1 MAGRTTEDYLQA
13 FYDRAAAND
22 QYLDSV
28 IAPDDGGTY
37 DSYGDGGF
45 LDSGI
50 NAILDGLGGGLGSI
64 GAYTNQEFGFGQGL
78 EDFGNA
84 MAQGRQA
91 KQQMGLQDFRNDPV
105 GFITNPNGLWYN
117 ALNMVGYE
125 IPDIAATVGVGAATA
140 GVGGA
145 AVGLGLKA
153 AKAAR
158 FAKTASTL
166 EKAISVGEDAGTGL
180 GIARKAFSAMPEIA
194 GNVAGGY
201 LDAAAEAGD
210 TYNQAIQMGY
220 SQDEARNAMDTDFMD
235 NLGLS
240 VASNAV
246 YMGMLKGA
254 ANAPKRFLSRATEST
269 EQEAGKG
276 LLGSLSD
283 FGGKVADFADKRYA
297 TRVLAHGVPGT
308 MVESYTEGLQN
319 EFQNNALT
327 GEDINY
333 NPFDMND
340 ESKEQMGMA
349 GLAMTPMAI
358 LGGIGHRRA
367 RRTSPADEVSN
378 PVEGAN
384 SPVRETVR
392 NTPDTIQWEAPARED
407 VEATENIPI
416 DETELTQQDLDAIPM
431 NSQEAPATQP
441 VSEPSVPTGPKEFT
455 QQLLD
460 KMNNPTEYDLAEQEA
475 YGKSDNQYQANQAI
489 ANLID
494 NGEASVLGYNP
505 VHGTSMMTGPER
517 DDLVKAM
524 IESPNLPI
532 ISDSKSAQPVAAILQ
547 QRNNDRYRQATAQ
560 ALIQKKTELGLP
572 ISQQELDNANS
583 ISPNTGF
590 FPAQRKEIH
599 VQEVKNRKANKEQ
612 HSKNVAT
619 AVNAIQ
625 EDIKQNGTHSDF
637 YKPKNGDISDA
648 GKARL
653 NKLGLNPDDSGISK
667 TLRVSSAAATR
678 SYELQKKEKQKAT
691 EQVIKDDFLK
701 NGVHSKYYTSD
712 GKFDSLPN
720 EVKQEITKGAGGEV
734 THKIRNQIQT
744 LSGKARAENRVK
756 TQTILS
762 EKNHMDTVQHINSSS
777 KNRGVT
783 LDAKKME
790 GLSVKEQRRQI
801 EMANAKI
808 AKRDKIAEVDAV
820 RGFEK
825 QRVDKSHEV
834 TIESPFAQKLSQ
846 YANKGRD
853 KEAITELHNFT
864 ENFFNYKKDL
874 SMNRLLSKFP
884 KKYRESVKEA
894 VTSYVNARTQDKY
907 NPQDHIQNIEQKVA
921 EVDRQAKQVSDEK
934 NRERARRSYE
944 NKKETQKAEPKP
956 VQGSAHDLLDIMS
969 KVQDDESKSKTEA
982 NPVKELSGATKAK
995 KARTVLNEAKSKG
1008 KEEEVKAVH
1017 SAGKALAKEIRGK
1030 HLAKHDPIHY
1040 FLHHEELEKKYGE
1053 RAATLSGKNASFV
1066 TVEDGKNVRKPYRS
1080 TYIQR
1085 GNVKEPLVPSIVNW
1099 VNDGPVKVAR
1109 AVKFPGEK
1117 ALQNL
1122 VESGKYTKE
1131 EVSKA
1136 KAEYEKYKKQAVEE
1150 DTKAREEAGENRENS
1165 RARNAERYKIK
1176 SSDKRITY
1184 NGDVTFKYNGKE
1196 VRSSIVDMDVKIPN
1210 GKIDSWGDK
1219 VNLKDAD
1226 KEDIADYLSDNYN
1239 IDTEPDNIKVTKD
1252 DEVHVENGSRSF
1264 YPLTN
1269 SNYDPAFKNREESVE
1284 INSIEINKN
1293 VFDLLSEEDKK
1304 QFLADGNKVEG
1315 ELSAWSQ
1322 SKIAKAMDEKS
1333 QQAFLGSGKD
1343 IIDDGKG
1350 AETDGKEGET
1360 DDVRNTGTEPQESG
1374 RKSEEAKSREKKE
1387 VKDRHEEAVGSNISS
1402 FGYGFKNQQ
1411 KKTLARAVLSG
1422 LPRKTNT
1429 AFRNTLKKLGI
1440 KYVIT
1445 NDEHTNDNLPVNGM
1459 YEQSTGI
1466 CRLFGRWVEA
1476 IISKDIGEID
1486 AAFSYPTGI
1495 HEGVHGIL
1503 SALKVSDNELGTNN
1517 ISDIIDK
1524 FAVLIN
1530 KENGDSSYSD
1540 TLKSLEK
1547 SMKGEEFSSAIDYGE
1562 NENQESHTYK
1572 DMLALTKR
1580 IEKIIETKAS
1590 IEDFPKE
1597 INDALYT
1604 PGDNSQIVE
1613 HILVKAA
1620 SDENFK
1626 EKLLGHP
1633 RVWHELIVAHVMNE
1647 LGERRVDV
1655 YNAYADGYEKIH
1667 GEQEESKFD
1676 PILTLDNNEIL
1687 AKFKKEIATNLSKED
1702 IKEIDENNNSILS
1715 DGIKAERL
1723 EIINSMVTKQ
1733 VEETYAKWREQGKEQ
1748 ADSKPLNQI
1757 AWHGSN
1763 TRFDKFDLDHIGN
1776 GEGAQVHGWGLYFAK
1791 NRETSQGSYLDR
1803 ISNEKDKKT
1812 LYAVD
1817 IPENEKMLDED
1828 SLLKNQPKVVQTAIH
1843 KIDEIFKN
1851 AFKPVFEYTQKREF
1865 KEVTY
1870 DDIARNRELKE
1881 RLKDLKGEIKYWKNL
1896 DKHLYENSST
1906 VEYHFL
1912 DLFGKYDIADKLS
1925 IKPWDVEAIREGKN
1939 KGLVNDIVQ
1948 KFKEELK
1955 NEIRMVKNERQQQLD
1970 NIGTWENYKRDYL
1983 NVNGYE
1989 YYNNMTGYLNE
2000 ANRMDIDG
2008 KEKVLETL
2016 NKMGYSDIAKQIS
2029 WRERPDRI
2037 MSEMLRKFG
2046 VQGIRYDGEEDGECY
2061 VVFNDK
2067 AIKILKKYDATDK
2080 KNLAQQKVEDI
2091 VSQIKQLFP
2100 NAKKI
2105 ESFGPLVFVETQN
2118 GNKINFDIEDII
2130 EGKGSE
2136 AERIKAEKG
2145 IPADM
2150 PITIN
2155 GQERVINGEAFIVLS
2170 RDGEIGTAAHEVV
2183 HLAMDAYL
2191 TDKENQTLI
2200 DAYKGQ
2206 AQKEGRAVEEVIAD
2220 AGRDLFLN
2228 KKSNPECKGILRK
2241 LWHYITHNLRQI
2253 FDKSYRAK
2261 TILESVTRG
2270 EPFDR
2275 QRRADDTPTRYSVKG
2290 IIKKHL
2296 DRMHEVSHEETA
2308 QRAALYAAGVLPEK
2322 ERMSI
2327 LQRQFEDPLHIFK
2340 KYFPDGMPIY
2350 RLADGARRKMEK
2362 FVGDYSQKFLDVFKG
2377 LDKDERKVFDSL
2389 VLKANEMHRDPM
2401 QVINLDDGIHLAARH
2416 DAFIEHYDSAPEAI
2430 KKIQELRNSGKY
2442 RLSKMIQESEENE
2455 NAGFGKGFTVFALPK
2470 GSAAF
2475 KSEDAAKKYAKTHE
2489 KEAYVSMI
2497 RSLSDK
2503 PMKSSQV
2510 DNVMNS
2516 FVKYRD
2522 MMDKVYETS
2531 AKAAKESGANYKLPK
2546 KLNGYFPQIH
2556 LPYVVWVKDKDTNTF
2571 VRTSSFYNASEA
2583 SKKAK
2588 ELTQAGQEAYWAE
2601 INPIN
2606 AMAHGDRLAK
2616 VDRMTEDQLKQ
2627 LNDEG
2632 LISVSESNNDTGN
2645 YNEALKRVFNPL
2657 FKEHHTVAIK
2667 DVMSHIE
2674 KVSRYKSNTGSAVHD
2689 NYVKRLQSQI
2699 RVTGLYKK
2707 LQKMKKDAVI
2717 SQDELNNIINSANM
2731 KQQFN
2736 PFFQKR
2742 SGASGYS
2749 QNVADSVYRYLI
2761 TSGNFISKAKFYAE
2775 ATAYYTSKYHKD
2787 IREEATTNEQKFL
2800 KTYIEAN
2807 HRPTSV
2813 TALDRMIND
2822 YMNLL
2827 AEKDPT
2833 GIGSLLRRRYG
2844 HNLYTGLAKD
2854 TLSLQN
2860 LLKLG
2865 LFRPASLAVQAFQV
2879 LNANAKLGGN
2889 KYIGM
2894 SKYFRT
2900 GLKEATGSKN
2910 DAKWKELYDY
2920 IGINERSVAID
2931 SEILGRPTG
2940 VFDKKIL
2947 FGKSPKDLAVKSM
2960 WFFEAGDKWARKAT
2974 AIGGYL
2980 KAMDDF
2986 KTLTHDEKKMMLNEA
3001 ITSWQTK
3008 KERARQ
3014 NHYPF
3019 KDPKPTMASVRKE
3032 YVFNK
3037 TKDLV
3042 TETNFNY
3049 SVTDSPLAMT
3059 EAGVTGKLL
3068 LQFKKYPLFTLNFM
3082 LHNTKEENIRFL
3094 VPMFIM
3100 AGALGMPCA
3109 NLVDDIFDKT
3119 TGHSPVMALKTG
3131 MINWAGGSSA
3141 KRALVNVALYG
3152 APSMAGINLSNNI
3165 GLGDAIQFDLGPT
3178 VSTVSNIAKGNG
3190 IIRSLS
3196 PRFGALEE
3204 AVTGKKENKYGQI
3217 TAKYTPYDQLLKVFG
3232 FRTMAETNSS
3242 DATRVMK
3249 LATQKYNECKS
3260 QAKKEYIKNPNT
3272 DNYEALKI
3280 YGMSDGDIAKLL
3292 KTKDT
3297 TAMETAIK
3305 TVPKKAKSPEAQE
3318 VRNLSKAAQEFV
3330 K

>member
-50 NAILDGLGGGLGSI
+50 NAILDGLGRGLGSI

-254 ANAPKRFLSRATEST
+254 ANAPKRLLSRTTEST

-349 GLAMTPMAI
+349 GLAMTPMAL

-367 RRTSPADEVSN
+367 RRVSPADEASN
-378 PVEGAN
+378 PVEVVN
-384 SPVRETVR
+384 SPVEEPVINDQID
-392 NTPDTIQWEAPARED
+392 NTASVQEDAPNVDSTIQNEIP
-407 VEATENIPI
+407 VTENIPV

-431 NSQEAPATQP
+431 SSQETTAPQQVDT
-441 VSEPSVPTGPKEFT
+441 SLVPTGPKEFT
-455 QQLLD
+455 QQLID

-475 YGKSDNQYQANQAI
+475 YGKSDNHYQANQAI

-524 IESPNLPI
+524 IESPNIPI
-532 ISDSKSAQPVAAILQ
+532 ISDNKSAQPVAAILQ

-560 ALIQKKTELGLP
+560 ALIQKKNELGLP

-599 VQEVKNRKANKEQ
+599 VQEVENRKADKEQ
-612 HSKNVAT
+612 NAKNVAT

-625 EDIKQNGTHSDF
+625 EDIKKNGVYSDF

-653 NKLGLNPDDSGISK
+653 NKLGLTPDDSGISK
-667 TLRVSSAAATR
+667 ALRASSAAATR
-678 SYELQKKEKQKAT
+678 SYETQKKGKQKAT
-691 EQVIKDDFLK
+691 EQAIKDDFAK

-734 THKIRNQIQT
+734 THKIRSQIQT
-744 LSGKARAENRVK
+744 LSGKARAENRAK
-756 TQTILS
+756 TQTIFNK
-762 EKNHMDTVQHINSSS
+762 KNHMDTVQRINSSPE
-777 KNRGVT
+777 NRGVT

-790 GLSVKEQRRQI
+790 GLSTKEQRHQI

-808 AKRDKIAEVDAV
+808 AKRNRIAEVDAV

-934 NRERARRSYE
+934 NRERVKRSYE

-956 VQGSAHDLLDIMS
+956 VQGSAHDLLNIMS
-969 KVQDDESKSKTEA
+969 KVQDDESKSKPEA
-982 NPVKELSGATKAK
+982 KPVKELSGATKAK
-995 KARTVLNEAKSKG
+995 KTRAKINEAKSKG
-1008 KEEEVKAVH
+1008 KEEKIKIVH
-1017 SAGKALAKEIRGK
+1017 SEGKALAKEIRGK
-1030 HLAKHDPIHY
+1030 HLAKNDPIHY

-1122 VESGKYTKE
+1122 VESGRYTKE

-1150 DTKAREEAGENRENS
+1150 DANAQAETKERKARESENNAGTYLANTKE
-1165 RARNAERYKIK
+1165 
-1176 SSDKRITY
+1176 KRITSSEPLSY
-1184 NGDVTFKYNGKE
+1184 KYEDGMIT
-1196 VRSSIVDMDVKIPN
+1196 SSTSDMDVKIPN
-1210 GKIDSWGDK
+1210 GEIEAFGGDK
-1219 VNLKDAD
+1219 VKLKDAD
-1226 KEDIADYLSDNYN
+1226 KQDIADYLSDYYN
-1239 IDTEPDNIKVTKD
+1239 IDTEPDNIKVTKEN
-1252 DEVHVENGSRSF
+1252 EVHVTDASRSF
-1264 YPLTN
+1264 FPDDV
-1269 SNYDPAFKNREESVE
+1269 SQDIFNRLD
-1284 INSIEINKN
+1284 K
-1293 VFDLLSEEDKK
+1293 EDQK
-1304 QFLADGNKVEG
+1304 QFLADGHEVEGEDGDVNENTVTADAKRSYRRKNMEDHVVQRASGTSRRNDTGRSLGKTVQRRRGISEQVLQARGWTGHKSGLTKTEKRLKSNISFSSPNGISIKDEEANKLIKDSFG
-1315 ELSAWSQ
+1315 ELSAWLQ
-1322 SKIAKAMDEKS
+1322 SKIAKAVDEMS
-1333 QQAFLGSGKD
+1333 TMFVYYGDKD
-1343 IIDDGKG
+1343 GDTIGRNYSEYNIIRLFKD
-1350 AETDGKEGET
+1350 ALNPREGERT
-1360 DDVRNTGTEPQESG
+1360 LLHELLHNFQAAIENDSNKKDYGMNYITTNHLVNWGERDVPDKRKIYIDYLLDQLKEKKGLTNSWKIFVYEHSG
-1374 RKSEEAKSREKKE
+1374 DKPELVDYMCYCISKDPKAKAILAKSRRVYDELFVAKTMAQLNLAKKPEYSSKLPEIEKVIGDLIDTAMNKAGNVNLNRSKLLDDLG
-1387 VKDRHEEAVGSNISS
+1387 VKTPFRNGRLTEEALKA
-1402 FGYGFKNQQ
+1402 FKNYKDN
-1411 KKTLARAVLSG
+1411 KKNHATPNSISL
-1422 LPRKTNT
+1422 KT
-1429 AFRNTLKKLGI
+1429 RIDKQLHKLGI
-1440 KYVIT
+1440 
-1445 NDEHTNDNLPVNGM
+1445 
-1459 YEQSTGI
+1459 
-1466 CRLFGRWVEA
+1466 
-1476 IISKDIGEID
+1476 
-1486 AAFSYPTGI
+1486 PT
-1495 HEGVHGIL
+1495 
-1503 SALKVSDNELGTNN
+1503 
-1517 ISDIIDK
+1517 
-1524 FAVLIN
+1524 
-1530 KENGDSSYSD
+1530 
-1540 TLKSLEK
+1540 
-1547 SMKGEEFSSAIDYGE
+1547 
-1562 NENQESHTYK
+1562 
-1572 DMLALTKR
+1572 
-1580 IEKIIETKAS
+1580 
-1590 IEDFPKE
+1590 
-1597 INDALYT
+1597 
-1604 PGDNSQIVE
+1604 
-1613 HILVKAA
+1613 
-1620 SDENFK
+1620 
-1626 EKLLGHP
+1626 
-1633 RVWHELIVAHVMNE
+1633 
-1647 LGERRVDV
+1647 
-1655 YNAYADGYEKIH
+1655 
-1667 GEQEESKFD
+1667 
-1676 PILTLDNNEIL
+1676 
-1687 AKFKKEIATNLSKED
+1687 
-1702 IKEIDENNNSILS
+1702 
-1715 DGIKAERL
+1715 
-1723 EIINSMVTKQ
+1723 
-1733 VEETYAKWREQGKEQ
+1733 
-1748 ADSKPLNQI
+1748 
-1757 AWHGSN
+1757 
-1763 TRFDKFDLDHIGN
+1763 
-1776 GEGAQVHGWGLYFAK
+1776 
-1791 NRETSQGSYLDR
+1791 
-1803 ISNEKDKKT
+1803 
-1812 LYAVD
+1812 
-1817 IPENEKMLDED
+1817 
-1828 SLLKNQPKVVQTAIH
+1828 
-1843 KIDEIFKN
+1843 
-1851 AFKPVFEYTQKREF
+1851 
-1865 KEVTY
+1865 
-1870 DDIARNRELKE
+1870 
-1881 RLKDLKGEIKYWKNL
+1881 
-1896 DKHLYENSST
+1896 
-1906 VEYHFL
+1906 
-1912 DLFGKYDIADKLS
+1912 
-1925 IKPWDVEAIREGKN
+1925 
-1939 KGLVNDIVQ
+1939 
-1948 KFKEELK
+1948 
-1955 NEIRMVKNERQQQLD
+1955 
-1970 NIGTWENYKRDYL
+1970 
-1983 NVNGYE
+1983 
-1989 YYNNMTGYLNE
+1989 
-2000 ANRMDIDG
+2000 
-2008 KEKVLETL
+2008 
-2016 NKMGYSDIAKQIS
+2016 
-2029 WRERPDRI
+2029 
-2037 MSEMLRKFG
+2037 
-2046 VQGIRYDGEEDGECY
+2046 
-2061 VVFNDK
+2061 
-2067 AIKILKKYDATDK
+2067 
-2080 KNLAQQKVEDI
+2080 
-2091 VSQIKQLFP
+2091 
-2100 NAKKI
+2100 
-2105 ESFGPLVFVETQN
+2105 
-2118 GNKINFDIEDII
+2118 
-2130 EGKGSE
+2130 
-2136 AERIKAEKG
+2136 
-2145 IPADM
+2145 
-2150 PITIN
+2150 
-2155 GQERVINGEAFIVLS
+2155 
-2170 RDGEIGTAAHEVV
+2170 
-2183 HLAMDAYL
+2183 
-2191 TDKENQTLI
+2191 
-2200 DAYKGQ
+2200 
-2206 AQKEGRAVEEVIAD
+2206 
-2220 AGRDLFLN
+2220 
-2228 KKSNPECKGILRK
+2228 
-2241 LWHYITHNLRQI
+2241 
-2253 FDKSYRAK
+2253 
-2261 TILESVTRG
+2261 
-2270 EPFDR
+2270 
-2275 QRRADDTPTRYSVKG
+2275 
-2290 IIKKHL
+2290 
-2296 DRMHEVSHEETA
+2296 HEETA
-2308 QRAALYAAGVLPEK
+2308 QRAALYAAGVLPGK

-3119 TGHSPVMALKTG
+3119 TGHSPVMALKKG
-3131 MINWAGGSSA
+3131 MINWAVGSSA
-3141 KRALVNVALYG
+3141 KKALVNVALYG
-3152 APSMAGINLSNNI
+3152 APSLAGINLSGNI

-3178 VSTVSNIAKGNG
+3178 VSTISNIAQGNG
-3190 IIRSLS
+3190 IIRSLA
-3196 PRFGALEE
+3196 PRLGALEE

-3232 FRTMAETNSS
+3232 FRTMVETNSS

-3280 YGMSDGDIAKLL
+3280 YGMSDGDIEKLL

-3318 VRNLSKAAQEFV
+3318 VRNLSKTAQEFV

>member
-1 MAGRTTEDYLQA
+1 MPNYGRLVNTLFD
-13 FYDRAAAND
+13 
-22 QYLDSV
+22 DSPNYSPPV
-28 IAPDDGGTY
+28 Y
-37 DSYGDGGF
+37 YGDGGYVDSAENALIGGFGGF
-45 LDSGI
+45 LES
-50 NAILDGLGGGLGSI
+50 L
-64 GAYTNQEFGFGQGL
+64 GAYTGQEFGFGQGMEEYGREL
-78 EDFGNA
+78 
-84 MAQGRQA
+84 QIGRQA
-91 KQQMGLQDFRNDPV
+91 RRKWDPSDAYEHPLD
-105 GFITNPNGLWYN
+105 FITDPNGLTYTVFN
-117 ALNMVGYE
+117 QIGSSAPN
-125 IPDIAATVGVGAATA
+125 IAATLAAGAATSYLGGA
-140 GVGGA
+140 GGA
-145 AVGLGLKA
+145 AVATGLRA
-153 AKAAR
+153 ARMAKA
-158 FAKTASTL
+158 ASTL
-166 EKAISVGEDAGTGL
+166 EKAIAVGADIGELGTGAK
-180 GIARKAFSAMPEIA
+180 IARAAFNAAPEIV
-194 GNVAGGY
+194 GSVAGGY
-201 LDAAAEAGD
+201 LDAASEAGD
-210 TYNQAIQMGY
+210 TYNQAIQNGAT
-220 SQDEARNAMDTDFMD
+220 QEEARNAMDTDFMD
-235 NLGLS
+235 NIGMS
-240 VASNAV
+240 IGTNAIE
-246 YMGMLKGA
+246 MGMFKGA
-254 ANAPKRFLSRATEST
+254 LKAPARLLGSAGEST

-283 FGGKVADFADKRYA
+283 FGGKVADFADKNYA
-297 TRVLAHGVPGT
+297 TRFLTHSIPGT
-308 MVESYTEGLQN
+308 AVESYTEGLQN
-319 EFQNNALT
+319 EFQNSAIT
-327 GEDINY
+327 GESVNY
-333 NPFDMND
+333 NPLDMD
-340 ESKEQMGMA
+340 AESKSQMFQAGVGMLP
-349 GLAMTPMAI
+349 LAL

-367 RRTSPADEVSN
+367 RRVDTTGEEKVVTSPIDDAVHAQEGSPN
-378 PVEGAN
+378 VEE
-384 SPVRETVR
+384 S
-392 NTPDTIQWEAPARED
+392 IQDEAP
-407 VEATENIPI
+407 VTENIPI
-416 DETELTQQDLDAIPM
+416 DETELTQHDLDTIPM
-431 NSQEAPATQP
+431 NSQSVATPQP
-441 VSEPSVPTGPKEFT
+441 FSEPSVPTGPKDFT
-455 QQLLD
+455 QQLVD

-475 YGKSDNQYQANQAI
+475 YGKNDDQYSTNQAI

-494 NGEASVLGYNP
+494 TKDGSVLGYNP

-524 IESPNLPI
+524 MESPNLPI

-560 ALIQKKTELGLP
+560 SLIQKKNELGLP

-599 VQEVKNRKANKEQ
+599 VQEVENRKADREQ
-612 HSKNVAT
+612 HTKNIAT
-619 AVNAIQ
+619 AVSAIQ
-625 EDIKQNGTHSDF
+625 EDIKKNGVYSDF

-653 NKLGLNPDDSGISK
+653 NKLGVTPDDAGISK
-667 TLRVSSAAATR
+667 ALRASSAASTR
-678 SYELQKKEKQKAT
+678 SYETQKKGKQKAT
-691 EQVIKDDFLK
+691 EQAIKDDFAK

-720 EVKQEITKGAGGEV
+720 EVKQEITKGAGGEI
-734 THKIRNQIQT
+734 TPKIRNQIKA

-756 TQTILS
+756 TQAIVS
-762 EKNHMDTVQHINSSS
+762 KKNHMDTVQRINSSRE
-777 KNRGVT
+777 NRGVT
-783 LDAKKME
+783 LDTKKME
-790 GLSVKEQRRQI
+790 GLSIKEQRHQI
-801 EMANAKI
+801 EMANAQI
-808 AKRDKIAEVDAV
+808 AKRNRIAEVDAV

-834 TIESPFAQKLSQ
+834 TIKSPFAQKLSQ

-864 ENFFNYKKDL
+864 ENFFNYKKGL
-874 SMNRLLSKFP
+874 SMSRLLSKFP

-956 VQGSAHDLLDIMS
+956 VQGSAQDLLNIMS
-969 KVQDDESKSKTEA
+969 KVQDDESKSKPEA
-982 NPVKELSGATKAK
+982 KPVKELSGATKAK
-995 KARTVLNEAKSKG
+995 KTRAKINEAKSKG
-1008 KEEEVKAVH
+1008 KEEKIKIVH
-1017 SAGKALAKEIRGK
+1017 SEGKALAKEIRGK
-1030 HLAKHDPIHY
+1030 HLAKNDPIHY

-1053 RAATLSGKNASFV
+1053 RAATFSGKNASFV
-1066 TVEDGKNVRKPYRS
+1066 TVEDGKNVKKPYRS

-1122 VESGKYTKE
+1122 VKSGKYTKE

-1136 KAEYEKYKKQAVEE
+1136 KAEYEKYKKQAGEE
-1150 DTKAREEAGENRENS
+1150 DTKAREESEENRENT
-1165 RARNAERYKIK
+1165 RARNAERYKMK
-1176 SSDKRITY
+1176 SGEKRITY
-1184 NGDVTFKYNGKE
+1184 NGDVTFEYNGE
-1196 VRSSIVDMDVKIPN
+1196 NVHSSIVDMKVKIPS
-1210 GKIDSWGDK
+1210 GKIDSMGTEVK
-1219 VNLKDAD
+1219 LREAD
-1226 KEDIADYLSDNYN
+1226 KDDIADYLSDYYN
-1239 IDTEPDNIKVTKD
+1239 IDVDPDNIKIVKD
-1252 DEVHVENGSRSF
+1252 DEVYIKDGSRYFWKTYENEVDADALSF
-1264 YPLTN
+1264 KIPK
-1269 SNYDPAFKNREESVE
+1269 DVFNRLG
-1284 INSIEINKN
+1284 K
-1293 VFDLLSEEDKK
+1293 EDQK
-1304 QFLADGNKVEG
+1304 QFLADGHKVEG
-1315 ELSAWSQ
+1315 EDKNVQTDEATSDARGSNGPEHLEGDVVQRNSYPPRRNDTRRSGQKTLGKRQRVFGQVQQASRGLGPEYRLTKLGNKLKKAIHLATPKGVSIDAPTLNKLINDSFGDLSPRLQ
-1322 SKIAKAMDEKS
+1322 SKIAEALDDM
-1333 QQAFLGSGKD
+1333 ATVF
-1343 IIDDGKG
+1343 IYDGKKEKTG
-1350 AETDGKEGET
+1350 ALGRTYSEYNVIRIFKDALSGDKSTPTVLHETIHSLHAAIERGLGDKEYGINYIT
-1360 DDVRNTGTEPQESG
+1360 SNNFVNKESATL
-1374 RKSEEAKSREKKE
+1374 KDFE
-1387 VKDRHEEAVGSNISS
+1387 VK
-1402 FGYGFKNQQ
+1402 Y
-1411 KKTLARAVLSG
+1411 
-1422 LPRKTNT
+1422 
-1429 AFRNTLKKLGI
+1429 
-1440 KYVIT
+1440 
-1445 NDEHTNDNLPVNGM
+1445 
-1459 YEQSTGI
+1459 
-1466 CRLFGRWVEA
+1466 
-1476 IISKDIGEID
+1476 
-1486 AAFSYPTGI
+1486 
-1495 HEGVHGIL
+1495 
-1503 SALKVSDNELGTNN
+1503 
-1517 ISDIIDK
+1517 
-1524 FAVLIN
+1524 IN
-1530 KENGDSSYSD
+1530 K
-1540 TLKSLEK
+1540 L
-1547 SMKGEEFSSAIDYGE
+1547 
-1562 NENQESHTYK
+1562 
-1572 DMLALTKR
+1572 
-1580 IEKIIETKAS
+1580 
-1590 IEDFPKE
+1590 
-1597 INDALYT
+1597 
-1604 PGDNSQIVE
+1604 
-1613 HILVKAA
+1613 
-1620 SDENFK
+1620 
-1626 EKLLGHP
+1626 
-1633 RVWHELIVAHVMNE
+1633 
-1647 LGERRVDV
+1647 
-1655 YNAYADGYEKIH
+1655 
-1667 GEQEESKFD
+1667 
-1676 PILTLDNNEIL
+1676 
-1687 AKFKKEIATNLSKED
+1687 
-1702 IKEIDENNNSILS
+1702 
-1715 DGIKAERL
+1715 
-1723 EIINSMVTKQ
+1723 
-1733 VEETYAKWREQGKEQ
+1733 
-1748 ADSKPLNQI
+1748 
-1757 AWHGSN
+1757 
-1763 TRFDKFDLDHIGN
+1763 
-1776 GEGAQVHGWGLYFAK
+1776 
-1791 NRETSQGSYLDR
+1791 
-1803 ISNEKDKKT
+1803 
-1812 LYAVD
+1812 
-1817 IPENEKMLDED
+1817 
-1828 SLLKNQPKVVQTAIH
+1828 
-1843 KIDEIFKN
+1843 
-1851 AFKPVFEYTQKREF
+1851 
-1865 KEVTY
+1865 
-1870 DDIARNRELKE
+1870 
-1881 RLKDLKGEIKYWKNL
+1881 
-1896 DKHLYENSST
+1896 
-1906 VEYHFL
+1906 
-1912 DLFGKYDIADKLS
+1912 
-1925 IKPWDVEAIREGKN
+1925 
-1939 KGLVNDIVQ
+1939 
-1948 KFKEELK
+1948 
-1955 NEIRMVKNERQQQLD
+1955 
-1970 NIGTWENYKRDYL
+1970 
-1983 NVNGYE
+1983 
-1989 YYNNMTGYLNE
+1989 
-2000 ANRMDIDG
+2000 
-2008 KEKVLETL
+2008 
-2016 NKMGYSDIAKQIS
+2016 
-2029 WRERPDRI
+2029 
-2037 MSEMLRKFG
+2037 
-2046 VQGIRYDGEEDGECY
+2046 
-2061 VVFNDK
+2061 
-2067 AIKILKKYDATDK
+2067 
-2080 KNLAQQKVEDI
+2080 
-2091 VSQIKQLFP
+2091 IKQLQDGDGFTNSWKMLVYDHSIRNP
-2100 NAKKI
+2100 EFIDYVCDKISRSKTLQNSLRKDRELYDELFVAKTLSQLKLALECPQYKSQLKGVEDRI
-2105 ESFGPLVFVETQN
+2105 VDMANKAVDGAGALSSSRASILEKAKVIKPFSNGTFTDKAVKAFLNFVENRNTHSADAISI
-2118 GNKINFDIEDII
+2118 K
-2130 EGKGSE
+2130 
-2136 AERIKAEKG
+2136 ERIDKQLHKIG
-2145 IPADM
+2145 IP
-2150 PITIN
+2150 T
-2155 GQERVINGEAFIVLS
+2155 
-2170 RDGEIGTAAHEVV
+2170 
-2183 HLAMDAYL
+2183 
-2191 TDKENQTLI
+2191 
-2200 DAYKGQ
+2200 
-2206 AQKEGRAVEEVIAD
+2206 
-2220 AGRDLFLN
+2220 
-2228 KKSNPECKGILRK
+2228 
-2241 LWHYITHNLRQI
+2241 
-2253 FDKSYRAK
+2253 
-2261 TILESVTRG
+2261 
-2270 EPFDR
+2270 
-2275 QRRADDTPTRYSVKG
+2275 
-2290 IIKKHL
+2290 
-2296 DRMHEVSHEETA
+2296 HEETS
-2308 QRAALYAAGVLPEK
+2308 QRAALYAAGVLPGK

-2430 KKIQELRNSGKY
+2430 KKIQEIRNSGKY

-2475 KSEDAAKKYAKTHE
+2475 KSEAAAQEYAKAHE

-2516 FVKYRD
+2516 FMKYRD

-2531 AKAAKESGANYKLPK
+2531 AQAAKESGANYKLPK

-2556 LPYVVWVKDKDTNTF
+2556 LPYVVWVKDKATNTF

-2588 ELTQAGQEAYWAE
+2588 ELTKAGQEAYWAE

-2674 KVSRYKSNTGSAVHD
+2674 KVNRYKSNTGSAVHD

-2699 RVTGLYKK
+2699 RVTGLYKN

-2742 SGASGYS
+2742 TGASGYS

-2822 YMNLL
+2822 YMNLI

-2844 HNLYTGLAKD
+2844 HDLYTGLAKD

-2986 KTLTHDEKKMMLNEA
+2986 KALTHDEKKMMLNEA

-3019 KDPKPTMASVRKE
+3019 KDPKPTMESVRKE

-3100 AGALGMPCA
+3100 AGALGMPCV

-3119 TGHSPVMALKTG
+3119 TGHSPVMALKRG

-3152 APSMAGINLSNNI
+3152 APSMAGINLSSNI

-3178 VSTVSNIAKGNG
+3178 VSTVSNIAQGNG
-3190 IIRSLS
+3190 IIRSLA

-3280 YGMSDGDIAKLL
+3280 YGMSDSDIAKLL

>member
-13 FYDRAAAND
+13 LYDRAAAND
-22 QYLDSV
+22 QYIDSV

-37 DSYGDGGF
+37 DYLGDGGY

-50 NAILDGLGGGLGSI
+50 NAVLHGLGGALGSI
-64 GAYTNQEFGFGQGL
+64 GTYTNQEFGFGQGL
-78 EDFGNA
+78 EDFGDA
-84 MAQGRQA
+84 LAQGRQA
-91 KQQMGLQDFRNDPV
+91 KQQMGLQDFYNDKL
-105 GFITNPNGLWYN
+105 GFITNPNGLLYN
-117 ALNMVGYE
+117 ALDMAGGE
-125 IPDIAATVGVGAATA
+125 IPDLLVTGAVGAAT
-140 GVGGA
+140 GGIGGA

-158 FAKTASTL
+158 LAKTASRL
-166 EKAISVGEDAGTGL
+166 EKAIAAGEDASTGL
-180 GIARKAFSAMPEIA
+180 GIARKAFGAIPEVA

-201 LDAAAEAGD
+201 LDAASEAGD

-220 SQDEARNAMDTDFMD
+220 SQDEARNAMDSDFMD

-246 YMGMLKGA
+246 SMGMLKGA
-254 ANAPKRFLSRATEST
+254 ANAPKRLLSRTTEST

-333 NPFDMND
+333 SPFDMND

-349 GLAMTPMAI
+349 GLAMTPMAL

-367 RRTSPADEVSN
+367 RRVSPADEVSN

-392 NTPDTIQWEAPARED
+392 NTPDTIQGEAPARED

-524 IESPNLPI
+524 IESPNIPI
-532 ISDSKSAQPVAAILQ
+532 ISDNKSAQPVAAILQ

-560 ALIQKKTELGLP
+560 ALIQKKNELGLP

-612 HSKNVAT
+612 HAKNVAT

-653 NKLGLNPDDSGISK
+653 NKLGLNPDDAGISK

-678 SYELQKKEKQKAT
+678 SYETQKKGKQKET
-691 EQVIKDDFLK
+691 EQAIKDDFAK
-701 NGVHSKYYTSD
+701 NGVHSKYYTPD

-720 EVKQEITKGAGGEV
+720 EVKQEITKGAGGEI
-734 THKIRNQIQT
+734 TPKIRNQIKA
-744 LSGKARAENRVK
+744 LSGKASAEDKVK
-756 TQTILS
+756 TQTIVS
-762 EKNHMDTVQHINSSS
+762 KKNHMDTVQHINSSS

-783 LDAKKME
+783 LDAKKIE
-790 GLSVKEQRRQI
+790 GLSVKEQRHQI

-834 TIESPFAQKLSQ
+834 TIKSPFAQKLSQ

-864 ENFFNYKKDL
+864 ENFFNYKKGL
-874 SMNRLLSKFP
+874 SMSRLLSKFP

-894 VTSYVNARTQDKY
+894 VTSYVNARTRDKY
-907 NPQDHIQNIEQKVA
+907 DPQDHIQNIQQKIA
-921 EVDRQAKQVSDEK
+921 EVDRQTKQVSDEK
-934 NRERARRSYE
+934 NRERVRRSYE
-944 NKKETQKAEPKP
+944 NKKEIQKAEPKP
-956 VQGSAHDLLDIMS
+956 VQGSAQDLLNIMS
-969 KVQDDESKSKTEA
+969 KVQDDESKSKPEA
-982 NPVKELSGATKAK
+982 KPVKKLSVATKAK
-995 KARTVLNEAKSKG
+995 KVRTSLNEAKLKG
-1008 KEEEVKAVH
+1008 KEEEIKVVR
-1017 SAGKALAKEIRGK
+1017 SAGKTLAKEIRGK
-1030 HLAKHDPIHY
+1030 HLAKNDPIHY
-1040 FLHHEELEKKYGE
+1040 FLHHEELEKKYKE
-1053 RAATLSGKNASFV
+1053 RA
-1066 TVEDGKNVRKPYRS
+1066 S
-1080 TYIQR
+1080 TISKDEYKSIYVQK
-1085 GNVKEPLVPSIVNW
+1085 GNIKEPLVPSIVKW
-1099 VNDGPVKVAR
+1099 VSDGPVKVAR

-1136 KAEYEKYKKQAVEE
+1136 KAEYEKYKKQADDEKAE
-1150 DTKAREEAGENRENS
+1150 AQAETKKKKAREKKNNEGTYLANTKEE
-1165 RARNAERYKIK
+1165 
-1176 SSDKRITY
+1176 RITTSKPLSY
-1184 NGDVTFKYNGKE
+1184 KYEDEMVT
-1196 VRSSIVDMDVKIPN
+1196 SSVSDMDVRISKGEIEVF
-1210 GKIDSWGDK
+1210 GGDK
-1219 VNLKDAD
+1219 VKLKDAD
-1226 KEDIADYLSDNYN
+1226 KEDIADYLSAYYN
-1239 IDTEPDNIKVTKD
+1239 IDTEPDNIKVTKEN
-1252 DEVHVENGSRSF
+1252 EVHVTDASRSF
-1264 YPLTN
+1264 FPDDV
-1269 SNYDPAFKNREESVE
+1269 SKDIFNR
-1284 INSIEINKN
+1284 
-1293 VFDLLSEEDKK
+1293 LGEEDQK
-1304 QFLADGNKVEG
+1304 QFLADGYEVKG
-1315 ELSAWSQ
+1315 EDKNDRKDTVTADAERSHEQRNLGSHVVQRNNGTSKRNDAGRSLGKTGNIRPGIHSQVRRPKRGNGNTSGLTGPEKKIQSSISILTSNGIPVSSDYSEKLIKDSFGKFPARLQ
-1322 SKIAKAMDEKS
+1322 SKIARAIDEMATVFVYYGDKNGDTLARTYSNYNIIRLFKTAFDPTVKDPTLLHELLHNFQASIENRTGEKDYGIDYITTNHLIDWSENNFEDWQIDYLKKLMGQLKNGEGLTKDWKILVYDHVRHNPKYIDYICYQISKDEKARVALKNS
-1333 QQAFLGSGKD
+1333 
-1343 IIDDGKG
+1343 
-1350 AETDGKEGET
+1350 
-1360 DDVRNTGTEPQESG
+1360 
-1374 RKSEEAKSREKKE
+1374 RKVYDELFVA
-1387 VKDRHEEAVGSNISS
+1387 
-1402 FGYGFKNQQ
+1402 
-1411 KKTLARAVLSG
+1411 KTLAQLNITRKIPEYRAK
-1422 LPRKTNT
+1422 LPEVEKRLE
-1429 AFRNTLKKLGI
+1429 TL
-1440 KYVIT
+1440 
-1445 NDEHTNDNLPVNGM
+1445 
-1459 YEQSTGI
+1459 
-1466 CRLFGRWVEA
+1466 
-1476 IISKDIGEID
+1476 
-1486 AAFSYPTGI
+1486 
-1495 HEGVHGIL
+1495 
-1503 SALKVSDNELGTNN
+1503 
-1517 ISDIIDK
+1517 
-1524 FAVLIN
+1524 
-1530 KENGDSSYSD
+1530 
-1540 TLKSLEK
+1540 
-1547 SMKGEEFSSAIDYGE
+1547 
-1562 NENQESHTYK
+1562 
-1572 DMLALTKR
+1572 
-1580 IEKIIETKAS
+1580 
-1590 IEDFPKE
+1590 
-1597 INDALYT
+1597 INDAVLKS
-1604 PGDNSQIVE
+1604 GV
-1613 HILVKAA
+1613 A
-1620 SDENFK
+1620 SLNRS
-1626 EKLLGHP
+1626 KLLS
-1633 RVWHELIVAHVMNE
+1633 N
-1647 LGERRVDV
+1647 LGVK
-1655 YNAYADGYEKIH
+1655 KIFAN
-1667 GEQEESKFD
+1667 GKLTKES
-1676 PILTLDNNEIL
+1676 I
-1687 AKFKKEIATNLSKED
+1687 
-1702 IKEIDENNNSILS
+1702 
-1715 DGIKAERL
+1715 
-1723 EIINSMVTKQ
+1723 
-1733 VEETYAKWREQGKEQ
+1733 Q
-1748 ADSKPLNQI
+1748 A
-1757 AWHGSN
+1757 
-1763 TRFDKFDLDHIGN
+1763 FGN
-1776 GEGAQVHGWGLYFAK
+1776 Y
-1791 NRETSQGSYLDR
+1791 
-1803 ISNEKDKKT
+1803 KDKDKT
-1812 LYAVD
+1812 DTSSDAL
-1817 IPENEKMLDED
+1817 
-1828 SLLKNQPKVVQTAIH
+1828 SLKTR
-1843 KIDEIFKN
+1843 ID
-1851 AFKPVFEYTQKREF
+1851 
-1865 KEVTY
+1865 
-1870 DDIARNRELKE
+1870 
-1881 RLKDLKGEIKYWKNL
+1881 
-1896 DKHLYENSST
+1896 
-1906 VEYHFL
+1906 
-1912 DLFGKYDIADKLS
+1912 
-1925 IKPWDVEAIREGKN
+1925 
-1939 KGLVNDIVQ
+1939 
-1948 KFKEELK
+1948 
-1955 NEIRMVKNERQQQLD
+1955 
-1970 NIGTWENYKRDYL
+1970 
-1983 NVNGYE
+1983 
-1989 YYNNMTGYLNE
+1989 
-2000 ANRMDIDG
+2000 
-2008 KEKVLETL
+2008 
-2016 NKMGYSDIAKQIS
+2016 
-2029 WRERPDRI
+2029 
-2037 MSEMLRKFG
+2037 
-2046 VQGIRYDGEEDGECY
+2046 
-2061 VVFNDK
+2061 
-2067 AIKILKKYDATDK
+2067 
-2080 KNLAQQKVEDI
+2080 
-2091 VSQIKQLFP
+2091 KQLH
-2100 NAKKI
+2100 K
-2105 ESFGPLVFVETQN
+2105 V
-2118 GNKINFDIEDII
+2118 
-2130 EGKGSE
+2130 
-2136 AERIKAEKG
+2136 G
-2145 IPADM
+2145 IP
-2150 PITIN
+2150 T
-2155 GQERVINGEAFIVLS
+2155 
-2170 RDGEIGTAAHEVV
+2170 
-2183 HLAMDAYL
+2183 
-2191 TDKENQTLI
+2191 
-2200 DAYKGQ
+2200 
-2206 AQKEGRAVEEVIAD
+2206 
-2220 AGRDLFLN
+2220 
-2228 KKSNPECKGILRK
+2228 
-2241 LWHYITHNLRQI
+2241 
-2253 FDKSYRAK
+2253 
-2261 TILESVTRG
+2261 
-2270 EPFDR
+2270 
-2275 QRRADDTPTRYSVKG
+2275 
-2290 IIKKHL
+2290 
-2296 DRMHEVSHEETA
+2296 HEETA
-2308 QRAALYAAGVLPEK
+2308 QRAALYAAGVLPGK

-2416 DAFIEHYDSAPEAI
+2416 DAFIEHYDSAPEAL
-2430 KKIQELRNSGKY
+2430 KKMQEIRNSGKY
-2442 RLSKMIQESEENE
+2442 RLSKMIQESDENE

-2475 KSEDAAKKYAKTHE
+2475 KSEAAAQEYAKAHE

-2516 FVKYRD
+2516 FMKYRD

-2531 AKAAKESGANYKLPK
+2531 AQAAKESGANYKLPK

-2556 LPYVVWVKDKDTNTF
+2556 LPYVVWVKDKDTKTF

-2583 SKKAK
+2583 SKRAK

-2606 AMAHGDRLAK
+2606 AIAHGDRLTK

-2674 KVSRYKSNTGSAVHD
+2674 KVNRYKSNTGSAVHD
-2689 NYVKRLQSQI
+2689 NYVKKLQSQI

-2707 LQKMKKDAVI
+2707 LQKMKKDAII

-2742 SGASGYS
+2742 TGASGYS
-2749 QNVADSVYRYLI
+2749 HNVPDSVYRYLI

-2833 GIGSLLRRRYG
+2833 GIGYLLRRRYG

-2900 GLKEATGSKN
+2900 GLREATGSKY
-2910 DAKWKELYDY
+2910 DEKWKELYDY
-2920 IGINERSVAID
+2920 IGINEKSVAID

-2947 FGKSPKDLAVKSM
+2947 FGKSAKDLADKSM
-2960 WFFEAGDKWARKAT
+2960 WFFNVGDKWARKAT

-2986 KTLTHDEKKMMLNEA
+2986 KELSHDEKKMMLEEA
-3001 ITSWQTK
+3001 INSWQTK

-3019 KDPKPTMASVRKE
+3019 KDPKPTMESVRKE

-3119 TGHSPVMALKTG
+3119 TGHSPVMALKRG

-3152 APSMAGINLSNNI
+3152 APSMAGINLSGNI

-3178 VSTVSNIAKGNG
+3178 VSTVYNIAQGNG
-3190 IIRSLS
+3190 IIRSLA
-3196 PRFGALEE
+3196 PRLGALEE

-3305 TVPKKAKSPEAQE
+3305 TAPKKAKSPEAQE

>member
-13 FYDRAAAND
+13 LYDRAAAND
-22 QYLDSV
+22 QYIDSV

-37 DSYGDGGF
+37 DYLGDGGY

-50 NAILDGLGGGLGSI
+50 NAVLHGLGGALGSI
-64 GAYTNQEFGFGQGL
+64 GTYTNQEFGFGQGL
-78 EDFGNA
+78 EDFGDA
-84 MAQGRQA
+84 LAQGRQA
-91 KQQMGLQDFRNDPV
+91 RQQMTLQDFRNDPV
-105 GFITNPNGLWYN
+105 GYMTNPNGFLYN
-117 ALNMVGYE
+117 VLDVAGAS
-125 IPDIAATVGVGAATA
+125 IPDIAATVGVGAAT
-140 GVGGA
+140 GGIGGA

-158 FAKTASTL
+158 LAKTASRL
-166 EKAISVGEDAGTGL
+166 EKAIAAGEDASTGL
-180 GIARKAFSAMPEIA
+180 GIARKAFGTIPEVA

-201 LDAAAEAGD
+201 LDAASEAGD

-220 SQDEARNAMDTDFMD
+220 SQDEARNAMDSDFMD

-246 YMGMLKGA
+246 SMGMLKGA

-349 GLAMTPMAI
+349 GFAMTPMAL

-367 RRTSPADEVSN
+367 RRVSPADEVSN

-392 NTPDTIQWEAPARED
+392 NTPDTIQREAPARED

-524 IESPNLPI
+524 IESPNIPI
-532 ISDSKSAQPVAAILQ
+532 ISDNKSAQPVAAILQ

-560 ALIQKKTELGLP
+560 TLIQKKKELGLP
-572 ISQQELDNANS
+572 VSQQELDNANS

-612 HSKNVAT
+612 HAKNIAT

-637 YKPKNGDISDA
+637 YKPKGGYISDA

-653 NKLGLNPDDSGISK
+653 NKLGLTPDDAGISK
-667 TLRVSSAAATR
+667 TLRVSSAAATH
-678 SYELQKKEKQKAT
+678 SYETQKKGKQKAT

-734 THKIRNQIQT
+734 TPKIRNQIKA
-744 LSGKARAENRVK
+744 LSGKARSENRAK
-756 TQTILS
+756 TQDIVS
-762 EKNHMDTVQHINSSS
+762 KKNHMDTVQHINSSS

-790 GLSVKEQRRQI
+790 GLSVKEQRHQI

-834 TIESPFAQKLSQ
+834 TIKSPFAQKLSQ

-864 ENFFNYKKDL
+864 ENFFNYKKGL
-874 SMNRLLSKFP
+874 SMSRLLSKFP

-894 VTSYVNARTQDKY
+894 VTSYVNARTRDKY
-907 NPQDHIQNIEQKVA
+907 DPQDHIQNIQQKIA
-921 EVDRQAKQVSDEK
+921 EVDRQTKQVSDEK

-944 NKKETQKAEPKP
+944 NKKEIQKAEPKP
-956 VQGSAHDLLDIMS
+956 VQGSAQDLLNIMS
-969 KVQDDESKSKTEA
+969 KVQDDESKLKPEA
-982 NPVKELSGATKAK
+982 NPVKELSVATKAK
-995 KARTVLNEAKSKG
+995 KTRAKISEAKSKG
-1008 KEEEVKAVH
+1008 KKEELKAVH
-1017 SAGKALAKEIRGK
+1017 LAGKALAKEIRGK

-1040 FLHHEELEKKYGE
+1040 FLHHEELEKKYKE
-1053 RAATLSGKNASFV
+1053 RAATLSKDKYKGV
-1066 TVEDGKNVRKPYRS
+1066 
-1080 TYIQR
+1080 YIQR
-1085 GNVKEPLVPSIVNW
+1085 GNVEEHLVPDIVRW
-1099 VNDGPVKVAR
+1099 VNNGPVKVAR
-1109 AVKFPGEK
+1109 TVKFPGDK
-1117 ALQNL
+1117 ALDNL
-1122 VESGKYTKE
+1122 VKTGKYTKE

-1136 KAEYEKYKKQAVEE
+1136 KAEYEKYKKQAKEE
-1150 DTKAREEAGENRENS
+1150 SDAKITEDMENKENS
-1165 RARNAERYKIK
+1165 KANNADIYKIK
-1176 SSDKRITY
+1176 TSNNRIAY
-1184 NGDVTFKYNGKE
+1184 NGDVAFKYNGDE
-1196 VRSSIVDMDVKIPN
+1196 VHSSKVDIDVKIPN
-1210 GKIDSWGDK
+1210 GKIESMGTE
-1219 VNLKDAD
+1219 VRLREANKD
-1226 KEDIADYLSDNYN
+1226 DIADYLSDYYN
-1239 IDTEPDNIKVTKD
+1239 IDVDPDNIKITKD
-1252 DEVHVENGSRSF
+1252 DEVHIKDGSRHFWKVYYENGDMQ
-1264 YPLTN
+1264 PCKIPE
-1269 SNYDPAFKNREESVE
+1269 D
-1284 INSIEINKN
+1284 
-1293 VFDLLSEEDKK
+1293 VFARLSKEDQK
-1304 QFLADGNKVEG
+1304 QFLADGNLVEG
-1315 ELSAWSQ
+1315 EDKNDRKDTVTADAERSHEQRNLGSHVVQRNNGTSRRNDTGRSLGKTENIRRGIHRQIRGPKRGHGNASGLTGPEKKIQSSISILTSNGIPVSSDYSEKLIKDSFGKLPARLQ
-1322 SKIAKAMDEKS
+1322 SKIARAIDEMATAFVYYGDKS
-1333 QQAFLGSGKD
+1333 GDTLARNYSNYNIIRLFKTAFDPTVKDPTLLHELLHNFQAAIENDSGKKD
-1343 IIDDGKG
+1343 YGMNYITTNHLVDWSKNTFKDWKLNYLDNLLEQLKNGEGLTKDWKILVYDHVRHNPKYIDYICYQISKDEALKT
-1350 AETDGKEGET
+1350 ALK
-1360 DDVRNTGTEPQESG
+1360 NS
-1374 RKSEEAKSREKKE
+1374 RKVYDELFVA
-1387 VKDRHEEAVGSNISS
+1387 
-1402 FGYGFKNQQ
+1402 
-1411 KKTLARAVLSG
+1411 KTLAQLNIAREIPEYRTKLSG
-1422 LPRKTNT
+1422 VEKRLEKLIDDASPKAGVTSLNRSKLLT
-1429 AFRNTLKKLGI
+1429 KLGVKQI
-1440 KYVIT
+1440 FA
-1445 NDEHTNDNLPVNGM
+1445 NG
-1459 YEQSTGI
+1459 
-1466 CRLFGRWVEA
+1466 
-1476 IISKDIGEID
+1476 K
-1486 AAFSYPTGI
+1486 
-1495 HEGVHGIL
+1495 
-1503 SALKVSDNELGTNN
+1503 
-1517 ISDIIDK
+1517 
-1524 FAVLIN
+1524 
-1530 KENGDSSYSD
+1530 
-1540 TLKSLEK
+1540 
-1547 SMKGEEFSSAIDYGE
+1547 
-1562 NENQESHTYK
+1562 
-1572 DMLALTKR
+1572 LTK
-1580 IEKIIETKAS
+1580 EAVQA
-1590 IEDFPKE
+1590 F
-1597 INDALYT
+1597 
-1604 PGDNSQIVE
+1604 GDYKS
-1613 HILVKAA
+1613 
-1620 SDENFK
+1620 
-1626 EKLLGHP
+1626 
-1633 RVWHELIVAHVMNE
+1633 
-1647 LGERRVDV
+1647 
-1655 YNAYADGYEKIH
+1655 
-1667 GEQEESKFD
+1667 
-1676 PILTLDNNEIL
+1676 
-1687 AKFKKEIATNLSKED
+1687 
-1702 IKEIDENNNSILS
+1702 
-1715 DGIKAERL
+1715 
-1723 EIINSMVTKQ
+1723 
-1733 VEETYAKWREQGKEQ
+1733 
-1748 ADSKPLNQI
+1748 
-1757 AWHGSN
+1757 
-1763 TRFDKFDLDHIGN
+1763 
-1776 GEGAQVHGWGLYFAK
+1776 
-1791 NRETSQGSYLDR
+1791 
-1803 ISNEKDKKT
+1803 KDKKGVST
-1812 LYAVD
+1812 
-1817 IPENEKMLDED
+1817 D
-1828 SLLKNQPKVVQTAIH
+1828 SI
-1843 KIDEIFKN
+1843 
-1851 AFKPVFEYTQKREF
+1851 R
-1865 KEVTY
+1865 
-1870 DDIARNRELKE
+1870 LKE
-1881 RLKDLKGEIKYWKNL
+1881 R
-1896 DKHLYENSST
+1896 
-1906 VEYHFL
+1906 
-1912 DLFGKYDIADKLS
+1912 
-1925 IKPWDVEAIREGKN
+1925 
-1939 KGLVNDIVQ
+1939 
-1948 KFKEELK
+1948 
-1955 NEIRMVKNERQQQLD
+1955 
-1970 NIGTWENYKRDYL
+1970 
-1983 NVNGYE
+1983 
-1989 YYNNMTGYLNE
+1989 
-2000 ANRMDIDG
+2000 ID
-2008 KEKVLETL
+2008 
-2016 NKMGYSDIAKQIS
+2016 
-2029 WRERPDRI
+2029 
-2037 MSEMLRKFG
+2037 
-2046 VQGIRYDGEEDGECY
+2046 
-2061 VVFNDK
+2061 
-2067 AIKILKKYDATDK
+2067 
-2080 KNLAQQKVEDI
+2080 
-2091 VSQIKQLFP
+2091 KQLH
-2100 NAKKI
+2100 K
-2105 ESFGPLVFVETQN
+2105 V
-2118 GNKINFDIEDII
+2118 
-2130 EGKGSE
+2130 
-2136 AERIKAEKG
+2136 G
-2145 IPADM
+2145 IP
-2150 PITIN
+2150 T
-2155 GQERVINGEAFIVLS
+2155 
-2170 RDGEIGTAAHEVV
+2170 
-2183 HLAMDAYL
+2183 
-2191 TDKENQTLI
+2191 
-2200 DAYKGQ
+2200 
-2206 AQKEGRAVEEVIAD
+2206 
-2220 AGRDLFLN
+2220 
-2228 KKSNPECKGILRK
+2228 
-2241 LWHYITHNLRQI
+2241 
-2253 FDKSYRAK
+2253 
-2261 TILESVTRG
+2261 
-2270 EPFDR
+2270 
-2275 QRRADDTPTRYSVKG
+2275 
-2290 IIKKHL
+2290 
-2296 DRMHEVSHEETA
+2296 HEETA
-2308 QRAALYAAGVLPEK
+2308 QRAALYAAGVLPGK
-2322 ERMSI
+2322 ERMNI

-2416 DAFIEHYDSAPEAI
+2416 DAFIEHYDSAPEAL
-2430 KKIQELRNSGKY
+2430 KKMQEIRNSGKY
-2442 RLSKMIQESEENE
+2442 RLSKMIQESDENE

-2475 KSEDAAKKYAKTHE
+2475 KSEAAAQEYAKAHE

-2516 FVKYRD
+2516 FMKYRD

-2531 AKAAKESGANYKLPK
+2531 AQAAKESGANYKLPK

-2556 LPYVVWVKDKDTNTF
+2556 LPYVVWVKDKDTKTF

-2583 SKKAK
+2583 SKRAK

-2674 KVSRYKSNTGSAVHD
+2674 KVNRYKSNTGSAAHD
-2689 NYVKRLQSQI
+2689 NYVKKLQSQI

-2707 LQKMKKDAVI
+2707 LQKMKKDAII

-2742 SGASGYS
+2742 TGASGYS
-2749 QNVADSVYRYLI
+2749 QNVPDSVYRYLI

-2900 GLKEATGSKN
+2900 GLREATGSKY
-2910 DAKWKELYDY
+2910 DEKWKELYDY
-2920 IGINERSVAID
+2920 IGINEKSVAID

-2947 FGKSPKDLAVKSM
+2947 FGKSAKDLADKSM
-2960 WFFEAGDKWARKAT
+2960 WFFNVGDKWARKAT

-2986 KTLTHDEKKMMLNEA
+2986 KELSHDEKKMMLDEA

-3019 KDPKPTMASVRKE
+3019 KDPKPTMESVRKE

-3100 AGALGMPCA
+3100 AGALGMPCV

-3119 TGHSPVMALKTG
+3119 TGHSPVMALKRG

-3152 APSMAGINLSNNI
+3152 APSMAGINLSGNI

-3178 VSTVSNIAKGNG
+3178 VSTVSNIAQGNG
-3190 IIRSLS
+3190 ILRSLA
-3196 PRFGALEE
+3196 PRLGALEE

>member
-13 FYDRAAAND
+13 LYDRAAAND

-37 DSYGDGGF
+37 DSFGDGGF
-45 LDSGI
+45 LDSAI
-50 NAILDGLGGGLGSI
+50 NGALNGLGYSLGSI
-64 GAYTNQEFGFGQGL
+64 GTYMNQEFGFGQGL
-78 EDFGNA
+78 EDFGDA
-84 MAQGRQA
+84 LSQGRQA
-91 KQQMGLQDFRNDPV
+91 RRQFTRNNNLFD
-105 GFITNPNGLWYN
+105 FITDPNGLTYTAFN
-117 ALNMVGYE
+117 LVGSSAPNM
-125 IPDIAATVGVGAATA
+125 AATALVGAATG

-145 AVGLGLKA
+145 VVGAGLKA

-158 FAKTASTL
+158 LAKTASAL
-166 EKAISVGEDAGTGL
+166 EKAIAVGTDASELSTGAR
-180 GIARKAFSAMPEIA
+180 IARAAFSAAPEIA

-201 LDAAAEAGD
+201 LDAASEAGD
-210 TYNQAIQMGY
+210 TYNRAIQNGAT
-220 SQDEARNAMDTDFMD
+220 QEEARNAMDTDFMD
-235 NLGLS
+235 NIGMS
-240 VASNAV
+240 IASNAV
-246 YMGMLKGA
+246 VMGMFKGA
-254 ANAPKRFLSRATEST
+254 ANAPKRLLGRATEST

-283 FGGKVADFADKRYA
+283 FGGKVADFADKNYA
-297 TRVLAHGVPGT
+297 TRVLAHSVPG
-308 MVESYTEGLQN
+308 MAVESYIEGLQN
-319 EFQNNALT
+319 EFQNSAIT
-327 GEDINY
+327 GENVNY
-333 NPFDMND
+333 NPLEMGD
-340 ESKEQMGMA
+340 ESKDQMFMAGMGMIPM
-349 GLAMTPMAI
+349 GL

-367 RRTSPADEVSN
+367 RRVDTTGEEKVVPSPIDDVAHVQ
-378 PVEGAN
+378 EGAPN
-384 SPVRETVR
+384 VEES
-392 NTPDTIQWEAPARED
+392 IQDEAP
-407 VEATENIPI
+407 VTENIPV
-416 DETELTQQDLDAIPM
+416 DETELTQQDLDTIPM
-431 NSQEAPATQP
+431 NSQSVTTPQLA
-441 VSEPSVPTGPKEFT
+441 SEPSVPTGPKDFT
-455 QQLLD
+455 QQLVD

-475 YGKSDNQYQANQAI
+475 YGKSDDQYSTNQAI

-532 ISDSKSAQPVAAILQ
+532 ISDNKSAQPVAAILQ

-560 ALIQKKTELGLP
+560 ALIQKKNELGLP

-583 ISPNTGF
+583 ISPNTSF

-599 VQEVKNRKANKEQ
+599 VQEVANRKADKEQ
-612 HSKNVAT
+612 HTKNVAT

-625 EDIKQNGTHSDF
+625 EDIKQNGTRSDF
-637 YKPKNGDISDA
+637 YKPKGGDISDA

-653 NKLGLNPDDSGISK
+653 NKLDLTPDDAGISK
-667 TLRVSSAAATR
+667 TLRASSAAATR
-678 SYELQKKEKQKAT
+678 SYETQKKGKQKAT
-691 EQVIKDDFLK
+691 EQAIKDDFAK

-712 GKFDSLPN
+712 GQFDSLPN
-720 EVKQEITKGAGGEV
+720 EVKQEITKGAGGEI
-734 THKIRNQIQT
+734 TPKIRNQIQA
-744 LSGKARAENRVK
+744 LSGKARTENRDK
-756 TQTILS
+756 TQTIVS
-762 EKNHMDTVQHINSSS
+762 KKNHMDTVQHINSSS

-790 GLSVKEQRRQI
+790 GLSVKEQRHQI
-801 EMANAKI
+801 EMAKAKI

-834 TIESPFAQKLSQ
+834 TIKSQFAQKLSQ

-853 KEAITELHNFT
+853 KEAIAELHNFT
-864 ENFFNYKKDL
+864 ENFFNYKKGL

-907 NPQDHIQNIEQKVA
+907 DPQDHVQNIQRKIA
-921 EVDRQAKQVSDEK
+921 EVDRQTKQVSAEK
-934 NRERARRSYE
+934 NRERVRRSYE
-944 NKKETQKAEPKP
+944 NKKEIQKAEPKP
-956 VQGSAHDLLDIMS
+956 IQGSAQDLLNIMS
-969 KVQDDESKSKTEA
+969 KVQDDESKSKPEA
-982 NPVKELSGATKAK
+982 KPVKELSVATKAK

-1030 HLAKHDPIHY
+1030 HLAKNDPIHY
-1040 FLHHEELEKKYGE
+1040 FLHHEELEKKYKE
-1053 RAATLSGKNASFV
+1053 RA
-1066 TVEDGKNVRKPYRS
+1066 S
-1080 TYIQR
+1080 TISKDKYKSIYVQK
-1085 GNVKEPLVPSIVNW
+1085 GNIKEPLVPSIVKW
-1099 VNDGPVKVAR
+1099 VSDGPVKVAR

-1122 VESGKYTKE
+1122 VESGQYTQE
-1131 EVSKA
+1131 EVNRA
-1136 KAEYEKYKKQAVEE
+1136 KEEYEKYKKQADDENAKSQTQVEE
-1150 DTKAREEAGENRENS
+1150 KKAREKKNNEGTYLANTKEE
-1165 RARNAERYKIK
+1165 
-1176 SSDKRITY
+1176 RITTSKPLSY
-1184 NGDVTFKYNGKE
+1184 KYEDEMVT
-1196 VRSSIVDMDVKIPN
+1196 SSVSDMDVKISKGEIEIFGG
-1210 GKIDSWGDK
+1210 GKVK
-1219 VNLKDAD
+1219 LKDAD
-1226 KEDIADYLSDNYN
+1226 KEDIADYLSAYYN
-1239 IDTEPDNIKVTKD
+1239 IDTEPDNIKVTKE
-1252 DEVHVENGSRSF
+1252 DEVHVTDASRSF
-1264 YPLTN
+1264 FPDDT
-1269 SNYDPAFKNREESVE
+1269 SKD
-1284 INSIEINKN
+1284 I
-1293 VFDLLSEEDKK
+1293 FDQLSKEDQE
-1304 QFLADGNKVEG
+1304 QFLADGHTVKGEDGDVKENTVTADAKRSYKRKNMEDHVVQRASGTARRNDTGRSLGKTVQRRRGISEQVLQARGWARPEPGLTNSEKRLKANISFSSPNGISIKDEETNKLIKDSFG
-1315 ELSAWSQ
+1315 ELSAWLQ
-1322 SKIAKAMDEKS
+1322 SKIAKAVDEM
-1333 QQAFLGSGKD
+1333 ATMFVYYGDKD
-1343 IIDDGKG
+1343 GDTIGRNYSEYNIIRLFKD
-1350 AETDGKEGET
+1350 ALNPREGERT
-1360 DDVRNTGTEPQESG
+1360 LLHELFHNFQAAIENDSNKKDYGMNYITTNHLVNWDERDVPDKRKIYVDRLLDQLKRKKGLTNSWKILVYEHSG
-1374 RKSEEAKSREKKE
+1374 DKPELVDYMCYRISKDPKAKSILAKSRK
-1387 VKDRHEEAVGSNISS
+1387 V
-1402 FGYGFKNQQ
+1402 Y
-1411 KKTLARAVLSG
+1411 
-1422 LPRKTNT
+1422 
-1429 AFRNTLKKLGI
+1429 
-1440 KYVIT
+1440 
-1445 NDEHTNDNLPVNGM
+1445 DE
-1459 YEQSTGI
+1459 
-1466 CRLFGRWVEA
+1466 LFV
-1476 IISKDIGEID
+1476 
-1486 AAFSYPTGI
+1486 
-1495 HEGVHGIL
+1495 
-1503 SALKVSDNELGTNN
+1503 
-1517 ISDIIDK
+1517 
-1524 FAVLIN
+1524 
-1530 KENGDSSYSD
+1530 
-1540 TLKSLEK
+1540 
-1547 SMKGEEFSSAIDYGE
+1547 
-1562 NENQESHTYK
+1562 
-1572 DMLALTKR
+1572 
-1580 IEKIIETKAS
+1580 
-1590 IEDFPKE
+1590 
-1597 INDALYT
+1597 
-1604 PGDNSQIVE
+1604 
-1613 HILVKAA
+1613 
-1620 SDENFK
+1620 
-1626 EKLLGHP
+1626 
-1633 RVWHELIVAHVMNE
+1633 
-1647 LGERRVDV
+1647 
-1655 YNAYADGYEKIH
+1655 
-1667 GEQEESKFD
+1667 
-1676 PILTLDNNEIL
+1676 
-1687 AKFKKEIATNLSKED
+1687 
-1702 IKEIDENNNSILS
+1702 
-1715 DGIKAERL
+1715 
-1723 EIINSMVTKQ
+1723 
-1733 VEETYAKWREQGKEQ
+1733 
-1748 ADSKPLNQI
+1748 
-1757 AWHGSN
+1757 
-1763 TRFDKFDLDHIGN
+1763 
-1776 GEGAQVHGWGLYFAK
+1776 
-1791 NRETSQGSYLDR
+1791 
-1803 ISNEKDKKT
+1803 
-1812 LYAVD
+1812 
-1817 IPENEKMLDED
+1817 
-1828 SLLKNQPKVVQTAIH
+1828 
-1843 KIDEIFKN
+1843 
-1851 AFKPVFEYTQKREF
+1851 
-1865 KEVTY
+1865 
-1870 DDIARNRELKE
+1870 
-1881 RLKDLKGEIKYWKNL
+1881 
-1896 DKHLYENSST
+1896 
-1906 VEYHFL
+1906 
-1912 DLFGKYDIADKLS
+1912 
-1925 IKPWDVEAIREGKN
+1925 
-1939 KGLVNDIVQ
+1939 
-1948 KFKEELK
+1948 
-1955 NEIRMVKNERQQQLD
+1955 
-1970 NIGTWENYKRDYL
+1970 
-1983 NVNGYE
+1983 
-1989 YYNNMTGYLNE
+1989 
-2000 ANRMDIDG
+2000 
-2008 KEKVLETL
+2008 
-2016 NKMGYSDIAKQIS
+2016 
-2029 WRERPDRI
+2029 
-2037 MSEMLRKFG
+2037 
-2046 VQGIRYDGEEDGECY
+2046 
-2061 VVFNDK
+2061 
-2067 AIKILKKYDATDK
+2067 
-2080 KNLAQQKVEDI
+2080 
-2091 VSQIKQLFP
+2091 
-2100 NAKKI
+2100 
-2105 ESFGPLVFVETQN
+2105 
-2118 GNKINFDIEDII
+2118 
-2130 EGKGSE
+2130 
-2136 AERIKAEKG
+2136 
-2145 IPADM
+2145 
-2150 PITIN
+2150 
-2155 GQERVINGEAFIVLS
+2155 
-2170 RDGEIGTAAHEVV
+2170 
-2183 HLAMDAYL
+2183 
-2191 TDKENQTLI
+2191 
-2200 DAYKGQ
+2200 
-2206 AQKEGRAVEEVIAD
+2206 
-2220 AGRDLFLN
+2220 
-2228 KKSNPECKGILRK
+2228 
-2241 LWHYITHNLRQI
+2241 
-2253 FDKSYRAK
+2253 AK
-2261 TILESVTRG
+2261 TIAQLNLAKKPEYSSKLIEIEKVIGDLIDTAMDKAGKVNLNRSKLLDKLGVEKPFRNGRLTEEALKAFKDYKDNKKNHATPNSISLKTRIDKQLHKVG
-2270 EPFDR
+2270 I
-2275 QRRADDTPTRYSVKG
+2275 PT
-2290 IIKKHL
+2290 
-2296 DRMHEVSHEETA
+2296 HEETA
-2308 QRAALYAAGVLPEK
+2308 QRAALYAAGVLPGK

-2401 QVINLDDGIHLAARH
+2401 QVINLDDGIHLAVRH
-2416 DAFIEHYDSAPEAI
+2416 DAFIEHYDSAPEAL
-2430 KKIQELRNSGKY
+2430 KKMQEIRNSGKY

-2475 KSEDAAKKYAKTHE
+2475 KSEAAAQKYAKAHE

-2510 DNVMNS
+2510 NNVMNS
-2516 FVKYRD
+2516 FMKYRD

-2531 AKAAKESGANYKLPK
+2531 AQAAKESGANYKLPK

-2556 LPYVVWVKDKDTNTF
+2556 LPYVVWVKDKDTKTF
-2571 VRTSSFYNASEA
+2571 VRTASFYNASEA
-2583 SKKAK
+2583 SKKVK
-2588 ELTQAGQEAYWAE
+2588 ELNRAGQEAYWAE
-2601 INPIN
+2601 TNPIN

-2645 YNEALKRVFNPL
+2645 YNETLKRVFNSL
-2657 FKEHHTVAIK
+2657 FKEHHTVAVK
-2667 DVMSHIE
+2667 DVMAHIE
-2674 KVSRYKSNTGSAVHD
+2674 KVNRYKSNTGSAAHD
-2689 NYVKRLQSQI
+2689 NYVKKLQSQI

-2707 LQKMKKDAVI
+2707 LQKMKKDAII

-2742 SGASGYS
+2742 TGASGYS
-2749 QNVADSVYRYLI
+2749 QNVPDSVYRYLI

-2900 GLKEATGSKN
+2900 GLREATGSKY
-2910 DAKWKELYDY
+2910 DKKWEKLYDY
-2920 IGINERSVAID
+2920 IGINEKSVAID

-2947 FGKSPKDLAVKSM
+2947 FGKSAKDLADKSM
-2960 WFFEAGDKWARKAT
+2960 WFFNVGDKWARKAT

-2986 KTLTHDEKKMMLNEA
+2986 KALTHNEKKMMLNEA

-3119 TGHSPVMALKTG
+3119 TGHSPVMALKKG

-3141 KRALVNVALYG
+3141 KKALVNVALYG
-3152 APSMAGINLSNNI
+3152 APSLAGINLSGNI

-3178 VSTVSNIAKGNG
+3178 VSTVSNIAQGNG
-3190 IIRSLS
+3190 IIRSLA
-3196 PRFGALEE
+3196 PRLGALEE

-3297 TAMETAIK
+3297 TAMENSIK
-3305 TVPKKAKSPEAQE
+3305 YVPKKAKSTAAQE
-3318 VRNLSKAAQEFV
+3318 VRDLSKTAQEFV

>member
-50 NAILDGLGGGLGSI
+50 NAILDGLGRGLGSI

-653 NKLGLNPDDSGISK
+653 NKLGLTPDDAGISK

-678 SYELQKKEKQKAT
+678 SYETQKKGKQKAT

-720 EVKQEITKGAGGEV
+720 EVKQEITKGAGGEI
-734 THKIRNQIQT
+734 TPKIRNQIKA
-744 LSGKARAENRVK
+744 LSGKASAEDKVK
-756 TQTILS
+756 TQTIVS
-762 EKNHMDTVQHINSSS
+762 KKNHMDTVQHINSSS

-790 GLSVKEQRRQI
+790 GLSVKEQRHQI
-801 EMANAKI
+801 EMANAQI
-808 AKRDKIAEVDAV
+808 AKRNRIAEVDAV

-956 VQGSAHDLLDIMS
+956 VQGSAQDLLNIMS
-969 KVQDDESKSKTEA
+969 KVQDDESKSKPEA
-982 NPVKELSGATKAK
+982 KPVKELSVATKAK
-995 KARTVLNEAKSKG
+995 KTRAKINEAKSKG
-1008 KEEEVKAVH
+1008 KEEKIKIVH
-1017 SAGKALAKEIRGK
+1017 SEGKALAKEIRGK
-1030 HLAKHDPIHY
+1030 HLAKNDPIHY

-1085 GNVKEPLVPSIVNW
+1085 GNVKESLVPSIVNW

-1150 DTKAREEAGENRENS
+1150 DANAQAETKERKARESENNAGTYLANTKE
-1165 RARNAERYKIK
+1165 
-1176 SSDKRITY
+1176 KRITSSEPLSY
-1184 NGDVTFKYNGKE
+1184 KYEDGMIT
-1196 VRSSIVDMDVKIPN
+1196 SSTSDMDVKIPN
-1210 GKIDSWGDK
+1210 GEIEAFGGDK
-1219 VNLKDAD
+1219 VKLKDAD
-1226 KEDIADYLSDNYN
+1226 KQDIADYLSDYYN
-1239 IDTEPDNIKVTKD
+1239 IDTEPDNIKVTKEN
-1252 DEVHVENGSRSF
+1252 EVHVTDASRSF
-1264 YPLTN
+1264 FPDDV
-1269 SNYDPAFKNREESVE
+1269 SQDIFNR
-1284 INSIEINKN
+1284 
-1293 VFDLLSEEDKK
+1293 LDKEAQK
-1304 QFLADGNKVEG
+1304 QFLEDGYEVKGEDKNDRKDTVTADAERSHEQRNLGSHVVQRNNGTSKRNDTGRSLGKTGNIRRGIHRQIRGPKRGNGNTSGLTGPEKKIQSSISILTSNGIPVSSDYSEKLIKDSFG
-1315 ELSAWSQ
+1315 KLPARLQ
-1322 SKIAKAMDEKS
+1322 SKIARAIDEMAT
-1333 QQAFLGSGKD
+1333 AFVYYGDKNGDTLARNYSD
-1343 IIDDGKG
+1343 YNIIRLFKTAFDP
-1350 AETDGKEGET
+1350 T
-1360 DDVRNTGTEPQESG
+1360 
-1374 RKSEEAKSREKKE
+1374 
-1387 VKDRHEEAVGSNISS
+1387 VKDPTLLHELLHNFQAAIENDSGEKDYGMNYITTNHLVDWSKNTFKDWKLNYLDNLLEQLKNGEGVTKDWKILVYDHVRHNPKYIDYICYQISKDEALKMAL
-1402 FGYGFKNQQ
+1402 KNSR
-1411 KKTLARAVLSG
+1411 KVYDELFVAKTLAQLNIAREIPEYQTKLSG
-1422 LPRKTNT
+1422 VEKRLEKLIDDASPKAGVTSLNRSKLLT
-1429 AFRNTLKKLGI
+1429 KLGVKQI
-1440 KYVIT
+1440 FA
-1445 NDEHTNDNLPVNGM
+1445 NG
-1459 YEQSTGI
+1459 
-1466 CRLFGRWVEA
+1466 
-1476 IISKDIGEID
+1476 K
-1486 AAFSYPTGI
+1486 
-1495 HEGVHGIL
+1495 
-1503 SALKVSDNELGTNN
+1503 
-1517 ISDIIDK
+1517 
-1524 FAVLIN
+1524 
-1530 KENGDSSYSD
+1530 
-1540 TLKSLEK
+1540 
-1547 SMKGEEFSSAIDYGE
+1547 
-1562 NENQESHTYK
+1562 
-1572 DMLALTKR
+1572 LTK
-1580 IEKIIETKAS
+1580 EA
-1590 IEDFPKE
+1590 
-1597 INDALYT
+1597 
-1604 PGDNSQIVE
+1604 V
-1613 HILVKAA
+1613 
-1620 SDENFK
+1620 
-1626 EKLLGHP
+1626 
-1633 RVWHELIVAHVMNE
+1633 
-1647 LGERRVDV
+1647 
-1655 YNAYADGYEKIH
+1655 
-1667 GEQEESKFD
+1667 
-1676 PILTLDNNEIL
+1676 
-1687 AKFKKEIATNLSKED
+1687 
-1702 IKEIDENNNSILS
+1702 
-1715 DGIKAERL
+1715 
-1723 EIINSMVTKQ
+1723 
-1733 VEETYAKWREQGKEQ
+1733 Q
-1748 ADSKPLNQI
+1748 A
-1757 AWHGSN
+1757 
-1763 TRFDKFDLDHIGN
+1763 FGN
-1776 GEGAQVHGWGLYFAK
+1776 YK
-1791 NRETSQGSYLDR
+1791 S
-1803 ISNEKDKKT
+1803 KDKKGVST
-1812 LYAVD
+1812 
-1817 IPENEKMLDED
+1817 D
-1828 SLLKNQPKVVQTAIH
+1828 SI
-1843 KIDEIFKN
+1843 
-1851 AFKPVFEYTQKREF
+1851 
-1865 KEVTY
+1865 
-1870 DDIARNRELKE
+1870 
-1881 RLKDLKGEIKYWKNL
+1881 RLKD
-1896 DKHLYENSST
+1896 
-1906 VEYHFL
+1906 
-1912 DLFGKYDIADKLS
+1912 
-1925 IKPWDVEAIREGKN
+1925 R
-1939 KGLVNDIVQ
+1939 
-1948 KFKEELK
+1948 
-1955 NEIRMVKNERQQQLD
+1955 
-1970 NIGTWENYKRDYL
+1970 
-1983 NVNGYE
+1983 
-1989 YYNNMTGYLNE
+1989 
-2000 ANRMDIDG
+2000 ID
-2008 KEKVLETL
+2008 
-2016 NKMGYSDIAKQIS
+2016 
-2029 WRERPDRI
+2029 
-2037 MSEMLRKFG
+2037 
-2046 VQGIRYDGEEDGECY
+2046 
-2061 VVFNDK
+2061 
-2067 AIKILKKYDATDK
+2067 
-2080 KNLAQQKVEDI
+2080 
-2091 VSQIKQLFP
+2091 KQLH
-2100 NAKKI
+2100 K
-2105 ESFGPLVFVETQN
+2105 V
-2118 GNKINFDIEDII
+2118 
-2130 EGKGSE
+2130 
-2136 AERIKAEKG
+2136 G
-2145 IPADM
+2145 IP
-2150 PITIN
+2150 T
-2155 GQERVINGEAFIVLS
+2155 
-2170 RDGEIGTAAHEVV
+2170 
-2183 HLAMDAYL
+2183 
-2191 TDKENQTLI
+2191 
-2200 DAYKGQ
+2200 
-2206 AQKEGRAVEEVIAD
+2206 
-2220 AGRDLFLN
+2220 
-2228 KKSNPECKGILRK
+2228 
-2241 LWHYITHNLRQI
+2241 
-2253 FDKSYRAK
+2253 
-2261 TILESVTRG
+2261 
-2270 EPFDR
+2270 
-2275 QRRADDTPTRYSVKG
+2275 
-2290 IIKKHL
+2290 
-2296 DRMHEVSHEETA
+2296 HEETA
-2308 QRAALYAAGVLPEK
+2308 QRAALYAAGVLPGK

-2416 DAFIEHYDSAPEAI
+2416 DAFIEHYDSAPEAL
-2430 KKIQELRNSGKY
+2430 KKMQEIRNSGKY

-2475 KSEDAAKKYAKTHE
+2475 KSEASAQKYAKAHE

-2497 RSLSDK
+2497 RSLSPK

-2510 DNVMNS
+2510 DNVMRS
-2516 FVKYRD
+2516 FMKYRD

-2531 AKAAKESGANYKLPK
+2531 AQAAKESGANYKLPK

-2583 SKKAK
+2583 SKKTK
-2588 ELTQAGQEAYWAE
+2588 ELTKAGQEAYWAE

-2699 RVTGLYKK
+2699 RVTGLYKN

-3190 IIRSLS
+3190 IIRSLA

>member
-50 NAILDGLGGGLGSI
+50 NAILDGLGRGLGSI

-460 KMNNPTEYDLAEQEA
+460 KMNNHTEYDLAEQEA

-653 NKLGLNPDDSGISK
+653 NKLGLTPDDAGISK

-678 SYELQKKEKQKAT
+678 SYETQKKGKQKAT

-720 EVKQEITKGAGGEV
+720 EVKQEITKGAGGEI
-734 THKIRNQIQT
+734 TPKIRNQIKA
-744 LSGKARAENRVK
+744 LSGKASAEDKVK
-756 TQTILS
+756 TQTIVS
-762 EKNHMDTVQHINSSS
+762 KKNHMDTVQHINSSS

-790 GLSVKEQRRQI
+790 GLSVKEQRHQI
-801 EMANAKI
+801 EMANAQI
-808 AKRDKIAEVDAV
+808 AKRNRIAEVDAV

-956 VQGSAHDLLDIMS
+956 VQGSAQDLLNIMS
-969 KVQDDESKSKTEA
+969 KVQDDESKSKPEA
-982 NPVKELSGATKAK
+982 KPVKELSVATKAK
-995 KARTVLNEAKSKG
+995 KTRAKINEAKSKG
-1008 KEEEVKAVH
+1008 KEEKIKIVH
-1017 SAGKALAKEIRGK
+1017 SEGKALAKEIRGK
-1030 HLAKHDPIHY
+1030 HLAKNDPIHY

-1085 GNVKEPLVPSIVNW
+1085 GNVKESLVPSIVNW

-1150 DTKAREEAGENRENS
+1150 DANAQAETKERKARESENNAGTYLANTKE
-1165 RARNAERYKIK
+1165 
-1176 SSDKRITY
+1176 KRITSSEPLSY
-1184 NGDVTFKYNGKE
+1184 KYEDGMIT
-1196 VRSSIVDMDVKIPN
+1196 SSTSDMDVKIPN
-1210 GKIDSWGDK
+1210 GEIEAFGGDK
-1219 VNLKDAD
+1219 VKLKDAD
-1226 KEDIADYLSDNYN
+1226 KQDIADYLSDYYN
-1239 IDTEPDNIKVTKD
+1239 IDTEPDNIKVTKEN
-1252 DEVHVENGSRSF
+1252 EVHVTDASRSF
-1264 YPLTN
+1264 FPDDV
-1269 SNYDPAFKNREESVE
+1269 SQDIFNR
-1284 INSIEINKN
+1284 
-1293 VFDLLSEEDKK
+1293 LDKEAQK
-1304 QFLADGNKVEG
+1304 QFLEDGYEVKGEDKNDRKDTVTADAERSHEQRNLGSHVVQRNNGTSKRNDTGRSLGKTGNIRRGIHRQIRGPKRGNGNTSGLTGPEKKIQSSISILTSNGIPVSSDYSEKLIKDSFG
-1315 ELSAWSQ
+1315 KLPARLQ
-1322 SKIAKAMDEKS
+1322 SKIARAIDEMAT
-1333 QQAFLGSGKD
+1333 AFVYYGDKNGDTLARNYSD
-1343 IIDDGKG
+1343 YNIIRLFKTAFDP
-1350 AETDGKEGET
+1350 T
-1360 DDVRNTGTEPQESG
+1360 
-1374 RKSEEAKSREKKE
+1374 
-1387 VKDRHEEAVGSNISS
+1387 VKDPTLLHELLHNFQAAIENDSGEKDYGMNYITTNHLVDWSKNTFKDWKLNYLDNLLEQLKNGEGVTKDWKILVYDHVRHNPKYIDYICYQISKDEALKMAL
-1402 FGYGFKNQQ
+1402 KNSR
-1411 KKTLARAVLSG
+1411 KVYDELFVAKTLAQLNIAREIPEYQTKLSG
-1422 LPRKTNT
+1422 VEKRLEKLIDDASPKAGVTSLNRSKLLT
-1429 AFRNTLKKLGI
+1429 KLGVKQI
-1440 KYVIT
+1440 FA
-1445 NDEHTNDNLPVNGM
+1445 NG
-1459 YEQSTGI
+1459 
-1466 CRLFGRWVEA
+1466 
-1476 IISKDIGEID
+1476 K
-1486 AAFSYPTGI
+1486 
-1495 HEGVHGIL
+1495 
-1503 SALKVSDNELGTNN
+1503 
-1517 ISDIIDK
+1517 
-1524 FAVLIN
+1524 
-1530 KENGDSSYSD
+1530 
-1540 TLKSLEK
+1540 
-1547 SMKGEEFSSAIDYGE
+1547 
-1562 NENQESHTYK
+1562 
-1572 DMLALTKR
+1572 LTK
-1580 IEKIIETKAS
+1580 EA
-1590 IEDFPKE
+1590 
-1597 INDALYT
+1597 
-1604 PGDNSQIVE
+1604 V
-1613 HILVKAA
+1613 
-1620 SDENFK
+1620 
-1626 EKLLGHP
+1626 
-1633 RVWHELIVAHVMNE
+1633 
-1647 LGERRVDV
+1647 
-1655 YNAYADGYEKIH
+1655 
-1667 GEQEESKFD
+1667 
-1676 PILTLDNNEIL
+1676 
-1687 AKFKKEIATNLSKED
+1687 
-1702 IKEIDENNNSILS
+1702 
-1715 DGIKAERL
+1715 
-1723 EIINSMVTKQ
+1723 
-1733 VEETYAKWREQGKEQ
+1733 Q
-1748 ADSKPLNQI
+1748 A
-1757 AWHGSN
+1757 
-1763 TRFDKFDLDHIGN
+1763 FGN
-1776 GEGAQVHGWGLYFAK
+1776 YK
-1791 NRETSQGSYLDR
+1791 S
-1803 ISNEKDKKT
+1803 KDKKGVST
-1812 LYAVD
+1812 
-1817 IPENEKMLDED
+1817 D
-1828 SLLKNQPKVVQTAIH
+1828 SI
-1843 KIDEIFKN
+1843 
-1851 AFKPVFEYTQKREF
+1851 
-1865 KEVTY
+1865 
-1870 DDIARNRELKE
+1870 
-1881 RLKDLKGEIKYWKNL
+1881 RLKD
-1896 DKHLYENSST
+1896 
-1906 VEYHFL
+1906 
-1912 DLFGKYDIADKLS
+1912 
-1925 IKPWDVEAIREGKN
+1925 R
-1939 KGLVNDIVQ
+1939 
-1948 KFKEELK
+1948 
-1955 NEIRMVKNERQQQLD
+1955 
-1970 NIGTWENYKRDYL
+1970 
-1983 NVNGYE
+1983 
-1989 YYNNMTGYLNE
+1989 
-2000 ANRMDIDG
+2000 ID
-2008 KEKVLETL
+2008 
-2016 NKMGYSDIAKQIS
+2016 
-2029 WRERPDRI
+2029 
-2037 MSEMLRKFG
+2037 
-2046 VQGIRYDGEEDGECY
+2046 
-2061 VVFNDK
+2061 
-2067 AIKILKKYDATDK
+2067 
-2080 KNLAQQKVEDI
+2080 
-2091 VSQIKQLFP
+2091 KQLH
-2100 NAKKI
+2100 K
-2105 ESFGPLVFVETQN
+2105 V
-2118 GNKINFDIEDII
+2118 
-2130 EGKGSE
+2130 
-2136 AERIKAEKG
+2136 G
-2145 IPADM
+2145 IP
-2150 PITIN
+2150 T
-2155 GQERVINGEAFIVLS
+2155 
-2170 RDGEIGTAAHEVV
+2170 
-2183 HLAMDAYL
+2183 
-2191 TDKENQTLI
+2191 
-2200 DAYKGQ
+2200 
-2206 AQKEGRAVEEVIAD
+2206 
-2220 AGRDLFLN
+2220 
-2228 KKSNPECKGILRK
+2228 
-2241 LWHYITHNLRQI
+2241 
-2253 FDKSYRAK
+2253 
-2261 TILESVTRG
+2261 
-2270 EPFDR
+2270 
-2275 QRRADDTPTRYSVKG
+2275 
-2290 IIKKHL
+2290 
-2296 DRMHEVSHEETA
+2296 HEETA
-2308 QRAALYAAGVLPEK
+2308 QRAALYAAGVLPGK

-2416 DAFIEHYDSAPEAI
+2416 DAFIEHYDSAPEAL
-2430 KKIQELRNSGKY
+2430 KKMQEIRNSGKY

-2475 KSEDAAKKYAKTHE
+2475 KSEASAQKYAKAHE

-2497 RSLSDK
+2497 RSLSPK

-2510 DNVMNS
+2510 DNVMRS
-2516 FVKYRD
+2516 FMKYRD

-2531 AKAAKESGANYKLPK
+2531 AQAAKESGANYKLPK

-2583 SKKAK
+2583 SKKTK
-2588 ELTQAGQEAYWAE
+2588 ELTKAGQEAYWAE

-2699 RVTGLYKK
+2699 RVTGLYKN

-3190 IIRSLS
+3190 IIRSLA

>member
-13 FYDRAAAND
+13 LYDRAAASD

-37 DSYGDGGF
+37 DSFGDGGF
-45 LDSGI
+45 LDTAI
-50 NAILDGLGGGLGSI
+50 NGTLNGLGTSLGSI
-64 GAYTNQEFGFGQGL
+64 GAYMNQELGFGQGL
-78 EDFGNA
+78 EDFGDA
-84 MAQGRQA
+84 LAQGRQA
-91 KQQMGLQDFRNDPV
+91 RRQFTRNDSLFD
-105 GFITNPNGLWYN
+105 FITDPNGLTYTAFN
-117 ALNMVGYE
+117 LIGSSA
-125 IPDIAATVGVGAATA
+125 PDIAVTAAASAATEGIGGLAVGA
-140 GVGGA
+140 
-145 AVGLGLKA
+145 GLKA
-153 AKAAR
+153 ARAAKL
-158 FAKTASTL
+158 AKTASTL
-166 EKAISVGEDAGTGL
+166 EKAIAVGTDASELSTGAR
-180 GIARKAFSAMPEIA
+180 IARAAFKATPEVV

-201 LDAAAEAGD
+201 LDAASEAGD
-210 TYNQAIQMGY
+210 TYNQAIQNGAT
-220 SQDEARNAMDTDFMD
+220 QEEARNAMDTDFMD
-235 NLGLS
+235 NIGMS
-240 VASNAV
+240 IASNAV
-246 YMGMLKGA
+246 EMGMFKGA
-254 ANAPKRFLSRATEST
+254 ANAPKRLLGRATEST

-283 FGGKVADFADKRYA
+283 FGGKVADFADKNYA
-297 TRVLAHGVPGT
+297 TRVLTHSVPG
-308 MVESYTEGLQN
+308 MAVESYTEGLQN
-319 EFQNNALT
+319 EFQNSAIT
-327 GEDINY
+327 GENVNY
-333 NPFDMND
+333 NPLEMGD
-340 ESKEQMGMA
+340 ESKDQMFMAGMGMIPM
-349 GLAMTPMAI
+349 GL

-367 RRTSPADEVSN
+367 RRVDTTGEEKVGPSPIDDAVHAQ
-378 PVEGAN
+378 EGAPN
-384 SPVRETVR
+384 VEES
-392 NTPDTIQWEAPARED
+392 IQDEAP
-407 VEATENIPI
+407 VTENIPI

-431 NSQEAPATQP
+431 SSQEAPAPQP
-441 VSEPSVPTGPKEFT
+441 VSEPSVPTGPKDFT
-455 QQLLD
+455 QQLMD

-475 YGKSDNQYQANQAI
+475 YGKSDDQYSANQAI

-560 ALIQKKTELGLP
+560 ALIQKKNELGLP
-572 ISQQELDNANS
+572 ISQQELENANS

-599 VQEVKNRKANKEQ
+599 VQEVANRKAGKEQ
-612 HSKNVAT
+612 HMKNVAT

-637 YKPKNGDISDA
+637 YKPKGGDISDA

-653 NKLGLNPDDSGISK
+653 NKLGLTPDDPGISK
-667 TLRVSSAAATR
+667 ALRASSAAATR
-678 SYELQKKEKQKAT
+678 SYETQKKGKQKAT
-691 EQVIKDDFLK
+691 EQAIKDDFAK

-734 THKIRNQIQT
+734 THAIRSQIQT
-744 LSGKARAENRVK
+744 LSGKARAENRAK
-756 TQTILS
+756 TQTIVS
-762 EKNHMDTVQHINSSS
+762 KKNHMDTVQRINSSS
-777 KNRGVT
+777 ENRGVT

-790 GLSVKEQRRQI
+790 GLSIKEQRHQI
-801 EMANAKI
+801 EMANAQI
-808 AKRDKIAEVDAV
+808 AKRNRISEVDAV

-864 ENFFNYKKDL
+864 ENFFNYKKGL
-874 SMNRLLSKFP
+874 SMSRLLSKFP

-894 VTSYVNARTQDKY
+894 VTAYVNARTQDKY
-907 NPQDHIQNIEQKVA
+907 NSLDHVQNIQQKIA

-944 NKKETQKAEPKP
+944 NKKEIQKAEPKP
-956 VQGSAHDLLDIMS
+956 VEGSSQDLLNIMS
-969 KVQDDESKSKTEA
+969 EAQNTESKPEPKA
-982 NPVKELSGATKAK
+982 KPVKKVSEATKAK

-1008 KEEEVKAVH
+1008 KEEEIKAIR
-1017 SAGKALAKEIRGK
+1017 SAGKSLAKEIRGK
-1030 HLAKHDPIHY
+1030 HLAKNDPIHY
-1040 FLHHEELEKKYGE
+1040 FLHHEELEKKYKE
-1053 RAATLSGKNASFV
+1053 RAATISKDKYKSIYV
-1066 TVEDGKNVRKPYRS
+1066 QK
-1080 TYIQR
+1080 
-1085 GNVKEPLVPSIVNW
+1085 GNIKEPLVPSIVKW
-1099 VNDGPVKVAR
+1099 VSDGPVKVAR
-1109 AVKFPGEK
+1109 AVKFPGDK
-1117 ALQNL
+1117 ALKNL

-1136 KAEYEKYKKQAVEE
+1136 KAEYEKYKKQAAEEDAESQAQVEE
-1150 DTKAREEAGENRENS
+1150 KKAREKKNNEGTYLANTKEE
-1165 RARNAERYKIK
+1165 
-1176 SSDKRITY
+1176 RITSSEPLSY
-1184 NGDVTFKYNGKE
+1184 KYEDGMIT
-1196 VRSSIVDMDVKIPN
+1196 SSTSDMDVKIPN
-1210 GKIDSWGDK
+1210 GEIEVFGGDK
-1219 VNLKDAD
+1219 VKLKDAD
-1226 KEDIADYLSDNYN
+1226 KQDIADYLSDYYN
-1239 IDTEPDNIKVTKD
+1239 IDTEPDNIKVTKEN
-1252 DEVHVENGSRSF
+1252 EVHVTDASRSF
-1264 YPLTN
+1264 FPDDV
-1269 SNYDPAFKNREESVE
+1269 SKDIFNRLG
-1284 INSIEINKN
+1284 K
-1293 VFDLLSEEDKK
+1293 EDQK
-1304 QFLADGNKVEG
+1304 QFLADGNKVKGEDSNVQTDETTSDARGSNGPEHLEG
-1315 ELSAWSQ
+1315 DVVQRNSYPPRRNDAGRSGQETLGRRQRVSGQVQQASRGLGPEYRLTKLGNKLKKAIHLATPEGVSIDAPTLNKLINDSFGDLSPRLQ
-1322 SKIAKAMDEKS
+1322 SKIAEA
-1333 QQAFLGSGKD
+1333 L
-1343 IIDDGKG
+1343 DDM
-1350 AETDGKEGET
+1350 ATVFIYDG
-1360 DDVRNTGTEPQESG
+1360 
-1374 RKSEEAKSREKKE
+1374 
-1387 VKDRHEEAVGSNISS
+1387 
-1402 FGYGFKNQQ
+1402 
-1411 KKTLARAVLSG
+1411 
-1422 LPRKTNT
+1422 
-1429 AFRNTLKKLGI
+1429 
-1440 KYVIT
+1440 
-1445 NDEHTNDNLPVNGM
+1445 
-1459 YEQSTGI
+1459 
-1466 CRLFGRWVEA
+1466 
-1476 IISKDIGEID
+1476 
-1486 AAFSYPTGI
+1486 
-1495 HEGVHGIL
+1495 
-1503 SALKVSDNELGTNN
+1503 
-1517 ISDIIDK
+1517 
-1524 FAVLIN
+1524 
-1530 KENGDSSYSD
+1530 
-1540 TLKSLEK
+1540 
-1547 SMKGEEFSSAIDYGE
+1547 
-1562 NENQESHTYK
+1562 
-1572 DMLALTKR
+1572 
-1580 IEKIIETKAS
+1580 
-1590 IEDFPKE
+1590 
-1597 INDALYT
+1597 
-1604 PGDNSQIVE
+1604 
-1613 HILVKAA
+1613 
-1620 SDENFK
+1620 
-1626 EKLLGHP
+1626 
-1633 RVWHELIVAHVMNE
+1633 
-1647 LGERRVDV
+1647 
-1655 YNAYADGYEKIH
+1655 
-1667 GEQEESKFD
+1667 
-1676 PILTLDNNEIL
+1676 
-1687 AKFKKEIATNLSKED
+1687 
-1702 IKEIDENNNSILS
+1702 
-1715 DGIKAERL
+1715 
-1723 EIINSMVTKQ
+1723 
-1733 VEETYAKWREQGKEQ
+1733 
-1748 ADSKPLNQI
+1748 
-1757 AWHGSN
+1757 
-1763 TRFDKFDLDHIGN
+1763 
-1776 GEGAQVHGWGLYFAK
+1776 
-1791 NRETSQGSYLDR
+1791 
-1803 ISNEKDKKT
+1803 
-1812 LYAVD
+1812 
-1817 IPENEKMLDED
+1817 
-1828 SLLKNQPKVVQTAIH
+1828 
-1843 KIDEIFKN
+1843 
-1851 AFKPVFEYTQKREF
+1851 
-1865 KEVTY
+1865 
-1870 DDIARNRELKE
+1870 
-1881 RLKDLKGEIKYWKNL
+1881 
-1896 DKHLYENSST
+1896 
-1906 VEYHFL
+1906 
-1912 DLFGKYDIADKLS
+1912 
-1925 IKPWDVEAIREGKN
+1925 
-1939 KGLVNDIVQ
+1939 
-1948 KFKEELK
+1948 
-1955 NEIRMVKNERQQQLD
+1955 
-1970 NIGTWENYKRDYL
+1970 
-1983 NVNGYE
+1983 
-1989 YYNNMTGYLNE
+1989 
-2000 ANRMDIDG
+2000 G
-2008 KEKVLETL
+2008 KEKTGALGRTYSEYNVIRIFKDALSGDKSTPTVLHETIHSL
-2016 NKMGYSDIAKQIS
+2016 HAAIERGLGDKEYGINYITSNNFVDKEKDQLEDYRIGYTNRLIEQLREGEGFTNS
-2029 WRERPDRI
+2029 WRILVYDHAIRNPKIVDYVCDKISKSKTLQESLKKNKELYDELFVAKTLSQLQLASKYPQYKSQLKDVEDRI
-2037 MSEMLRKFG
+2037 IDMANKA
-2046 VQGIRYDGEEDGECY
+2046 VDGAGTLSSARASILEKAKVIKPFSNGT
-2061 VVFNDK
+2061 FTDK
-2067 AIKILKKYDATDK
+2067 AVKAFLNFVENRNTPSADAMSIKERID
-2080 KNLAQQKVEDI
+2080 
-2091 VSQIKQLFP
+2091 KQLH
-2100 NAKKI
+2100 K
-2105 ESFGPLVFVETQN
+2105 V
-2118 GNKINFDIEDII
+2118 
-2130 EGKGSE
+2130 
-2136 AERIKAEKG
+2136 G
-2145 IPADM
+2145 IP
-2150 PITIN
+2150 T
-2155 GQERVINGEAFIVLS
+2155 
-2170 RDGEIGTAAHEVV
+2170 
-2183 HLAMDAYL
+2183 
-2191 TDKENQTLI
+2191 
-2200 DAYKGQ
+2200 
-2206 AQKEGRAVEEVIAD
+2206 
-2220 AGRDLFLN
+2220 
-2228 KKSNPECKGILRK
+2228 
-2241 LWHYITHNLRQI
+2241 
-2253 FDKSYRAK
+2253 
-2261 TILESVTRG
+2261 
-2270 EPFDR
+2270 
-2275 QRRADDTPTRYSVKG
+2275 
-2290 IIKKHL
+2290 
-2296 DRMHEVSHEETA
+2296 HEETA
-2308 QRAALYAAGVLPEK
+2308 QRAALYAAGVLPGK

-2362 FVGDYSQKFLDVFKG
+2362 FVGNYSQKFLDVFKG

-2401 QVINLDDGIHLAARH
+2401 QVINLDDGIHLAVRH

-2430 KKIQELRNSGKY
+2430 KKIQEIRNSGKY

-2475 KSEDAAKKYAKTHE
+2475 KSEDAAQKYAKAHE
-2489 KEAYVSMI
+2489 KEAYISMI

-2510 DNVMNS
+2510 DNVMSS
-2516 FVKYRD
+2516 FMKYRD

-2531 AKAAKESGANYKLPK
+2531 AQAAKESGANYKLPK

-2556 LPYVVWVKDKDTNTF
+2556 LPYVVWVKDKDTKTF
-2571 VRTSSFYNASEA
+2571 VRTASFYNASEA
-2583 SKKAK
+2583 SKRAK
-2588 ELTQAGQEAYWAE
+2588 ELNQAGQEAYWAE

-2674 KVSRYKSNTGSAVHD
+2674 KVNRYRSNTGSAVHD
-2689 NYVKRLQSQI
+2689 NYVKKLQSQI

-2707 LQKMKKDAVI
+2707 LQKMKKDAII

-2947 FGKSPKDLAVKSM
+2947 FGKSAKDLADKSM
-2960 WFFEAGDKWARKAT
+2960 WFFNVGDKWARKAT

-2986 KTLTHDEKKMMLNEA
+2986 KELSHDEKKMMLDEA

-3008 KERARQ
+3008 KDRARQ

-3032 YVFNK
+3032 YVLNK

-3119 TGHSPVMALKTG
+3119 TGHSPVMALKKG

-3141 KRALVNVALYG
+3141 KKALVNVALYG
-3152 APSMAGINLSNNI
+3152 APSLAGINLSGNI

-3178 VSTVSNIAKGNG
+3178 VSTVSNIAQGNG
-3190 IIRSLS
+3190 IIRSLA
-3196 PRFGALEE
+3196 PRLGALEE

>member
-13 FYDRAAAND
+13 LYDRAAAND

-37 DSYGDGGF
+37 DSFGDGGF
-45 LDSGI
+45 LDSAI
-50 NAILDGLGGGLGSI
+50 NGALNGLGSSLGSI
-64 GAYTNQEFGFGQGL
+64 GTYMNQEFGFGQGL
-78 EDFGNA
+78 EDFGDA
-84 MAQGRQA
+84 ISQGRQA
-91 KQQMGLQDFRNDPV
+91 RRQFTRNDNLFD
-105 GFITNPNGLWYN
+105 FITDPNGLTYTSFN
-117 ALNMVGYE
+117 IVGSSA
-125 IPDIAATVGVGAATA
+125 PDLAVTGAVGAAT
-140 GVGGA
+140 GGIGGA
-145 AVGLGLKA
+145 AVELGLKA

-158 FAKTASTL
+158 LAKTASSL
-166 EKAISVGEDAGTGL
+166 EKAIAVGTDASELSTGAR
-180 GIARKAFSAMPEIA
+180 IARAAFHAAPEIA

-201 LDAAAEAGD
+201 LDAASEAGD
-210 TYNQAIQMGY
+210 TYNQAIQNGAT
-220 SQDEARNAMDTDFMD
+220 QEEARNAMDTDFMD
-235 NLGLS
+235 NIGMS
-240 VASNAV
+240 IASNAV
-246 YMGMLKGA
+246 VMGMFKGA
-254 ANAPKRFLSRATEST
+254 ANAPKRLFSRATEST
-269 EQEAGKG
+269 EQKAGEG

-283 FGGKVADFADKRYA
+283 FGGKVADFADKRYS
-297 TRVLAHGVPGT
+297 TRVLAHSVPG
-308 MVESYTEGLQN
+308 MAVESYTEGLQN
-319 EFQNNALT
+319 EFQNSAIT
-327 GEDINY
+327 GEGVNY
-333 NPFDMND
+333 NPLEMGD
-340 ESKEQMGMA
+340 ESKDQMFMAGMGMIPM
-349 GLAMTPMAI
+349 GL

-367 RRTSPADEVSN
+367 RRVSPADEVSN
-378 PVEGAN
+378 PVEVVN
-384 SPVRETVR
+384 NPVEETVR
-392 NTPDTIQWEAPARED
+392 NTPNTIQEESPVRED
-407 VEATENIPI
+407 VPVEENIPV
-416 DETELTQQDLDAIPM
+416 DETELTQQDLDTIPT

-455 QQLLD
+455 QQLVD
-460 KMNNPTEYDLAEQEA
+460 RMNNPTEYDLAEQEA
-475 YGKSDNQYQANQAI
+475 YGKSDSHYQANQAI

-494 NGEASVLGYNP
+494 TEDGNVLGYNP

-560 ALIQKKTELGLP
+560 SLIQKKNELGLP

-599 VQEVKNRKANKEQ
+599 VQEVENRKADREQ
-612 HSKNVAT
+612 HVKNVAT
-619 AVNAIQ
+619 AVSAIQ
-625 EDIKQNGTHSDF
+625 DDIKENGVYSDF

-653 NKLGLNPDDSGISK
+653 NKLGLTPDAPGISK
-667 TLRVSSAAATR
+667 ALRASSAAATR
-678 SYELQKKEKQKAT
+678 SYETQKKGKQKAT
-691 EQVIKDDFLK
+691 EQAIKDDFAK

-734 THKIRNQIQT
+734 THKIRSQIQT
-744 LSGKARAENRVK
+744 LSGKARAENRAK
-756 TQTILS
+756 TQAIVS
-762 EKNHMDTVQHINSSS
+762 KKNHMDTVQRINSSRE
-777 KNRGVT
+777 NRGVT
-783 LDAKKME
+783 LDTKKME
-790 GLSVKEQRRQI
+790 GLSIKEQRHQI
-801 EMANAKI
+801 EMANAQI
-808 AKRDKIAEVDAV
+808 AKRNRIAEVDAV

-825 QRVDKSHEV
+825 QRIDKSHEV

-864 ENFFNYKKDL
+864 ENFFNYKKGL
-874 SMNRLLSKFP
+874 SMDRLLSKFT

-956 VQGSAHDLLDIMS
+956 VQGSAHDLLNIMS
-969 KVQDDESKSKTEA
+969 KVQDDESKSKPEA

-995 KARTVLNEAKSKG
+995 KTRTALNEAKSKG

-1017 SAGKALAKEIRGK
+1017 SAGRALAKEIRGK

-1040 FLHHEELEKKYGE
+1040 FLHYEELEKKYKE
-1053 RAATLSGKNASFV
+1053 RAATISKDKYKSIYVQKGK
-1066 TVEDGKNVRKPYRS
+1066 
-1080 TYIQR
+1080 I
-1085 GNVKEPLVPSIVNW
+1085 KEPLVPSIVKW
-1099 VNDGPVKVAR
+1099 VSDGPVKVAR
-1109 AVKFPGEK
+1109 AVKFPGDK
-1117 ALQNL
+1117 ALKNL

-1150 DTKAREEAGENRENS
+1150 DTKAREEAEENRKNEQEQNAILYQKKKNDKLITYSKDLTYKYEN
-1165 RARNAERYKIK
+1165 NEVK
-1176 SSDKRITY
+1176 SSKADI
-1184 NGDVTFKYNGKE
+1184 
-1196 VRSSIVDMDVKIPN
+1196 DVKIPG
-1210 GKIDSWGDK
+1210 GKIDSFGGEK
-1219 VNLKDAD
+1219 VSLKEAD
-1226 KEDIADYLSDNYN
+1226 KEDIADYLFTYYN
-1239 IDTEPDNIKVTKD
+1239 INTEPDNIKVTKE
-1252 DEVHVENGSRSF
+1252 DEVHVTDGYKVFSALSGGENDKYVIRLPKDIFDRLSKKDQEQFIAYGHTVKGEKKNDRKDTVTADAERSHEQRNLGSHVVQRNNGTSKRNDAGRSLGKTKSTRREIHGQIRE
-1264 YPLTN
+1264 PKRGNGNTSGLT
-1269 SNYDPAFKNREESVE
+1269 SSEKKIQSSISILTSDGTPVSDEYSEKLIKDSFGKLPAR
-1284 INSIEINKN
+1284 
-1293 VFDLLSEEDKK
+1293 L
-1304 QFLADGNKVEG
+1304 
-1315 ELSAWSQ
+1315 Q
-1322 SKIAKAMDEKS
+1322 SKIARAIDEMATAFVYYGDKSGDTLARNYSDYNIIRLFKTAFDPTVKDPTLLHELLHNFQAAIENESGKKDYGMNYITTNHLVDWSKNSFEGNKLNYLDTLLKQLKNEEGLTKEWKILVYDQVRHNPKYIDYICYQISKDEKLKTALKNS
-1333 QQAFLGSGKD
+1333 
-1343 IIDDGKG
+1343 
-1350 AETDGKEGET
+1350 
-1360 DDVRNTGTEPQESG
+1360 
-1374 RKSEEAKSREKKE
+1374 RKVYDELFVA
-1387 VKDRHEEAVGSNISS
+1387 
-1402 FGYGFKNQQ
+1402 
-1411 KKTLARAVLSG
+1411 KTLAQLNIARETPEYRSK
-1422 LPRKTNT
+1422 LP
-1429 AFRNTLKKLGI
+1429 
-1440 KYVIT
+1440 
-1445 NDEHTNDNLPVNGM
+1445 
-1459 YEQSTGI
+1459 S
-1466 CRLFGRWVEA
+1466 VE
-1476 IISKDIGEID
+1476 KR
-1486 AAFSYPTGI
+1486 
-1495 HEGVHGIL
+1495 
-1503 SALKVSDNELGTNN
+1503 
-1517 ISDIIDK
+1517 
-1524 FAVLIN
+1524 
-1530 KENGDSSYSD
+1530 
-1540 TLKSLEK
+1540 LEK
-1547 SMKGEEFSSAIDYGE
+1547 
-1562 NENQESHTYK
+1562 
-1572 DMLALTKR
+1572 L
-1580 IEKIIETKAS
+1580 
-1590 IEDFPKE
+1590 
-1597 INDALYT
+1597 INDAA
-1604 PGDNSQIVE
+1604 P
-1613 HILVKAA
+1613 KAGTT
-1620 SDENFK
+1620 SLNRS
-1626 EKLLGHP
+1626 KLLTK
-1633 RVWHELIVAHVMNE
+1633 
-1647 LGERRVDV
+1647 LGVKQIFA
-1655 YNAYADGYEKIH
+1655 NGK
-1667 GEQEESKFD
+1667 
-1676 PILTLDNNEIL
+1676 LT
-1687 AKFKKEIATNLSKED
+1687 KEA
-1702 IKEIDENNNSILS
+1702 
-1715 DGIKAERL
+1715 
-1723 EIINSMVTKQ
+1723 V
-1733 VEETYAKWREQGKEQ
+1733 Q
-1748 ADSKPLNQI
+1748 A
-1757 AWHGSN
+1757 
-1763 TRFDKFDLDHIGN
+1763 FGN
-1776 GEGAQVHGWGLYFAK
+1776 YK
-1791 NRETSQGSYLDR
+1791 S
-1803 ISNEKDKKT
+1803 KDKKGVST
-1812 LYAVD
+1812 
-1817 IPENEKMLDED
+1817 D
-1828 SLLKNQPKVVQTAIH
+1828 SI
-1843 KIDEIFKN
+1843 
-1851 AFKPVFEYTQKREF
+1851 
-1865 KEVTY
+1865 
-1870 DDIARNRELKE
+1870 
-1881 RLKDLKGEIKYWKNL
+1881 RLKD
-1896 DKHLYENSST
+1896 
-1906 VEYHFL
+1906 
-1912 DLFGKYDIADKLS
+1912 
-1925 IKPWDVEAIREGKN
+1925 R
-1939 KGLVNDIVQ
+1939 
-1948 KFKEELK
+1948 
-1955 NEIRMVKNERQQQLD
+1955 
-1970 NIGTWENYKRDYL
+1970 
-1983 NVNGYE
+1983 
-1989 YYNNMTGYLNE
+1989 
-2000 ANRMDIDG
+2000 ID
-2008 KEKVLETL
+2008 
-2016 NKMGYSDIAKQIS
+2016 
-2029 WRERPDRI
+2029 
-2037 MSEMLRKFG
+2037 
-2046 VQGIRYDGEEDGECY
+2046 
-2061 VVFNDK
+2061 
-2067 AIKILKKYDATDK
+2067 
-2080 KNLAQQKVEDI
+2080 
-2091 VSQIKQLFP
+2091 KQLH
-2100 NAKKI
+2100 K
-2105 ESFGPLVFVETQN
+2105 V
-2118 GNKINFDIEDII
+2118 
-2130 EGKGSE
+2130 
-2136 AERIKAEKG
+2136 G
-2145 IPADM
+2145 IP
-2150 PITIN
+2150 T
-2155 GQERVINGEAFIVLS
+2155 
-2170 RDGEIGTAAHEVV
+2170 
-2183 HLAMDAYL
+2183 
-2191 TDKENQTLI
+2191 
-2200 DAYKGQ
+2200 
-2206 AQKEGRAVEEVIAD
+2206 
-2220 AGRDLFLN
+2220 
-2228 KKSNPECKGILRK
+2228 
-2241 LWHYITHNLRQI
+2241 
-2253 FDKSYRAK
+2253 
-2261 TILESVTRG
+2261 
-2270 EPFDR
+2270 
-2275 QRRADDTPTRYSVKG
+2275 
-2290 IIKKHL
+2290 
-2296 DRMHEVSHEETA
+2296 HEETA
-2308 QRAALYAAGVLPEK
+2308 QRAALYAAGVLPGK
-2322 ERMSI
+2322 ERMNI

-2401 QVINLDDGIHLAARH
+2401 QVINLDDGIHLAVRH

-2430 KKIQELRNSGKY
+2430 KKIQEIRNSGKY

-2475 KSEDAAKKYAKTHE
+2475 KSEAAAHKYAKAHE
-2489 KEAYVSMI
+2489 KEAYISMI

-2510 DNVMNS
+2510 DNVMSS
-2516 FVKYRD
+2516 FMKYRD

-2531 AKAAKESGANYKLPK
+2531 AQAAKESGANYKLPK

-2556 LPYVVWVKDKDTNTF
+2556 LPYVVWVKDKDTKTF
-2571 VRTSSFYNASEA
+2571 VRTASFYNASEA
-2583 SKKAK
+2583 SKRVK
-2588 ELTQAGQEAYWAE
+2588 ELNQAGQEAYWAE

-2674 KVSRYKSNTGSAVHD
+2674 KVNRYKSNTGSAVHD
-2689 NYVKRLQSQI
+2689 NYVKKLQSQI

-2707 LQKMKKDAVI
+2707 LQKMKKDAII

-2749 QNVADSVYRYLI
+2749 QNVPDSVYRYLI

-2900 GLKEATGSKN
+2900 GLREATGSKN

-2986 KTLTHDEKKMMLNEA
+2986 KELSHDEKKMMLDEA

-3019 KDPKPTMASVRKE
+3019 KDHKPTMESVRKE

-3100 AGALGMPCA
+3100 AGALGMPCV

-3119 TGHSPVMALKTG
+3119 TGHSPVMALKRG

-3152 APSMAGINLSNNI
+3152 APSMAGINLSSNI

-3190 IIRSLS
+3190 IISSLA
-3196 PRFGALEE
+3196 PRLGYIEE
-3204 AVTGKKENKYGQI
+3204 AMTGKKENKYDQI

-3232 FRTMAETNSS
+3232 FRTMTETNSS

-3249 LATQKYNECKS
+3249 LANQKYKECKS

>member
-13 FYDRAAAND
+13 LYDRAAAND
-22 QYLDSV
+22 QYIDSV

-37 DSYGDGGF
+37 DYLGDGGY

-50 NAILDGLGGGLGSI
+50 NAVLHGLGGALGSI
-64 GAYTNQEFGFGQGL
+64 GTYTNQEFGFGQGL
-78 EDFGNA
+78 EDFGDA
-84 MAQGRQA
+84 LAQGRQA
-91 KQQMGLQDFRNDPV
+91 RQQMTLQDFRNDPV
-105 GFITNPNGLWYN
+105 GYMTNPNGFLYN
-117 ALNMVGYE
+117 VLDVAGAS
-125 IPDIAATVGVGAATA
+125 IPDIAATVGVGAAT
-140 GVGGA
+140 GGIGGA

-158 FAKTASTL
+158 LAKTASRL
-166 EKAISVGEDAGTGL
+166 EKAIAAGEDASTGL
-180 GIARKAFSAMPEIA
+180 GIARKAFGAIPEVA

-201 LDAAAEAGD
+201 LDAASEAGD

-220 SQDEARNAMDTDFMD
+220 SQDEARNAMDSDFMD

-246 YMGMLKGA
+246 SMGMLKGA
-254 ANAPKRFLSRATEST
+254 ANAPKRLLSRATEST

-349 GLAMTPMAI
+349 GLAMTPMAL
-358 LGGIGHRRA
+358 LGGIGHRRS
-367 RRTSPADEVSN
+367 RRVSPTDEVSN

-384 SPVRETVR
+384 SPVRGTVR
-392 NTPDTIQWEAPARED
+392 NTPDTIQGETPARED

-431 NSQEAPATQP
+431 NSQEAPAPQP
-441 VSEPSVPTGPKEFT
+441 VSEPSVPTGPKDFT
-455 QQLLD
+455 QQLMD

-475 YGKSDNQYQANQAI
+475 YGKSDDQYSANQAI

-560 ALIQKKTELGLP
+560 SLIQKKNELGLP

-599 VQEVKNRKANKEQ
+599 VQEVENRKADREQ
-612 HSKNVAT
+612 HVKNVTT
-619 AVNAIQ
+619 AVSAIQ
-625 EDIKQNGTHSDF
+625 EDIKQNGVYSDF
-637 YKPKNGDISDA
+637 YKPKNGNISDA

-653 NKLGLNPDDSGISK
+653 NKLGVNPDDAGISK
-667 TLRVSSAAATR
+667 ALRASSAAATR
-678 SYELQKKEKQKAT
+678 SYETQKKGKQKAT
-691 EQVIKDDFLK
+691 EQAIKDDFAK

-744 LSGKARAENRVK
+744 LSGKARAENRAK
-756 TQTILS
+756 TQAIVS
-762 EKNHMDTVQHINSSS
+762 KKNHMDTVQRINSSS

-790 GLSVKEQRRQI
+790 GLSIKEQRHQI

-808 AKRDKIAEVDAV
+808 AKRNRIAEVDAV

-934 NRERARRSYE
+934 NRERVKRSYE
-944 NKKETQKAEPKP
+944 NKKEIQKAEPKP
-956 VQGSAHDLLDIMS
+956 VQGSAHDLLNIMS
-969 KVQDDESKSKTEA
+969 KVQDDESKSKPEA

-995 KARTVLNEAKSKG
+995 KTRTALNEAKSKG
-1008 KEEEVKAVH
+1008 KEEEIKAVR
-1017 SAGKALAKEIRGK
+1017 SAGKTLAKEIRGK

-1040 FLHHEELEKKYGE
+1040 FLHHEELENKYKE
-1053 RAATLSGKNASFV
+1053 RA
-1066 TVEDGKNVRKPYRS
+1066 S
-1080 TYIQR
+1080 TISKDKYKSIYVQK
-1085 GNVKEPLVPSIVNW
+1085 GNIKEPLVPSIVKW
-1099 VNDGPVKVAR
+1099 VSDGPVKVAR
-1109 AVKFPGEK
+1109 AVKFPGDK
-1117 ALQNL
+1117 ALKNL

-1136 KAEYEKYKKQAVEE
+1136 KAEYEKYKKQAGEE
-1150 DTKAREEAGENRENS
+1150 DTKAREEAEENRKNEQEQNTILYQKKKNDKMITYSKDLTYKYEN
-1165 RARNAERYKIK
+1165 NEVK
-1176 SSDKRITY
+1176 SSKADI
-1184 NGDVTFKYNGKE
+1184 D
-1196 VRSSIVDMDVKIPN
+1196 IKIPG
-1210 GKIDSWGDK
+1210 GKINSFGGEK
-1219 VNLKDAD
+1219 VSLKEAD
-1226 KEDIADYLSDNYN
+1226 KEDIADYLFTYYN
-1239 IDTEPDNIKVTKD
+1239 INTEPDNIKVTKE
-1252 DEVHVENGSRSF
+1252 DEVHVTDGYKVFS
-1264 YPLTN
+1264 
-1269 SNYDPAFKNREESVE
+1269 AFS
-1284 INSIEINKN
+1284 
-1293 VFDLLSEEDKK
+1293 
-1304 QFLADGNKVEG
+1304 EG
-1315 ELSAWSQ
+1315 EKDKYVIRLPKDIFDRLSKKDQEQFIAYGHTVKGEKKNDRKDTVTADAERSHEQRNLGSHVVQRNNGTSKRNDTGRSLGKTGNIRRGIHRQIRGPKRGNGNTSGLTGPEKKIQSSISILTSNGIPVSSDYSEKLIKDSFGKLPARLQ
-1322 SKIAKAMDEKS
+1322 SKIARAIDEMATAFVYYGDKS
-1333 QQAFLGSGKD
+1333 GDTLARNYSDYNIIRLFKTAFDPTVKDPTLLHELLHNFQAAIENDSGKKD
-1343 IIDDGKG
+1343 YGINYITTNHLVDWSKNTFKDWKLNYLDNLLEQLKNGEGLTKDWKILVYDQVRHNPKYIDYICYQISKDEALKT
-1350 AETDGKEGET
+1350 ALK
-1360 DDVRNTGTEPQESG
+1360 NS
-1374 RKSEEAKSREKKE
+1374 RKVYDELFVA
-1387 VKDRHEEAVGSNISS
+1387 
-1402 FGYGFKNQQ
+1402 
-1411 KKTLARAVLSG
+1411 KTLAQLNIAREIPEYRTKLSG
-1422 LPRKTNT
+1422 VEKRLEKLIDDASPKAGVTSLNRSKLLT
-1429 AFRNTLKKLGI
+1429 KLGVKQI
-1440 KYVIT
+1440 FA
-1445 NDEHTNDNLPVNGM
+1445 NG
-1459 YEQSTGI
+1459 
-1466 CRLFGRWVEA
+1466 
-1476 IISKDIGEID
+1476 K
-1486 AAFSYPTGI
+1486 
-1495 HEGVHGIL
+1495 
-1503 SALKVSDNELGTNN
+1503 
-1517 ISDIIDK
+1517 
-1524 FAVLIN
+1524 
-1530 KENGDSSYSD
+1530 
-1540 TLKSLEK
+1540 
-1547 SMKGEEFSSAIDYGE
+1547 
-1562 NENQESHTYK
+1562 
-1572 DMLALTKR
+1572 LTK
-1580 IEKIIETKAS
+1580 EA
-1590 IEDFPKE
+1590 
-1597 INDALYT
+1597 
-1604 PGDNSQIVE
+1604 V
-1613 HILVKAA
+1613 
-1620 SDENFK
+1620 
-1626 EKLLGHP
+1626 
-1633 RVWHELIVAHVMNE
+1633 
-1647 LGERRVDV
+1647 
-1655 YNAYADGYEKIH
+1655 
-1667 GEQEESKFD
+1667 
-1676 PILTLDNNEIL
+1676 
-1687 AKFKKEIATNLSKED
+1687 
-1702 IKEIDENNNSILS
+1702 
-1715 DGIKAERL
+1715 
-1723 EIINSMVTKQ
+1723 
-1733 VEETYAKWREQGKEQ
+1733 Q
-1748 ADSKPLNQI
+1748 A
-1757 AWHGSN
+1757 
-1763 TRFDKFDLDHIGN
+1763 FGN
-1776 GEGAQVHGWGLYFAK
+1776 YK
-1791 NRETSQGSYLDR
+1791 S
-1803 ISNEKDKKT
+1803 KDKKGVST
-1812 LYAVD
+1812 
-1817 IPENEKMLDED
+1817 D
-1828 SLLKNQPKVVQTAIH
+1828 SI
-1843 KIDEIFKN
+1843 
-1851 AFKPVFEYTQKREF
+1851 
-1865 KEVTY
+1865 
-1870 DDIARNRELKE
+1870 
-1881 RLKDLKGEIKYWKNL
+1881 RLKD
-1896 DKHLYENSST
+1896 
-1906 VEYHFL
+1906 
-1912 DLFGKYDIADKLS
+1912 
-1925 IKPWDVEAIREGKN
+1925 R
-1939 KGLVNDIVQ
+1939 
-1948 KFKEELK
+1948 
-1955 NEIRMVKNERQQQLD
+1955 
-1970 NIGTWENYKRDYL
+1970 
-1983 NVNGYE
+1983 
-1989 YYNNMTGYLNE
+1989 
-2000 ANRMDIDG
+2000 ID
-2008 KEKVLETL
+2008 
-2016 NKMGYSDIAKQIS
+2016 
-2029 WRERPDRI
+2029 
-2037 MSEMLRKFG
+2037 
-2046 VQGIRYDGEEDGECY
+2046 
-2061 VVFNDK
+2061 
-2067 AIKILKKYDATDK
+2067 
-2080 KNLAQQKVEDI
+2080 
-2091 VSQIKQLFP
+2091 KQLH
-2100 NAKKI
+2100 K
-2105 ESFGPLVFVETQN
+2105 V
-2118 GNKINFDIEDII
+2118 
-2130 EGKGSE
+2130 
-2136 AERIKAEKG
+2136 G
-2145 IPADM
+2145 IP
-2150 PITIN
+2150 T
-2155 GQERVINGEAFIVLS
+2155 
-2170 RDGEIGTAAHEVV
+2170 
-2183 HLAMDAYL
+2183 
-2191 TDKENQTLI
+2191 
-2200 DAYKGQ
+2200 
-2206 AQKEGRAVEEVIAD
+2206 
-2220 AGRDLFLN
+2220 
-2228 KKSNPECKGILRK
+2228 
-2241 LWHYITHNLRQI
+2241 
-2253 FDKSYRAK
+2253 
-2261 TILESVTRG
+2261 
-2270 EPFDR
+2270 
-2275 QRRADDTPTRYSVKG
+2275 
-2290 IIKKHL
+2290 
-2296 DRMHEVSHEETA
+2296 HEETA
-2308 QRAALYAAGVLPEK
+2308 QRAALYAAGVLPGK
-2322 ERMSI
+2322 ERMNI

-2401 QVINLDDGIHLAARH
+2401 QVINLDDGIHLAVRH
-2416 DAFIEHYDSAPEAI
+2416 DAFIEHYDSAPEAL
-2430 KKIQELRNSGKY
+2430 KKMQEIRNSGKY
-2442 RLSKMIQESEENE
+2442 RLSKMIQESDENE

-2475 KSEDAAKKYAKTHE
+2475 KSEAAAQEYAKAHE

-2510 DNVMNS
+2510 DNVMSS
-2516 FVKYRD
+2516 FMKYRG

-2531 AKAAKESGANYKLPK
+2531 AQAAKESGANYKLPK

-2571 VRTSSFYNASEA
+2571 VRTASFYNASEA
-2583 SKKAK
+2583 SKRTK
-2588 ELTQAGQEAYWAE
+2588 ELNQAGQEAYWAE

-2674 KVSRYKSNTGSAVHD
+2674 KANRYKSNTGSAVHD

-3119 TGHSPVMALKTG
+3119 TGHSPVMALKKG
-3131 MINWAGGSSA
+3131 MINWASGSSA
-3141 KRALVNVALYG
+3141 KKALVNVALYG
-3152 APSMAGINLSNNI
+3152 APSLAGINLSGNI

-3178 VSTVSNIAKGNG
+3178 VSTVSNIAQGNG
-3190 IIRSLS
+3190 IIRSLA
-3196 PRFGALEE
+3196 PRLGALEE

>member
-13 FYDRAAAND
+13 LYDRAAAND
-22 QYLDSV
+22 QYIDSV

-37 DSYGDGGF
+37 DSFGDGGF
-45 LDSGI
+45 LDSAI
-50 NAILDGLGGGLGSI
+50 NGALNGLGFSLGSI
-64 GAYTNQEFGFGQGL
+64 GTYMNQEFGFGQGL
-78 EDFGNA
+78 EDFGDA
-84 MAQGRQA
+84 LSQGRQA
-91 KQQMGLQDFRNDPV
+91 RRQFTRNDSLFD
-105 GFITNPNGLWYN
+105 FITDPNGLTYTAFN
-117 ALNMVGYE
+117 LVGSSA
-125 IPDIAATVGVGAATA
+125 PDLAATAAVGAAT
-140 GVGGA
+140 GGIGGA

-158 FAKTASTL
+158 LAKTASSL
-166 EKAISVGEDAGTGL
+166 EKAIAVGSDASELSTGAR
-180 GIARKAFSAMPEIA
+180 IARAAFNAAPEIA
-194 GNVAGGY
+194 GNIAGGY
-201 LDAAAEAGD
+201 LDASAEAGD
-210 TYNQAIQMGY
+210 TYNRAIQNGAT
-220 SQDEARNAMDTDFMD
+220 QEEARNAMDTDFMD
-235 NLGLS
+235 NIGMS

-254 ANAPKRFLSRATEST
+254 ANAPKRLLSSATEST
-269 EQEAGKG
+269 EQKAGEG

-283 FGGKVADFADKRYA
+283 FGGKVADFADKKYA
-297 TRVLAHGVPGT
+297 TRVLAHSVPG
-308 MVESYTEGLQN
+308 MAVESYIEGLQN
-319 EFQNNALT
+319 EFQNSAIT
-327 GEDINY
+327 GEGVNY
-333 NPFDMND
+333 NPLEMGD
-340 ESKEQMGMA
+340 ESKDEMFMAGMGMIPT
-349 GLAMTPMAI
+349 GL

-367 RRTSPADEVSN
+367 RRVSPTDEEQVSHDQINDTAPVQKDIPNAD
-378 PVEGAN
+378 
-384 SPVRETVR
+384 
-392 NTPDTIQWEAPARED
+392 DTIQDEIP
-407 VEATENIPI
+407 VTENIPV

-460 KMNNPTEYDLAEQEA
+460 KMNNPTEYDLAEQKA

-494 NGEASVLGYNP
+494 TEDGNVLGYNP

-560 ALIQKKTELGLP
+560 SLIQKKNELGLP

-599 VQEVKNRKANKEQ
+599 VQEVANRKADREQ
-612 HSKNVAT
+612 HAKNVAT

-653 NKLGLNPDDSGISK
+653 NKLGLTPDDAGISK
-667 TLRVSSAAATR
+667 ALRASSAAATR
-678 SYELQKKEKQKAT
+678 SYETQKKGKQKAT
-691 EQVIKDDFLK
+691 EQAIKDDFAK

-744 LSGKARAENRVK
+744 LSGKARAENRAK
-756 TQTILS
+756 TQTIVS
-762 EKNHMDTVQHINSSS
+762 KKNHMDTVQRINSSRE
-777 KNRGVT
+777 NRGVT
-783 LDAKKME
+783 LDTKKME
-790 GLSVKEQRRQI
+790 GLSIKEQRHQI
-801 EMANAKI
+801 EMANAQI
-808 AKRDKIAEVDAV
+808 AKRNRIAEVDAV

-834 TIESPFAQKLSQ
+834 TIKSPFAQKLSQ

-864 ENFFNYKKDL
+864 ENFFNYKKGL

-921 EVDRQAKQVSDEK
+921 EVDRQTKQVSDEK
-934 NRERARRSYE
+934 NRERAKRSYE

-956 VQGSAHDLLDIMS
+956 VQGSAQDLLNIMS
-969 KVQDDESKSKTEA
+969 KVQDDESKSKPEA

-995 KARTVLNEAKSKG
+995 KTRTALNEAKPKG
-1008 KEEEVKAVH
+1008 KEEEIKVVR

-1030 HLAKHDPIHY
+1030 HLAKNDPIHY
-1040 FLHHEELEKKYGE
+1040 FLHHEELEKKYKE
-1053 RAATLSGKNASFV
+1053 RASTISK
-1066 TVEDGKNVRKPYRS
+1066 DKYRS
-1080 TYIQR
+1080 IYVQK
-1085 GNVKEPLVPSIVNW
+1085 GNIKEPLVPSIVKW
-1099 VNDGPVKVAR
+1099 VSDGPVKVAR
-1109 AVKFPGEK
+1109 AVNFPGEK

-1122 VESGKYTKE
+1122 VKSGKYTQE
-1131 EVSKA
+1131 EVRKA

-1150 DTKAREEAGENRENS
+1150 DAESQAQAKGKKAREKKNNEGTYLANTKEE
-1165 RARNAERYKIK
+1165 
-1176 SSDKRITY
+1176 RITTPKPLSY
-1184 NGDVTFKYNGKE
+1184 KYEDEMVT
-1196 VRSSIVDMDVKIPN
+1196 SSVSDMDVRIYKGEIEVF
-1210 GKIDSWGDK
+1210 GGDK
-1219 VNLKDAD
+1219 VKLKDAD
-1226 KEDIADYLSDNYN
+1226 KEDIADYLSAYYN
-1239 IDTEPDNIKVTKD
+1239 IDTEPDNIKVTKEN
-1252 DEVHVENGSRSF
+1252 EVHVTDASRSF
-1264 YPLTN
+1264 FPDDI
-1269 SNYDPAFKNREESVE
+1269 SQDIFNR
-1284 INSIEINKN
+1284 
-1293 VFDLLSEEDKK
+1293 LSKEDQK
-1304 QFLADGNKVEG
+1304 QFLADGHEVKGEDSDVQTDETTSDARGSNGPEHLEGDVVQRNSYPPRRNDAGRSGQETLGRRQRVSGQVQQASRGIGPEYRLTKLGNKLKKAIHLATPEG
-1315 ELSAWSQ
+1315 VSIDAPTLNKLINDSFGDLSPRLQ
-1322 SKIAKAMDEKS
+1322 SKIAEA
-1333 QQAFLGSGKD
+1333 L
-1343 IIDDGKG
+1343 DD
-1350 AETDGKEGET
+1350 
-1360 DDVRNTGTEPQESG
+1360 
-1374 RKSEEAKSREKKE
+1374 
-1387 VKDRHEEAVGSNISS
+1387 
-1402 FGYGFKNQQ
+1402 
-1411 KKTLARAVLSG
+1411 
-1422 LPRKTNT
+1422 
-1429 AFRNTLKKLGI
+1429 
-1440 KYVIT
+1440 
-1445 NDEHTNDNLPVNGM
+1445 M
-1459 YEQSTGI
+1459 
-1466 CRLFGRWVEA
+1466 
-1476 IISKDIGEID
+1476 
-1486 AAFSYPTGI
+1486 
-1495 HEGVHGIL
+1495 
-1503 SALKVSDNELGTNN
+1503 
-1517 ISDIIDK
+1517 
-1524 FAVLIN
+1524 
-1530 KENGDSSYSD
+1530 
-1540 TLKSLEK
+1540 
-1547 SMKGEEFSSAIDYGE
+1547 
-1562 NENQESHTYK
+1562 
-1572 DMLALTKR
+1572 
-1580 IEKIIETKAS
+1580 
-1590 IEDFPKE
+1590 
-1597 INDALYT
+1597 
-1604 PGDNSQIVE
+1604 
-1613 HILVKAA
+1613 
-1620 SDENFK
+1620 
-1626 EKLLGHP
+1626 
-1633 RVWHELIVAHVMNE
+1633 
-1647 LGERRVDV
+1647 
-1655 YNAYADGYEKIH
+1655 
-1667 GEQEESKFD
+1667 
-1676 PILTLDNNEIL
+1676 
-1687 AKFKKEIATNLSKED
+1687 AT
-1702 IKEIDENNNSILS
+1702 
-1715 DGIKAERL
+1715 
-1723 EIINSMVTKQ
+1723 
-1733 VEETYAKWREQGKEQ
+1733 
-1748 ADSKPLNQI
+1748 
-1757 AWHGSN
+1757 
-1763 TRFDKFDLDHIGN
+1763 
-1776 GEGAQVHGWGLYFAK
+1776 
-1791 NRETSQGSYLDR
+1791 
-1803 ISNEKDKKT
+1803 
-1812 LYAVD
+1812 
-1817 IPENEKMLDED
+1817 
-1828 SLLKNQPKVVQTAIH
+1828 
-1843 KIDEIFKN
+1843 
-1851 AFKPVFEYTQKREF
+1851 VF
-1865 KEVTY
+1865 
-1870 DDIARNRELKE
+1870 I
-1881 RLKDLKGEIKYWKNL
+1881 
-1896 DKHLYENSST
+1896 
-1906 VEYHFL
+1906 
-1912 DLFGKYDIADKLS
+1912 
-1925 IKPWDVEAIREGKN
+1925 
-1939 KGLVNDIVQ
+1939 
-1948 KFKEELK
+1948 
-1955 NEIRMVKNERQQQLD
+1955 
-1970 NIGTWENYKRDYL
+1970 
-1983 NVNGYE
+1983 
-1989 YYNNMTGYLNE
+1989 
-2000 ANRMDIDG
+2000 
-2008 KEKVLETL
+2008 
-2016 NKMGYSDIAKQIS
+2016 
-2029 WRERPDRI
+2029 
-2037 MSEMLRKFG
+2037 
-2046 VQGIRYDGEEDGECY
+2046 YDGEKEKTGALGRTYSEYNVIRIFKDALSGDKSTPTVLHETIHSLHAAIERGLGDKEYGINYITSNNFVDKEKDQLEDYRIGYTNRLIEQLREGEGFTNSWRILVYDHTIRNPKIVDY
-2061 VVFNDK
+2061 VCDKISKSKTLQESLKKNKELYDELFVAKTLSQLQLASKYPQYKSQLKGVEYRIIDMANKAVDGAGALSSSRASILEKAKVIKPFSNGTFTDK
-2067 AIKILKKYDATDK
+2067 AVKAFLNFVENRNTPSADAMSIKDRID
-2080 KNLAQQKVEDI
+2080 
-2091 VSQIKQLFP
+2091 KQLH
-2100 NAKKI
+2100 K
-2105 ESFGPLVFVETQN
+2105 V
-2118 GNKINFDIEDII
+2118 
-2130 EGKGSE
+2130 
-2136 AERIKAEKG
+2136 G
-2145 IPADM
+2145 IP
-2150 PITIN
+2150 T
-2155 GQERVINGEAFIVLS
+2155 
-2170 RDGEIGTAAHEVV
+2170 
-2183 HLAMDAYL
+2183 
-2191 TDKENQTLI
+2191 
-2200 DAYKGQ
+2200 
-2206 AQKEGRAVEEVIAD
+2206 
-2220 AGRDLFLN
+2220 
-2228 KKSNPECKGILRK
+2228 
-2241 LWHYITHNLRQI
+2241 
-2253 FDKSYRAK
+2253 
-2261 TILESVTRG
+2261 
-2270 EPFDR
+2270 
-2275 QRRADDTPTRYSVKG
+2275 
-2290 IIKKHL
+2290 
-2296 DRMHEVSHEETA
+2296 HEETA
-2308 QRAALYAAGVLPEK
+2308 QRAALYAAGVLPGK
-2322 ERMSI
+2322 ERMNI

-2416 DAFIEHYDSAPEAI
+2416 DAFIEHYDSAPEAL
-2430 KKIQELRNSGKY
+2430 KKMQEIRNSGKY
-2442 RLSKMIQESEENE
+2442 RLSKMIQESDENE

-2475 KSEDAAKKYAKTHE
+2475 KSEAAAQEYAKAHE

-2516 FVKYRD
+2516 FMKYRD

-2531 AKAAKESGANYKLPK
+2531 AQAAKESGANYKLPK

-2583 SKKAK
+2583 SKRAK

-2674 KVSRYKSNTGSAVHD
+2674 KVNRYKSNTGSAVHD
-2689 NYVKRLQSQI
+2689 NYVKKLQSQI

-2707 LQKMKKDAVI
+2707 LQKMKKDAII

-2742 SGASGYS
+2742 TGASGYS
-2749 QNVADSVYRYLI
+2749 QNVPDSVYRYLI

-2807 HRPTSV
+2807 HRPASV

-2844 HNLYTGLAKD
+2844 QNLYTGLAKD

-2900 GLKEATGSKN
+2900 GLREATGSKY
-2910 DAKWKELYDY
+2910 DEKWKELYDY
-2920 IGINERSVAID
+2920 IGINEKSVAID

-2947 FGKSPKDLAVKSM
+2947 FGKSAKDLADKSM
-2960 WFFEAGDKWARKAT
+2960 WFFNVGDKWARKAT

-2986 KTLTHDEKKMMLNEA
+2986 KGLSHNEKKMMLDEA

-3014 NHYPF
+3014 KHYPF

-3100 AGALGMPCA
+3100 AGALGMPCV

-3119 TGHSPVMALKTG
+3119 TGHSPVMALKRG

-3152 APSMAGINLSNNI
+3152 APSMAGINLSSNI

-3190 IIRSLS
+3190 ILRSLA
-3196 PRFGALEE
+3196 PRLGYIEE
-3204 AVTGKKENKYGQI
+3204 AITGKKENKYGQI

>member
-13 FYDRAAAND
+13 LYDRAAASD

-37 DSYGDGGF
+37 DSFGDGGF
-45 LDSGI
+45 LDTAI
-50 NAILDGLGGGLGSI
+50 NGTLNGLGTSLGSI
-64 GAYTNQEFGFGQGL
+64 GAYMNQELGFGQGL
-78 EDFGNA
+78 EDFGDA
-84 MAQGRQA
+84 LAQGRQA
-91 KQQMGLQDFRNDPV
+91 RRQFTRNDSLFD
-105 GFITNPNGLWYN
+105 FITDPNGLTYTAFN
-117 ALNMVGYE
+117 LIGSSA
-125 IPDIAATVGVGAATA
+125 PDIAVTAAASAATEGIGGLAVGA
-140 GVGGA
+140 
-145 AVGLGLKA
+145 GLKA
-153 AKAAR
+153 ARAAKL
-158 FAKTASTL
+158 AKTASTL
-166 EKAISVGEDAGTGL
+166 EKAIAVGTDASELSTGAR
-180 GIARKAFSAMPEIA
+180 IARAAFKATPEVV

-201 LDAAAEAGD
+201 LDAASEAGD
-210 TYNQAIQMGY
+210 TYNQAIQNGAT
-220 SQDEARNAMDTDFMD
+220 QEEARNAMDTDFMD
-235 NLGLS
+235 NIGMS
-240 VASNAV
+240 IASNAV
-246 YMGMLKGA
+246 EMGMFKGA
-254 ANAPKRFLSRATEST
+254 ANAPKRLLGRATEST

-283 FGGKVADFADKRYA
+283 FGGKVADFADKNYA
-297 TRVLAHGVPGT
+297 TRVLTHSVPG
-308 MVESYTEGLQN
+308 MAVESYTEGLQN
-319 EFQNNALT
+319 EFQNSAIT
-327 GEDINY
+327 GENVNY
-333 NPFDMND
+333 NPLEMGD
-340 ESKEQMGMA
+340 ESKDQMFMAGMGMIPM
-349 GLAMTPMAI
+349 GL

-367 RRTSPADEVSN
+367 RRVDTTGEEKVVPSPIDDAVHAQEGTPN
-378 PVEGAN
+378 VEE
-384 SPVRETVR
+384 S
-392 NTPDTIQWEAPARED
+392 IQDEAP
-407 VEATENIPI
+407 VTENIPI

-431 NSQEAPATQP
+431 SSQEAPAPQP
-441 VSEPSVPTGPKEFT
+441 VSEPSVPTGPKDFT
-455 QQLLD
+455 QQLMD

-475 YGKSDNQYQANQAI
+475 YGKSDDQYSANQAI

-560 ALIQKKTELGLP
+560 ALIQKKNELGLP

-599 VQEVKNRKANKEQ
+599 VQEVANRKAGKEQ
-612 HSKNVAT
+612 HMKNVAT

-637 YKPKNGDISDA
+637 YKPKGGDISDA

-653 NKLGLNPDDSGISK
+653 NKLGLTPDDAGISK
-667 TLRVSSAAATR
+667 TLRASSAAATR
-678 SYELQKKEKQKAT
+678 SYETQKKGKQKAT
-691 EQVIKDDFLK
+691 EQAIKDDFAK

-734 THKIRNQIQT
+734 THKIRSQIQT
-744 LSGKARAENRVK
+744 LSGKARAENRAK
-756 TQTILS
+756 TQTIVNK
-762 EKNHMDTVQHINSSS
+762 KNHMDTVQRINSSS
-777 KNRGVT
+777 ENRGVT

-790 GLSVKEQRRQI
+790 GLSIKEQRHQI
-801 EMANAKI
+801 EMANAQI
-808 AKRDKIAEVDAV
+808 AKRNRIAEVDAV

-864 ENFFNYKKDL
+864 ENFFNYKKGL

-907 NPQDHIQNIEQKVA
+907 NPQDHVQNIQQKIA
-921 EVDRQAKQVSDEK
+921 EVDRQTKQVSDEK
-934 NRERARRSYE
+934 NRERAKRSYE

-956 VQGSAHDLLDIMS
+956 VQGSAQDLLNIMS
-969 KVQDDESKSKTEA
+969 KVQDDESKSKPEA
-982 NPVKELSGATKAK
+982 KPVKELSTATKAK
-995 KARTVLNEAKSKG
+995 KARTVLNEAKLKG

-1040 FLHHEELEKKYGE
+1040 FLHHEELEKKYKE
-1053 RAATLSGKNASFV
+1053 RA
-1066 TVEDGKNVRKPYRS
+1066 S
-1080 TYIQR
+1080 TISKDKYKSIYVQK
-1085 GNVKEPLVPSIVNW
+1085 GNIKEPLVPSIVKW
-1099 VNDGPVKVAR
+1099 VSDGPVKVAR
-1109 AVKFPGEK
+1109 AVKFPGDK
-1117 ALQNL
+1117 ALKNL
-1122 VESGKYTKE
+1122 VKSGKYTKE

-1136 KAEYEKYKKQAVEE
+1136 KAEYEKYKKQADEENAKSQTQVEE
-1150 DTKAREEAGENRENS
+1150 KKAREKKNNEGTYLANTKEE
-1165 RARNAERYKIK
+1165 
-1176 SSDKRITY
+1176 RITTSKPLSY
-1184 NGDVTFKYNGKE
+1184 KYEDEMVT
-1196 VRSSIVDMDVKIPN
+1196 SSVSDMDVKIPK
-1210 GKIDSWGDK
+1210 GEIEVFGGDK
-1219 VNLKDAD
+1219 VKLKDAD
-1226 KEDIADYLSDNYN
+1226 KQDIADYLSDYYN
-1239 IDTEPDNIKVTKD
+1239 IDTEPDNIKVTKEN
-1252 DEVHVENGSRSF
+1252 EVHVTDAFRSF
-1264 YPLTN
+1264 FPDN
-1269 SNYDPAFKNREESVE
+1269 VSKDIFNR
-1284 INSIEINKN
+1284 
-1293 VFDLLSEEDKK
+1293 LGEEDQK
-1304 QFLADGNKVEG
+1304 QFLADGYEVKGEDSNVQTDEATSDARGSNGPEHLEGNVVQRNSYPPRRNDAGRSGQETLGRRQRVSGQVQQASRGLGPEYRLTKLGNKLKKAIHLATPEG
-1315 ELSAWSQ
+1315 VSIDAPTLNKLINDSFGDLSPRLQ
-1322 SKIAKAMDEKS
+1322 SKIAEA
-1333 QQAFLGSGKD
+1333 L
-1343 IIDDGKG
+1343 DD
-1350 AETDGKEGET
+1350 
-1360 DDVRNTGTEPQESG
+1360 
-1374 RKSEEAKSREKKE
+1374 
-1387 VKDRHEEAVGSNISS
+1387 
-1402 FGYGFKNQQ
+1402 
-1411 KKTLARAVLSG
+1411 
-1422 LPRKTNT
+1422 
-1429 AFRNTLKKLGI
+1429 
-1440 KYVIT
+1440 
-1445 NDEHTNDNLPVNGM
+1445 M
-1459 YEQSTGI
+1459 
-1466 CRLFGRWVEA
+1466 
-1476 IISKDIGEID
+1476 
-1486 AAFSYPTGI
+1486 
-1495 HEGVHGIL
+1495 
-1503 SALKVSDNELGTNN
+1503 
-1517 ISDIIDK
+1517 
-1524 FAVLIN
+1524 
-1530 KENGDSSYSD
+1530 
-1540 TLKSLEK
+1540 
-1547 SMKGEEFSSAIDYGE
+1547 
-1562 NENQESHTYK
+1562 
-1572 DMLALTKR
+1572 
-1580 IEKIIETKAS
+1580 
-1590 IEDFPKE
+1590 
-1597 INDALYT
+1597 
-1604 PGDNSQIVE
+1604 
-1613 HILVKAA
+1613 
-1620 SDENFK
+1620 
-1626 EKLLGHP
+1626 
-1633 RVWHELIVAHVMNE
+1633 
-1647 LGERRVDV
+1647 
-1655 YNAYADGYEKIH
+1655 
-1667 GEQEESKFD
+1667 
-1676 PILTLDNNEIL
+1676 
-1687 AKFKKEIATNLSKED
+1687 AT
-1702 IKEIDENNNSILS
+1702 
-1715 DGIKAERL
+1715 
-1723 EIINSMVTKQ
+1723 
-1733 VEETYAKWREQGKEQ
+1733 
-1748 ADSKPLNQI
+1748 
-1757 AWHGSN
+1757 
-1763 TRFDKFDLDHIGN
+1763 
-1776 GEGAQVHGWGLYFAK
+1776 
-1791 NRETSQGSYLDR
+1791 
-1803 ISNEKDKKT
+1803 
-1812 LYAVD
+1812 
-1817 IPENEKMLDED
+1817 
-1828 SLLKNQPKVVQTAIH
+1828 
-1843 KIDEIFKN
+1843 
-1851 AFKPVFEYTQKREF
+1851 VF
-1865 KEVTY
+1865 
-1870 DDIARNRELKE
+1870 I
-1881 RLKDLKGEIKYWKNL
+1881 
-1896 DKHLYENSST
+1896 
-1906 VEYHFL
+1906 
-1912 DLFGKYDIADKLS
+1912 
-1925 IKPWDVEAIREGKN
+1925 
-1939 KGLVNDIVQ
+1939 
-1948 KFKEELK
+1948 
-1955 NEIRMVKNERQQQLD
+1955 
-1970 NIGTWENYKRDYL
+1970 
-1983 NVNGYE
+1983 
-1989 YYNNMTGYLNE
+1989 
-2000 ANRMDIDG
+2000 
-2008 KEKVLETL
+2008 
-2016 NKMGYSDIAKQIS
+2016 
-2029 WRERPDRI
+2029 
-2037 MSEMLRKFG
+2037 
-2046 VQGIRYDGEEDGECY
+2046 YDGEKEKTGALGRTYSEYNVIRIFKDALSGDKSTPTVLHETIHSLHAAIERGLGDKEYGINYITSNNFVDKEKDQLEDYRIGYTNRLIEQLREGEGFTNSWRILVYDHTIRNPKIVDY
-2061 VVFNDK
+2061 VCDKISKSKTLQESLKKNKELYDELFVAKTLSQLQLASKYPQYKSQLKDVEDRIIDMANKAVDGAGTLSSARASILEKAKVIKPFSNGTFTDK
-2067 AIKILKKYDATDK
+2067 AVKAFLNFVENRNTPSADAMSIKERID
-2080 KNLAQQKVEDI
+2080 
-2091 VSQIKQLFP
+2091 KQLH
-2100 NAKKI
+2100 K
-2105 ESFGPLVFVETQN
+2105 V
-2118 GNKINFDIEDII
+2118 
-2130 EGKGSE
+2130 
-2136 AERIKAEKG
+2136 G
-2145 IPADM
+2145 IP
-2150 PITIN
+2150 T
-2155 GQERVINGEAFIVLS
+2155 
-2170 RDGEIGTAAHEVV
+2170 
-2183 HLAMDAYL
+2183 
-2191 TDKENQTLI
+2191 
-2200 DAYKGQ
+2200 
-2206 AQKEGRAVEEVIAD
+2206 
-2220 AGRDLFLN
+2220 
-2228 KKSNPECKGILRK
+2228 
-2241 LWHYITHNLRQI
+2241 
-2253 FDKSYRAK
+2253 
-2261 TILESVTRG
+2261 
-2270 EPFDR
+2270 
-2275 QRRADDTPTRYSVKG
+2275 
-2290 IIKKHL
+2290 
-2296 DRMHEVSHEETA
+2296 HEETA
-2308 QRAALYAAGVLPEK
+2308 QRAALYAAGVLPGK

-2401 QVINLDDGIHLAARH
+2401 QVINLDDGIHLAVRH

-2430 KKIQELRNSGKY
+2430 KKIQEIRNSGKY

-2475 KSEDAAKKYAKTHE
+2475 KSEDAAQKYAKAHE
-2489 KEAYVSMI
+2489 KEAYISMI

-2516 FVKYRD
+2516 FMKYRD

-2531 AKAAKESGANYKLPK
+2531 AQAAKESGANYKLPK

-2556 LPYVVWVKDKDTNTF
+2556 LPYVVWIKDKDTKTF
-2571 VRTSSFYNASEA
+2571 VRTASFYNASEA
-2583 SKKAK
+2583 SKKVK
-2588 ELTQAGQEAYWAE
+2588 ELNRAGQEAYWAE

-2645 YNEALKRVFNPL
+2645 YNETLKRVFNSL
-2657 FKEHHTVAIK
+2657 FKEHHTVAVK
-2667 DVMSHIE
+2667 DVMAHIE
-2674 KVSRYKSNTGSAVHD
+2674 KVNRYKSNTGSAAHD
-2689 NYVKRLQSQI
+2689 NYVKKLQSQI

-2707 LQKMKKDAVI
+2707 LQKMKKDSTI

-2947 FGKSPKDLAVKSM
+2947 FGKSAKDLADKSM
-2960 WFFEAGDKWARKAT
+2960 WFFNVGDKWARKAT

-2980 KAMDDF
+2980 KAMDDS
-2986 KTLTHDEKKMMLNEA
+2986 KELSHDEKKMMLDEA

-3008 KERARQ
+3008 KDRARQ

-3119 TGHSPVMALKTG
+3119 TGHSPVMALKKG

-3141 KRALVNVALYG
+3141 KKALVNVALYG
-3152 APSMAGINLSNNI
+3152 APSLAGINLSGNI

-3178 VSTVSNIAKGNG
+3178 VSTVSNIAQGNG
-3190 IIRSLS
+3190 IIRSLA
-3196 PRFGALEE
+3196 PRLGALEE

>member
-13 FYDRAAAND
+13 LYDRAAASD

-37 DSYGDGGF
+37 DSFGDGGF
-45 LDSGI
+45 LDTAVNGTL
-50 NAILDGLGGGLGSI
+50 NGLGTSLGSI
-64 GAYTNQEFGFGQGL
+64 GAYMNQELGFGQGL
-78 EDFGNA
+78 EDFGDA
-84 MAQGRQA
+84 LAQGRQA
-91 KQQMGLQDFRNDPV
+91 RRQFTRNDSLFD
-105 GFITNPNGLWYN
+105 FITDPNGLTYTAFN
-117 ALNMVGYE
+117 LIGSSA
-125 IPDIAATVGVGAATA
+125 PDIAVTAAASAATEGIGGLAVGA
-140 GVGGA
+140 
-145 AVGLGLKA
+145 GLKA
-153 AKAAR
+153 ARAAKL
-158 FAKTASTL
+158 AKTASTL
-166 EKAISVGEDAGTGL
+166 EKAIAVGTDASELSTGAR
-180 GIARKAFSAMPEIA
+180 IARAAFKATPEVV

-201 LDAAAEAGD
+201 LDAASEAGD
-210 TYNQAIQMGY
+210 TYNQAIQNGAT
-220 SQDEARNAMDTDFMD
+220 QEEARNAMDTDFMD
-235 NLGLS
+235 NIGMS
-240 VASNAV
+240 IASNAV
-246 YMGMLKGA
+246 EMGMFKGA
-254 ANAPKRFLSRATEST
+254 ANAPKRLLGRATEST

-283 FGGKVADFADKRYA
+283 FGGKVADFADKNYA
-297 TRVLAHGVPGT
+297 TRVLTHSVPG
-308 MVESYTEGLQN
+308 MAVESYTEGLQN
-319 EFQNNALT
+319 EFQNSAIT
-327 GEDINY
+327 GENVNY
-333 NPFDMND
+333 NPLEMGD
-340 ESKEQMGMA
+340 ESKDQMFMAGMGMIPM
-349 GLAMTPMAI
+349 GL

-367 RRTSPADEVSN
+367 RRVDTTGEEKVVPSPIDDAVHAQEGTPN
-378 PVEGAN
+378 VEE
-384 SPVRETVR
+384 S
-392 NTPDTIQWEAPARED
+392 IQDEAP
-407 VEATENIPI
+407 VTENIPI

-431 NSQEAPATQP
+431 SSQEAPAPQP
-441 VSEPSVPTGPKEFT
+441 VSEPSVPTGPKDFT
-455 QQLLD
+455 QQLMD

-475 YGKSDNQYQANQAI
+475 YGKSDDQYSANQAI

-560 ALIQKKTELGLP
+560 ALIQKKNELGLP

-599 VQEVKNRKANKEQ
+599 VQEVANRKAGKEQ
-612 HSKNVAT
+612 HMKNVAT

-637 YKPKNGDISDA
+637 YKPKGGDISDA

-653 NKLGLNPDDSGISK
+653 NKLGLTPDDPGISK
-667 TLRVSSAAATR
+667 ALRASSAAATR
-678 SYELQKKEKQKAT
+678 SYETQKKGKQKAT
-691 EQVIKDDFLK
+691 EQAIKDDFAK

-734 THKIRNQIQT
+734 THKIRSQIQT
-744 LSGKARAENRVK
+744 LSGKARAENRAK
-756 TQTILS
+756 TQTIVNK
-762 EKNHMDTVQHINSSS
+762 KNHMDTVQRINSSS
-777 KNRGVT
+777 ENRGVT

-790 GLSVKEQRRQI
+790 GLSIKEQRHQI
-801 EMANAKI
+801 EMANAQI
-808 AKRDKIAEVDAV
+808 AKRNRIAEVDAV

-825 QRVDKSHEV
+825 QRIDKSHEV

-864 ENFFNYKKDL
+864 ENFFNYKKGL

-907 NPQDHIQNIEQKVA
+907 DPQDHVQNIQQKIA
-921 EVDRQAKQVSDEK
+921 EVDRQIKQVSNEK

-956 VQGSAHDLLDIMS
+956 VQGSAQDLLNIMS
-969 KVQDDESKSKTEA
+969 KVQDDESKSKPEA
-982 NPVKELSGATKAK
+982 KPVKELSTATKAK
-995 KARTVLNEAKSKG
+995 KTRKTLNEAKSKG
-1008 KEEEVKAVH
+1008 GEEEIKAVH

-1040 FLHHEELEKKYGE
+1040 FLHHEELEKEYKG
-1053 RAATLSGKNASFV
+1053 RAATLSK
-1066 TVEDGKNVRKPYRS
+1066 DKYRS
-1080 TYIQR
+1080 IYIQR
-1085 GNVKEPLVPSIVNW
+1085 GNVKEHLVPDIVTW
-1099 VNDGPVKVAR
+1099 VSDGPVKVAR

-1122 VESGKYTKE
+1122 VESGQYTQE
-1131 EVSKA
+1131 EVNRA
-1136 KAEYEKYKKQAVEE
+1136 KEEYEKYKKQADDENTKSQAQVEGK
-1150 DTKAREEAGENRENS
+1150 KAREKKNNEGTYLVSTKEEKITTS
-1165 RARNAERYKIK
+1165 QPLSYKYEDEMVT
-1176 SSDKRITY
+1176 SS
-1184 NGDVTFKYNGKE
+1184 V
-1196 VRSSIVDMDVKIPN
+1196 SDMDVKIPK
-1210 GKIDSWGDK
+1210 GEIEVFGGDK
-1219 VNLKDAD
+1219 VKLKDAD
-1226 KEDIADYLSDNYN
+1226 KQDIADYLSDYYN
-1239 IDTEPDNIKVTKD
+1239 IDTEPDNIKVTKEN
-1252 DEVHVENGSRSF
+1252 EVHVTDASRSF
-1264 YPLTN
+1264 FPGDV
-1269 SNYDPAFKNREESVE
+1269 SKDIFNRLG
-1284 INSIEINKN
+1284 K
-1293 VFDLLSEEDKK
+1293 EDQK
-1304 QFLADGNKVEG
+1304 QFLADGNKVKGEDGNVQTDETTSDARGSNGPEHLEG
-1315 ELSAWSQ
+1315 DVVQRNSYPPRRNDTGGSGQEALGKRQRVSGQVQQASGGVGPEYRLTKLGNKLKKALHLATPEGVSIDGPTLNKLINDSFGDLPPRLQ
-1322 SKIAKAMDEKS
+1322 SKIAEA
-1333 QQAFLGSGKD
+1333 
-1343 IIDDGKG
+1343 IDDMATVFIYDGQKEKTG
-1350 AETDGKEGET
+1350 AL
-1360 DDVRNTGTEPQESG
+1360 G
-1374 RKSEEAKSREKKE
+1374 RTYSEYNVIRIFQDA
-1387 VKDRHEEAVGSNISS
+1387 
-1402 FGYGFKNQQ
+1402 
-1411 KKTLARAVLSG
+1411 LSG
-1422 LPRKTNT
+1422 DKSTPTILHETIHSLHAAIERG
-1429 AFRNTLKKLGI
+1429 LGDKEYGI
-1440 KYVIT
+1440 NYIT
-1445 NDEHTNDNLPVNGM
+1445 
-1459 YEQSTGI
+1459 S
-1466 CRLFGRWVEA
+1466 
-1476 IISKDIGEID
+1476 
-1486 AAFSYPTGI
+1486 
-1495 HEGVHGIL
+1495 
-1503 SALKVSDNELGTNN
+1503 NN
-1517 ISDIIDK
+1517 
-1524 FAVLIN
+1524 FVN
-1530 KENGDSSYSD
+1530 KESD
-1540 TLKSLEK
+1540 TLK
-1547 SMKGEEFSSAIDYGE
+1547 
-1562 NENQESHTYK
+1562 
-1572 DMLALTKR
+1572 
-1580 IEKIIETKAS
+1580 
-1590 IEDFPKE
+1590 DFEVKY
-1597 INDALYT
+1597 IN
-1604 PGDNSQIVE
+1604 
-1613 HILVKAA
+1613 
-1620 SDENFK
+1620 
-1626 EKLLGHP
+1626 KL
-1633 RVWHELIVAHVMNE
+1633 
-1647 LGERRVDV
+1647 
-1655 YNAYADGYEKIH
+1655 
-1667 GEQEESKFD
+1667 
-1676 PILTLDNNEIL
+1676 
-1687 AKFKKEIATNLSKED
+1687 
-1702 IKEIDENNNSILS
+1702 
-1715 DGIKAERL
+1715 
-1723 EIINSMVTKQ
+1723 
-1733 VEETYAKWREQGKEQ
+1733 
-1748 ADSKPLNQI
+1748 
-1757 AWHGSN
+1757 
-1763 TRFDKFDLDHIGN
+1763 
-1776 GEGAQVHGWGLYFAK
+1776 
-1791 NRETSQGSYLDR
+1791 
-1803 ISNEKDKKT
+1803 
-1812 LYAVD
+1812 
-1817 IPENEKMLDED
+1817 
-1828 SLLKNQPKVVQTAIH
+1828 
-1843 KIDEIFKN
+1843 
-1851 AFKPVFEYTQKREF
+1851 
-1865 KEVTY
+1865 
-1870 DDIARNRELKE
+1870 
-1881 RLKDLKGEIKYWKNL
+1881 
-1896 DKHLYENSST
+1896 
-1906 VEYHFL
+1906 
-1912 DLFGKYDIADKLS
+1912 
-1925 IKPWDVEAIREGKN
+1925 
-1939 KGLVNDIVQ
+1939 
-1948 KFKEELK
+1948 
-1955 NEIRMVKNERQQQLD
+1955 
-1970 NIGTWENYKRDYL
+1970 
-1983 NVNGYE
+1983 
-1989 YYNNMTGYLNE
+1989 
-2000 ANRMDIDG
+2000 
-2008 KEKVLETL
+2008 
-2016 NKMGYSDIAKQIS
+2016 
-2029 WRERPDRI
+2029 
-2037 MSEMLRKFG
+2037 
-2046 VQGIRYDGEEDGECY
+2046 
-2061 VVFNDK
+2061 
-2067 AIKILKKYDATDK
+2067 
-2080 KNLAQQKVEDI
+2080 
-2091 VSQIKQLFP
+2091 IKQLQDGDGFTNSWKMLVYDHAIRNP
-2100 NAKKI
+2100 EFIGYVCDKISRSKTLQNSLRKDKELYDELFVAKTLSQLKLALECPQYKSQLKGVEDRI
-2105 ESFGPLVFVETQN
+2105 IDMANKAVNGAGTLSSARASILEKAKVLKPFSNGTFTDKAVKAFLNFVENRNTPSADAMSI
-2118 GNKINFDIEDII
+2118 K
-2130 EGKGSE
+2130 
-2136 AERIKAEKG
+2136 ERIDKQLHKVG
-2145 IPADM
+2145 IP
-2150 PITIN
+2150 T
-2155 GQERVINGEAFIVLS
+2155 
-2170 RDGEIGTAAHEVV
+2170 
-2183 HLAMDAYL
+2183 
-2191 TDKENQTLI
+2191 
-2200 DAYKGQ
+2200 
-2206 AQKEGRAVEEVIAD
+2206 
-2220 AGRDLFLN
+2220 
-2228 KKSNPECKGILRK
+2228 
-2241 LWHYITHNLRQI
+2241 
-2253 FDKSYRAK
+2253 
-2261 TILESVTRG
+2261 
-2270 EPFDR
+2270 
-2275 QRRADDTPTRYSVKG
+2275 
-2290 IIKKHL
+2290 
-2296 DRMHEVSHEETA
+2296 HEETV
-2308 QRAALYAAGVLPEK
+2308 QRAALYAAGILPGK
-2322 ERMSI
+2322 ERMNI

-2401 QVINLDDGIHLAARH
+2401 QVINLDDGIHLAVRH

-2430 KKIQELRNSGKY
+2430 KKIQEIRNSGKY

-2475 KSEDAAKKYAKTHE
+2475 KSEDAAQKYAKAHE
-2489 KEAYVSMI
+2489 KEAYISMI

-2510 DNVMNS
+2510 DNVMSS
-2516 FVKYRD
+2516 FMKYRD

-2531 AKAAKESGANYKLPK
+2531 AQAAKESGANYKLPK

-2556 LPYVVWVKDKDTNTF
+2556 LPYVVWVKDKDTKTF
-2571 VRTSSFYNASEA
+2571 VRTASFYNASEA
-2583 SKKAK
+2583 SKRAK

-2674 KVSRYKSNTGSAVHD
+2674 KVNRYKSNTGSAVHD
-2689 NYVKRLQSQI
+2689 NYVKKLQSQI

-2707 LQKMKKDAVI
+2707 LQKMKKDAII

-2749 QNVADSVYRYLI
+2749 QNVPDSVYRYLI

-2947 FGKSPKDLAVKSM
+2947 FGKSAKDLADKSM
-2960 WFFEAGDKWARKAT
+2960 WFFNVGDKWARKAT

-3019 KDPKPTMASVRKE
+3019 KDPKPTMESVRKE

-3119 TGHSPVMALKTG
+3119 TGHSPVVALKKG

-3141 KRALVNVALYG
+3141 KKALVNVALYG
-3152 APSMAGINLSNNI
+3152 APSLAGINLSGNI

-3178 VSTVSNIAKGNG
+3178 VSTVSNIAQGNG
-3190 IIRSLS
+3190 IIRSLA
-3196 PRFGALEE
+3196 PRLGALEE

-3318 VRNLSKAAQEFV
+3318 VRNLSKAAQKFV

>member
-1 MAGRTTEDYLQA
+1 MPNYGRLVNTL
-13 FYDRAAAND
+13 F
-22 QYLDSV
+22 
-28 IAPDDGGTY
+28 DDNPNY
-37 DSYGDGGF
+37 SPPVYYGDGGYVDSAENALIGGFGGF
-45 LDSGI
+45 LES
-50 NAILDGLGGGLGSI
+50 L
-64 GAYTNQEFGFGQGL
+64 GAYTGQEFGFGQGMEEYGREL
-78 EDFGNA
+78 
-84 MAQGRQA
+84 QIGRQA
-91 KQQMGLQDFRNDPV
+91 RRKWDPSDAYEHPLD
-105 GFITNPNGLWYN
+105 FITDPNGLTYTVFN
-117 ALNMVGYE
+117 QIGSSA
-125 IPDIAATVGVGAATA
+125 PDIAATLAAGAATSYLGGA
-140 GVGGA
+140 GGA
-145 AVGLGLKA
+145 AVATGLRA
-153 AKAAR
+153 ARMAKA
-158 FAKTASTL
+158 ASTL
-166 EKAISVGEDAGTGL
+166 EKAISVGADIEELGTGAK
-180 GIARKAFSAMPEIA
+180 IARAAFNAAPEIV

-201 LDAAAEAGD
+201 LDAASEAGD
-210 TYNQAIQMGY
+210 TYNQAIQNGAT
-220 SQDEARNAMDTDFMD
+220 QEEARNAMDTDFMD
-235 NLGLS
+235 NIGMS
-240 VASNAV
+240 IGTNAIE
-246 YMGMLKGA
+246 MGMFKGA
-254 ANAPKRFLSRATEST
+254 LKAPARLLGSAGEST

-283 FGGKVADFADKRYA
+283 FGGKVADFADKNYA
-297 TRVLAHGVPGT
+297 TRFLTHSIPGT
-308 MVESYTEGLQN
+308 AVESYTEGLQN
-319 EFQNNALT
+319 EFQNSAIT
-327 GEDINY
+327 GESVNY
-333 NPFDMND
+333 NPLDMD
-340 ESKEQMGMA
+340 SESKSQMFQAGVGM
-349 GLAMTPMAI
+349 LPMAL

-367 RRTSPADEVSN
+367 RRVDTTGEEKVVTSPIDDAVHAQEGSPNVEESIQDEI
-378 PVEGAN
+378 PV
-384 SPVRETVR
+384 
-392 NTPDTIQWEAPARED
+392 
-407 VEATENIPI
+407 TENIPV
-416 DETELTQQDLDAIPM
+416 DETELTQQDLDAIPT
-431 NSQEAPATQP
+431 NSQETAAPQN
-441 VSEPSVPTGPKEFT
+441 VSEPLMQSAPKDFA
-455 QQLLD
+455 QQLID

-532 ISDSKSAQPVAAILQ
+532 ISDNKSAQPVAAILQ

-560 ALIQKKTELGLP
+560 SLIQKKNELGLP

-612 HSKNVAT
+612 HAKNVAT

-637 YKPKNGDISDA
+637 YKPKGGYISDA

-653 NKLGLNPDDSGISK
+653 NKLGLTPDDAGISK

-678 SYELQKKEKQKAT
+678 SYETQKKEKQKAT

-720 EVKQEITKGAGGEV
+720 EVKQEITKGAGGEI
-734 THKIRNQIQT
+734 TPKIRSQIQT
-744 LSGKARAENRVK
+744 LSGKARSENRAK
-756 TQTILS
+756 TQDIVS
-762 EKNHMDTVQHINSSS
+762 KKNHMDTVQHINSSS

-790 GLSVKEQRRQI
+790 GLSVKEQRHQI

-834 TIESPFAQKLSQ
+834 TIKSPFAQKLSQ

-864 ENFFNYKKDL
+864 ENFFNYKKGL
-874 SMNRLLSKFP
+874 SMSRLLSKFP

-894 VTSYVNARTQDKY
+894 VTSYVNARTRDKY
-907 NPQDHIQNIEQKVA
+907 DPQDHIQNIQQKIA
-921 EVDRQAKQVSDEK
+921 EVDKQTKQVSDEK
-934 NRERARRSYE
+934 NRERVRRSYE
-944 NKKETQKAEPKP
+944 NKKEIQKAEPKP
-956 VQGSAHDLLDIMS
+956 VQGSAQDLLNIMS
-969 KVQDDESKSKTEA
+969 KVQDDESKSKPEA
-982 NPVKELSGATKAK
+982 KPVKELSVATKAK

-1008 KEEEVKAVH
+1008 KEEEIKVVR
-1017 SAGKALAKEIRGK
+1017 SEGKALAKEIRGK

-1040 FLHHEELEKKYGE
+1040 FLHHEELEKKYKE
-1053 RAATLSGKNASFV
+1053 RAATISKDKYKSIYV
-1066 TVEDGKNVRKPYRS
+1066 QK
-1080 TYIQR
+1080 
-1085 GNVKEPLVPSIVNW
+1085 GNIKEPLVPSIVKW
-1099 VNDGPVKVAR
+1099 VSDGPVKVAR

-1117 ALQNL
+1117 ALKNL
-1122 VESGKYTKE
+1122 IESGKYTKE

-1150 DTKAREEAGENRENS
+1150 DAKAQAETTERKNIERAEN
-1165 RARNAERYKIK
+1165 AVRYKKNK
-1176 SSDKRITY
+1176 SDGLITY
-1184 NGDVTFKYNGKE
+1184 DGEITFKYTGSLVE
-1196 VRSSIVDMDVKIPN
+1196 SSKVDMDVKIPD

-1239 IDTEPDNIKVTKD
+1239 IDTVPDNIKVTKD

-1269 SNYDPAFKNREESVE
+1269 SNNDPAFKNRGDSVE
-1284 INSIEINKN
+1284 INSIKINKN
-1293 VFDLLSEEDKK
+1293 VFDLLSEEDQKR
-1304 QFLADGNKVEG
+1304 FLEDGNEVKG
-1315 ELSAWSQ
+1315 EKKNDRKDTVTADAERSHEQRNLGSHVVQRNNGTSKRNDTGRSLGKTGNIRPGIHSQVRRPKRGNGNTSGLTGPEKKIQSSISILTSNGIPVSSDYSEKLIKDSFGKFPARLQ
-1322 SKIAKAMDEKS
+1322 SKIARAIDEMATVFVYYGDKNGDTLARTYSNYNIIRLFKTAFDPTVKDPTLLHELLHNFQASIENRTGEKDYGIDYITTNHLIDWSENNFEDWQIDYLKKLMGQLKNGEGLTKDWKILVYDHVRHNPKYIDYICYQISKDEKARVALKNS
-1333 QQAFLGSGKD
+1333 
-1343 IIDDGKG
+1343 
-1350 AETDGKEGET
+1350 
-1360 DDVRNTGTEPQESG
+1360 
-1374 RKSEEAKSREKKE
+1374 RKVYDELFVA
-1387 VKDRHEEAVGSNISS
+1387 
-1402 FGYGFKNQQ
+1402 
-1411 KKTLARAVLSG
+1411 KTLAQLNITRKIPEYRAK
-1422 LPRKTNT
+1422 LPEVEKRLE
-1429 AFRNTLKKLGI
+1429 TL
-1440 KYVIT
+1440 
-1445 NDEHTNDNLPVNGM
+1445 
-1459 YEQSTGI
+1459 
-1466 CRLFGRWVEA
+1466 
-1476 IISKDIGEID
+1476 
-1486 AAFSYPTGI
+1486 
-1495 HEGVHGIL
+1495 
-1503 SALKVSDNELGTNN
+1503 
-1517 ISDIIDK
+1517 
-1524 FAVLIN
+1524 
-1530 KENGDSSYSD
+1530 
-1540 TLKSLEK
+1540 
-1547 SMKGEEFSSAIDYGE
+1547 
-1562 NENQESHTYK
+1562 
-1572 DMLALTKR
+1572 
-1580 IEKIIETKAS
+1580 
-1590 IEDFPKE
+1590 
-1597 INDALYT
+1597 INDAVLKS
-1604 PGDNSQIVE
+1604 GV
-1613 HILVKAA
+1613 A
-1620 SDENFK
+1620 SLNRS
-1626 EKLLGHP
+1626 KLLSS
-1633 RVWHELIVAHVMNE
+1633 
-1647 LGERRVDV
+1647 LGVK
-1655 YNAYADGYEKIH
+1655 KIFAN
-1667 GEQEESKFD
+1667 GKLTKES
-1676 PILTLDNNEIL
+1676 I
-1687 AKFKKEIATNLSKED
+1687 
-1702 IKEIDENNNSILS
+1702 
-1715 DGIKAERL
+1715 
-1723 EIINSMVTKQ
+1723 
-1733 VEETYAKWREQGKEQ
+1733 Q
-1748 ADSKPLNQI
+1748 A
-1757 AWHGSN
+1757 
-1763 TRFDKFDLDHIGN
+1763 FGN
-1776 GEGAQVHGWGLYFAK
+1776 Y
-1791 NRETSQGSYLDR
+1791 
-1803 ISNEKDKKT
+1803 KDKDKT
-1812 LYAVD
+1812 DTSSDAL
-1817 IPENEKMLDED
+1817 
-1828 SLLKNQPKVVQTAIH
+1828 SLKTR
-1843 KIDEIFKN
+1843 ID
-1851 AFKPVFEYTQKREF
+1851 
-1865 KEVTY
+1865 
-1870 DDIARNRELKE
+1870 
-1881 RLKDLKGEIKYWKNL
+1881 
-1896 DKHLYENSST
+1896 
-1906 VEYHFL
+1906 
-1912 DLFGKYDIADKLS
+1912 
-1925 IKPWDVEAIREGKN
+1925 
-1939 KGLVNDIVQ
+1939 
-1948 KFKEELK
+1948 
-1955 NEIRMVKNERQQQLD
+1955 
-1970 NIGTWENYKRDYL
+1970 
-1983 NVNGYE
+1983 
-1989 YYNNMTGYLNE
+1989 
-2000 ANRMDIDG
+2000 
-2008 KEKVLETL
+2008 
-2016 NKMGYSDIAKQIS
+2016 
-2029 WRERPDRI
+2029 
-2037 MSEMLRKFG
+2037 
-2046 VQGIRYDGEEDGECY
+2046 
-2061 VVFNDK
+2061 
-2067 AIKILKKYDATDK
+2067 
-2080 KNLAQQKVEDI
+2080 
-2091 VSQIKQLFP
+2091 KQLH
-2100 NAKKI
+2100 K
-2105 ESFGPLVFVETQN
+2105 V
-2118 GNKINFDIEDII
+2118 
-2130 EGKGSE
+2130 
-2136 AERIKAEKG
+2136 G
-2145 IPADM
+2145 IP
-2150 PITIN
+2150 T
-2155 GQERVINGEAFIVLS
+2155 
-2170 RDGEIGTAAHEVV
+2170 
-2183 HLAMDAYL
+2183 
-2191 TDKENQTLI
+2191 
-2200 DAYKGQ
+2200 
-2206 AQKEGRAVEEVIAD
+2206 
-2220 AGRDLFLN
+2220 
-2228 KKSNPECKGILRK
+2228 
-2241 LWHYITHNLRQI
+2241 
-2253 FDKSYRAK
+2253 
-2261 TILESVTRG
+2261 
-2270 EPFDR
+2270 
-2275 QRRADDTPTRYSVKG
+2275 
-2290 IIKKHL
+2290 
-2296 DRMHEVSHEETA
+2296 HEETA
-2308 QRAALYAAGVLPEK
+2308 QRAALYAAGVLPGK
-2322 ERMSI
+2322 ERMNI

-2416 DAFIEHYDSAPEAI
+2416 DAFIEHYDSAPEAL
-2430 KKIQELRNSGKY
+2430 KKMQEIRNSGKY
-2442 RLSKMIQESEENE
+2442 RLSKMIQESDENE

-2475 KSEDAAKKYAKTHE
+2475 KSEDAAKKYAKAHE

-2516 FVKYRD
+2516 FMKYRD

-2531 AKAAKESGANYKLPK
+2531 AQAAKESGANYKLPK

-2556 LPYVVWVKDKDTNTF
+2556 LPYVVWVKDKDTKTF

-2583 SKKAK
+2583 SKRAK

-2674 KVSRYKSNTGSAVHD
+2674 KVNRYKSNTGSAVHD
-2689 NYVKRLQSQI
+2689 NYVKKLQSQI

-2707 LQKMKKDAVI
+2707 LQKMKKDAII

-2742 SGASGYS
+2742 TGASGYS
-2749 QNVADSVYRYLI
+2749 QNVPDSVYRYLI

-2822 YMNLL
+2822 YINLL

-2865 LFRPASLAVQAFQV
+2865 LFRPASLAVQAFQI

-2900 GLKEATGSKN
+2900 GLKEATGSKY
-2910 DAKWKELYDY
+2910 DEKWKELYDY
-2920 IGINERSVAID
+2920 IGINEKSVAID

-2947 FGKSPKDLAVKSM
+2947 FGKSAKDLADKSM
-2960 WFFEAGDKWARKAT
+2960 WFFNVGDKWARKAT

-2986 KTLTHDEKKMMLNEA
+2986 KELSHEEKKMMLDEA

-3019 KDPKPTMASVRKE
+3019 KDPKPTMESVRKE

-3119 TGHSPVMALKTG
+3119 TGHSPVMALKRG

-3152 APSMAGINLSNNI
+3152 APSMAGINLSGNI

-3178 VSTVSNIAKGNG
+3178 VSTVSNIAQGNG
-3190 IIRSLS
+3190 IIRSLA
-3196 PRFGALEE
+3196 PRLGTLEE

>member
-50 NAILDGLGGGLGSI
+50 NAILDGLGRGLGSI

-91 KQQMGLQDFRNDPV
+91 KQQMGSQDFRNDPV

-117 ALNMVGYE
+117 ALNMIGYE

-327 GEDINY
+327 GGDINY

-349 GLAMTPMAI
+349 GLSMTPMAL

-367 RRTSPADEVSN
+367 RRVSPADEVSN
-378 PVEGAN
+378 SVEGVN
-384 SPVRETVR
+384 SPVEEPVINSQID
-392 NTPDTIQWEAPARED
+392 NTAHVQEDAPNVDSTIQNEIP
-407 VEATENIPI
+407 VTENIPV

-455 QQLLD
+455 QQLVD

-475 YGKSDNQYQANQAI
+475 YGKSDNHYQANQAI

-494 NGEASVLGYNP
+494 TEDGNVLGYNP

-524 IESPNLPI
+524 IESPNIPI
-532 ISDSKSAQPVAAILQ
+532 ISDNKSAQPVAAILQ

-560 ALIQKKTELGLP
+560 ALIQKKNELGLP

-590 FPAQRKEIH
+590 FPAQREEIH

-612 HSKNVAT
+612 HEKNVAT

-625 EDIKQNGTHSDF
+625 EDIKQKGTHSDF

-653 NKLGLNPDDSGISK
+653 NKLGLNPDDAGISK

-678 SYELQKKEKQKAT
+678 SYETQKKGKQKAT
-691 EQVIKDDFLK
+691 EQAIKDDFAK

-744 LSGKARAENRVK
+744 LSGKARAENMVK

-762 EKNHMDTVQHINSSS
+762 KKNHMDTVQRINSSRE
-777 KNRGVT
+777 NRGVT
-783 LDAKKME
+783 LDTKKME
-790 GLSVKEQRRQI
+790 GLSIKEQRHQI
-801 EMANAKI
+801 EMANAQI
-808 AKRDKIAEVDAV
+808 AKRNRIAEVDAV

-834 TIESPFAQKLSQ
+834 TIKSPFAKKLSQ

-874 SMNRLLSKFP
+874 SMSRLLSKFP

-956 VQGSAHDLLDIMS
+956 VQGSAQDLLNIMS
-969 KVQDDESKSKTEA
+969 KVQDDESKPKPEA
-982 NPVKELSGATKAK
+982 KPVKELSGATKAK
-995 KARTVLNEAKSKG
+995 KTRAKINEAKSKG
-1008 KEEEVKAVH
+1008 KEEKIKIVH
-1017 SAGKALAKEIRGK
+1017 SEGKALAKEIRGK
-1030 HLAKHDPIHY
+1030 HLAKNDPIHY

-1080 TYIQR
+1080 IYIQR

-1109 AVKFPGEK
+1109 AVKFPGDK
-1117 ALQNL
+1117 ALDNL

-1165 RARNAERYKIK
+1165 RARNADLYKMK

-1184 NGDVTFKYNGKE
+1184 NGDVTFEYNGE
-1196 VRSSIVDMDVKIPN
+1196 NVHSSIVDMKVKIPG
-1210 GKIDSWGDK
+1210 GKIDSMGTE
-1219 VNLKDAD
+1219 VGLREAD
-1226 KEDIADYLSDNYN
+1226 KNDIADYLSDYYN
-1239 IDTEPDNIKVTKD
+1239 IDVDPDNIKIVKD
-1252 DEVHVENGSRSF
+1252 DEVYIKDGSRYFWKTYEDDVDADALSF
-1264 YPLTN
+1264 KIPK
-1269 SNYDPAFKNREESVE
+1269 DVFNR
-1284 INSIEINKN
+1284 
-1293 VFDLLSEEDKK
+1293 LSKEDQK
-1304 QFLADGNKVEG
+1304 QFLADGHKLEGEDGDVKENTVTADAKRSHKRKNMEDHVVQRASGTSKRNDTGRSLGKTVQRRRGISEQVLQARGWARPEPGLTKTEKRLKSNISFSSPNGISIKDEEANKLIKDSFG
-1315 ELSAWSQ
+1315 ELSAWLQ
-1322 SKIAKAMDEKS
+1322 SKIAKAVNEMATMFVYYGD
-1333 QQAFLGSGKD
+1333 KD
-1343 IIDDGKG
+1343 GDTIGRNYSEYNIIRLFKD
-1350 AETDGKEGET
+1350 ALNPREGERT
-1360 DDVRNTGTEPQESG
+1360 LLHELLHNFQAAIENDSNKKEYGMNYITTNHLVNWNERDVPDKRKIYVDRLLDQLKRKKGLTNSWKILVYEHSG
-1374 RKSEEAKSREKKE
+1374 DKPELVDYMCYRISKDPKAKSILAKSRK
-1387 VKDRHEEAVGSNISS
+1387 V
-1402 FGYGFKNQQ
+1402 Y
-1411 KKTLARAVLSG
+1411 
-1422 LPRKTNT
+1422 
-1429 AFRNTLKKLGI
+1429 
-1440 KYVIT
+1440 
-1445 NDEHTNDNLPVNGM
+1445 DE
-1459 YEQSTGI
+1459 
-1466 CRLFGRWVEA
+1466 LFV
-1476 IISKDIGEID
+1476 
-1486 AAFSYPTGI
+1486 
-1495 HEGVHGIL
+1495 
-1503 SALKVSDNELGTNN
+1503 
-1517 ISDIIDK
+1517 
-1524 FAVLIN
+1524 
-1530 KENGDSSYSD
+1530 
-1540 TLKSLEK
+1540 
-1547 SMKGEEFSSAIDYGE
+1547 
-1562 NENQESHTYK
+1562 
-1572 DMLALTKR
+1572 
-1580 IEKIIETKAS
+1580 
-1590 IEDFPKE
+1590 
-1597 INDALYT
+1597 
-1604 PGDNSQIVE
+1604 
-1613 HILVKAA
+1613 
-1620 SDENFK
+1620 
-1626 EKLLGHP
+1626 
-1633 RVWHELIVAHVMNE
+1633 
-1647 LGERRVDV
+1647 
-1655 YNAYADGYEKIH
+1655 
-1667 GEQEESKFD
+1667 
-1676 PILTLDNNEIL
+1676 
-1687 AKFKKEIATNLSKED
+1687 
-1702 IKEIDENNNSILS
+1702 
-1715 DGIKAERL
+1715 
-1723 EIINSMVTKQ
+1723 
-1733 VEETYAKWREQGKEQ
+1733 
-1748 ADSKPLNQI
+1748 
-1757 AWHGSN
+1757 
-1763 TRFDKFDLDHIGN
+1763 
-1776 GEGAQVHGWGLYFAK
+1776 
-1791 NRETSQGSYLDR
+1791 
-1803 ISNEKDKKT
+1803 
-1812 LYAVD
+1812 
-1817 IPENEKMLDED
+1817 
-1828 SLLKNQPKVVQTAIH
+1828 
-1843 KIDEIFKN
+1843 
-1851 AFKPVFEYTQKREF
+1851 
-1865 KEVTY
+1865 
-1870 DDIARNRELKE
+1870 
-1881 RLKDLKGEIKYWKNL
+1881 
-1896 DKHLYENSST
+1896 
-1906 VEYHFL
+1906 
-1912 DLFGKYDIADKLS
+1912 
-1925 IKPWDVEAIREGKN
+1925 
-1939 KGLVNDIVQ
+1939 
-1948 KFKEELK
+1948 
-1955 NEIRMVKNERQQQLD
+1955 
-1970 NIGTWENYKRDYL
+1970 
-1983 NVNGYE
+1983 
-1989 YYNNMTGYLNE
+1989 
-2000 ANRMDIDG
+2000 
-2008 KEKVLETL
+2008 
-2016 NKMGYSDIAKQIS
+2016 
-2029 WRERPDRI
+2029 
-2037 MSEMLRKFG
+2037 
-2046 VQGIRYDGEEDGECY
+2046 
-2061 VVFNDK
+2061 
-2067 AIKILKKYDATDK
+2067 
-2080 KNLAQQKVEDI
+2080 
-2091 VSQIKQLFP
+2091 
-2100 NAKKI
+2100 
-2105 ESFGPLVFVETQN
+2105 
-2118 GNKINFDIEDII
+2118 
-2130 EGKGSE
+2130 
-2136 AERIKAEKG
+2136 
-2145 IPADM
+2145 
-2150 PITIN
+2150 
-2155 GQERVINGEAFIVLS
+2155 
-2170 RDGEIGTAAHEVV
+2170 
-2183 HLAMDAYL
+2183 
-2191 TDKENQTLI
+2191 
-2200 DAYKGQ
+2200 
-2206 AQKEGRAVEEVIAD
+2206 
-2220 AGRDLFLN
+2220 
-2228 KKSNPECKGILRK
+2228 
-2241 LWHYITHNLRQI
+2241 
-2253 FDKSYRAK
+2253 AK
-2261 TILESVTRG
+2261 TIAQLNLAKKPEYSSKLIEIEKVIGDLIDTAMDKAGKVNLNRSKLLDKLGVETPFRNGRLTEEALKAFKDYKDNKKNHSTPNSISLKTRIDKQLHKVG
-2270 EPFDR
+2270 I
-2275 QRRADDTPTRYSVKG
+2275 PT
-2290 IIKKHL
+2290 
-2296 DRMHEVSHEETA
+2296 HEETA
-2308 QRAALYAAGVLPEK
+2308 QRAALYAAGVLPGK

-2475 KSEDAAKKYAKTHE
+2475 KSEDAAKKYAKAHE
-2489 KEAYVSMI
+2489 KESYVSMI

-2510 DNVMNS
+2510 DNVMSS
-2516 FVKYRD
+2516 FMKYRD

-2531 AKAAKESGANYKLPK
+2531 AQAAKESGANYKLPK

-2571 VRTSSFYNASEA
+2571 VRTASFYNASEA
-2583 SKKAK
+2583 SKRTK
-2588 ELTQAGQEAYWAE
+2588 ELNQAGQEAYWAE

-2699 RVTGLYKK
+2699 RVTGLYKN

-2749 QNVADSVYRYLI
+2749 QNVPDSVYRYLI

-2931 SEILGRPTG
+2931 SELLGRPTG

-2960 WFFEAGDKWARKAT
+2960 WFFEVGDKWARKAT

-2986 KTLTHDEKKMMLNEA
+2986 KALTHDEKKMMLNEA

-3119 TGHSPVMALKTG
+3119 TGHSPVMALKMG

-3152 APSMAGINLSNNI
+3152 APSLAGINLSGNI

-3178 VSTVSNIAKGNG
+3178 VSTISNIAQGNG
-3190 IIRSLS
+3190 IIRSLA
-3196 PRFGALEE
+3196 PRLGALEE

-3318 VRNLSKAAQEFV
+3318 VRNLSKSAQEFV

>member
-50 NAILDGLGGGLGSI
+50 NAILDGLGRGLGSI

-117 ALNMVGYE
+117 ALNMVGSE

-158 FAKTASTL
+158 LAKTASRL
-166 EKAISVGEDAGTGL
+166 EKAIAAGEDASTGL
-180 GIARKAFSAMPEIA
+180 GIARKAFGAIPEVA

-201 LDAAAEAGD
+201 LDAASEAGD

-220 SQDEARNAMDTDFMD
+220 SQDEARNAMDSDFID

-246 YMGMLKGA
+246 SMGMLKGA

-269 EQEAGKG
+269 EPEAGKG

-327 GEDINY
+327 GYGINY

-349 GLAMTPMAI
+349 GLAMTPMAL

-367 RRTSPADEVSN
+367 RRVSPADEVSN
-378 PVEGAN
+378 PVEEVN
-384 SPVRETVR
+384 SPVEEPVINDQID
-392 NTPDTIQWEAPARED
+392 NTASVQEDTPNVDSTIQNEIP
-407 VEATENIPI
+407 VTENIPV

-431 NSQEAPATQP
+431 NSQEAPDTQP

-460 KMNNPTEYDLAEQEA
+460 KMNNPTEYDLAEQKA

-494 NGEASVLGYNP
+494 TEDGNVLGYNP

-517 DDLVKAM
+517 DDLVKVM

-560 ALIQKKTELGLP
+560 SLIQKKNELGLP

-599 VQEVKNRKANKEQ
+599 VQEVANRKADREQ
-612 HSKNVAT
+612 HEKNVAT
-619 AVNAIQ
+619 AVSAIQ
-625 EDIKQNGTHSDF
+625 GDIKENGVYSDF

-653 NKLGLNPDDSGISK
+653 NKLGLNPDDAGISK
-667 TLRVSSAAATR
+667 SLRASSAAATR
-678 SYELQKKEKQKAT
+678 SYETQKKGKQKAT
-691 EQVIKDDFLK
+691 EQAIKDDFAK

-756 TQTILS
+756 TQTIVS
-762 EKNHMDTVQHINSSS
+762 KKNHMDTVQRINSSPE
-777 KNRGVT
+777 NRGVT
-783 LDAKKME
+783 LDTKKME
-790 GLSVKEQRRQI
+790 GLSIKEQRHQI
-801 EMANAKI
+801 EMANAQI
-808 AKRDKIAEVDAV
+808 AKRNRIAEVDAV

-864 ENFFNYKKDL
+864 ENFFNYKKGL

-956 VQGSAHDLLDIMS
+956 VQGTAQDLLNIMS
-969 KVQDDESKSKTEA
+969 KVQDDESKSKPEA

-995 KARTVLNEAKSKG
+995 KTRTALNEAKPKG
-1008 KEEEVKAVH
+1008 KEEEIKVVR
-1017 SAGKALAKEIRGK
+1017 SAGKTLAKEIRGK

-1040 FLHHEELEKKYGE
+1040 FLHHEELEKKYKG
-1053 RAATLSGKNASFV
+1053 RAATLSK
-1066 TVEDGKNVRKPYRS
+1066 DKYRS
-1080 TYIQR
+1080 IYIQR
-1085 GNVKEPLVPSIVNW
+1085 GNVKEHLVPDIVTW
-1099 VNDGPVKVAR
+1099 VSDGPVKVAR
-1109 AVKFPGEK
+1109 AVKFPGDK
-1117 ALQNL
+1117 ALKNL

-1136 KAEYEKYKKQAVEE
+1136 KAEYEKYKKQAGEE
-1150 DTKAREEAGENRENS
+1150 DTKAREEAEENRKNEQEQNAILYQKKKNDKLITYSKDLTYKYEN
-1165 RARNAERYKIK
+1165 NEVK
-1176 SSDKRITY
+1176 SSKADI
-1184 NGDVTFKYNGKE
+1184 D
-1196 VRSSIVDMDVKIPN
+1196 IKILG
-1210 GKIDSWGDK
+1210 GKINSFGGEK
-1219 VNLKDAD
+1219 VSLKEAD
-1226 KEDIADYLSDNYN
+1226 KEDIADYLFTYYN
-1239 IDTEPDNIKVTKD
+1239 INTEPDNIKVTKE
-1252 DEVHVENGSRSF
+1252 DEVHVTDGYKVFSALSGGEKDKYVIRLPKDIFDRLSKKDQAQFIAYGHTVKGEKKNDRKDTVTADAERSHEQRNLGSHVVQRNNGTSKRNDAGRSLGKTESTRRGIHRQIRG
-1264 YPLTN
+1264 PKRGNGNTSGLTGPEKKIQSSISILT
-1269 SNYDPAFKNREESVE
+1269 SNGIPVSSDYSEKLIKDSFGKLPAR
-1284 INSIEINKN
+1284 
-1293 VFDLLSEEDKK
+1293 L
-1304 QFLADGNKVEG
+1304 
-1315 ELSAWSQ
+1315 Q
-1322 SKIAKAMDEKS
+1322 SKIARAIDEMATAFVYYGDKS
-1333 QQAFLGSGKD
+1333 GDTLARNYSDYNIIRLFKTAFD
-1343 IIDDGKG
+1343 P
-1350 AETDGKEGET
+1350 T
-1360 DDVRNTGTEPQESG
+1360 
-1374 RKSEEAKSREKKE
+1374 
-1387 VKDRHEEAVGSNISS
+1387 VKDPTLLHELLHNFQAAIENDSGEKDYGMNYITTNHLVDWSKNTFKDWKLNYLDNLLEQLKNGEGLTKDWKILVYDHVRHNPKYIDYICYQISKDEALKTAL
-1402 FGYGFKNQQ
+1402 KNSR
-1411 KKTLARAVLSG
+1411 KVYDELFVAKTLAQLNIAREVPEYRTKLSG
-1422 LPRKTNT
+1422 VEKRLEKLIDDASPKAGVTSLNRSKLLT
-1429 AFRNTLKKLGI
+1429 KLGVKQI
-1440 KYVIT
+1440 FA
-1445 NDEHTNDNLPVNGM
+1445 NG
-1459 YEQSTGI
+1459 
-1466 CRLFGRWVEA
+1466 
-1476 IISKDIGEID
+1476 K
-1486 AAFSYPTGI
+1486 
-1495 HEGVHGIL
+1495 
-1503 SALKVSDNELGTNN
+1503 
-1517 ISDIIDK
+1517 
-1524 FAVLIN
+1524 
-1530 KENGDSSYSD
+1530 
-1540 TLKSLEK
+1540 
-1547 SMKGEEFSSAIDYGE
+1547 
-1562 NENQESHTYK
+1562 
-1572 DMLALTKR
+1572 LTK
-1580 IEKIIETKAS
+1580 EA
-1590 IEDFPKE
+1590 
-1597 INDALYT
+1597 
-1604 PGDNSQIVE
+1604 V
-1613 HILVKAA
+1613 
-1620 SDENFK
+1620 
-1626 EKLLGHP
+1626 
-1633 RVWHELIVAHVMNE
+1633 
-1647 LGERRVDV
+1647 
-1655 YNAYADGYEKIH
+1655 
-1667 GEQEESKFD
+1667 
-1676 PILTLDNNEIL
+1676 
-1687 AKFKKEIATNLSKED
+1687 
-1702 IKEIDENNNSILS
+1702 
-1715 DGIKAERL
+1715 
-1723 EIINSMVTKQ
+1723 
-1733 VEETYAKWREQGKEQ
+1733 Q
-1748 ADSKPLNQI
+1748 A
-1757 AWHGSN
+1757 
-1763 TRFDKFDLDHIGN
+1763 FGN
-1776 GEGAQVHGWGLYFAK
+1776 YK
-1791 NRETSQGSYLDR
+1791 S
-1803 ISNEKDKKT
+1803 KDKKGVST
-1812 LYAVD
+1812 
-1817 IPENEKMLDED
+1817 D
-1828 SLLKNQPKVVQTAIH
+1828 SI
-1843 KIDEIFKN
+1843 
-1851 AFKPVFEYTQKREF
+1851 
-1865 KEVTY
+1865 
-1870 DDIARNRELKE
+1870 
-1881 RLKDLKGEIKYWKNL
+1881 RLKDRI
-1896 DKHLYENSST
+1896 DKHL
-1906 VEYHFL
+1906 H
-1912 DLFGKYDIADKLS
+1912 
-1925 IKPWDVEAIREGKN
+1925 
-1939 KGLVNDIVQ
+1939 
-1948 KFKEELK
+1948 
-1955 NEIRMVKNERQQQLD
+1955 
-1970 NIGTWENYKRDYL
+1970 
-1983 NVNGYE
+1983 
-1989 YYNNMTGYLNE
+1989 
-2000 ANRMDIDG
+2000 
-2008 KEKVLETL
+2008 KV
-2016 NKMGYSDIAKQIS
+2016 
-2029 WRERPDRI
+2029 
-2037 MSEMLRKFG
+2037 
-2046 VQGIRYDGEEDGECY
+2046 
-2061 VVFNDK
+2061 
-2067 AIKILKKYDATDK
+2067 
-2080 KNLAQQKVEDI
+2080 
-2091 VSQIKQLFP
+2091 
-2100 NAKKI
+2100 
-2105 ESFGPLVFVETQN
+2105 
-2118 GNKINFDIEDII
+2118 
-2130 EGKGSE
+2130 
-2136 AERIKAEKG
+2136 G
-2145 IPADM
+2145 IP
-2150 PITIN
+2150 T
-2155 GQERVINGEAFIVLS
+2155 
-2170 RDGEIGTAAHEVV
+2170 
-2183 HLAMDAYL
+2183 
-2191 TDKENQTLI
+2191 
-2200 DAYKGQ
+2200 
-2206 AQKEGRAVEEVIAD
+2206 
-2220 AGRDLFLN
+2220 
-2228 KKSNPECKGILRK
+2228 
-2241 LWHYITHNLRQI
+2241 
-2253 FDKSYRAK
+2253 
-2261 TILESVTRG
+2261 
-2270 EPFDR
+2270 
-2275 QRRADDTPTRYSVKG
+2275 
-2290 IIKKHL
+2290 
-2296 DRMHEVSHEETA
+2296 HEETA
-2308 QRAALYAAGVLPEK
+2308 QRAALYAAGVLPGK
-2322 ERMSI
+2322 ERMNI

-2416 DAFIEHYDSAPEAI
+2416 DAFIEHYDSAPEAL
-2430 KKIQELRNSGKY
+2430 KKMQEIRNSGKY
-2442 RLSKMIQESEENE
+2442 RLSKMIQESDENE

-2475 KSEDAAKKYAKTHE
+2475 KSEAAAQEYAKTHE

-2497 RSLSDK
+2497 RSLSGK

-2510 DNVMNS
+2510 ENVMSS
-2516 FVKYRD
+2516 FMKYRD

-2531 AKAAKESGANYKLPK
+2531 AQAAKESGANYKLPK

-2583 SKKAK
+2583 SKRTK

-2632 LISVSESNNDTGN
+2632 LISVSEYNNDTGN
-2645 YNEALKRVFNPL
+2645 YNEALKRVFNHL

-2674 KVSRYKSNTGSAVHD
+2674 KANRYKSNTGSAVHD

-2807 HRPTSV
+2807 HRPASV

-2844 HNLYTGLAKD
+2844 QNLYTGLAKD

-2900 GLKEATGSKN
+2900 GLREATGSKY
-2910 DAKWKELYDY
+2910 DEKWKELYDY
-2920 IGINERSVAID
+2920 IGINGKSVAID

-2947 FGKSPKDLAVKSM
+2947 FGKSAKDLADKSM
-2960 WFFEAGDKWARKAT
+2960 WFFNVGDKWARKAT

-2986 KTLTHDEKKMMLNEA
+2986 KELSHDEKKMMLDEA

-3019 KDPKPTMASVRKE
+3019 KDPKPTMESVRKE

-3037 TKDLV
+3037 AKDLV

-3119 TGHSPVMALKTG
+3119 TGHSPVMALKRG

-3152 APSMAGINLSNNI
+3152 APSMAGINLSSNI

-3190 IIRSLS
+3190 ILRSLA
-3196 PRFGALEE
+3196 PRLGYIEE
-3204 AVTGKKENKYGQI
+3204 AITGKKENKYGQI

>member
-13 FYDRAAAND
+13 LYDRTAAND

-37 DSYGDGGF
+37 DSFGDGGF
-45 LDSGI
+45 LDSAI
-50 NAILDGLGGGLGSI
+50 NGALNGLGFSLGSI
-64 GAYTNQEFGFGQGL
+64 GTYMNQEFGFGQGL
-78 EDFGNA
+78 EDFGDA
-84 MAQGRQA
+84 LSQGRQA
-91 KQQMGLQDFRNDPV
+91 RRQFTRNDSLFD
-105 GFITNPNGLWYN
+105 FITDPNGLTYTAFN
-117 ALNMVGYE
+117 LVGSSA
-125 IPDIAATVGVGAATA
+125 PNIAATAAVGAAT
-140 GVGGA
+140 GGIGGA

-158 FAKTASTL
+158 LAKTASSL
-166 EKAISVGEDAGTGL
+166 EEAIAVGTDASELSTGAR
-180 GIARKAFSAMPEIA
+180 IARAAFSAAPEIA
-194 GNVAGGY
+194 GNIAGGY
-201 LDAAAEAGD
+201 LDASAEAGD
-210 TYNQAIQMGY
+210 TYNRAIQNGAT
-220 SQDEARNAMDTDFMD
+220 QEEARNAMDTDFMD
-235 NLGLS
+235 NIGMS

-254 ANAPKRFLSRATEST
+254 ANAPKRLLSRATKST
-269 EQEAGKG
+269 EQKAGEG

-283 FGGKVADFADKRYA
+283 FGGKVADFADKHYA
-297 TRVLAHGVPGT
+297 TRVLTHGVPG
-308 MVESYTEGLQN
+308 MAVESYIEGLQN
-319 EFQNNALT
+319 EFQNSAIT
-327 GEDINY
+327 GEGVNY
-333 NPFDMND
+333 NPLEMGD
-340 ESKEQMGMA
+340 ESKDQMFMAGMGMIPM
-349 GLAMTPMAI
+349 GL

-367 RRTSPADEVSN
+367 RRVDTTGEEKVVPSPIDDAVHAQEGTPN
-378 PVEGAN
+378 VEE
-384 SPVRETVR
+384 S
-392 NTPDTIQWEAPARED
+392 IQDEAP
-407 VEATENIPI
+407 VTENIPI

-431 NSQEAPATQP
+431 SSQEAPAPQP

-475 YGKSDNQYQANQAI
+475 YGKSDDQYSANQAI

-532 ISDSKSAQPVAAILQ
+532 IYDSKSAQPVAAILQ

-560 ALIQKKTELGLP
+560 SLVQKKNELGLP

-583 ISPNTGF
+583 ISPNTGS

-599 VQEVKNRKANKEQ
+599 VQEVENRKADREQ
-612 HSKNVAT
+612 HVKNVTT
-619 AVNAIQ
+619 AVSSIQ
-625 EDIKQNGTHSDF
+625 EDIKQNGVYSDF
-637 YKPKNGDISDA
+637 YKPKNGNISDA

-653 NKLGLNPDDSGISK
+653 NKLGVNPDDAGISK
-667 TLRVSSAAATR
+667 ALRASSAAATH

-720 EVKQEITKGAGGEV
+720 EVKQEITKGAGGEI
-734 THKIRNQIQT
+734 TPKIRNQIQA

-756 TQTILS
+756 TQAIVS
-762 EKNHMDTVQHINSSS
+762 KKNHMDTVQRINSSS

-790 GLSVKEQRRQI
+790 GLSIKEQLRQI

-808 AKRDKIAEVDAV
+808 SKRDKIAEVDAV

-834 TIESPFAQKLSQ
+834 TIKSPFAKKLSQ

-864 ENFFNYKKDL
+864 ENFFNYKKSL
-874 SMNRLLSKFP
+874 SMNLLLSKFP

-894 VTSYVNARTQDKY
+894 VTSYVNALTQDKY
-907 NPQDHIQNIEQKVA
+907 NHQDHIQNIEQKVA

-934 NRERARRSYE
+934 NRERVKRSYE
-944 NKKETQKAEPKP
+944 NKKETQKAEHKP
-956 VQGSAHDLLDIMS
+956 VQGSAQDLLNIMS
-969 KVQDDESKSKTEA
+969 KVQDDESKSKPEA
-982 NPVKELSGATKAK
+982 NPVKELSEATKAK

-1008 KEEEVKAVH
+1008 KEEEIKAVR
-1017 SAGKALAKEIRGK
+1017 SAGKTLAKEIRGK
-1030 HLAKHDPIHY
+1030 HLAKNDPIHY

-1066 TVEDGKNVRKPYRS
+1066 TVEDGKNVRKPYRGEYFQ
-1080 TYIQR
+1080 T
-1085 GNVKEPLVPSIVNW
+1085 GNHREPLVPSIVNW

-1109 AVKFPGEK
+1109 AVNFPGEK

-1122 VESGKYTKE
+1122 VESGRYTKE

-1150 DTKAREEAGENRENS
+1150 DAEAQAETTRRKNIERAEN
-1165 RARNAERYKIK
+1165 ADRYKKKK
-1176 SSDKRITY
+1176 SDGLITY
-1184 NGDVTFKYNGKE
+1184 DGEITFKYAKGLVE
-1196 VRSSIVDMDVKIPN
+1196 SSKVDMDVKIPN

-1239 IDTEPDNIKVTKD
+1239 IDTVPDNIKVTKD

-1269 SNYDPAFKNREESVE
+1269 ANNDPAFKDRGDSVE
-1284 INSIEINKN
+1284 INSIKINKN
-1293 VFDLLSEEDKK
+1293 VFDLLSEEDQKR
-1304 QFLADGNKVEG
+1304 FLEDGNEVEG
-1315 ELSAWSQ
+1315 EKKNDRKDPVTADAERSHEQRNLGSHVVQRNNGTSKRNDTGRSLGKTENIRRGIHRQIRGPKRGNGNTSGLTGPEKKIQSSISILTSNGIPVSSDYSEKLIKDSFGKLPTRLQ
-1322 SKIAKAMDEKS
+1322 SKIARAIDEMATAFVYYGDKS
-1333 QQAFLGSGKD
+1333 GDTLARNYSDYNIIRLFKTAFD
-1343 IIDDGKG
+1343 P
-1350 AETDGKEGET
+1350 T
-1360 DDVRNTGTEPQESG
+1360 
-1374 RKSEEAKSREKKE
+1374 
-1387 VKDRHEEAVGSNISS
+1387 VKDPTLLHELLHNFQAAIENDSGEKDYGMNYITTNHLVDWSKNTFKDWKLNYLDNLLEQLKNGEGLTKDWKILVYDHVRHNPKYIDYICYQISKDEALKMAL
-1402 FGYGFKNQQ
+1402 KNSR
-1411 KKTLARAVLSG
+1411 KVYDELFVAKTLAQLNIAREIPEYRTKLSG
-1422 LPRKTNT
+1422 VEKRLEKLIDDASPKAGVTSLNRSKLLT
-1429 AFRNTLKKLGI
+1429 KLGVKQI
-1440 KYVIT
+1440 FA
-1445 NDEHTNDNLPVNGM
+1445 NG
-1459 YEQSTGI
+1459 
-1466 CRLFGRWVEA
+1466 
-1476 IISKDIGEID
+1476 K
-1486 AAFSYPTGI
+1486 
-1495 HEGVHGIL
+1495 
-1503 SALKVSDNELGTNN
+1503 
-1517 ISDIIDK
+1517 
-1524 FAVLIN
+1524 
-1530 KENGDSSYSD
+1530 
-1540 TLKSLEK
+1540 
-1547 SMKGEEFSSAIDYGE
+1547 
-1562 NENQESHTYK
+1562 
-1572 DMLALTKR
+1572 LTK
-1580 IEKIIETKAS
+1580 EA
-1590 IEDFPKE
+1590 
-1597 INDALYT
+1597 
-1604 PGDNSQIVE
+1604 V
-1613 HILVKAA
+1613 
-1620 SDENFK
+1620 
-1626 EKLLGHP
+1626 
-1633 RVWHELIVAHVMNE
+1633 
-1647 LGERRVDV
+1647 
-1655 YNAYADGYEKIH
+1655 
-1667 GEQEESKFD
+1667 
-1676 PILTLDNNEIL
+1676 
-1687 AKFKKEIATNLSKED
+1687 
-1702 IKEIDENNNSILS
+1702 
-1715 DGIKAERL
+1715 
-1723 EIINSMVTKQ
+1723 
-1733 VEETYAKWREQGKEQ
+1733 Q
-1748 ADSKPLNQI
+1748 A
-1757 AWHGSN
+1757 
-1763 TRFDKFDLDHIGN
+1763 FGN
-1776 GEGAQVHGWGLYFAK
+1776 YK
-1791 NRETSQGSYLDR
+1791 S
-1803 ISNEKDKKT
+1803 KDKKGVST
-1812 LYAVD
+1812 
-1817 IPENEKMLDED
+1817 D
-1828 SLLKNQPKVVQTAIH
+1828 SI
-1843 KIDEIFKN
+1843 
-1851 AFKPVFEYTQKREF
+1851 
-1865 KEVTY
+1865 
-1870 DDIARNRELKE
+1870 
-1881 RLKDLKGEIKYWKNL
+1881 RLKD
-1896 DKHLYENSST
+1896 
-1906 VEYHFL
+1906 
-1912 DLFGKYDIADKLS
+1912 
-1925 IKPWDVEAIREGKN
+1925 R
-1939 KGLVNDIVQ
+1939 
-1948 KFKEELK
+1948 
-1955 NEIRMVKNERQQQLD
+1955 
-1970 NIGTWENYKRDYL
+1970 
-1983 NVNGYE
+1983 
-1989 YYNNMTGYLNE
+1989 
-2000 ANRMDIDG
+2000 ID
-2008 KEKVLETL
+2008 
-2016 NKMGYSDIAKQIS
+2016 
-2029 WRERPDRI
+2029 
-2037 MSEMLRKFG
+2037 
-2046 VQGIRYDGEEDGECY
+2046 
-2061 VVFNDK
+2061 
-2067 AIKILKKYDATDK
+2067 
-2080 KNLAQQKVEDI
+2080 
-2091 VSQIKQLFP
+2091 KQLH
-2100 NAKKI
+2100 K
-2105 ESFGPLVFVETQN
+2105 V
-2118 GNKINFDIEDII
+2118 
-2130 EGKGSE
+2130 
-2136 AERIKAEKG
+2136 G
-2145 IPADM
+2145 IP
-2150 PITIN
+2150 T
-2155 GQERVINGEAFIVLS
+2155 
-2170 RDGEIGTAAHEVV
+2170 
-2183 HLAMDAYL
+2183 
-2191 TDKENQTLI
+2191 
-2200 DAYKGQ
+2200 
-2206 AQKEGRAVEEVIAD
+2206 
-2220 AGRDLFLN
+2220 
-2228 KKSNPECKGILRK
+2228 
-2241 LWHYITHNLRQI
+2241 
-2253 FDKSYRAK
+2253 
-2261 TILESVTRG
+2261 
-2270 EPFDR
+2270 
-2275 QRRADDTPTRYSVKG
+2275 
-2290 IIKKHL
+2290 
-2296 DRMHEVSHEETA
+2296 HEETA
-2308 QRAALYAAGVLPEK
+2308 QRAALYAAGVLPGK

-2430 KKIQELRNSGKY
+2430 KKIQEIRNSGKY
-2442 RLSKMIQESEENE
+2442 RLSKMIQESDENE

-2475 KSEDAAKKYAKTHE
+2475 KSEAAAQEYAKAHG

-2510 DNVMNS
+2510 DNVMSS
-2516 FVKYRD
+2516 FMKYRD

-2531 AKAAKESGANYKLPK
+2531 AQAAKESGANYKLPK

-2571 VRTSSFYNASEA
+2571 VRTASFYNASEA
-2583 SKKAK
+2583 SKRAK
-2588 ELTQAGQEAYWAE
+2588 ELNQAGQEAYWAE

-2657 FKEHHTVAIK
+2657 FKEHHTVAVK
-2667 DVMSHIE
+2667 DVMAHIE
-2674 KVSRYKSNTGSAVHD
+2674 KVSRYKSNTGSAAHD
-2689 NYVKRLQSQI
+2689 NYVKKLQSQI

-2707 LQKMKKDAVI
+2707 LQKMKKDSII

-2986 KTLTHDEKKMMLNEA
+2986 KKLTHDEKKMMLNEA

-3008 KERARQ
+3008 KERAGQ

-3019 KDPKPTMASVRKE
+3019 KDPKPTMESVRKE

-3119 TGHSPVMALKTG
+3119 TGHSPVMALKKG

-3190 IIRSLS
+3190 IIRSLA
-3196 PRFGALEE
+3196 PRFEALEE

-3272 DNYEALKI
+3272 DNYEALKL

>member
-13 FYDRAAAND
+13 LYDRAAASD

-37 DSYGDGGF
+37 DSFGDGGF
-45 LDSGI
+45 LDTAI
-50 NAILDGLGGGLGSI
+50 NGTLNGLGTSLGSI
-64 GAYTNQEFGFGQGL
+64 GAYMNQELGFGQGL
-78 EDFGNA
+78 EDFGDA
-84 MAQGRQA
+84 LAQGRQA
-91 KQQMGLQDFRNDPV
+91 RRQFTRNDSLFD
-105 GFITNPNGLWYN
+105 FITDPNGLTYTAFN
-117 ALNMVGYE
+117 LIGSSA
-125 IPDIAATVGVGAATA
+125 PDIAVTAAASAATEGIGGLAVGA
-140 GVGGA
+140 
-145 AVGLGLKA
+145 GLKA
-153 AKAAR
+153 ARAAKL
-158 FAKTASTL
+158 AKTASTL
-166 EKAISVGEDAGTGL
+166 EKAIAVGTDASELSTGAR
-180 GIARKAFSAMPEIA
+180 IARAAFKATPEVV

-201 LDAAAEAGD
+201 LDAASEAGD
-210 TYNQAIQMGY
+210 TYNQAIQNGAT
-220 SQDEARNAMDTDFMD
+220 QEEARNAMDTDFMD
-235 NLGLS
+235 NIGMS
-240 VASNAV
+240 IASNAV
-246 YMGMLKGA
+246 EMGMFKGA
-254 ANAPKRFLSRATEST
+254 ANAPKRLLGRATEST

-283 FGGKVADFADKRYA
+283 FGGKVADFADKNYA
-297 TRVLAHGVPGT
+297 TRVLTHSVPG
-308 MVESYTEGLQN
+308 MAVESYTEGLQN
-319 EFQNNALT
+319 EFQNSAIT
-327 GEDINY
+327 GENVNY
-333 NPFDMND
+333 NPLEMGD
-340 ESKEQMGMA
+340 ESKDQMFMAGMGMIPM
-349 GLAMTPMAI
+349 GL

-367 RRTSPADEVSN
+367 RRVDTTGEEKVVPSPIDDAVHAQEGTPN
-378 PVEGAN
+378 VEE
-384 SPVRETVR
+384 S
-392 NTPDTIQWEAPARED
+392 IQDEAP
-407 VEATENIPI
+407 VTENIPI

-431 NSQEAPATQP
+431 SSQEAPAPQP
-441 VSEPSVPTGPKEFT
+441 VSEPSVPTGPKDFT
-455 QQLLD
+455 QQLMD

-475 YGKSDNQYQANQAI
+475 YGKSDDQYSANQAI

-560 ALIQKKTELGLP
+560 ALIQKKNELGFP

-599 VQEVKNRKANKEQ
+599 VQEVANRKAGKEQ
-612 HSKNVAT
+612 HMKNVAT

-637 YKPKNGDISDA
+637 YKPKGGDISDA

-653 NKLGLNPDDSGISK
+653 NKLGLTPDDPGISK
-667 TLRVSSAAATR
+667 ALRASSAAATR
-678 SYELQKKEKQKAT
+678 SYETQKKGKQKAT
-691 EQVIKDDFLK
+691 EQAIKDDFAK

-734 THKIRNQIQT
+734 THRIRNQVQT
-744 LSGKARAENRVK
+744 LSEKARAENRAK
-756 TQTILS
+756 TQTIVNK
-762 EKNHMDTVQHINSSS
+762 KNHMDTVQRINSSS
-777 KNRGVT
+777 ENRGVT

-790 GLSVKEQRRQI
+790 GLSAKEQRRQI

-808 AKRDKIAEVDAV
+808 AKRNKIAEVDAV

-834 TIESPFAQKLSQ
+834 TIKSPFAQKLSQ

-864 ENFFNYKKDL
+864 ENFFNYKKGL
-874 SMNRLLSKFP
+874 SMSRLLSKFP

-907 NPQDHIQNIEQKVA
+907 NPQDHIQNIERKIT

-944 NKKETQKAEPKP
+944 NRKEIQKAEPKP
-956 VQGSAHDLLDIMS
+956 VQGSAQDLLNIMS
-969 KVQDDESKSKTEA
+969 KVQDDESKSKPEA
-982 NPVKELSGATKAK
+982 NPVKELSVATKAK

-1040 FLHHEELEKKYGE
+1040 FLHHEELEKEYKG
-1053 RAATLSGKNASFV
+1053 RAATLSK
-1066 TVEDGKNVRKPYRS
+1066 DKYRS
-1080 TYIQR
+1080 IYIQR
-1085 GNVKEPLVPSIVNW
+1085 GNVKEHLVPDIVTW
-1099 VNDGPVKVAR
+1099 VSDGPVKVAR

-1122 VESGKYTKE
+1122 VESGQYTQEEVNRAKE
-1131 EVSKA
+1131 EYK
-1136 KAEYEKYKKQAVEE
+1136 KYKKQADDENTKSQAQVEGK
-1150 DTKAREEAGENRENS
+1150 KAREKKNNEGTYLVSTKEEKITTS
-1165 RARNAERYKIK
+1165 QPLSYKYEDEMVT
-1176 SSDKRITY
+1176 SS
-1184 NGDVTFKYNGKE
+1184 V
-1196 VRSSIVDMDVKIPN
+1196 SDMDVKIPK
-1210 GKIDSWGDK
+1210 GEIEVFGGDK
-1219 VNLKDAD
+1219 VKLKDAD
-1226 KEDIADYLSDNYN
+1226 KQDIADYLSDYYN
-1239 IDTEPDNIKVTKD
+1239 IDTEPDNIKVTKEN
-1252 DEVHVENGSRSF
+1252 EVHVTDASRSF
-1264 YPLTN
+1264 FPDDV
-1269 SNYDPAFKNREESVE
+1269 SQDIFNR
-1284 INSIEINKN
+1284 
-1293 VFDLLSEEDKK
+1293 LDKEAQK
-1304 QFLADGNKVEG
+1304 QFLEDGYEVKGEDKNVNENTVTADAERRHKRKNMEAHVVQRASGTSRRNDTGRSLGKTVQRRRGISEQVLQARGWNGPESGLTKTEKRLKANISFSSPNGISIKDEETNKLIKDSFG
-1315 ELSAWSQ
+1315 ELSAWLQ
-1322 SKIAKAMDEKS
+1322 SKIAKAVDEM
-1333 QQAFLGSGKD
+1333 ATMFVYYGDKD
-1343 IIDDGKG
+1343 GDTIGRNYSEYNIIRLFKD
-1350 AETDGKEGET
+1350 ALNPREGERT
-1360 DDVRNTGTEPQESG
+1360 LLHELLHNFQAAIENDSNKKDYGMNYITTNHIVNWDEIDVPDKRKIYVDRLLDQLKRKKGLTNSWKILVYEHSG
-1374 RKSEEAKSREKKE
+1374 DKPELVDYMCYRISKDPKAKSILAKSRKVYDELFVAKTIAQLNLAKKPE
-1387 VKDRHEEAVGSNISS
+1387 YSS
-1402 FGYGFKNQQ
+1402 
-1411 KKTLARAVLSG
+1411 
-1422 LPRKTNT
+1422 
-1429 AFRNTLKKLGI
+1429 
-1440 KYVIT
+1440 
-1445 NDEHTNDNLPVNGM
+1445 
-1459 YEQSTGI
+1459 
-1466 CRLFGRWVEA
+1466 
-1476 IISKDIGEID
+1476 
-1486 AAFSYPTGI
+1486 
-1495 HEGVHGIL
+1495 
-1503 SALKVSDNELGTNN
+1503 
-1517 ISDIIDK
+1517 
-1524 FAVLIN
+1524 
-1530 KENGDSSYSD
+1530 
-1540 TLKSLEK
+1540 
-1547 SMKGEEFSSAIDYGE
+1547 
-1562 NENQESHTYK
+1562 
-1572 DMLALTKR
+1572 
-1580 IEKIIETKAS
+1580 KIIEIEKVIGDLIDTAMDKAGKVNLNRS
-1590 IEDFPKE
+1590 
-1597 INDALYT
+1597 
-1604 PGDNSQIVE
+1604 
-1613 HILVKAA
+1613 
-1620 SDENFK
+1620 
-1626 EKLLGHP
+1626 KLLDK
-1633 RVWHELIVAHVMNE
+1633 
-1647 LGERRVDV
+1647 LGV
-1655 YNAYADGYEKIH
+1655 EKPFRN
-1667 GEQEESKFD
+1667 GRLTEEALKAFKD
-1676 PILTLDNNEIL
+1676 YKDNKNNH
-1687 AKFKKEIATNLSKED
+1687 ATP
-1702 IKEIDENNNSILS
+1702 NSISL
-1715 DGIKAERL
+1715 K
-1723 EIINSMVTKQ
+1723 
-1733 VEETYAKWREQGKEQ
+1733 
-1748 ADSKPLNQI
+1748 
-1757 AWHGSN
+1757 
-1763 TRFDKFDLDHIGN
+1763 TR
-1776 GEGAQVHGWGLYFAK
+1776 
-1791 NRETSQGSYLDR
+1791 
-1803 ISNEKDKKT
+1803 
-1812 LYAVD
+1812 
-1817 IPENEKMLDED
+1817 
-1828 SLLKNQPKVVQTAIH
+1828 
-1843 KIDEIFKN
+1843 ID
-1851 AFKPVFEYTQKREF
+1851 
-1865 KEVTY
+1865 
-1870 DDIARNRELKE
+1870 
-1881 RLKDLKGEIKYWKNL
+1881 
-1896 DKHLYENSST
+1896 
-1906 VEYHFL
+1906 
-1912 DLFGKYDIADKLS
+1912 
-1925 IKPWDVEAIREGKN
+1925 
-1939 KGLVNDIVQ
+1939 
-1948 KFKEELK
+1948 
-1955 NEIRMVKNERQQQLD
+1955 
-1970 NIGTWENYKRDYL
+1970 
-1983 NVNGYE
+1983 
-1989 YYNNMTGYLNE
+1989 
-2000 ANRMDIDG
+2000 
-2008 KEKVLETL
+2008 
-2016 NKMGYSDIAKQIS
+2016 
-2029 WRERPDRI
+2029 
-2037 MSEMLRKFG
+2037 
-2046 VQGIRYDGEEDGECY
+2046 
-2061 VVFNDK
+2061 
-2067 AIKILKKYDATDK
+2067 
-2080 KNLAQQKVEDI
+2080 
-2091 VSQIKQLFP
+2091 KQLH
-2100 NAKKI
+2100 K
-2105 ESFGPLVFVETQN
+2105 V
-2118 GNKINFDIEDII
+2118 
-2130 EGKGSE
+2130 
-2136 AERIKAEKG
+2136 G
-2145 IPADM
+2145 IP
-2150 PITIN
+2150 T
-2155 GQERVINGEAFIVLS
+2155 
-2170 RDGEIGTAAHEVV
+2170 
-2183 HLAMDAYL
+2183 
-2191 TDKENQTLI
+2191 
-2200 DAYKGQ
+2200 
-2206 AQKEGRAVEEVIAD
+2206 
-2220 AGRDLFLN
+2220 
-2228 KKSNPECKGILRK
+2228 
-2241 LWHYITHNLRQI
+2241 
-2253 FDKSYRAK
+2253 
-2261 TILESVTRG
+2261 
-2270 EPFDR
+2270 
-2275 QRRADDTPTRYSVKG
+2275 
-2290 IIKKHL
+2290 
-2296 DRMHEVSHEETA
+2296 HEETA
-2308 QRAALYAAGVLPEK
+2308 QRAALYAAGVLPGK

-2401 QVINLDDGIHLAARH
+2401 QVINLDDGIHLAVRH

-2430 KKIQELRNSGKY
+2430 KKLQEIRNSGKY
-2442 RLSKMIQESEENE
+2442 RLSKMIQESDENE

-2475 KSEDAAKKYAKTHE
+2475 KSEDAAQKYAKAHE
-2489 KEAYVSMI
+2489 KEAYISMI

-2510 DNVMNS
+2510 DNVMSS
-2516 FVKYRD
+2516 FMKYRD

-2531 AKAAKESGANYKLPK
+2531 AQAAKESGANYKLPK

-2556 LPYVVWVKDKDTNTF
+2556 LPYVVWVKDKDTKTF

-2583 SKKAK
+2583 SKRAK

-2674 KVSRYKSNTGSAVHD
+2674 KVNRYKSNTGSAVHD
-2689 NYVKRLQSQI
+2689 NYVKKLQSQI

-2707 LQKMKKDAVI
+2707 LQKMKKDAII

-2742 SGASGYS
+2742 TGASGYS
-2749 QNVADSVYRYLI
+2749 QNVPDSVYRYLI

-2900 GLKEATGSKN
+2900 GLKEATGSKY
-2910 DAKWKELYDY
+2910 DEKWKELYDY
-2920 IGINERSVAID
+2920 IGINEKSVAID

-2947 FGKSPKDLAVKSM
+2947 FGKSAKDLADKSM
-2960 WFFEAGDKWARKAT
+2960 WFFNVGDKWARKAT

-2986 KTLTHDEKKMMLNEA
+2986 KELSHDEKKMMLDEA

-3019 KDPKPTMASVRKE
+3019 KDPKPTMESVRKE

-3100 AGALGMPCA
+3100 AGALGMPCV

-3119 TGHSPVMALKTG
+3119 TGHSPVIALKKG

-3141 KRALVNVALYG
+3141 KKALVNVALYG
-3152 APSMAGINLSNNI
+3152 APSLAGINLSGNI

-3178 VSTVSNIAKGNG
+3178 VSTVSNIAQGNG
-3190 IIRSLS
+3190 IIRSLA
-3196 PRFGALEE
+3196 PRLGALEE

>member
-1 MAGRTTEDYLQA
+1 MPNYGRLVNTL
-13 FYDRAAAND
+13 F
-22 QYLDSV
+22 
-28 IAPDDGGTY
+28 DDNPNY
-37 DSYGDGGF
+37 SPPVYYGDGGYVDSAENALIGGFGGF
-45 LDSGI
+45 LES
-50 NAILDGLGGGLGSI
+50 L
-64 GAYTNQEFGFGQGL
+64 GAYTGQEFGFGQGMEEYGREL
-78 EDFGNA
+78 
-84 MAQGRQA
+84 QIGRQA
-91 KQQMGLQDFRNDPV
+91 RRKWDPSDAYEHPLD
-105 GFITNPNGLWYN
+105 FITDPNGLTYTVFN
-117 ALNMVGYE
+117 QTGSSAPN
-125 IPDIAATVGVGAATA
+125 IAATLAAGAATSYLGGA
-140 GVGGA
+140 GGA
-145 AVGLGLKA
+145 AVATGLRA
-153 AKAAR
+153 ARMAKA
-158 FAKTASTL
+158 ASTL
-166 EKAISVGEDAGTGL
+166 EKAIAVGADIGELGTGAK
-180 GIARKAFSAMPEIA
+180 IARAAFNAAPEIV
-194 GNVAGGY
+194 GSVAGGY
-201 LDAAAEAGD
+201 LDAASEAGD
-210 TYNQAIQMGY
+210 TYNQAIQNGAT
-220 SQDEARNAMDTDFMD
+220 QEEARNAMDTDFMD
-235 NLGLS
+235 NIGMS
-240 VASNAV
+240 IGTNAIA
-246 YMGMLKGA
+246 MGMFKGA
-254 ANAPKRFLSRATEST
+254 LKAPARLLGSAGEST

-283 FGGKVADFADKRYA
+283 FGGKVADFADKNYA
-297 TRVLAHGVPGT
+297 TRFLTHSIPGT
-308 MVESYTEGLQN
+308 AVESYTEGLQN
-319 EFQNNALT
+319 EFQNSSIT
-327 GEDINY
+327 GESVNY
-333 NPFDMND
+333 NPLDMD
-340 ESKEQMGMA
+340 AESKSQMFQAGVGM
-349 GLAMTPMAI
+349 LPMAL

-367 RRTSPADEVSN
+367 RRVDTTGEEKVVTSPIDDAVHSQEGSPNADDAIQNEI
-378 PVEGAN
+378 PV
-384 SPVRETVR
+384 
-392 NTPDTIQWEAPARED
+392 
-407 VEATENIPI
+407 TENIPV
-416 DETELTQQDLDAIPM
+416 DETELTQQDLDTIPM
-431 NSQEAPATQP
+431 NSQSVATPQP
-441 VSEPSVPTGPKEFT
+441 VSEPSVPTGPKDFT
-455 QQLLD
+455 QQLVD

-475 YGKSDNQYQANQAI
+475 YGKNDDQYSTNQAI

-494 NGEASVLGYNP
+494 NGEESVLGYNP

-517 DDLVKAM
+517 DDLVKTM

-560 ALIQKKTELGLP
+560 SLIQKKNELGLP

-599 VQEVKNRKANKEQ
+599 VQEVANRKANKEQ
-612 HSKNVAT
+612 HEKNVAT

-653 NKLGLNPDDSGISK
+653 NKLGLNPDDAGISK
-667 TLRVSSAAATR
+667 ALRVSSAAATR
-678 SYELQKKEKQKAT
+678 SYETQKKGKQKAT
-691 EQVIKDDFLK
+691 EQVIKDDFAK

-734 THKIRNQIQT
+734 TNKIRNQIQT
-744 LSGKARAENRVK
+744 LSGKASAEDRVK
-756 TQTILS
+756 TQDIVS
-762 EKNHMDTVQHINSSS
+762 KKNHMDTVQNINSSS
-777 KNRGVT
+777 ENRGVT
-783 LDAKKME
+783 LDTKKME
-790 GLSVKEQRRQI
+790 GLSIKEQRHQI

-808 AKRDKIAEVDAV
+808 AKRNSIAEVDSV
-820 RGFEK
+820 QGFEK
-825 QRVDKSHEV
+825 QRVDKYHEV
-834 TIESPFAQKLSQ
+834 TIKSPFAQKLSQ

-907 NPQDHIQNIEQKVA
+907 NPLDHVQNIQQKIA

-944 NKKETQKAEPKP
+944 NKKETQKTEPKP
-956 VQGSAHDLLDIMS
+956 IQGTAQDLLNIMS
-969 KVQDDESKSKTEA
+969 KVQDDESKPKPEA
-982 NPVKELSGATKAK
+982 KPVKELSGATKAK
-995 KARTVLNEAKSKG
+995 KTRAKINEAKSKG
-1008 KEEEVKAVH
+1008 KEEKIKIVH
-1017 SAGKALAKEIRGK
+1017 SEGKTLAKEIRGK
-1030 HLAKHDPIHY
+1030 HLAKNDPIHY

-1053 RAATLSGKNASFV
+1053 RAATFSGKNASFV
-1066 TVEDGKNVRKPYRS
+1066 IVEDGKNVKKPYRS

-1109 AVKFPGEK
+1109 AVNFPGDK

-1136 KAEYEKYKKQAVEE
+1136 KAEYEKYKKQAGEE
-1150 DTKAREEAGENRENS
+1150 DTKAQEEAEENKKKT

-1196 VRSSIVDMDVKIPN
+1196 VRSSIVDMDVKIPG
-1210 GKIDSWGDK
+1210 GKIDLWGDK

-1239 IDTEPDNIKVTKD
+1239 IDAEPDNIKVTKD

-1269 SNYDPAFKNREESVE
+1269 SNYDPAFKNKGESVE

-1293 VFDLLSEEDKK
+1293 VFDLLSEEGQKR
-1304 QFLADGNKVEG
+1304 FLADGNEV
-1315 ELSAWSQ
+1315 
-1322 SKIAKAMDEKS
+1322 
-1333 QQAFLGSGKD
+1333 
-1343 IIDDGKG
+1343 KG
-1350 AETDGKEGET
+1350 AETDEKEGET

-1387 VKDRHEEAVGSNISS
+1387 VKDRHEEAVGSNIYSS
-1402 FGYGFKNQQ
+1402 GYGLKNQQ

-1422 LPRKTNT
+1422 LPRKINT

-1647 LGERRVDV
+1647 LGERRVNV

-1791 NRETSQGSYLDR
+1791 NRETSQGIYLDR

-1851 AFKPVFEYTQKREF
+1851 AFKPVFEYTQKREL

-1983 NVNGYE
+1983 NVYGYE

-2000 ANRMDIDG
+2000 ASRMDIDG

-2067 AIKILKKYDATDK
+2067 AIRILKKYDATDK

-2136 AERIKAEKG
+2136 AERIKAENG

-2155 GQERVINGEAFIVLS
+2155 GQERVINGEAFIMVS
-2170 RDGEIGTAAHEVV
+2170 RDGEIGTAVHEVV

-2191 TDKENQTLI
+2191 TDKENKTLI

-2261 TILESVTRG
+2261 TILESVTSG

-2296 DRMHEVSHEETA
+2296 DRMHEASPEETA
-2308 QRAALYAAGVLPEK
+2308 QRAALYAAGVLPGK

-2475 KSEDAAKKYAKTHE
+2475 KSEAAAQKYAKAHE
-2489 KEAYVSMI
+2489 KEAYASMI

-2516 FVKYRD
+2516 FMKYRD

-2531 AKAAKESGANYKLPK
+2531 AQAAKESGANYKLPK

-2583 SKKAK
+2583 SKKTK
-2588 ELTQAGQEAYWAE
+2588 ELTKAGQEAYWAE

-2667 DVMSHIE
+2667 DVMAHIE

-2699 RVTGLYKK
+2699 RVTGLYKN

-2749 QNVADSVYRYLI
+2749 QNVPDSVYRYLI

-2813 TALDRMIND
+2813 TSLDRMIND
-2822 YMNLL
+2822 YMNLI

-2844 HNLYTGLAKD
+2844 HDLYTGLAKD

-2900 GLKEATGSKN
+2900 GLKEATGSKY

-2960 WFFEAGDKWARKAT
+2960 WFFETGDKWARKAT

-2986 KTLTHDEKKMMLNEA
+2986 KAITHDEKKMMLNEA

-3019 KDPKPTMASVRKE
+3019 KDPKPTMESVRKE

-3190 IIRSLS
+3190 IIRSLA

-3260 QAKKEYIKNPNT
+3260 QAKKDYIKNPNT

>member
-13 FYDRAAAND
+13 LYDRAAAND

-37 DSYGDGGF
+37 DSFGDGGF
-45 LDSGI
+45 LDSAI
-50 NAILDGLGGGLGSI
+50 NGALNGLGSSLGSI
-64 GAYTNQEFGFGQGL
+64 GTYMNQEFGFGQGL
-78 EDFGNA
+78 EDFGDA
-84 MAQGRQA
+84 ISQGRQA
-91 KQQMGLQDFRNDPV
+91 RRQFTRNDNLFD
-105 GFITNPNGLWYN
+105 FITDPNGLTYTSFN
-117 ALNMVGYE
+117 IVGSSA
-125 IPDIAATVGVGAATA
+125 PDLAVTGAVGAAT
-140 GVGGA
+140 GGIGGA
-145 AVGLGLKA
+145 AVELGLKA

-158 FAKTASTL
+158 LAKTASSL
-166 EKAISVGEDAGTGL
+166 EKAIAVGTDASELSTGAR
-180 GIARKAFSAMPEIA
+180 IARAAFHAAPEIA

-201 LDAAAEAGD
+201 LDAASEAGD
-210 TYNQAIQMGY
+210 TYNQAIQNGAT
-220 SQDEARNAMDTDFMD
+220 QEEARNAMDTDFMD
-235 NLGLS
+235 NIGMS
-240 VASNAV
+240 IASNAV
-246 YMGMLKGA
+246 VMGMFKGA
-254 ANAPKRFLSRATEST
+254 ANAPKRLFSRATEST
-269 EQEAGKG
+269 EQKAGEG

-283 FGGKVADFADKRYA
+283 FGGKVADFADKRYS
-297 TRVLAHGVPGT
+297 TRVLAHSVPG
-308 MVESYTEGLQN
+308 MAVESYTEGLQN
-319 EFQNNALT
+319 EFQNSAIT
-327 GEDINY
+327 GEGVNY
-333 NPFDMND
+333 NPLEMGD
-340 ESKEQMGMA
+340 ESKDQMFMAGMGMIPM
-349 GLAMTPMAI
+349 GL

-367 RRTSPADEVSN
+367 RRVSPADEVSN
-378 PVEGAN
+378 PVEVVN
-384 SPVRETVR
+384 NPVEETVR
-392 NTPDTIQWEAPARED
+392 NTPNTIQEESPVRED
-407 VEATENIPI
+407 VPVEENIPV
-416 DETELTQQDLDAIPM
+416 DETELTQQDLDTIPT

-455 QQLLD
+455 QQLVD
-460 KMNNPTEYDLAEQEA
+460 RMNNPTEYDLAEQEA
-475 YGKSDNQYQANQAI
+475 YGKSDSHYQANQAI

-494 NGEASVLGYNP
+494 TEDGNVLGYNP

-560 ALIQKKTELGLP
+560 SLIQKKNELGLP

-599 VQEVKNRKANKEQ
+599 VQEVENRKADREQ
-612 HSKNVAT
+612 HVKNVAT
-619 AVNAIQ
+619 AVSAIQ
-625 EDIKQNGTHSDF
+625 DDIKENGVYSDF

-653 NKLGLNPDDSGISK
+653 NKLGLTPDAPGISK
-667 TLRVSSAAATR
+667 ALRASSAAATR
-678 SYELQKKEKQKAT
+678 SYETQKKGKQKAT
-691 EQVIKDDFLK
+691 EQAIKDDFAK

-734 THKIRNQIQT
+734 THKIRSQIQT
-744 LSGKARAENRVK
+744 LSGKARAENRAK
-756 TQTILS
+756 TQAIVS
-762 EKNHMDTVQHINSSS
+762 KKNHMDTVQRINSSRE
-777 KNRGVT
+777 NRGVT
-783 LDAKKME
+783 LDTKKME
-790 GLSVKEQRRQI
+790 GLSIKEQRHQI
-801 EMANAKI
+801 EMANAQI
-808 AKRDKIAEVDAV
+808 AKRNRIAEVDAV

-825 QRVDKSHEV
+825 QRIDKSHEV

-864 ENFFNYKKDL
+864 ENFFNYKKGL
-874 SMNRLLSKFP
+874 SMDRLLSKFP

-956 VQGSAHDLLDIMS
+956 VQGSAHDLLNIMS
-969 KVQDDESKSKTEA
+969 KVQDDESKSKPEA

-995 KARTVLNEAKSKG
+995 KTRTALNEAKSKG

-1017 SAGKALAKEIRGK
+1017 SAGRALAKEIRGK

-1040 FLHHEELEKKYGE
+1040 FLHYEELEKKYKE
-1053 RAATLSGKNASFV
+1053 RAATISKDKYKSIYVQKGK
-1066 TVEDGKNVRKPYRS
+1066 
-1080 TYIQR
+1080 I
-1085 GNVKEPLVPSIVNW
+1085 KEPLVPSIVKW
-1099 VNDGPVKVAR
+1099 VSDGPVKVAR
-1109 AVKFPGEK
+1109 AVKFPGDK
-1117 ALQNL
+1117 ALKNL

-1150 DTKAREEAGENRENS
+1150 DTKAREEAEENRKNEQEQNAILYQKKKNDKLITYSKDLTYKYEN
-1165 RARNAERYKIK
+1165 NEVK
-1176 SSDKRITY
+1176 SSKADI
-1184 NGDVTFKYNGKE
+1184 
-1196 VRSSIVDMDVKIPN
+1196 DVKIPG
-1210 GKIDSWGDK
+1210 GKIDSFGGEK
-1219 VNLKDAD
+1219 VSLKEAD
-1226 KEDIADYLSDNYN
+1226 KEDIADYLFTYYN
-1239 IDTEPDNIKVTKD
+1239 INTEPDNIKVTKE
-1252 DEVHVENGSRSF
+1252 DEVHVTDGYKVFSALSGGENDKYVIRLPKDIFDRLSKKDQEQFIAYGHTVKGEKKNDRKDTVTADAERSHEQRNLGSHVVQRNNGTSKRNDAGRSLGKTKSTRREIHGQIRE
-1264 YPLTN
+1264 PKRGNGNTSGLT
-1269 SNYDPAFKNREESVE
+1269 SSEKKIQSSISILTSDGTPVSDEYSEKLIKDSFGKLPAR
-1284 INSIEINKN
+1284 
-1293 VFDLLSEEDKK
+1293 L
-1304 QFLADGNKVEG
+1304 
-1315 ELSAWSQ
+1315 Q
-1322 SKIAKAMDEKS
+1322 SKIARAIDEMATAFVYYGDKSGDTLARNYSDYNIIRLFKTAFDPTVKDPTLLHELLHNFQAAIENESGKKDYGMNYITTNHLVDWSKNSFEGNKLNYLDTLLKQLKNEEGLTKEWKILVYDQVRHNPKYIDYICYQISKDEKLKTALKNS
-1333 QQAFLGSGKD
+1333 
-1343 IIDDGKG
+1343 
-1350 AETDGKEGET
+1350 
-1360 DDVRNTGTEPQESG
+1360 
-1374 RKSEEAKSREKKE
+1374 RKVYDELFVA
-1387 VKDRHEEAVGSNISS
+1387 
-1402 FGYGFKNQQ
+1402 
-1411 KKTLARAVLSG
+1411 KTLAQLNIARETPEYRSK
-1422 LPRKTNT
+1422 LP
-1429 AFRNTLKKLGI
+1429 
-1440 KYVIT
+1440 
-1445 NDEHTNDNLPVNGM
+1445 
-1459 YEQSTGI
+1459 S
-1466 CRLFGRWVEA
+1466 VE
-1476 IISKDIGEID
+1476 KR
-1486 AAFSYPTGI
+1486 
-1495 HEGVHGIL
+1495 
-1503 SALKVSDNELGTNN
+1503 
-1517 ISDIIDK
+1517 
-1524 FAVLIN
+1524 
-1530 KENGDSSYSD
+1530 
-1540 TLKSLEK
+1540 LEK
-1547 SMKGEEFSSAIDYGE
+1547 
-1562 NENQESHTYK
+1562 
-1572 DMLALTKR
+1572 L
-1580 IEKIIETKAS
+1580 
-1590 IEDFPKE
+1590 
-1597 INDALYT
+1597 INDAA
-1604 PGDNSQIVE
+1604 P
-1613 HILVKAA
+1613 KAGTT
-1620 SDENFK
+1620 SLNRS
-1626 EKLLGHP
+1626 KLLTK
-1633 RVWHELIVAHVMNE
+1633 
-1647 LGERRVDV
+1647 LGVKQIFA
-1655 YNAYADGYEKIH
+1655 NGK
-1667 GEQEESKFD
+1667 
-1676 PILTLDNNEIL
+1676 LT
-1687 AKFKKEIATNLSKED
+1687 KEA
-1702 IKEIDENNNSILS
+1702 
-1715 DGIKAERL
+1715 
-1723 EIINSMVTKQ
+1723 V
-1733 VEETYAKWREQGKEQ
+1733 Q
-1748 ADSKPLNQI
+1748 AFGDYKS
-1757 AWHGSN
+1757 
-1763 TRFDKFDLDHIGN
+1763 
-1776 GEGAQVHGWGLYFAK
+1776 
-1791 NRETSQGSYLDR
+1791 
-1803 ISNEKDKKT
+1803 KDKKGVST
-1812 LYAVD
+1812 
-1817 IPENEKMLDED
+1817 D
-1828 SLLKNQPKVVQTAIH
+1828 SI
-1843 KIDEIFKN
+1843 
-1851 AFKPVFEYTQKREF
+1851 
-1865 KEVTY
+1865 
-1870 DDIARNRELKE
+1870 
-1881 RLKDLKGEIKYWKNL
+1881 RLKD
-1896 DKHLYENSST
+1896 
-1906 VEYHFL
+1906 
-1912 DLFGKYDIADKLS
+1912 
-1925 IKPWDVEAIREGKN
+1925 R
-1939 KGLVNDIVQ
+1939 
-1948 KFKEELK
+1948 
-1955 NEIRMVKNERQQQLD
+1955 
-1970 NIGTWENYKRDYL
+1970 
-1983 NVNGYE
+1983 
-1989 YYNNMTGYLNE
+1989 
-2000 ANRMDIDG
+2000 ID
-2008 KEKVLETL
+2008 
-2016 NKMGYSDIAKQIS
+2016 
-2029 WRERPDRI
+2029 
-2037 MSEMLRKFG
+2037 
-2046 VQGIRYDGEEDGECY
+2046 
-2061 VVFNDK
+2061 
-2067 AIKILKKYDATDK
+2067 
-2080 KNLAQQKVEDI
+2080 
-2091 VSQIKQLFP
+2091 KQLH
-2100 NAKKI
+2100 K
-2105 ESFGPLVFVETQN
+2105 V
-2118 GNKINFDIEDII
+2118 
-2130 EGKGSE
+2130 
-2136 AERIKAEKG
+2136 G
-2145 IPADM
+2145 IP
-2150 PITIN
+2150 T
-2155 GQERVINGEAFIVLS
+2155 
-2170 RDGEIGTAAHEVV
+2170 
-2183 HLAMDAYL
+2183 
-2191 TDKENQTLI
+2191 
-2200 DAYKGQ
+2200 
-2206 AQKEGRAVEEVIAD
+2206 
-2220 AGRDLFLN
+2220 
-2228 KKSNPECKGILRK
+2228 
-2241 LWHYITHNLRQI
+2241 
-2253 FDKSYRAK
+2253 
-2261 TILESVTRG
+2261 
-2270 EPFDR
+2270 
-2275 QRRADDTPTRYSVKG
+2275 
-2290 IIKKHL
+2290 
-2296 DRMHEVSHEETA
+2296 HEETA
-2308 QRAALYAAGVLPEK
+2308 QRAALYAAGVLPGK
-2322 ERMSI
+2322 ERMNI

-2401 QVINLDDGIHLAARH
+2401 QVINLDDGIHLAVRH

-2430 KKIQELRNSGKY
+2430 KKIQEIRNSGKY

-2475 KSEDAAKKYAKTHE
+2475 KSEAAAHKYAKAHE
-2489 KEAYVSMI
+2489 KEAYISMI

-2510 DNVMNS
+2510 DNVMSS
-2516 FVKYRD
+2516 FMKYRD

-2531 AKAAKESGANYKLPK
+2531 AQAAKESGANYKLPK

-2556 LPYVVWVKDKDTNTF
+2556 LPYVVWVKDKDTKTF
-2571 VRTSSFYNASEA
+2571 VRTASFYNASEA
-2583 SKKAK
+2583 SKRVK
-2588 ELTQAGQEAYWAE
+2588 ELNQAGQEAYWAE

-2674 KVSRYKSNTGSAVHD
+2674 KVNRYKSNTGSAVHD
-2689 NYVKRLQSQI
+2689 NYVKKLQSQI

-2707 LQKMKKDAVI
+2707 LQKMKKDAII

-2749 QNVADSVYRYLI
+2749 QNVPDSVYRYLI

-2900 GLKEATGSKN
+2900 GLREATGSKN

-2986 KTLTHDEKKMMLNEA
+2986 KELSHDEKKMMLDEA

-3019 KDPKPTMASVRKE
+3019 KDHKPTMESVRKE

-3100 AGALGMPCA
+3100 AGALGMPCV

-3119 TGHSPVMALKTG
+3119 TGHSPVMALKRG

-3152 APSMAGINLSNNI
+3152 APSMAGINLSSNI

-3190 IIRSLS
+3190 IISSLA
-3196 PRFGALEE
+3196 PRLGYIEE
-3204 AVTGKKENKYGQI
+3204 AMTGKKENKYDQI

-3232 FRTMAETNSS
+3232 FRTMTETNSS

-3249 LATQKYNECKS
+3249 LANQKYKECKS

>member
-13 FYDRAAAND
+13 LYDRAAASD

-37 DSYGDGGF
+37 DSFGDGGF
-45 LDSGI
+45 LDTAI
-50 NAILDGLGGGLGSI
+50 NGTLNGLGTSLGSI
-64 GAYTNQEFGFGQGL
+64 GAYMNQELGFGQGL
-78 EDFGNA
+78 EDFGDA
-84 MAQGRQA
+84 LAQGRQA
-91 KQQMGLQDFRNDPV
+91 RRQFTRNDSLFD
-105 GFITNPNGLWYN
+105 FITDPNGLTYTAFN
-117 ALNMVGYE
+117 LIGSSA
-125 IPDIAATVGVGAATA
+125 PDIAVTAAASAATEGIGGLAVGA
-140 GVGGA
+140 
-145 AVGLGLKA
+145 GLKA
-153 AKAAR
+153 ARAAKL
-158 FAKTASTL
+158 AKTASTL
-166 EKAISVGEDAGTGL
+166 EKAIAVGTDASELSTGAR
-180 GIARKAFSAMPEIA
+180 IARAAFKATPEVV

-201 LDAAAEAGD
+201 LDAASEAGD
-210 TYNQAIQMGY
+210 TYNQAIQNGAT
-220 SQDEARNAMDTDFMD
+220 QEEARNAMDTDFMD
-235 NLGLS
+235 NIGMS
-240 VASNAV
+240 IASNAV
-246 YMGMLKGA
+246 EMGMFKGA
-254 ANAPKRFLSRATEST
+254 ANAPKRLLGRATEST

-283 FGGKVADFADKRYA
+283 FGGKVADFADKNYA
-297 TRVLAHGVPGT
+297 TRVLTHSVPG
-308 MVESYTEGLQN
+308 MAVESYTEGLQN
-319 EFQNNALT
+319 EFQNSAIT
-327 GEDINY
+327 GENVNY
-333 NPFDMND
+333 NPLEMGD
-340 ESKEQMGMA
+340 ESKDQMFMAGMGMIPM
-349 GLAMTPMAI
+349 GL

-367 RRTSPADEVSN
+367 RRVDTTGEEKVGPSPIDDAVHAQ
-378 PVEGAN
+378 EGAPN
-384 SPVRETVR
+384 VEES
-392 NTPDTIQWEAPARED
+392 IQDEAP
-407 VEATENIPI
+407 VTENIPI

-431 NSQEAPATQP
+431 SSQEAPAPQP

-475 YGKSDNQYQANQAI
+475 YGKSDDQYSANQAI

-560 ALIQKKTELGLP
+560 ALIQKKNELGLP

-599 VQEVKNRKANKEQ
+599 VQEVANRKAGKEQ
-612 HSKNVAT
+612 HMKNVAT

-637 YKPKNGDISDA
+637 YKPKGGDISDA

-653 NKLGLNPDDSGISK
+653 NKLGLTPDDPGISK
-667 TLRVSSAAATR
+667 ALRASSAAATR
-678 SYELQKKEKQKAT
+678 SYETQKKGKQKAT
-691 EQVIKDDFLK
+691 EQAIKDDFAK

-734 THKIRNQIQT
+734 THKIRSQIQT
-744 LSGKARAENRVK
+744 LSGKARAENRAK
-756 TQTILS
+756 TQTIVS
-762 EKNHMDTVQHINSSS
+762 KKNHMDTVQRINSSS
-777 KNRGVT
+777 ENRGVT

-790 GLSVKEQRRQI
+790 GLSIKEQRHQI
-801 EMANAKI
+801 EMANAQI
-808 AKRDKIAEVDAV
+808 AKRNKIAEVDAI

-834 TIESPFAQKLSQ
+834 TIKSPFAQKLSQ

-864 ENFFNYKKDL
+864 ENFFNYKKGL

-884 KKYRESVKEA
+884 KKYREPVKEA

-944 NKKETQKAEPKP
+944 NKKEIQKAEPKP
-956 VQGSAHDLLDIMS
+956 VEGSSQDLLNIMS
-969 KVQDDESKSKTEA
+969 EAQNTESKPEPKA
-982 NPVKELSGATKAK
+982 KPVKKVSEATKAK

-1008 KEEEVKAVH
+1008 KEEEIKAIR
-1017 SAGKALAKEIRGK
+1017 SAGKSLAKEIRGK
-1030 HLAKHDPIHY
+1030 HLAKNDPIHY
-1040 FLHHEELEKKYGE
+1040 FLHHEELEKKYKE
-1053 RAATLSGKNASFV
+1053 RAATISKDKYKSIYV
-1066 TVEDGKNVRKPYRS
+1066 QK
-1080 TYIQR
+1080 
-1085 GNVKEPLVPSIVNW
+1085 GNIKEPLVPSIVKW
-1099 VNDGPVKVAR
+1099 VSDGPVKVAR
-1109 AVKFPGEK
+1109 AVKFPGDK
-1117 ALQNL
+1117 ALKNL
-1122 VESGKYTKE
+1122 VESGKYTKK

-1136 KAEYEKYKKQAVEE
+1136 KAEYEKYKKQAAEEDAESQAQVEE
-1150 DTKAREEAGENRENS
+1150 KKAREKKNNEGTYLANTKEE
-1165 RARNAERYKIK
+1165 
-1176 SSDKRITY
+1176 RITSSEPLSY
-1184 NGDVTFKYNGKE
+1184 KYEDGMIT
-1196 VRSSIVDMDVKIPN
+1196 SSTSDMDVKIPN
-1210 GKIDSWGDK
+1210 GEIEVFGGDK
-1219 VNLKDAD
+1219 VKLKDAD
-1226 KEDIADYLSDNYN
+1226 KQDIADYLSDYYN
-1239 IDTEPDNIKVTKD
+1239 IDTEPDNIKVTKEN
-1252 DEVHVENGSRSF
+1252 EVHVTDASRSF
-1264 YPLTN
+1264 FPDDV
-1269 SNYDPAFKNREESVE
+1269 SQDIFNR
-1284 INSIEINKN
+1284 
-1293 VFDLLSEEDKK
+1293 LGEEDQK
-1304 QFLADGNKVEG
+1304 QFLADGYEVKGEDKNVQTDETTSDARGSNGPEHLEGDVVQRNSYPPRRNDAGRSGQETLGRRQRVSGQVQQASRGLGPEYRLTKLGNKLKKAIHLATPEG
-1315 ELSAWSQ
+1315 VSIDAPTLNKLINDSFGDLSPRLQ
-1322 SKIAKAMDEKS
+1322 SKIAEA
-1333 QQAFLGSGKD
+1333 L
-1343 IIDDGKG
+1343 DD
-1350 AETDGKEGET
+1350 
-1360 DDVRNTGTEPQESG
+1360 
-1374 RKSEEAKSREKKE
+1374 
-1387 VKDRHEEAVGSNISS
+1387 
-1402 FGYGFKNQQ
+1402 
-1411 KKTLARAVLSG
+1411 
-1422 LPRKTNT
+1422 
-1429 AFRNTLKKLGI
+1429 
-1440 KYVIT
+1440 
-1445 NDEHTNDNLPVNGM
+1445 M
-1459 YEQSTGI
+1459 
-1466 CRLFGRWVEA
+1466 
-1476 IISKDIGEID
+1476 
-1486 AAFSYPTGI
+1486 
-1495 HEGVHGIL
+1495 
-1503 SALKVSDNELGTNN
+1503 
-1517 ISDIIDK
+1517 
-1524 FAVLIN
+1524 
-1530 KENGDSSYSD
+1530 
-1540 TLKSLEK
+1540 
-1547 SMKGEEFSSAIDYGE
+1547 
-1562 NENQESHTYK
+1562 
-1572 DMLALTKR
+1572 
-1580 IEKIIETKAS
+1580 
-1590 IEDFPKE
+1590 
-1597 INDALYT
+1597 
-1604 PGDNSQIVE
+1604 
-1613 HILVKAA
+1613 
-1620 SDENFK
+1620 
-1626 EKLLGHP
+1626 
-1633 RVWHELIVAHVMNE
+1633 
-1647 LGERRVDV
+1647 
-1655 YNAYADGYEKIH
+1655 
-1667 GEQEESKFD
+1667 
-1676 PILTLDNNEIL
+1676 
-1687 AKFKKEIATNLSKED
+1687 AT
-1702 IKEIDENNNSILS
+1702 
-1715 DGIKAERL
+1715 
-1723 EIINSMVTKQ
+1723 
-1733 VEETYAKWREQGKEQ
+1733 
-1748 ADSKPLNQI
+1748 
-1757 AWHGSN
+1757 
-1763 TRFDKFDLDHIGN
+1763 
-1776 GEGAQVHGWGLYFAK
+1776 
-1791 NRETSQGSYLDR
+1791 
-1803 ISNEKDKKT
+1803 
-1812 LYAVD
+1812 
-1817 IPENEKMLDED
+1817 
-1828 SLLKNQPKVVQTAIH
+1828 
-1843 KIDEIFKN
+1843 
-1851 AFKPVFEYTQKREF
+1851 VF
-1865 KEVTY
+1865 
-1870 DDIARNRELKE
+1870 I
-1881 RLKDLKGEIKYWKNL
+1881 
-1896 DKHLYENSST
+1896 
-1906 VEYHFL
+1906 
-1912 DLFGKYDIADKLS
+1912 
-1925 IKPWDVEAIREGKN
+1925 
-1939 KGLVNDIVQ
+1939 
-1948 KFKEELK
+1948 
-1955 NEIRMVKNERQQQLD
+1955 
-1970 NIGTWENYKRDYL
+1970 
-1983 NVNGYE
+1983 
-1989 YYNNMTGYLNE
+1989 
-2000 ANRMDIDG
+2000 
-2008 KEKVLETL
+2008 
-2016 NKMGYSDIAKQIS
+2016 
-2029 WRERPDRI
+2029 
-2037 MSEMLRKFG
+2037 
-2046 VQGIRYDGEEDGECY
+2046 YDGEKEKTGALGRTYSEYNVIRIFKDALSGDKSTPTVLHETIHSLHAAIERGLGDKEYGINYITSNNFVDKEKDQLEDYRIEYTNRLIEQLREGEGFTNSWRILVYDHTIRNPKIVDY
-2061 VVFNDK
+2061 VCDKISKSKTLQESLKKNKELYDELFVAKTLSQLQLASKYPQYKSQLKGVEDRIIDMANKAVDGAGTLSSARASILEKAKVIKPFSNGTFTDK
-2067 AIKILKKYDATDK
+2067 AVKAFLNFVENRNTPSADAMSIKERID
-2080 KNLAQQKVEDI
+2080 
-2091 VSQIKQLFP
+2091 KQLH
-2100 NAKKI
+2100 K
-2105 ESFGPLVFVETQN
+2105 V
-2118 GNKINFDIEDII
+2118 
-2130 EGKGSE
+2130 
-2136 AERIKAEKG
+2136 G
-2145 IPADM
+2145 IP
-2150 PITIN
+2150 T
-2155 GQERVINGEAFIVLS
+2155 
-2170 RDGEIGTAAHEVV
+2170 
-2183 HLAMDAYL
+2183 
-2191 TDKENQTLI
+2191 
-2200 DAYKGQ
+2200 
-2206 AQKEGRAVEEVIAD
+2206 
-2220 AGRDLFLN
+2220 
-2228 KKSNPECKGILRK
+2228 
-2241 LWHYITHNLRQI
+2241 
-2253 FDKSYRAK
+2253 
-2261 TILESVTRG
+2261 
-2270 EPFDR
+2270 
-2275 QRRADDTPTRYSVKG
+2275 
-2290 IIKKHL
+2290 
-2296 DRMHEVSHEETA
+2296 HEETA
-2308 QRAALYAAGVLPEK
+2308 QRAALYAAGVLPGK

-2362 FVGDYSQKFLDVFKG
+2362 FVGNYSQKFLDVFKG

-2401 QVINLDDGIHLAARH
+2401 QVINLDDGIHLAVRH

-2430 KKIQELRNSGKY
+2430 KKIQEIRNSGKY

-2475 KSEDAAKKYAKTHE
+2475 KSEDAAQKYAKAHE
-2489 KEAYVSMI
+2489 KEAYISMI

-2510 DNVMNS
+2510 DNVMSS
-2516 FVKYRD
+2516 FMKYRD

-2531 AKAAKESGANYKLPK
+2531 AQAAKESGANYKLPK

-2556 LPYVVWVKDKDTNTF
+2556 LPYVVWVKDKDTKTF
-2571 VRTSSFYNASEA
+2571 VRTASFYNASEA
-2583 SKKAK
+2583 SKRAK
-2588 ELTQAGQEAYWAE
+2588 ELNQAGQEAYWAE

-2674 KVSRYKSNTGSAVHD
+2674 KVNRYRSNTGSAVHD
-2689 NYVKRLQSQI
+2689 NYVKKLQSQI

-2707 LQKMKKDAVI
+2707 LQKMKKDAII

-2894 SKYFRT
+2894 SKYLRT

-2947 FGKSPKDLAVKSM
+2947 FGKSAKDLADKSM
-2960 WFFEAGDKWARKAT
+2960 WFFNVGDKWARKAT

-2986 KTLTHDEKKMMLNEA
+2986 KELSHDEKKMMLDEA

-3008 KERARQ
+3008 KDRARQ

-3042 TETNFNY
+3042 TKTNFNY

-3119 TGHSPVMALKTG
+3119 TGHSPVMALKKG

-3141 KRALVNVALYG
+3141 KKALVNVALYG
-3152 APSMAGINLSNNI
+3152 APSLAGINLSGNI

-3178 VSTVSNIAKGNG
+3178 VSTVSNIAQGNG
-3190 IIRSLS
+3190 IIRSLA
-3196 PRFGALEE
+3196 PRLGALEE

-3297 TAMETAIK
+3297 TSMETAIK

>member
-13 FYDRAAAND
+13 LYDRTAAND

-37 DSYGDGGF
+37 DSFGDGGF
-45 LDSGI
+45 LDSAI
-50 NAILDGLGGGLGSI
+50 NGSLNGLGYSLGSI
-64 GAYTNQEFGFGQGL
+64 GTYMNQEFGFGQGL
-78 EDFGNA
+78 EDFGDA
-84 MAQGRQA
+84 LAQGRQA
-91 KQQMGLQDFRNDPV
+91 RRQFTRNDSLFD
-105 GFITNPNGLWYN
+105 FITDPNGLTYTAFN
-117 ALNMVGYE
+117 LVGSSA
-125 IPDIAATVGVGAATA
+125 PDMAATALVGAATG

-145 AVGLGLKA
+145 VVGAGLKA

-158 FAKTASTL
+158 LAKTASAL
-166 EKAISVGEDAGTGL
+166 EKAIAVGTDASELSTGTR
-180 GIARKAFSAMPEIA
+180 IARAAFSAAPEIA
-194 GNVAGGY
+194 GNIAGGY
-201 LDAAAEAGD
+201 LDASAEAGD
-210 TYNQAIQMGY
+210 TYNRAIQNGAT
-220 SQDEARNAMDTDFMD
+220 QEEARNAMDTDFMD
-235 NLGLS
+235 NIGMS

-254 ANAPKRFLSRATEST
+254 ANAPKRLLSRATKST
-269 EQEAGKG
+269 EQKTGEG

-283 FGGKVADFADKRYA
+283 FGGKVADFADKHYA
-297 TRVLAHGVPGT
+297 TRVLTHSVPG
-308 MVESYTEGLQN
+308 MAVESYIEGLQN
-319 EFQNNALT
+319 EFQNSAIT
-327 GEDINY
+327 GEGVNY
-333 NPFDMND
+333 NPLEMGD
-340 ESKEQMGMA
+340 ESKDQMFMAGMGMIPT
-349 GLAMTPMAI
+349 GL

-367 RRTSPADEVSN
+367 RRVDTTGEEKVVTSPIDDAVHAQEGTPN
-378 PVEGAN
+378 VEE
-384 SPVRETVR
+384 S
-392 NTPDTIQWEAPARED
+392 IQDEAP
-407 VEATENIPI
+407 VTENIPI

-431 NSQEAPATQP
+431 NSQEAPAPQP

-475 YGKSDNQYQANQAI
+475 YGKSDDQYSANQAI

-560 ALIQKKTELGLP
+560 ALIQKKNELGLP

-599 VQEVKNRKANKEQ
+599 VQEVANRKADKEQ
-612 HSKNVAT
+612 HTKNVAT

-653 NKLGLNPDDSGISK
+653 NKLGLTPDDAGISK
-667 TLRVSSAAATR
+667 ALRASSAAATR
-678 SYELQKKEKQKAT
+678 SYETQKKGKQKAT
-691 EQVIKDDFLK
+691 EQAIKDDFAK

-734 THKIRNQIQT
+734 THKIRSQIQT

-756 TQTILS
+756 TQAIVS
-762 EKNHMDTVQHINSSS
+762 KKNHMDTVQRINYSS

-790 GLSVKEQRRQI
+790 GLSIKEQRHQI

-808 AKRDKIAEVDAV
+808 AKRNRIAEVDAV

-956 VQGSAHDLLDIMS
+956 VQGSAHDLLNIMS
-969 KVQDDESKSKTEA
+969 KVQDDESKSKPEA

-995 KARTVLNEAKSKG
+995 KTRTALNEAKPKG
-1008 KEEEVKAVH
+1008 KEEEIKVVR
-1017 SAGKALAKEIRGK
+1017 SAGKTLAKEIRGK
-1030 HLAKHDPIHY
+1030 HLAKNDPIHY

-1066 TVEDGKNVRKPYRS
+1066 TVEDGKNVRKPYRGEYFQ
-1080 TYIQR
+1080 T
-1085 GNVKEPLVPSIVNW
+1085 GNHREPLVPSIVNW

-1122 VESGKYTKE
+1122 VESGQYTRE

-1136 KAEYEKYKKQAVEE
+1136 KTEYEKYKKQADDEKAE
-1150 DTKAREEAGENRENS
+1150 AQAETKERKARESENNAGTYLANTKEE
-1165 RARNAERYKIK
+1165 
-1176 SSDKRITY
+1176 RITSSEPLSY
-1184 NGDVTFKYNGKE
+1184 KYEDGMIT
-1196 VRSSIVDMDVKIPN
+1196 SSTSDMDVKIPK
-1210 GKIDSWGDK
+1210 GEIESFGGDK
-1219 VNLKDAD
+1219 VKLKDAD
-1226 KEDIADYLSDNYN
+1226 KQDIADYLSDYYN
-1239 IDTEPDNIKVTKD
+1239 IDTEPDNIKVTKEN
-1252 DEVHVENGSRSF
+1252 EVHVTDASRSF
-1264 YPLTN
+1264 FPDDV
-1269 SNYDPAFKNREESVE
+1269 SKDIFNR
-1284 INSIEINKN
+1284 
-1293 VFDLLSEEDKK
+1293 LGEEDQK
-1304 QFLADGNKVEG
+1304 QFLADGYEVKG
-1315 ELSAWSQ
+1315 EDKNDRKDTVTADAERSHEQRNLGSHVVQRNNRTSKRNDTGRSLGKTGNIRRGIHRQIRGPKRGNGNTSGLTGPEKKIQSSISILTSNGIPVSSDYSEKLIKDSFGKLPARLQ
-1322 SKIAKAMDEKS
+1322 SKIARAIDEMAT
-1333 QQAFLGSGKD
+1333 AFVYYGDKNGDTLARNYSD
-1343 IIDDGKG
+1343 YNIIRLFKTAFDP
-1350 AETDGKEGET
+1350 T
-1360 DDVRNTGTEPQESG
+1360 
-1374 RKSEEAKSREKKE
+1374 
-1387 VKDRHEEAVGSNISS
+1387 VKDPTLLHELLHNFQAAIENDSGEKDYGMNYITTNHLVDWSKNTFKDWKLNYLDNLLEQLKNGEGLTKDWKILVYDHVRHNPKYIDYICYQISKDEALKTAL
-1402 FGYGFKNQQ
+1402 KNSR
-1411 KKTLARAVLSG
+1411 KVYDELFVAKTLAQLNIAREIPEYRTKLSG
-1422 LPRKTNT
+1422 VEKRLEKLIDDASPKAGVTSLNRSKLLT
-1429 AFRNTLKKLGI
+1429 KLGVKQI
-1440 KYVIT
+1440 FA
-1445 NDEHTNDNLPVNGM
+1445 NG
-1459 YEQSTGI
+1459 
-1466 CRLFGRWVEA
+1466 
-1476 IISKDIGEID
+1476 K
-1486 AAFSYPTGI
+1486 
-1495 HEGVHGIL
+1495 
-1503 SALKVSDNELGTNN
+1503 
-1517 ISDIIDK
+1517 
-1524 FAVLIN
+1524 
-1530 KENGDSSYSD
+1530 
-1540 TLKSLEK
+1540 
-1547 SMKGEEFSSAIDYGE
+1547 
-1562 NENQESHTYK
+1562 
-1572 DMLALTKR
+1572 LTK
-1580 IEKIIETKAS
+1580 EA
-1590 IEDFPKE
+1590 
-1597 INDALYT
+1597 
-1604 PGDNSQIVE
+1604 V
-1613 HILVKAA
+1613 
-1620 SDENFK
+1620 
-1626 EKLLGHP
+1626 
-1633 RVWHELIVAHVMNE
+1633 
-1647 LGERRVDV
+1647 
-1655 YNAYADGYEKIH
+1655 
-1667 GEQEESKFD
+1667 
-1676 PILTLDNNEIL
+1676 
-1687 AKFKKEIATNLSKED
+1687 
-1702 IKEIDENNNSILS
+1702 
-1715 DGIKAERL
+1715 
-1723 EIINSMVTKQ
+1723 
-1733 VEETYAKWREQGKEQ
+1733 Q
-1748 ADSKPLNQI
+1748 A
-1757 AWHGSN
+1757 
-1763 TRFDKFDLDHIGN
+1763 FGN
-1776 GEGAQVHGWGLYFAK
+1776 YK
-1791 NRETSQGSYLDR
+1791 S
-1803 ISNEKDKKT
+1803 KDKKGVST
-1812 LYAVD
+1812 
-1817 IPENEKMLDED
+1817 D
-1828 SLLKNQPKVVQTAIH
+1828 SI
-1843 KIDEIFKN
+1843 
-1851 AFKPVFEYTQKREF
+1851 
-1865 KEVTY
+1865 
-1870 DDIARNRELKE
+1870 
-1881 RLKDLKGEIKYWKNL
+1881 RLKD
-1896 DKHLYENSST
+1896 
-1906 VEYHFL
+1906 
-1912 DLFGKYDIADKLS
+1912 
-1925 IKPWDVEAIREGKN
+1925 R
-1939 KGLVNDIVQ
+1939 
-1948 KFKEELK
+1948 
-1955 NEIRMVKNERQQQLD
+1955 
-1970 NIGTWENYKRDYL
+1970 
-1983 NVNGYE
+1983 
-1989 YYNNMTGYLNE
+1989 
-2000 ANRMDIDG
+2000 ID
-2008 KEKVLETL
+2008 
-2016 NKMGYSDIAKQIS
+2016 
-2029 WRERPDRI
+2029 
-2037 MSEMLRKFG
+2037 
-2046 VQGIRYDGEEDGECY
+2046 
-2061 VVFNDK
+2061 
-2067 AIKILKKYDATDK
+2067 
-2080 KNLAQQKVEDI
+2080 
-2091 VSQIKQLFP
+2091 KQLH
-2100 NAKKI
+2100 K
-2105 ESFGPLVFVETQN
+2105 V
-2118 GNKINFDIEDII
+2118 
-2130 EGKGSE
+2130 
-2136 AERIKAEKG
+2136 G
-2145 IPADM
+2145 IP
-2150 PITIN
+2150 T
-2155 GQERVINGEAFIVLS
+2155 
-2170 RDGEIGTAAHEVV
+2170 
-2183 HLAMDAYL
+2183 
-2191 TDKENQTLI
+2191 
-2200 DAYKGQ
+2200 
-2206 AQKEGRAVEEVIAD
+2206 
-2220 AGRDLFLN
+2220 
-2228 KKSNPECKGILRK
+2228 
-2241 LWHYITHNLRQI
+2241 
-2253 FDKSYRAK
+2253 
-2261 TILESVTRG
+2261 
-2270 EPFDR
+2270 
-2275 QRRADDTPTRYSVKG
+2275 
-2290 IIKKHL
+2290 
-2296 DRMHEVSHEETA
+2296 HEETA
-2308 QRAALYAAGVLPEK
+2308 QRAALYAAGVLPGK

-2416 DAFIEHYDSAPEAI
+2416 DAFIEHYDSAPEALN
-2430 KKIQELRNSGKY
+2430 KMQEIRNSGKY
-2442 RLSKMIQESEENE
+2442 RLSKMIQESDENE

-2475 KSEDAAKKYAKTHE
+2475 KSEAAAQEYAKAHE

-2510 DNVMNS
+2510 DNVMSS
-2516 FVKYRD
+2516 FMKYRD

-2531 AKAAKESGANYKLPK
+2531 AQAAKESGANYKLPK

-2556 LPYVVWVKDKDTNTF
+2556 LPYVVWVKDKDTKTF
-2571 VRTSSFYNASEA
+2571 VRTASFYNASEA
-2583 SKKAK
+2583 SKRAK
-2588 ELTQAGQEAYWAE
+2588 ELNQAGQEAYWAE

-2674 KVSRYKSNTGSAVHD
+2674 KVNRYKSNTGSAVHD

-2749 QNVADSVYRYLI
+2749 QNVPDSVYRYLI

-2960 WFFEAGDKWARKAT
+2960 WFFEYGDKWARKAT

-3119 TGHSPVMALKTG
+3119 TGHSPVMALKKG

-3152 APSMAGINLSNNI
+3152 APSMAGINLSGNI

-3178 VSTVSNIAKGNG
+3178 VSTVSNIAQGNG
-3190 IIRSLS
+3190 IIRSLA
-3196 PRFGALEE
+3196 PRLGALEE

-3280 YGMSDGDIAKLL
+3280 YGMSDGDIEKLL

>member
-13 FYDRAAAND
+13 LYDRAAASD

-37 DSYGDGGF
+37 DSFGDGGF
-45 LDSGI
+45 LDTAI
-50 NAILDGLGGGLGSI
+50 NAPLHGLGTSLGSI
-64 GAYTNQEFGFGQGL
+64 GAYMNQELGFGQGL
-78 EDFGNA
+78 EDFGDA
-84 MAQGRQA
+84 LAQGRQA
-91 KQQMGLQDFRNDPV
+91 RRQFTRNDSLYD
-105 GFITNPNGLWYN
+105 FITNPNGLMYT
-117 ALNMVGYE
+117 ALDLVGSSA
-125 IPDIAATVGVGAATA
+125 PDLAATA
-140 GVGGA
+140 AATYATGGVGGL
-145 AVGLGLKA
+145 AVGAGLKA
-153 AKAAR
+153 ARAAKLAKA
-158 FAKTASTL
+158 ASTL
-166 EKAISVGEDAGTGL
+166 EKAISVGTDASELSTGAR
-180 GIARKAFSAMPEIA
+180 IARAAFKAAPEVV

-201 LDAAAEAGD
+201 LDAASEAGD
-210 TYNQAIQMGY
+210 TYNQAIQNGAT
-220 SQDEARNAMDTDFMD
+220 QEEARNAMDTDFMD
-235 NLGLS
+235 NIGMS
-240 VASNAV
+240 IGTNAIE
-246 YMGMLKGA
+246 MGMFKGA
-254 ANAPKRFLSRATEST
+254 LKAPARLLGSAGEATEK
-269 EQEAGKG
+269 EAGKG

-283 FGGKVADFADKRYA
+283 FGGKVADFADKNYA
-297 TRVLAHGVPGT
+297 TRVLAHSVPG
-308 MVESYTEGLQN
+308 MAVESYTEGLQN
-319 EFQNNALT
+319 EFQNSAIT
-327 GEDINY
+327 GEDVNY
-333 NPFDMND
+333 NPLEMGD
-340 ESKEQMGMA
+340 ESKDQMFMAGMGMIPM
-349 GLAMTPMAI
+349 GL

-367 RRTSPADEVSN
+367 RRVDTTGEEKVVPSPIDDVAHVQ
-378 PVEGAN
+378 EGAPN
-384 SPVRETVR
+384 VEES
-392 NTPDTIQWEAPARED
+392 IQDEAP
-407 VEATENIPI
+407 VTENIPV
-416 DETELTQQDLDAIPM
+416 DETELTQQDLDTIPM
-431 NSQEAPATQP
+431 NSQGTATPQP
-441 VSEPSVPTGPKEFT
+441 VSEPSVPTGPKDFT
-455 QQLLD
+455 QQLMD

-475 YGKSDNQYQANQAI
+475 YGKSDDQYSANQAI

-494 NGEASVLGYNP
+494 NREASVLGYNP

-532 ISDSKSAQPVAAILQ
+532 ISDNKSAQPVAAILQ

-560 ALIQKKTELGLP
+560 ALIQKKNELGLP
-572 ISQQELDNANS
+572 VSKQELDNANS

-599 VQEVKNRKANKEQ
+599 VQEVTNRKADKEQ
-612 HSKNVAT
+612 HTKNVAT

-637 YKPKNGDISDA
+637 YKPKGGDISDA

-653 NKLGLNPDDSGISK
+653 NKLGLTPDDAGISK
-667 TLRVSSAAATR
+667 TLRASSAAATR
-678 SYELQKKEKQKAT
+678 SYETQKKVKQKAT
-691 EQVIKDDFLK
+691 EQAIKDDFAK
-701 NGVHSKYYTSD
+701 NGVYSKYYTSD
-712 GKFDSLPN
+712 GKFDSLPD
-720 EVKQEITKGAGGEV
+720 EVKQEITKGAGGEI
-734 THKIRNQIQT
+734 TPKIRNQIQA
-744 LSGKARAENRVK
+744 LSGKAHTENRAK
-756 TQTILS
+756 TQTIVS
-762 EKNHMDTVQHINSSS
+762 KKNHMDTVQHINSSS
-777 KNRGVT
+777 KNRGIT
-783 LDAKKME
+783 LDAKKIE

-801 EMANAKI
+801 EMAKAKI

-825 QRVDKSHEV
+825 QRVDKSREV
-834 TIESPFAQKLSQ
+834 TIKSPFAQKLSQ

-853 KEAITELHNFT
+853 KEAIAELHNFT

-894 VTSYVNARTQDKY
+894 VTSYVNARTHDKY
-907 NPQDHIQNIEQKVA
+907 DPRDHIQNIEQKIA
-921 EVDRQAKQVSDEK
+921 EVDRQAKQVSEEK
-934 NRERARRSYE
+934 NRERAKRSYK
-944 NKKETQKAEPKP
+944 NKKEVQRTTLKP
-956 VQGSAHDLLDIMS
+956 VEGSSQDLLDIMS
-969 KVQDDESKSKTEA
+969 KAQDEESESKPKEKPA
-982 NPVKELSGATKAK
+982 KELSTATKAK
-995 KARTVLNEAKSKG
+995 KTRTTLNEAKSKG
-1008 KEEEVKAVH
+1008 VKEELKAVH

-1030 HLAKHDPIHY
+1030 HLAKNDPIHY
-1040 FLHHEELEKKYGE
+1040 FLHHKELEKKYRE
-1053 RAATLSGKNASFV
+1053 RAATLSKAKYKGMYV
-1066 TVEDGKNVRKPYRS
+1066 
-1080 TYIQR
+1080 QR
-1085 GNVKEPLVPSIVNW
+1085 GNVKEHLVPDIINW
-1099 VNDGPVKVAR
+1099 VNDGPTKVANS
-1109 AVKFPGEK
+1109 VNFPGDK

-1122 VESGKYTKE
+1122 VKSGKYTQE

-1136 KAEYEKYKKQAVEE
+1136 KTEYKKYKEKADEENAEAKAQAESNKRNE
-1150 DTKAREEAGENRENS
+1150 QE
-1165 RARNAERYKIK
+1165 RNAISYQKKKNDKLITYSKDLTYKYENNQVK
-1176 SSDKRITY
+1176 SSKADI
-1184 NGDVTFKYNGKE
+1184 D
-1196 VRSSIVDMDVKIPN
+1196 IKIPG
-1210 GKIDSWGDK
+1210 GKIDSFGGEK
-1219 VNLKDAD
+1219 VSLKEAD
-1226 KEDIADYLSDNYN
+1226 KEDIADYLIDHYNVYVDNDK
-1239 IDTEPDNIKVTKD
+1239 IDTIKVTKD
-1252 DEVHVENGSRSF
+1252 DEVHVPNGYKVF
-1264 YPLTN
+1264 
-1269 SNYDPAFKNREESVE
+1269 PALPEGETGKYVIGLPKDIFDHLSKEDQKQFIAYGHKVKGE
-1284 INSIEINKN
+1284 NKN
-1293 VFDLLSEEDKK
+1293 VQTDEATSDAEGSNRPEHLEGNVVQRNSYPPRRNDTRRGGQETLGKRRRISGQVQQASGGLGPEYRLTKF
-1304 QFLADGNKVEG
+1304 GNKLKKSIHLATPEG
-1315 ELSAWSQ
+1315 VSIDGPTLNKLINDSFGDLPPRLQ
-1322 SKIAKAMDEKS
+1322 SKIAEALDDMATVFVYDGQKEKTGALGRTYSEYNVIRIFQDALSGDKSTPTLLHEIIHSLHAAIEYGARDDKYGMSYITSNNFFDKENNILKDFKVGYINNLIEQLRKGEGFTNSWKMLVYDHAIRDPELIDYVCDKISKSKTLQKSLKENEELYDELFVAKTLSQLQLALKSPQYKS
-1333 QQAFLGSGKD
+1333 Q
-1343 IIDDGKG
+1343 
-1350 AETDGKEGET
+1350 
-1360 DDVRNTGTEPQESG
+1360 
-1374 RKSEEAKSREKKE
+1374 
-1387 VKDRHEEAVGSNISS
+1387 
-1402 FGYGFKNQQ
+1402 
-1411 KKTLARAVLSG
+1411 
-1422 LPRKTNT
+1422 
-1429 AFRNTLKKLGI
+1429 
-1440 KYVIT
+1440 
-1445 NDEHTNDNLPVNGM
+1445 
-1459 YEQSTGI
+1459 
-1466 CRLFGRWVEA
+1466 
-1476 IISKDIGEID
+1476 
-1486 AAFSYPTGI
+1486 
-1495 HEGVHGIL
+1495 
-1503 SALKVSDNELGTNN
+1503 
-1517 ISDIIDK
+1517 
-1524 FAVLIN
+1524 
-1530 KENGDSSYSD
+1530 
-1540 TLKSLEK
+1540 
-1547 SMKGEEFSSAIDYGE
+1547 
-1562 NENQESHTYK
+1562 
-1572 DMLALTKR
+1572 
-1580 IEKIIETKAS
+1580 
-1590 IEDFPKE
+1590 
-1597 INDALYT
+1597 
-1604 PGDNSQIVE
+1604 
-1613 HILVKAA
+1613 
-1620 SDENFK
+1620 
-1626 EKLLGHP
+1626 
-1633 RVWHELIVAHVMNE
+1633 
-1647 LGERRVDV
+1647 
-1655 YNAYADGYEKIH
+1655 
-1667 GEQEESKFD
+1667 
-1676 PILTLDNNEIL
+1676 
-1687 AKFKKEIATNLSKED
+1687 
-1702 IKEIDENNNSILS
+1702 
-1715 DGIKAERL
+1715 
-1723 EIINSMVTKQ
+1723 
-1733 VEETYAKWREQGKEQ
+1733 
-1748 ADSKPLNQI
+1748 
-1757 AWHGSN
+1757 
-1763 TRFDKFDLDHIGN
+1763 
-1776 GEGAQVHGWGLYFAK
+1776 
-1791 NRETSQGSYLDR
+1791 
-1803 ISNEKDKKT
+1803 
-1812 LYAVD
+1812 
-1817 IPENEKMLDED
+1817 
-1828 SLLKNQPKVVQTAIH
+1828 
-1843 KIDEIFKN
+1843 
-1851 AFKPVFEYTQKREF
+1851 
-1865 KEVTY
+1865 
-1870 DDIARNRELKE
+1870 
-1881 RLKDLKGEIKYWKNL
+1881 LKGV
-1896 DKHLYENSST
+1896 EN
-1906 VEYHFL
+1906 
-1912 DLFGKYDIADKLS
+1912 
-1925 IKPWDVEAIREGKN
+1925 R
-1939 KGLVNDIVQ
+1939 IVD
-1948 KFKEELK
+1948 
-1955 NEIRMVKNERQQQLD
+1955 M
-1970 NIGTWENYKRDYL
+1970 
-1983 NVNGYE
+1983 
-1989 YYNNMTGYLNE
+1989 
-2000 ANRMDIDG
+2000 AN
-2008 KEKVLETL
+2008 
-2016 NKMGYSDIAKQIS
+2016 
-2029 WRERPDRI
+2029 
-2037 MSEMLRKFG
+2037 
-2046 VQGIRYDGEEDGECY
+2046 
-2061 VVFNDK
+2061 K
-2067 AIKILKKYDATDK
+2067 AIKGAGELSSNRAAIFEDAKVLKPFANGTFTSKATRTFINLIENRDTPSSDALSLKDRI
-2080 KNLAQQKVEDI
+2080 D
-2091 VSQIKQLFP
+2091 KQLH
-2100 NAKKI
+2100 K
-2105 ESFGPLVFVETQN
+2105 V
-2118 GNKINFDIEDII
+2118 
-2130 EGKGSE
+2130 
-2136 AERIKAEKG
+2136 G
-2145 IPADM
+2145 IP
-2150 PITIN
+2150 T
-2155 GQERVINGEAFIVLS
+2155 
-2170 RDGEIGTAAHEVV
+2170 
-2183 HLAMDAYL
+2183 
-2191 TDKENQTLI
+2191 
-2200 DAYKGQ
+2200 
-2206 AQKEGRAVEEVIAD
+2206 
-2220 AGRDLFLN
+2220 
-2228 KKSNPECKGILRK
+2228 
-2241 LWHYITHNLRQI
+2241 
-2253 FDKSYRAK
+2253 
-2261 TILESVTRG
+2261 
-2270 EPFDR
+2270 
-2275 QRRADDTPTRYSVKG
+2275 
-2290 IIKKHL
+2290 
-2296 DRMHEVSHEETA
+2296 HEETA
-2308 QRAALYAAGVLPEK
+2308 QRAALYAAGVLPGK

-2416 DAFIEHYDSAPEAI
+2416 DAFIEHYDSAPEAL
-2430 KKIQELRNSGKY
+2430 KKMQEIRNSGKY

-2475 KSEDAAKKYAKTHE
+2475 KSEAAAQKYAKAHE

-2516 FVKYRD
+2516 FMKYRD

-2531 AKAAKESGANYKLPK
+2531 AQAAKESGSNYKLPK

-2556 LPYVVWVKDKDTNTF
+2556 LPYVVWIKDKDTKTF
-2571 VRTSSFYNASEA
+2571 VRTASFYNASEA

-2588 ELTQAGQEAYWAE
+2588 ELNLAGQEAYWAE

-2606 AMAHGDRLAK
+2606 AIAHGDRLAK

-2645 YNEALKRVFNPL
+2645 YNETLKRVFNPL
-2657 FKEHHTVAIK
+2657 FNEHHTVAVK
-2667 DVMSHIE
+2667 DVMAHIE
-2674 KVSRYKSNTGSAVHD
+2674 KVNRYKSNTGSAAHD
-2689 NYVKRLQSQI
+2689 NYVKKLQSQI

-2707 LQKMKKDAVI
+2707 LQKMKKDATI

-2931 SEILGRPTG
+2931 SEIIGRPTSA
-2940 VFDKKIL
+2940 FDKKIL
-2947 FGKSPKDLAVKSM
+2947 FGKSAKDLAEKSM
-2960 WFFEAGDKWARKAT
+2960 WFFNVGDKWARKAT

-2986 KTLTHDEKKMMLNEA
+2986 KALTHDEKKMMLNEA

-3068 LQFKKYPLFTLNFM
+3068 LQFKKYPLFALNFM

-3119 TGHSPVMALKTG
+3119 TGHSPVMALKKG

-3141 KRALVNVALYG
+3141 KKALVNVALYG
-3152 APSMAGINLSNNI
+3152 APSLAGINLSGNI

-3178 VSTVSNIAKGNG
+3178 VSTVSNIAQGNG
-3190 IIRSLS
+3190 IIRSLA
-3196 PRFGALEE
+3196 PRLGALEE

-3297 TAMETAIK
+3297 TAMENSIK
-3305 TVPKKAKSPEAQE
+3305 YVPKKAKSPAAQE
-3318 VRNLSKAAQEFV
+3318 VRDLSKTAQEFV

>member
-13 FYDRAAAND
+13 LYDRAAAND

-37 DSYGDGGF
+37 DSFGDGGF
-45 LDSGI
+45 LDSAI
-50 NAILDGLGGGLGSI
+50 NGALNGLGSSLGSI
-64 GAYTNQEFGFGQGL
+64 GTYMNQEFGFGQGL
-78 EDFGNA
+78 EDFGDA
-84 MAQGRQA
+84 ISQGRQA
-91 KQQMGLQDFRNDPV
+91 RRQFTRNDNLFD
-105 GFITNPNGLWYN
+105 FITDPNGLTYTSFN
-117 ALNMVGYE
+117 IVGSSA
-125 IPDIAATVGVGAATA
+125 PDLAVTGAVGAAT
-140 GVGGA
+140 GGIGGA
-145 AVGLGLKA
+145 AVELGLKA

-158 FAKTASTL
+158 LAKTASSL
-166 EKAISVGEDAGTGL
+166 EKAIAVGTDASELSTGAR
-180 GIARKAFSAMPEIA
+180 IARAAFHAAPEIA

-201 LDAAAEAGD
+201 LDAASEAGD
-210 TYNQAIQMGY
+210 TYNQAIQNGAT
-220 SQDEARNAMDTDFMD
+220 QEEARNAMDTDFMD
-235 NLGLS
+235 NIGMS
-240 VASNAV
+240 IASNAV
-246 YMGMLKGA
+246 VMGMFKGA
-254 ANAPKRFLSRATEST
+254 ANAPKRLFSRATEST
-269 EQEAGKG
+269 EQKAGEG

-283 FGGKVADFADKRYA
+283 FGGKVADFADKRYS
-297 TRVLAHGVPGT
+297 TRVLAHSVPG
-308 MVESYTEGLQN
+308 MAVESYTEGLQN
-319 EFQNNALT
+319 EFQNSAIT
-327 GEDINY
+327 GEGVNY
-333 NPFDMND
+333 NPLEMGD
-340 ESKEQMGMA
+340 ESKDQMFMAGMGMIPM
-349 GLAMTPMAI
+349 GL

-367 RRTSPADEVSN
+367 RRVSPADEVSN
-378 PVEGAN
+378 PVEVVN
-384 SPVRETVR
+384 NPVEETVR
-392 NTPDTIQWEAPARED
+392 NTPNTIQEESPVRED
-407 VEATENIPI
+407 VPVEENIPV
-416 DETELTQQDLDAIPM
+416 DETELTQQDLDTIPT

-455 QQLLD
+455 QQLVD
-460 KMNNPTEYDLAEQEA
+460 RMNNPTEYDLAEQEA
-475 YGKSDNQYQANQAI
+475 YGKSDSHYQANQAI

-494 NGEASVLGYNP
+494 TEDGNVLGYNP

-560 ALIQKKTELGLP
+560 SLIQKKNELGLP

-599 VQEVKNRKANKEQ
+599 VQEVENRKADREQ
-612 HSKNVAT
+612 HVKNVAT
-619 AVNAIQ
+619 AVSAIQ
-625 EDIKQNGTHSDF
+625 DDIKENGVYSDF

-653 NKLGLNPDDSGISK
+653 NKLGLTPDDPGISK
-667 TLRVSSAAATR
+667 ALRASSAAATR
-678 SYELQKKEKQKAT
+678 SYETQKKGKQKAT
-691 EQVIKDDFLK
+691 EQAIKDDFAK

-734 THKIRNQIQT
+734 THKIRSQIQT
-744 LSGKARAENRVK
+744 LSGKARAENRAK
-756 TQTILS
+756 TQAIVS
-762 EKNHMDTVQHINSSS
+762 KKNHMDTVQRINSSRE
-777 KNRGVT
+777 NRGVT
-783 LDAKKME
+783 LDTKKME
-790 GLSVKEQRRQI
+790 GLSIKEQRHQI
-801 EMANAKI
+801 EMANAQI
-808 AKRDKIAEVDAV
+808 AKRNRIAEVDAV

-825 QRVDKSHEV
+825 QRIDKSHEV

-864 ENFFNYKKDL
+864 ENFFNYKKGL
-874 SMNRLLSKFP
+874 SMDRLLSKFP

-956 VQGSAHDLLDIMS
+956 VQGSAHDLLNIMS
-969 KVQDDESKSKTEA
+969 KVQDDESKSKPEA

-995 KARTVLNEAKSKG
+995 KTRTALNEAKPKG
-1008 KEEEVKAVH
+1008 KEEEIKVVR
-1017 SAGKALAKEIRGK
+1017 SAGKTLAKEIRGK

-1040 FLHHEELEKKYGE
+1040 FLHYEELEKKYKE
-1053 RAATLSGKNASFV
+1053 RAATISKDKYKSIYVQKGK
-1066 TVEDGKNVRKPYRS
+1066 
-1080 TYIQR
+1080 I
-1085 GNVKEPLVPSIVNW
+1085 KEPLVPSIVKW
-1099 VNDGPVKVAR
+1099 VSDGPVKVAR
-1109 AVKFPGEK
+1109 AVKFPGDK
-1117 ALQNL
+1117 ALKNL

-1150 DTKAREEAGENRENS
+1150 DTKAREEAEENRKNEQEQNAILYQKKKNDKLITYSKDLTYKYEN
-1165 RARNAERYKIK
+1165 NEVK
-1176 SSDKRITY
+1176 SSKADI
-1184 NGDVTFKYNGKE
+1184 
-1196 VRSSIVDMDVKIPN
+1196 DVKIPG
-1210 GKIDSWGDK
+1210 GKIDSFGGEK
-1219 VNLKDAD
+1219 VSLKEAD
-1226 KEDIADYLSDNYN
+1226 KEDIADYLFTYYN
-1239 IDTEPDNIKVTKD
+1239 INTEPDNIKVTKE
-1252 DEVHVENGSRSF
+1252 DEVHVTDGYKVFSALSGGENDKYVIRLPKDIFDRLSKKDQEQFIAYGHTVKGEKKNDRKDTVTADAERSHEQRNLGSHVVQRNNGTSKRNDAGRSLGKTKSTRREIHGQIRE
-1264 YPLTN
+1264 PKRGNGNTSGLT
-1269 SNYDPAFKNREESVE
+1269 SSEKKIQSSISILTSDGTPVSDEYSEKLIKDSFGKLPAR
-1284 INSIEINKN
+1284 
-1293 VFDLLSEEDKK
+1293 L
-1304 QFLADGNKVEG
+1304 
-1315 ELSAWSQ
+1315 Q
-1322 SKIAKAMDEKS
+1322 SKIARAIDEMATAFVYYGDKSGDTLARNYSDYNIIRLFKTAFDPTVKDPTLLHELLHNFQAAIENESGKKDYGMNYITTNHLVDWSKNSFEGNKLNYLDTLLKQLKNEEGLTKEWKILVYDQVRHNPKYIDYICYQISKDEKLKTALKNS
-1333 QQAFLGSGKD
+1333 
-1343 IIDDGKG
+1343 
-1350 AETDGKEGET
+1350 
-1360 DDVRNTGTEPQESG
+1360 
-1374 RKSEEAKSREKKE
+1374 RKVYDELFVA
-1387 VKDRHEEAVGSNISS
+1387 
-1402 FGYGFKNQQ
+1402 
-1411 KKTLARAVLSG
+1411 KTLAQLNIARETPEYRSK
-1422 LPRKTNT
+1422 LP
-1429 AFRNTLKKLGI
+1429 
-1440 KYVIT
+1440 
-1445 NDEHTNDNLPVNGM
+1445 
-1459 YEQSTGI
+1459 S
-1466 CRLFGRWVEA
+1466 VE
-1476 IISKDIGEID
+1476 KR
-1486 AAFSYPTGI
+1486 
-1495 HEGVHGIL
+1495 
-1503 SALKVSDNELGTNN
+1503 
-1517 ISDIIDK
+1517 
-1524 FAVLIN
+1524 
-1530 KENGDSSYSD
+1530 
-1540 TLKSLEK
+1540 LEK
-1547 SMKGEEFSSAIDYGE
+1547 
-1562 NENQESHTYK
+1562 
-1572 DMLALTKR
+1572 L
-1580 IEKIIETKAS
+1580 
-1590 IEDFPKE
+1590 
-1597 INDALYT
+1597 INDAA
-1604 PGDNSQIVE
+1604 P
-1613 HILVKAA
+1613 KAGTT
-1620 SDENFK
+1620 SLNRS
-1626 EKLLGHP
+1626 KLLTK
-1633 RVWHELIVAHVMNE
+1633 
-1647 LGERRVDV
+1647 LGVKQIFA
-1655 YNAYADGYEKIH
+1655 NGK
-1667 GEQEESKFD
+1667 
-1676 PILTLDNNEIL
+1676 LT
-1687 AKFKKEIATNLSKED
+1687 KEA
-1702 IKEIDENNNSILS
+1702 
-1715 DGIKAERL
+1715 
-1723 EIINSMVTKQ
+1723 V
-1733 VEETYAKWREQGKEQ
+1733 Q
-1748 ADSKPLNQI
+1748 AFGDYKS
-1757 AWHGSN
+1757 
-1763 TRFDKFDLDHIGN
+1763 
-1776 GEGAQVHGWGLYFAK
+1776 
-1791 NRETSQGSYLDR
+1791 
-1803 ISNEKDKKT
+1803 KDKKGVST
-1812 LYAVD
+1812 
-1817 IPENEKMLDED
+1817 D
-1828 SLLKNQPKVVQTAIH
+1828 SI
-1843 KIDEIFKN
+1843 
-1851 AFKPVFEYTQKREF
+1851 
-1865 KEVTY
+1865 
-1870 DDIARNRELKE
+1870 
-1881 RLKDLKGEIKYWKNL
+1881 RLKD
-1896 DKHLYENSST
+1896 
-1906 VEYHFL
+1906 
-1912 DLFGKYDIADKLS
+1912 
-1925 IKPWDVEAIREGKN
+1925 R
-1939 KGLVNDIVQ
+1939 
-1948 KFKEELK
+1948 
-1955 NEIRMVKNERQQQLD
+1955 
-1970 NIGTWENYKRDYL
+1970 
-1983 NVNGYE
+1983 
-1989 YYNNMTGYLNE
+1989 
-2000 ANRMDIDG
+2000 ID
-2008 KEKVLETL
+2008 
-2016 NKMGYSDIAKQIS
+2016 
-2029 WRERPDRI
+2029 
-2037 MSEMLRKFG
+2037 
-2046 VQGIRYDGEEDGECY
+2046 
-2061 VVFNDK
+2061 
-2067 AIKILKKYDATDK
+2067 
-2080 KNLAQQKVEDI
+2080 
-2091 VSQIKQLFP
+2091 KQLH
-2100 NAKKI
+2100 K
-2105 ESFGPLVFVETQN
+2105 V
-2118 GNKINFDIEDII
+2118 
-2130 EGKGSE
+2130 
-2136 AERIKAEKG
+2136 G
-2145 IPADM
+2145 IP
-2150 PITIN
+2150 T
-2155 GQERVINGEAFIVLS
+2155 
-2170 RDGEIGTAAHEVV
+2170 
-2183 HLAMDAYL
+2183 
-2191 TDKENQTLI
+2191 
-2200 DAYKGQ
+2200 
-2206 AQKEGRAVEEVIAD
+2206 
-2220 AGRDLFLN
+2220 
-2228 KKSNPECKGILRK
+2228 
-2241 LWHYITHNLRQI
+2241 
-2253 FDKSYRAK
+2253 
-2261 TILESVTRG
+2261 
-2270 EPFDR
+2270 
-2275 QRRADDTPTRYSVKG
+2275 
-2290 IIKKHL
+2290 
-2296 DRMHEVSHEETA
+2296 HEETA
-2308 QRAALYAAGVLPEK
+2308 QRAALYAAGVLPGK
-2322 ERMSI
+2322 ERMNI

-2401 QVINLDDGIHLAARH
+2401 QVINLDDGIHLAVRH

-2430 KKIQELRNSGKY
+2430 KKIQEIRNSGKY

-2475 KSEDAAKKYAKTHE
+2475 KSEAAAHKYAKAHE
-2489 KEAYVSMI
+2489 KEAYISMI

-2510 DNVMNS
+2510 DNVMSS
-2516 FVKYRD
+2516 FMKYRD

-2531 AKAAKESGANYKLPK
+2531 AQAAKESGANYKLPK

-2556 LPYVVWVKDKDTNTF
+2556 LPYVVWVKDKDTKTF
-2571 VRTSSFYNASEA
+2571 VRTASFYNASEA
-2583 SKKAK
+2583 SKRVK
-2588 ELTQAGQEAYWAE
+2588 ELNQAGQEAYWAE

-2674 KVSRYKSNTGSAVHD
+2674 KVNRYKSNTGSVVHD
-2689 NYVKRLQSQI
+2689 NYVKKLQSQI

-2707 LQKMKKDAVI
+2707 LQKMKKDAII

-2749 QNVADSVYRYLI
+2749 QNVPDSVYRYLI

-2900 GLKEATGSKN
+2900 GLREATGSKN

-2986 KTLTHDEKKMMLNEA
+2986 KELSHDEKKMMLDEA

-3019 KDPKPTMASVRKE
+3019 KDHKPTMESVRKE

-3100 AGALGMPCA
+3100 AGALGMPCV

-3119 TGHSPVMALKTG
+3119 TGHSPVMALKRG

-3152 APSMAGINLSNNI
+3152 APSMAGTNLSSNI

-3190 IIRSLS
+3190 IISSLA
-3196 PRFGALEE
+3196 PRLGYIEE
-3204 AVTGKKENKYGQI
+3204 AMTGKKENKYDQI

-3232 FRTMAETNSS
+3232 FRTMTETNSS

-3249 LATQKYNECKS
+3249 LANQKYKECKS

>member
-1 MAGRTTEDYLQA
+1 MPNYGRLVNTL
-13 FYDRAAAND
+13 F
-22 QYLDSV
+22 
-28 IAPDDGGTY
+28 DDNPNY
-37 DSYGDGGF
+37 SPPVYYGDGGYVDSAENALIGGFGGF
-45 LDSGI
+45 LES
-50 NAILDGLGGGLGSI
+50 L
-64 GAYTNQEFGFGQGL
+64 GAYTGQEFGFGQGMEEYGREL
-78 EDFGNA
+78 
-84 MAQGRQA
+84 QIGRQA
-91 KQQMGLQDFRNDPV
+91 RRKWDPSDAYEHPLD
-105 GFITNPNGLWYN
+105 FITDPNGLTYTVFN
-117 ALNMVGYE
+117 QIGSSA
-125 IPDIAATVGVGAATA
+125 PDIAATLAAGAATSYLGGA
-140 GVGGA
+140 GGA
-145 AVGLGLKA
+145 AVATGLRA
-153 AKAAR
+153 ARMAKA
-158 FAKTASTL
+158 ASTL
-166 EKAISVGEDAGTGL
+166 EKAISVGADIGELGTGAK
-180 GIARKAFSAMPEIA
+180 IARAAFNAAPEIV

-201 LDAAAEAGD
+201 LDAASEAGD
-210 TYNQAIQMGY
+210 TYNQAIQNGAT
-220 SQDEARNAMDTDFMD
+220 QEEARNAMDTDFMD
-235 NLGLS
+235 NIGMS
-240 VASNAV
+240 IGTNAIE
-246 YMGMLKGA
+246 MGMFKGA
-254 ANAPKRFLSRATEST
+254 LKAPARLLGSAGEST

-283 FGGKVADFADKRYA
+283 FGGKVADFADKNYA
-297 TRVLAHGVPGT
+297 TRFLTHSIPGT
-308 MVESYTEGLQN
+308 AVESYTEGLQN
-319 EFQNNALT
+319 EFQNSAIT
-327 GEDINY
+327 GESVNY
-333 NPFDMND
+333 NPLDMD
-340 ESKEQMGMA
+340 AESKSQMFQAGVGM
-349 GLAMTPMAI
+349 LPMAL

-367 RRTSPADEVSN
+367 RRVDTTGEEKVVTSPIDDAVHAQEGSPN
-378 PVEGAN
+378 VEE
-384 SPVRETVR
+384 S
-392 NTPDTIQWEAPARED
+392 IQDEAP
-407 VEATENIPI
+407 VTENIPV

-431 NSQEAPATQP
+431 NSQETTAPPQVDTSLVQA
-441 VSEPSVPTGPKEFT
+441 GPEDFA
-455 QQLLD
+455 QQLID

-494 NGEASVLGYNP
+494 TEDGNVLGYNP

-560 ALIQKKTELGLP
+560 SLIQKKNELGLP

-599 VQEVKNRKANKEQ
+599 VQEVANRKADREQ
-612 HSKNVAT
+612 HAKNVAT

-653 NKLGLNPDDSGISK
+653 NKLGLTPDDAGISK
-667 TLRVSSAAATR
+667 ALRASSAAATR
-678 SYELQKKEKQKAT
+678 SYETQKKGKQKET
-691 EQVIKDDFLK
+691 EQAIKDDFAK
-701 NGVHSKYYTSD
+701 NGVHSKYYTPD

-720 EVKQEITKGAGGEV
+720 EVKQEITKGAGGEI
-734 THKIRNQIQT
+734 TPKIRNQIKA
-744 LSGKARAENRVK
+744 LSGKASAEDKVK
-756 TQTILS
+756 TQTIVS
-762 EKNHMDTVQHINSSS
+762 KKNHMDTVQRINSSS

-790 GLSVKEQRRQI
+790 SLSVKEQRRQI

-808 AKRDKIAEVDAV
+808 AKRDKIAEMDAV

-825 QRVDKSHEV
+825 QRIDKSHEV
-834 TIESPFAQKLSQ
+834 TIKSPFAQKLSQ

-864 ENFFNYKKDL
+864 ENFFNYKKGL
-874 SMNRLLSKFP
+874 SMNLLLSKFP

-956 VQGSAHDLLDIMS
+956 VQGSAQDLLNIMS
-969 KVQDDESKSKTEA
+969 KVQDDESKSKPEA
-982 NPVKELSGATKAK
+982 NPVKELSVATKAK
-995 KARTVLNEAKSKG
+995 KTRTALNEAKSKG
-1008 KEEEVKAVH
+1008 KEEEIKAVR

-1030 HLAKHDPIHY
+1030 HLAKNDPIHY
-1040 FLHHEELEKKYGE
+1040 FLHHEELEKKYKE

-1066 TVEDGKNVRKPYRS
+1066 TVEDGKNVRKPYRGEYFQ
-1080 TYIQR
+1080 T
-1085 GNVKEPLVPSIVNW
+1085 GNHREPLVPSIVNW

-1109 AVKFPGEK
+1109 AVNFPGDK

-1122 VESGKYTKE
+1122 VKSGKYTQE
-1131 EVSKA
+1131 EVRKA
-1136 KAEYEKYKKQAVEE
+1136 KAEYKKYKKQAKEE
-1150 DTKAREEAGENRENS
+1150 YDAKITEDMENRENS

-1184 NGDVTFKYNGKE
+1184 NGDVTFKYNGNE
-1196 VRSSIVDMDVKIPN
+1196 VRSSIVDMDVKIPG
-1210 GKIDSWGDK
+1210 GKIYSWGDK

-1264 YPLTN
+1264 YPLTD
-1269 SNYDPAFKNREESVE
+1269 SNYDPAFKNKGESVE

-1293 VFDLLSEEDKK
+1293 VFDLLSEEDQK
-1304 QFLADGNKVEG
+1304 QFLADGNEVKG
-1315 ELSAWSQ
+1315 EDKNDRKNTVTADAERSHEQRNLGSHVVQRNNGTSKRNDAGRSLGKTESTRRGIHRQIRGPKRGNGNTSGLTGPEKKIQSSISILTSNGIPVSSDYSEKLIKDSFGKLPARLQ
-1322 SKIAKAMDEKS
+1322 SKIARAIDEMATAFVYYGDKS
-1333 QQAFLGSGKD
+1333 GDTLARNYSDYNIIRLFKTAFD
-1343 IIDDGKG
+1343 P
-1350 AETDGKEGET
+1350 T
-1360 DDVRNTGTEPQESG
+1360 
-1374 RKSEEAKSREKKE
+1374 
-1387 VKDRHEEAVGSNISS
+1387 VKDPTLLHELLHNFQAAIENDSGEKDYGMNYITTNHLVDWSKNTFKDWKLNYLDNLLEQLKNGEGLTKDWKTLVYDHVRHNPKYIDYICYQISKDEALKTAL
-1402 FGYGFKNQQ
+1402 KNSR
-1411 KKTLARAVLSG
+1411 KVYDELFVAKTLAQLNIAREIPEYRTKLSG
-1422 LPRKTNT
+1422 VEKRLEKLIDDASPKAGVTSLNRSKLLT
-1429 AFRNTLKKLGI
+1429 KLGVKQI
-1440 KYVIT
+1440 FA
-1445 NDEHTNDNLPVNGM
+1445 NG
-1459 YEQSTGI
+1459 
-1466 CRLFGRWVEA
+1466 
-1476 IISKDIGEID
+1476 K
-1486 AAFSYPTGI
+1486 
-1495 HEGVHGIL
+1495 
-1503 SALKVSDNELGTNN
+1503 
-1517 ISDIIDK
+1517 
-1524 FAVLIN
+1524 
-1530 KENGDSSYSD
+1530 
-1540 TLKSLEK
+1540 
-1547 SMKGEEFSSAIDYGE
+1547 
-1562 NENQESHTYK
+1562 
-1572 DMLALTKR
+1572 LTK
-1580 IEKIIETKAS
+1580 EA
-1590 IEDFPKE
+1590 
-1597 INDALYT
+1597 
-1604 PGDNSQIVE
+1604 V
-1613 HILVKAA
+1613 
-1620 SDENFK
+1620 
-1626 EKLLGHP
+1626 
-1633 RVWHELIVAHVMNE
+1633 
-1647 LGERRVDV
+1647 
-1655 YNAYADGYEKIH
+1655 
-1667 GEQEESKFD
+1667 
-1676 PILTLDNNEIL
+1676 
-1687 AKFKKEIATNLSKED
+1687 
-1702 IKEIDENNNSILS
+1702 
-1715 DGIKAERL
+1715 
-1723 EIINSMVTKQ
+1723 
-1733 VEETYAKWREQGKEQ
+1733 Q
-1748 ADSKPLNQI
+1748 A
-1757 AWHGSN
+1757 
-1763 TRFDKFDLDHIGN
+1763 FGN
-1776 GEGAQVHGWGLYFAK
+1776 YK
-1791 NRETSQGSYLDR
+1791 S
-1803 ISNEKDKKT
+1803 KDKKGVST
-1812 LYAVD
+1812 
-1817 IPENEKMLDED
+1817 D
-1828 SLLKNQPKVVQTAIH
+1828 SI
-1843 KIDEIFKN
+1843 
-1851 AFKPVFEYTQKREF
+1851 
-1865 KEVTY
+1865 
-1870 DDIARNRELKE
+1870 
-1881 RLKDLKGEIKYWKNL
+1881 RLKDRI
-1896 DKHLYENSST
+1896 DKHL
-1906 VEYHFL
+1906 H
-1912 DLFGKYDIADKLS
+1912 
-1925 IKPWDVEAIREGKN
+1925 
-1939 KGLVNDIVQ
+1939 
-1948 KFKEELK
+1948 
-1955 NEIRMVKNERQQQLD
+1955 
-1970 NIGTWENYKRDYL
+1970 
-1983 NVNGYE
+1983 
-1989 YYNNMTGYLNE
+1989 
-2000 ANRMDIDG
+2000 
-2008 KEKVLETL
+2008 KV
-2016 NKMGYSDIAKQIS
+2016 
-2029 WRERPDRI
+2029 
-2037 MSEMLRKFG
+2037 
-2046 VQGIRYDGEEDGECY
+2046 
-2061 VVFNDK
+2061 
-2067 AIKILKKYDATDK
+2067 
-2080 KNLAQQKVEDI
+2080 
-2091 VSQIKQLFP
+2091 
-2100 NAKKI
+2100 
-2105 ESFGPLVFVETQN
+2105 
-2118 GNKINFDIEDII
+2118 
-2130 EGKGSE
+2130 
-2136 AERIKAEKG
+2136 G
-2145 IPADM
+2145 IP
-2150 PITIN
+2150 T
-2155 GQERVINGEAFIVLS
+2155 
-2170 RDGEIGTAAHEVV
+2170 
-2183 HLAMDAYL
+2183 
-2191 TDKENQTLI
+2191 
-2200 DAYKGQ
+2200 
-2206 AQKEGRAVEEVIAD
+2206 
-2220 AGRDLFLN
+2220 
-2228 KKSNPECKGILRK
+2228 
-2241 LWHYITHNLRQI
+2241 
-2253 FDKSYRAK
+2253 
-2261 TILESVTRG
+2261 
-2270 EPFDR
+2270 
-2275 QRRADDTPTRYSVKG
+2275 
-2290 IIKKHL
+2290 
-2296 DRMHEVSHEETA
+2296 HEETA
-2308 QRAALYAAGVLPEK
+2308 QRAALYAAGVLPGK
-2322 ERMSI
+2322 ERMNI

-2389 VLKANEMHRDPM
+2389 VLKANEIHRDPM

-2416 DAFIEHYDSAPEAI
+2416 DAFIEHYDSAPEAL
-2430 KKIQELRNSGKY
+2430 KKMQEIRNSGKY
-2442 RLSKMIQESEENE
+2442 RLSKMIQESDENE

-2475 KSEDAAKKYAKTHE
+2475 KSEAAAQEYAKAHE

-2510 DNVMNS
+2510 ENVMSS
-2516 FVKYRD
+2516 FMKYRD

-2531 AKAAKESGANYKLPK
+2531 AQAAKESGANYKLPK

-2588 ELTQAGQEAYWAE
+2588 ELTKAGQEAYWAE

-2657 FKEHHTVAIK
+2657 FKEHHPVAIK

-2674 KVSRYKSNTGSAVHD
+2674 KVNRYKSNTGSAVHD

-2742 SGASGYS
+2742 TGASGYS
-2749 QNVADSVYRYLI
+2749 QNVPDSVYRYLI

-2807 HRPTSV
+2807 HRPASV

-2844 HNLYTGLAKD
+2844 QNLYTGLAKD

-2900 GLKEATGSKN
+2900 GLREATGSKY
-2910 DAKWKELYDY
+2910 DEKWKELYDY
-2920 IGINERSVAID
+2920 IGINGKSVAID

-2947 FGKSPKDLAVKSM
+2947 FGKSAKDLADKSM
-2960 WFFEAGDKWARKAT
+2960 WFFNVGDKWARKAT

-2986 KTLTHDEKKMMLNEA
+2986 KGLSHDEKKMMLDEA

-3014 NHYPF
+3014 KHYPF
-3019 KDPKPTMASVRKE
+3019 KDPKPTMESVRKE

-3100 AGALGMPCA
+3100 AGALGMPCV

-3119 TGHSPVMALKTG
+3119 TGHSPVIALKRG

-3152 APSMAGINLSNNI
+3152 APSMAGINLSSNI

-3190 IIRSLS
+3190 ILRSLA
-3196 PRFGALEE
+3196 PRLGYIEE
-3204 AVTGKKENKYGQI
+3204 AITGKKENKYGQI

>member
-13 FYDRAAAND
+13 LYDRAAASD

-37 DSYGDGGF
+37 DSFGDGGF
-45 LDSGI
+45 LDTAI
-50 NAILDGLGGGLGSI
+50 NGTLNGLGTSLGSI
-64 GAYTNQEFGFGQGL
+64 GAYMNQELGFGQGL
-78 EDFGNA
+78 EDFGDA
-84 MAQGRQA
+84 LAQGRQA
-91 KQQMGLQDFRNDPV
+91 RRQFTRNDSLLD
-105 GFITNPNGLWYN
+105 FITDPSGLTYN
-117 ALNMVGYE
+117 VFNLIGSSA
-125 IPDIAATVGVGAATA
+125 PDLAATA
-140 GVGGA
+140 AATYATGGVGGL
-145 AVGLGLKA
+145 AVGAGLKA
-153 AKAAR
+153 ARAAKLAKA
-158 FAKTASTL
+158 ASTL
-166 EKAISVGEDAGTGL
+166 EKAIAVGTDASELSTGAR
-180 GIARKAFSAMPEIA
+180 IARAAFKATPEVV

-201 LDAAAEAGD
+201 LDAASEAGD
-210 TYNQAIQMGY
+210 TYNQAIQNGAT
-220 SQDEARNAMDTDFMD
+220 QEEARNAMDTDFMD
-235 NLGLS
+235 NIGMS
-240 VASNAV
+240 IASNAV
-246 YMGMLKGA
+246 EMGMFKGA
-254 ANAPKRFLSRATEST
+254 ANAPKRFFGRATEST

-283 FGGKVADFADKRYA
+283 FGGKVADFADKNYA
-297 TRVLAHGVPGT
+297 TRVLAHSVPGIA
-308 MVESYTEGLQN
+308 VESYTEGLQN
-319 EFQNNALT
+319 EFQNSAIT
-327 GEDINY
+327 GENVNY
-333 NPFDMND
+333 NPLEMGD
-340 ESKEQMGMA
+340 ESKDQMFMA
-349 GLAMTPMAI
+349 GTGMIPMGL

-367 RRTSPADEVSN
+367 RRVDTTGEEKVVPSPIDDVAHVQEGVPN
-378 PVEGAN
+378 VEE
-384 SPVRETVR
+384 S
-392 NTPDTIQWEAPARED
+392 IQDEAP
-407 VEATENIPI
+407 VTENIPV
-416 DETELTQQDLDAIPM
+416 DETELTQQDLDTIPM
-431 NSQEAPATQP
+431 NSQGAATSQP
-441 VSEPSVPTGPKEFT
+441 VSEPSVPTGPKDFT
-455 QQLLD
+455 QQLVD

-475 YGKSDNQYQANQAI
+475 YGKSDDQYSTNQAI

-532 ISDSKSAQPVAAILQ
+532 ISDNKSAQPVAAILQ

-560 ALIQKKTELGLP
+560 ALIQKKNELGLP
-572 ISQQELDNANS
+572 VSKQELDNANS

-599 VQEVKNRKANKEQ
+599 VQEVANRKADKEQ
-612 HSKNVAT
+612 HTKNVAT

-637 YKPKNGDISDA
+637 YKPKDGDISDA

-653 NKLGLNPDDSGISK
+653 NKLGLTPDDAGISK
-667 TLRVSSAAATR
+667 TLRASSAAATR
-678 SYELQKKEKQKAT
+678 SYETQKKGKQKAT
-691 EQVIKDDFLK
+691 EQAIKDDFAK

-720 EVKQEITKGAGGEV
+720 EVKQEITKGAGGEI
-734 THKIRNQIQT
+734 TPKIRNQIQA
-744 LSGKARAENRVK
+744 LSGKARTEDRDK
-756 TQTILS
+756 TQTIVS
-762 EKNHMDTVQHINSSS
+762 KKNHMDTVQHINSSS
-777 KNRGVT
+777 QNRGVT

-790 GLSVKEQRRQI
+790 SLSVKEQRHQI

-808 AKRDKIAEVDAV
+808 AKRNKIAEVDAV

-825 QRVDKSHEV
+825 QRVDKSHEI
-834 TIESPFAQKLSQ
+834 TIQSPFARKLSQ

-853 KEAITELHNFT
+853 KEAISELHNFT
-864 ENFFNYKKDL
+864 ENFFNYKKGL

-894 VTSYVNARTQDKY
+894 ITSYVNARTQDKY
-907 NPQDHIQNIEQKVA
+907 NPQDHIHNIEQKIA
-921 EVDRQAKQVSDEK
+921 EVDRQAKQVSEEK
-934 NRERARRSYE
+934 NRERAKRSYE
-944 NKKETQKAEPKP
+944 NKKEAQRTILKP
-956 VQGSAHDLLDIMS
+956 VEGSSQDLLDIMS
-969 KVQDDESKSKTEA
+969 KAQDEESKPQPKEK
-982 NPVKELSGATKAK
+982 PVKELSTATKAK
-995 KARTVLNEAKSKG
+995 KTRKILNEAKSKG
-1008 KEEEVKAVH
+1008 AKEELKAVH

-1030 HLAKHDPIHY
+1030 HLAKNDPIHY

-1053 RAATLSGKNASFV
+1053 RAATLSKDKYKGMYV
-1066 TVEDGKNVRKPYRS
+1066 
-1080 TYIQR
+1080 QR
-1085 GNVKEPLVPSIVNW
+1085 GNVKEHLVPDIINW

-1109 AVKFPGEK
+1109 AVNFPGDK

-1122 VESGKYTKE
+1122 VKSGKYTQE

-1136 KAEYEKYKKQAVEE
+1136 KTEYEKYKKQADTENAK
-1150 DTKAREEAGENRENS
+1150 TKAEATENRDRETVN
-1165 RARNAERYKIK
+1165 NQGKYIVNTKEERIATPNRLSYKYKDEIVT
-1176 SSDKRITY
+1176 SS
-1184 NGDVTFKYNGKE
+1184 V
-1196 VRSSIVDMDVKIPN
+1196 SDMDIKIPK
-1210 GKIDSWGDK
+1210 GEIETFGGDK
-1219 VNLKDAD
+1219 VKLKDAD
-1226 KEDIADYLSDNYN
+1226 KQDIADYLADYYN
-1239 IDTEPDNIKVTKD
+1239 IDTEPDNIKVTKEN
-1252 DEVHVENGSRSF
+1252 EVHVIGASRSF
-1264 YPLTN
+1264 FPDDT
-1269 SNYDPAFKNREESVE
+1269 SQDIFNR
-1284 INSIEINKN
+1284 
-1293 VFDLLSEEDKK
+1293 LSKEDQE
-1304 QFLADGNKVEG
+1304 QFLADGHTVKG
-1315 ELSAWSQ
+1315 EDKNDRKDTVTADAERSHEQRNLGSHVVQRNNGTSKRNDSGRSLGKTGSMRRGIHGQIRGPKRGDGNTSGLTNSEKKIQSSISILTSDGTPVSDEYSEKLIKDSFGKLSARLQ
-1322 SKIAKAMDEKS
+1322 SKIARAIDEMATAFVYYGDKS
-1333 QQAFLGSGKD
+1333 GDTLARNYSDYNIIRLFKTAFDPTVKDPTLLHELLHNFQAAIENESGKKD
-1343 IIDDGKG
+1343 YGMNYITTNHLVDWSKNGFEGNKLNYLNTLLEQLKNGKG
-1350 AETDGKEGET
+1350 LTKDWKILVY
-1360 DDVRNTGTEPQESG
+1360 DQVRHNPKYIDYICYQISKDKALKTALKNS
-1374 RKSEEAKSREKKE
+1374 RKVYDELFVA
-1387 VKDRHEEAVGSNISS
+1387 
-1402 FGYGFKNQQ
+1402 
-1411 KKTLARAVLSG
+1411 KTLAQLNIARKIPEYRSK
-1422 LPRKTNT
+1422 LPSVEKR
-1429 AFRNTLKKLGI
+1429 LEKLI
-1440 KYVIT
+1440 
-1445 NDEHTNDNLPVNGM
+1445 D
-1459 YEQSTGI
+1459 
-1466 CRLFGRWVEA
+1466 
-1476 IISKDIGEID
+1476 D
-1486 AAFSYPTGI
+1486 AAPKAGTTSLNRSKLLTDL
-1495 HEGVHGIL
+1495 GVKQI
-1503 SALKVSDNELGTNN
+1503 
-1517 ISDIIDK
+1517 
-1524 FAVLIN
+1524 FA
-1530 KENGDSSYSD
+1530 NG
-1540 TLKSLEK
+1540 K
-1547 SMKGEEFSSAIDYGE
+1547 
-1562 NENQESHTYK
+1562 
-1572 DMLALTKR
+1572 LTK
-1580 IEKIIETKAS
+1580 EA
-1590 IEDFPKE
+1590 
-1597 INDALYT
+1597 
-1604 PGDNSQIVE
+1604 V
-1613 HILVKAA
+1613 
-1620 SDENFK
+1620 
-1626 EKLLGHP
+1626 
-1633 RVWHELIVAHVMNE
+1633 
-1647 LGERRVDV
+1647 
-1655 YNAYADGYEKIH
+1655 
-1667 GEQEESKFD
+1667 
-1676 PILTLDNNEIL
+1676 
-1687 AKFKKEIATNLSKED
+1687 
-1702 IKEIDENNNSILS
+1702 
-1715 DGIKAERL
+1715 
-1723 EIINSMVTKQ
+1723 
-1733 VEETYAKWREQGKEQ
+1733 Q
-1748 ADSKPLNQI
+1748 A
-1757 AWHGSN
+1757 
-1763 TRFDKFDLDHIGN
+1763 FGN
-1776 GEGAQVHGWGLYFAK
+1776 YK
-1791 NRETSQGSYLDR
+1791 N
-1803 ISNEKDKKT
+1803 KDKKGVST
-1812 LYAVD
+1812 
-1817 IPENEKMLDED
+1817 D
-1828 SLLKNQPKVVQTAIH
+1828 SI
-1843 KIDEIFKN
+1843 
-1851 AFKPVFEYTQKREF
+1851 R
-1865 KEVTY
+1865 
-1870 DDIARNRELKE
+1870 LKE
-1881 RLKDLKGEIKYWKNL
+1881 R
-1896 DKHLYENSST
+1896 
-1906 VEYHFL
+1906 
-1912 DLFGKYDIADKLS
+1912 
-1925 IKPWDVEAIREGKN
+1925 
-1939 KGLVNDIVQ
+1939 
-1948 KFKEELK
+1948 
-1955 NEIRMVKNERQQQLD
+1955 
-1970 NIGTWENYKRDYL
+1970 
-1983 NVNGYE
+1983 
-1989 YYNNMTGYLNE
+1989 
-2000 ANRMDIDG
+2000 ID
-2008 KEKVLETL
+2008 
-2016 NKMGYSDIAKQIS
+2016 
-2029 WRERPDRI
+2029 
-2037 MSEMLRKFG
+2037 
-2046 VQGIRYDGEEDGECY
+2046 
-2061 VVFNDK
+2061 
-2067 AIKILKKYDATDK
+2067 
-2080 KNLAQQKVEDI
+2080 
-2091 VSQIKQLFP
+2091 KQLH
-2100 NAKKI
+2100 K
-2105 ESFGPLVFVETQN
+2105 V
-2118 GNKINFDIEDII
+2118 
-2130 EGKGSE
+2130 
-2136 AERIKAEKG
+2136 G
-2145 IPADM
+2145 IP
-2150 PITIN
+2150 T
-2155 GQERVINGEAFIVLS
+2155 
-2170 RDGEIGTAAHEVV
+2170 
-2183 HLAMDAYL
+2183 
-2191 TDKENQTLI
+2191 
-2200 DAYKGQ
+2200 
-2206 AQKEGRAVEEVIAD
+2206 
-2220 AGRDLFLN
+2220 
-2228 KKSNPECKGILRK
+2228 
-2241 LWHYITHNLRQI
+2241 
-2253 FDKSYRAK
+2253 
-2261 TILESVTRG
+2261 
-2270 EPFDR
+2270 
-2275 QRRADDTPTRYSVKG
+2275 
-2290 IIKKHL
+2290 
-2296 DRMHEVSHEETA
+2296 HEETA
-2308 QRAALYAAGVLPEK
+2308 QRAALYAAGVLPGK

-2416 DAFIEHYDSAPEAI
+2416 DAFIEHYDSAPEAL
-2430 KKIQELRNSGKY
+2430 KKMQEIRNSGKY

-2475 KSEDAAKKYAKTHE
+2475 KSEAAAQKYAKAHE

-2516 FVKYRD
+2516 FMKYRD

-2531 AKAAKESGANYKLPK
+2531 AQAAKESGANYKLPK

-2556 LPYVVWVKDKDTNTF
+2556 LPYVVWIKDKDTKTF
-2571 VRTSSFYNASEA
+2571 VRTASFYNASEA
-2583 SKKAK
+2583 SKKVK
-2588 ELTQAGQEAYWAE
+2588 ELNRAGQEAYWAE

-2645 YNEALKRVFNPL
+2645 YNETLKRVFNSL
-2657 FKEHHTVAIK
+2657 FKEHHTVAVK
-2667 DVMSHIE
+2667 DVMAHIE
-2674 KVSRYKSNTGSAVHD
+2674 KVNRYKSNTGSAAHD
-2689 NYVKRLQSQI
+2689 NYVKKLQSQI

-2707 LQKMKKDAVI
+2707 LQKMKKDATI

-2931 SEILGRPTG
+2931 SELLGRPTG

-2947 FGKSPKDLAVKSM
+2947 FGKSAKDLAVKSM
-2960 WFFEAGDKWARKAT
+2960 WFFNVGDKWARKAT

-2986 KTLTHDEKKMMLNEA
+2986 KALTHDEKKMMLNEA

-3100 AGALGMPCA
+3100 AGVLGMPCA

-3119 TGHSPVMALKTG
+3119 TGHSPVMALKKG

-3141 KRALVNVALYG
+3141 KKALVNVALYG
-3152 APSMAGINLSNNI
+3152 APSLAGINLSGNI

-3178 VSTVSNIAKGNG
+3178 VSTVSNIAQGNG
-3190 IIRSLS
+3190 IIRSLA
-3196 PRFGALEE
+3196 PRLGALEE

-3297 TAMETAIK
+3297 TAMENSVK
-3305 TVPKKAKSPEAQE
+3305 NVPKKAKSPAAQE
-3318 VRNLSKAAQEFV
+3318 VRDLSKTAQEFV

>member
-13 FYDRAAAND
+13 LYDRAAASD

-37 DSYGDGGF
+37 DSFGDGGF
-45 LDSGI
+45 LDTAI
-50 NAILDGLGGGLGSI
+50 NGTLNGLGTSLGSI
-64 GAYTNQEFGFGQGL
+64 GAYMNQELGFGQGL
-78 EDFGNA
+78 EDFGDA
-84 MAQGRQA
+84 LAQGRQA
-91 KQQMGLQDFRNDPV
+91 RRQFTRNDSLFD
-105 GFITNPNGLWYN
+105 FITDPNGLTYTAFN
-117 ALNMVGYE
+117 LIGSSA
-125 IPDIAATVGVGAATA
+125 PDIAVTAAASAATEGIGGLAVGA
-140 GVGGA
+140 
-145 AVGLGLKA
+145 GLKA
-153 AKAAR
+153 ARAAKL
-158 FAKTASTL
+158 AKTASTL
-166 EKAISVGEDAGTGL
+166 EKAIAVGTDASELSTGAR
-180 GIARKAFSAMPEIA
+180 IARAAFKATPEVV

-201 LDAAAEAGD
+201 LDAASEAGD
-210 TYNQAIQMGY
+210 TYNQAIQNGAT
-220 SQDEARNAMDTDFMD
+220 QEEARNAMDTDFMD
-235 NLGLS
+235 NIGMS
-240 VASNAV
+240 IASNAV
-246 YMGMLKGA
+246 EMGMFKGA
-254 ANAPKRFLSRATEST
+254 ANAPKRLLGRATEST

-283 FGGKVADFADKRYA
+283 FGGKVADFADKNYA
-297 TRVLAHGVPGT
+297 TRVLTHSVPG
-308 MVESYTEGLQN
+308 MAVESYTEGLQN
-319 EFQNNALT
+319 EFQNSAIT
-327 GEDINY
+327 GENVNY
-333 NPFDMND
+333 NPLEMGD
-340 ESKEQMGMA
+340 ESKDQMFMAGMGMIPM
-349 GLAMTPMAI
+349 GL

-367 RRTSPADEVSN
+367 RRVDTTGEEKVVPSPIDDDVHAQEGTPN
-378 PVEGAN
+378 VEE
-384 SPVRETVR
+384 S
-392 NTPDTIQWEAPARED
+392 IQDEAP
-407 VEATENIPI
+407 VTENIPI

-431 NSQEAPATQP
+431 SSQEAPAPQP
-441 VSEPSVPTGPKEFT
+441 VSEPSVPTGPKDFT
-455 QQLLD
+455 QQLMD

-475 YGKSDNQYQANQAI
+475 YGKSDDQYSANQAI

-560 ALIQKKTELGLP
+560 ALIQKKNELGLP

-599 VQEVKNRKANKEQ
+599 VQEVANRKAGKEQ
-612 HSKNVAT
+612 HMKNVAT

-637 YKPKNGDISDA
+637 YKPKGGDISDA

-653 NKLGLNPDDSGISK
+653 NKLGLTPDDAGISK
-667 TLRVSSAAATR
+667 TLRASSAAATR
-678 SYELQKKEKQKAT
+678 SYETQKKGKQKAT
-691 EQVIKDDFLK
+691 EQAIKDDFAK

-720 EVKQEITKGAGGEV
+720 EVKQEITKGAGGEI
-734 THKIRNQIQT
+734 TPKIRNQVQT
-744 LSGKARAENRVK
+744 LSGKARAENRAK
-756 TQTILS
+756 TQTIVNK
-762 EKNHMDTVQHINSSS
+762 KNHMDTVQRINSSS
-777 KNRGVT
+777 ENRGVT

-790 GLSVKEQRRQI
+790 GLSAKEQRRQI

-834 TIESPFAQKLSQ
+834 TIKSPFAQKLSQ

-864 ENFFNYKKDL
+864 ENFFNYKKGL
-874 SMNRLLSKFP
+874 SMSRLLSKFP

-907 NPQDHIQNIEQKVA
+907 NPLDHVQNIQQKIA
-921 EVDRQAKQVSDEK
+921 EVDRQTKQVSDEK
-934 NRERARRSYE
+934 NRERVRRSYE
-944 NKKETQKAEPKP
+944 NKKEIQKAEPKP
-956 VQGSAHDLLDIMS
+956 VQGSAQDLLNIMS
-969 KVQDDESKSKTEA
+969 KVQDDESKSKPEA
-982 NPVKELSGATKAK
+982 KPVKKLSVATKAK
-995 KARTVLNEAKSKG
+995 KTRTALNEAKSKG
-1008 KEEEVKAVH
+1008 KEEEIKSVR

-1040 FLHHEELEKKYGE
+1040 FLHHEELEKEYKG
-1053 RAATLSGKNASFV
+1053 RAATLSK
-1066 TVEDGKNVRKPYRS
+1066 DKYRS
-1080 TYIQR
+1080 IYIQR
-1085 GNVKEPLVPSIVNW
+1085 GNVKEHLVPDIVTW
-1099 VNDGPVKVAR
+1099 VSDGPVKVAR

-1122 VESGKYTKE
+1122 VESGQYTQE
-1131 EVSKA
+1131 EVNRA
-1136 KAEYEKYKKQAVEE
+1136 KEEYEKYKKQADDENTKSQAQVEGK
-1150 DTKAREEAGENRENS
+1150 KAREKKNNEGTYLVSTKEEKITTS
-1165 RARNAERYKIK
+1165 QPLSYKYEDEMVT
-1176 SSDKRITY
+1176 SS
-1184 NGDVTFKYNGKE
+1184 V
-1196 VRSSIVDMDVKIPN
+1196 SDMDVKIPK
-1210 GKIDSWGDK
+1210 GEIEVFGGDK
-1219 VNLKDAD
+1219 VKLKDAD
-1226 KEDIADYLSDNYN
+1226 KQDIADYLSDYYN
-1239 IDTEPDNIKVTKD
+1239 IDTEPDNIKVTKEN
-1252 DEVHVENGSRSF
+1252 EVHVTDAFRSF
-1264 YPLTN
+1264 FPDDV
-1269 SNYDPAFKNREESVE
+1269 SKDIFNR
-1284 INSIEINKN
+1284 
-1293 VFDLLSEEDKK
+1293 LGEEDQK
-1304 QFLADGNKVEG
+1304 QFLADGHEVKG
-1315 ELSAWSQ
+1315 EDKNDRKDTVTADAERSHEQRNLGSHVVQRNNGTSKRNDTGRSLGKTGNIRRGIHRQIRGPKRGNGNTSGLTGPEKKIQSSISILTSNGIPVSSDYSEKLIKDSFGKLPARLQ
-1322 SKIAKAMDEKS
+1322 SKIARAIDEMAT
-1333 QQAFLGSGKD
+1333 AFVYYGDKNGDTLARNYSD
-1343 IIDDGKG
+1343 YNIIRLFKTAFDP
-1350 AETDGKEGET
+1350 T
-1360 DDVRNTGTEPQESG
+1360 
-1374 RKSEEAKSREKKE
+1374 
-1387 VKDRHEEAVGSNISS
+1387 VKDPTLLHELLHNFQAAIENDSGEKDYGMNYITTNHLVDWSKNTFKDWKLNYLDNLLEQLKNGEGLTKDWKILVYDHVRHNPKYIDYICYQISKDEALKTAL
-1402 FGYGFKNQQ
+1402 KNSR
-1411 KKTLARAVLSG
+1411 KVYDELFVAKTLAQLNIAREIPEYRTKLSG
-1422 LPRKTNT
+1422 VEKRLEKLIDDASPKAGVTSLNRSKLLT
-1429 AFRNTLKKLGI
+1429 KLGVKQI
-1440 KYVIT
+1440 FA
-1445 NDEHTNDNLPVNGM
+1445 NG
-1459 YEQSTGI
+1459 
-1466 CRLFGRWVEA
+1466 
-1476 IISKDIGEID
+1476 K
-1486 AAFSYPTGI
+1486 
-1495 HEGVHGIL
+1495 
-1503 SALKVSDNELGTNN
+1503 
-1517 ISDIIDK
+1517 
-1524 FAVLIN
+1524 
-1530 KENGDSSYSD
+1530 
-1540 TLKSLEK
+1540 
-1547 SMKGEEFSSAIDYGE
+1547 
-1562 NENQESHTYK
+1562 
-1572 DMLALTKR
+1572 LTK
-1580 IEKIIETKAS
+1580 EAVQA
-1590 IEDFPKE
+1590 F
-1597 INDALYT
+1597 
-1604 PGDNSQIVE
+1604 GDYKS
-1613 HILVKAA
+1613 
-1620 SDENFK
+1620 
-1626 EKLLGHP
+1626 
-1633 RVWHELIVAHVMNE
+1633 
-1647 LGERRVDV
+1647 
-1655 YNAYADGYEKIH
+1655 
-1667 GEQEESKFD
+1667 
-1676 PILTLDNNEIL
+1676 
-1687 AKFKKEIATNLSKED
+1687 
-1702 IKEIDENNNSILS
+1702 
-1715 DGIKAERL
+1715 
-1723 EIINSMVTKQ
+1723 
-1733 VEETYAKWREQGKEQ
+1733 
-1748 ADSKPLNQI
+1748 
-1757 AWHGSN
+1757 
-1763 TRFDKFDLDHIGN
+1763 
-1776 GEGAQVHGWGLYFAK
+1776 
-1791 NRETSQGSYLDR
+1791 
-1803 ISNEKDKKT
+1803 KDKKGVST
-1812 LYAVD
+1812 
-1817 IPENEKMLDED
+1817 D
-1828 SLLKNQPKVVQTAIH
+1828 SI
-1843 KIDEIFKN
+1843 
-1851 AFKPVFEYTQKREF
+1851 R
-1865 KEVTY
+1865 
-1870 DDIARNRELKE
+1870 LKE
-1881 RLKDLKGEIKYWKNL
+1881 R
-1896 DKHLYENSST
+1896 
-1906 VEYHFL
+1906 
-1912 DLFGKYDIADKLS
+1912 
-1925 IKPWDVEAIREGKN
+1925 
-1939 KGLVNDIVQ
+1939 
-1948 KFKEELK
+1948 
-1955 NEIRMVKNERQQQLD
+1955 
-1970 NIGTWENYKRDYL
+1970 
-1983 NVNGYE
+1983 
-1989 YYNNMTGYLNE
+1989 
-2000 ANRMDIDG
+2000 ID
-2008 KEKVLETL
+2008 
-2016 NKMGYSDIAKQIS
+2016 
-2029 WRERPDRI
+2029 
-2037 MSEMLRKFG
+2037 
-2046 VQGIRYDGEEDGECY
+2046 
-2061 VVFNDK
+2061 
-2067 AIKILKKYDATDK
+2067 
-2080 KNLAQQKVEDI
+2080 
-2091 VSQIKQLFP
+2091 KQLH
-2100 NAKKI
+2100 K
-2105 ESFGPLVFVETQN
+2105 V
-2118 GNKINFDIEDII
+2118 
-2130 EGKGSE
+2130 
-2136 AERIKAEKG
+2136 G
-2145 IPADM
+2145 IP
-2150 PITIN
+2150 T
-2155 GQERVINGEAFIVLS
+2155 
-2170 RDGEIGTAAHEVV
+2170 
-2183 HLAMDAYL
+2183 
-2191 TDKENQTLI
+2191 
-2200 DAYKGQ
+2200 
-2206 AQKEGRAVEEVIAD
+2206 
-2220 AGRDLFLN
+2220 
-2228 KKSNPECKGILRK
+2228 
-2241 LWHYITHNLRQI
+2241 
-2253 FDKSYRAK
+2253 
-2261 TILESVTRG
+2261 
-2270 EPFDR
+2270 
-2275 QRRADDTPTRYSVKG
+2275 
-2290 IIKKHL
+2290 
-2296 DRMHEVSHEETA
+2296 HEETA
-2308 QRAALYAAGVLPEK
+2308 QRAALYAAGVLPGK
-2322 ERMSI
+2322 ERMNI

-2401 QVINLDDGIHLAARH
+2401 QVINLDDWIHLAVRH

-2430 KKIQELRNSGKY
+2430 KKIQEIRNSGKY

-2475 KSEDAAKKYAKTHE
+2475 KSEDAAQKYAKAHE
-2489 KEAYVSMI
+2489 KEAYISMI

-2510 DNVMNS
+2510 DNVMSS
-2516 FVKYRD
+2516 FMKYRD

-2531 AKAAKESGANYKLPK
+2531 AQAAKESGANYKLPK

-2556 LPYVVWVKDKDTNTF
+2556 LPYVVWVKDKDTKTF
-2571 VRTSSFYNASEA
+2571 VRTASFYNASEA
-2583 SKKAK
+2583 SKRAK

-2674 KVSRYKSNTGSAVHD
+2674 KVNRYKSNTGSAVHD
-2689 NYVKRLQSQI
+2689 NYVKKLQSQI

-2707 LQKMKKDAVI
+2707 LQKMKKDAII

-2749 QNVADSVYRYLI
+2749 QNVPDSVYRYLI

-2947 FGKSPKDLAVKSM
+2947 FGKSAKDLADKSM
-2960 WFFEAGDKWARKAT
+2960 WFFNVGDKWARKAT

-2986 KTLTHDEKKMMLNEA
+2986 KELSHDEKKMMLDEA

-3008 KERARQ
+3008 KDRARQ

-3119 TGHSPVMALKTG
+3119 TGHSPVMALKKG

-3141 KRALVNVALYG
+3141 KKALVNVALYG
-3152 APSMAGINLSNNI
+3152 APSLAGINLSGNI

-3178 VSTVSNIAKGNG
+3178 VSTVSNIAQGNG
-3190 IIRSLS
+3190 IIRSLA
-3196 PRFGALEE
+3196 PRLGALEE

>member
-1 MAGRTTEDYLQA
+1 MPNYGRLVNTL
-13 FYDRAAAND
+13 F
-22 QYLDSV
+22 
-28 IAPDDGGTY
+28 DDNPNY
-37 DSYGDGGF
+37 SPPVYYGDGGYVDSAENALIGGFGGF
-45 LDSGI
+45 LES
-50 NAILDGLGGGLGSI
+50 L
-64 GAYTNQEFGFGQGL
+64 GAYTGQEFGFGQGMEEYGREL
-78 EDFGNA
+78 
-84 MAQGRQA
+84 QIGRQA
-91 KQQMGLQDFRNDPV
+91 RRKWDPSDAYEHPLD
-105 GFITNPNGLWYN
+105 FITDPNGLTYTVFN
-117 ALNMVGYE
+117 QIGSSA
-125 IPDIAATVGVGAATA
+125 PDIAATLAAGAATSYLGGA
-140 GVGGA
+140 GGA
-145 AVGLGLKA
+145 AVATGLRA
-153 AKAAR
+153 ARMAKA
-158 FAKTASTL
+158 ASTL
-166 EKAISVGEDAGTGL
+166 EKAIAVGADIGELGTGAK
-180 GIARKAFSAMPEIA
+180 IARAAFNAAPEIV

-201 LDAAAEAGD
+201 LDAASEAGD
-210 TYNQAIQMGY
+210 TYNQAIQNGAT
-220 SQDEARNAMDTDFMD
+220 QEEARNAMDTDFMD
-235 NLGLS
+235 NIGMS
-240 VASNAV
+240 IGTNAIE
-246 YMGMLKGA
+246 MGMFKGA
-254 ANAPKRFLSRATEST
+254 LKAPARLLGSAGEST

-283 FGGKVADFADKRYA
+283 FGGKVADFADKNYA
-297 TRVLAHGVPGT
+297 TRFLTHSIPGT
-308 MVESYTEGLQN
+308 AVESYTEGLQN
-319 EFQNNALT
+319 EFQNSAIT
-327 GEDINY
+327 GESVNY
-333 NPFDMND
+333 NPLDMD
-340 ESKEQMGMA
+340 AESKSQMFQAGVGM
-349 GLAMTPMAI
+349 LPMAL

-367 RRTSPADEVSN
+367 RRVDTTDEEKVVTSPIDDAVHAQEGSPN
-378 PVEGAN
+378 VEE
-384 SPVRETVR
+384 S
-392 NTPDTIQWEAPARED
+392 IQDEAP
-407 VEATENIPI
+407 VTENIPI

-455 QQLLD
+455 QQLVD
-460 KMNNPTEYDLAEQEA
+460 RMNNPTEYDLAEQEA
-475 YGKSDNQYQANQAI
+475 YGKSDSHYQANQAI

-494 NGEASVLGYNP
+494 TEDGNVLGYNP

-560 ALIQKKTELGLP
+560 CLIQKKNELGLP

-599 VQEVKNRKANKEQ
+599 VQEVENRKADREQ
-612 HSKNVAT
+612 HVKNVAT
-619 AVNAIQ
+619 AVSAIQ
-625 EDIKQNGTHSDF
+625 DDIKENGVYSDF

-653 NKLGLNPDDSGISK
+653 NKMGLTPDDSGISK
-667 TLRVSSAAATR
+667 ALRASSAAATR
-678 SYELQKKEKQKAT
+678 SYETQKKGKQKTT
-691 EQVIKDDFLK
+691 EQAIKDDFAK

-734 THKIRNQIQT
+734 THKIRSQIQT
-744 LSGKARAENRVK
+744 LSGKASAEDKVK
-756 TQTILS
+756 TQAIVS
-762 EKNHMDTVQHINSSS
+762 KKNHMDTVQRINSSRE
-777 KNRGVT
+777 NRGVT
-783 LDAKKME
+783 LDTKKME
-790 GLSVKEQRRQI
+790 GLSIKEQRHQI
-801 EMANAKI
+801 EMANAQI
-808 AKRDKIAEVDAV
+808 AKRNRIAEVDAV

-825 QRVDKSHEV
+825 QRIDKSHEV

-864 ENFFNYKKDL
+864 ENFFNYKKGL
-874 SMNRLLSKFP
+874 SMDRLLSKFP

-956 VQGSAHDLLDIMS
+956 VQGSAHDLLNIMS
-969 KVQDDESKSKTEA
+969 KVQDDESKSKPEA

-995 KARTVLNEAKSKG
+995 KTRTALNEAKPKG
-1008 KEEEVKAVH
+1008 KEEEIKVVR
-1017 SAGKALAKEIRGK
+1017 SAGKTLAKEIRGK

-1053 RAATLSGKNASFV
+1053 RASTLSGKNASFV
-1066 TVEDGKNVRKPYRS
+1066 TVEDGKNVRKPYRGEYFQ
-1080 TYIQR
+1080 T
-1085 GNVKEPLVPSIVNW
+1085 GNHREPLVPSIVNW

-1122 VESGKYTKE
+1122 VESGQYTQE
-1131 EVSKA
+1131 EVNRA
-1136 KAEYEKYKKQAVEE
+1136 KEEYEKYKKQADDEKAE
-1150 DTKAREEAGENRENS
+1150 AQAETKERKARESEN
-1165 RARNAERYKIK
+1165 NADRYKKKK
-1176 SSDKRITY
+1176 SDGLITY
-1184 NGDVTFKYNGKE
+1184 DGEITFKYAKGLVE
-1196 VRSSIVDMDVKIPN
+1196 SSKVDMDVKIPN

-1239 IDTEPDNIKVTKD
+1239 IDTVPDNIKVTKD

-1269 SNYDPAFKNREESVE
+1269 ANNDPAFKNRGDSVE
-1284 INSIEINKN
+1284 INSIKINKN
-1293 VFDLLSEEDKK
+1293 VFDLLSEEDQK
-1304 QFLADGNKVEG
+1304 QFLEDGNEVEG
-1315 ELSAWSQ
+1315 EDKNDRKDTVTADAERSHEQRNLGSHVVQRNNGTSKRNDAGRSLGKTKSTRREIHGQIREPKRGNGNTSGLTSSEKKIQSSISILTSDGTPVSDEYSEKLIKDSFGKLPARLQ
-1322 SKIAKAMDEKS
+1322 SKIARAIDEMATAFVYYGDKS
-1333 QQAFLGSGKD
+1333 GDTLARNYSDYNIIRLFKTAFDPTVKDPTLLHELLHNFQAAIENESGKKD
-1343 IIDDGKG
+1343 YGMNYITTNHLVDWSKNSFEGNKLNYLDTLLKQLKNEEGLTKEWKILVYDQVRHNPKYIDYICYQISKDEALKT
-1350 AETDGKEGET
+1350 ALK
-1360 DDVRNTGTEPQESG
+1360 NS
-1374 RKSEEAKSREKKE
+1374 RKVYDELFVA
-1387 VKDRHEEAVGSNISS
+1387 
-1402 FGYGFKNQQ
+1402 
-1411 KKTLARAVLSG
+1411 KTLAQLNIARETPEYRPKLLS
-1422 LPRKTNT
+1422 
-1429 AFRNTLKKLGI
+1429 
-1440 KYVIT
+1440 
-1445 NDEHTNDNLPVNGM
+1445 
-1459 YEQSTGI
+1459 
-1466 CRLFGRWVEA
+1466 VE
-1476 IISKDIGEID
+1476 KR
-1486 AAFSYPTGI
+1486 
-1495 HEGVHGIL
+1495 
-1503 SALKVSDNELGTNN
+1503 
-1517 ISDIIDK
+1517 
-1524 FAVLIN
+1524 
-1530 KENGDSSYSD
+1530 
-1540 TLKSLEK
+1540 LEK
-1547 SMKGEEFSSAIDYGE
+1547 
-1562 NENQESHTYK
+1562 
-1572 DMLALTKR
+1572 L
-1580 IEKIIETKAS
+1580 
-1590 IEDFPKE
+1590 
-1597 INDALYT
+1597 INDAA
-1604 PGDNSQIVE
+1604 P
-1613 HILVKAA
+1613 KAGTT
-1620 SDENFK
+1620 SLNRS
-1626 EKLLGHP
+1626 KLLTK
-1633 RVWHELIVAHVMNE
+1633 
-1647 LGERRVDV
+1647 LGVKQIFA
-1655 YNAYADGYEKIH
+1655 NGK
-1667 GEQEESKFD
+1667 
-1676 PILTLDNNEIL
+1676 LT
-1687 AKFKKEIATNLSKED
+1687 KEA
-1702 IKEIDENNNSILS
+1702 
-1715 DGIKAERL
+1715 
-1723 EIINSMVTKQ
+1723 V
-1733 VEETYAKWREQGKEQ
+1733 Q
-1748 ADSKPLNQI
+1748 AFGDYKS
-1757 AWHGSN
+1757 
-1763 TRFDKFDLDHIGN
+1763 
-1776 GEGAQVHGWGLYFAK
+1776 
-1791 NRETSQGSYLDR
+1791 
-1803 ISNEKDKKT
+1803 KDKKGVST
-1812 LYAVD
+1812 
-1817 IPENEKMLDED
+1817 D
-1828 SLLKNQPKVVQTAIH
+1828 SI
-1843 KIDEIFKN
+1843 
-1851 AFKPVFEYTQKREF
+1851 R
-1865 KEVTY
+1865 
-1870 DDIARNRELKE
+1870 LKE
-1881 RLKDLKGEIKYWKNL
+1881 R
-1896 DKHLYENSST
+1896 
-1906 VEYHFL
+1906 
-1912 DLFGKYDIADKLS
+1912 
-1925 IKPWDVEAIREGKN
+1925 
-1939 KGLVNDIVQ
+1939 
-1948 KFKEELK
+1948 
-1955 NEIRMVKNERQQQLD
+1955 
-1970 NIGTWENYKRDYL
+1970 
-1983 NVNGYE
+1983 
-1989 YYNNMTGYLNE
+1989 
-2000 ANRMDIDG
+2000 ID
-2008 KEKVLETL
+2008 
-2016 NKMGYSDIAKQIS
+2016 
-2029 WRERPDRI
+2029 
-2037 MSEMLRKFG
+2037 
-2046 VQGIRYDGEEDGECY
+2046 
-2061 VVFNDK
+2061 
-2067 AIKILKKYDATDK
+2067 
-2080 KNLAQQKVEDI
+2080 
-2091 VSQIKQLFP
+2091 KQLH
-2100 NAKKI
+2100 K
-2105 ESFGPLVFVETQN
+2105 V
-2118 GNKINFDIEDII
+2118 
-2130 EGKGSE
+2130 
-2136 AERIKAEKG
+2136 G
-2145 IPADM
+2145 IP
-2150 PITIN
+2150 T
-2155 GQERVINGEAFIVLS
+2155 
-2170 RDGEIGTAAHEVV
+2170 
-2183 HLAMDAYL
+2183 
-2191 TDKENQTLI
+2191 
-2200 DAYKGQ
+2200 
-2206 AQKEGRAVEEVIAD
+2206 
-2220 AGRDLFLN
+2220 
-2228 KKSNPECKGILRK
+2228 
-2241 LWHYITHNLRQI
+2241 
-2253 FDKSYRAK
+2253 
-2261 TILESVTRG
+2261 
-2270 EPFDR
+2270 
-2275 QRRADDTPTRYSVKG
+2275 
-2290 IIKKHL
+2290 
-2296 DRMHEVSHEETA
+2296 HEETA
-2308 QRAALYAAGVLPEK
+2308 QRAALYAAGVLPGK
-2322 ERMSI
+2322 ERMNI

-2401 QVINLDDGIHLAARH
+2401 QVINLDDGIHLAVRH

-2430 KKIQELRNSGKY
+2430 KKIQEIRNSGKY
-2442 RLSKMIQESEENE
+2442 RLSKMIQESDENE

-2475 KSEDAAKKYAKTHE
+2475 KSEAAAQEYAKAHE

-2503 PMKSSQV
+2503 QMKSSQV
-2510 DNVMNS
+2510 ENVMSS
-2516 FVKYRD
+2516 FMKYRD

-2531 AKAAKESGANYKLPK
+2531 AQAAKESGANYKLPK

-2556 LPYVVWVKDKDTNTF
+2556 LPYVVWVKDKDTKTF
-2571 VRTSSFYNASEA
+2571 VRTASFYNASEA
-2583 SKKAK
+2583 SKRTK

-2674 KVSRYKSNTGSAVHD
+2674 KVNRYKSNTGSVVHD
-2689 NYVKRLQSQI
+2689 NYVKKLQSQI

-2707 LQKMKKDAVI
+2707 LQKMKKDAII

-2749 QNVADSVYRYLI
+2749 QNVPDSVYRYLI

-2900 GLKEATGSKN
+2900 GLREATGSKN

-2986 KTLTHDEKKMMLNEA
+2986 KELSHDEKKMMLDEA

-3019 KDPKPTMASVRKE
+3019 KDHKPTMESVRKE

-3100 AGALGMPCA
+3100 AGALGMPCV

-3119 TGHSPVMALKTG
+3119 TGHSPVMALKRG

-3152 APSMAGINLSNNI
+3152 APSMAGINLSSNI

-3190 IIRSLS
+3190 IISSLA
-3196 PRFGALEE
+3196 PRLGYIEE
-3204 AVTGKKENKYGQI
+3204 AMTGKKENKYDQI

-3232 FRTMAETNSS
+3232 FRTMTETNSS

-3249 LATQKYNECKS
+3249 LANQKYKECKS

>member
-13 FYDRAAAND
+13 LYDRAAASD

-37 DSYGDGGF
+37 DSFGDGGF
-45 LDSGI
+45 LDTAI
-50 NAILDGLGGGLGSI
+50 NGTLNGLGTSLGSI
-64 GAYTNQEFGFGQGL
+64 GAYMNQELGLGQGL
-78 EDFGNA
+78 EDFGDA
-84 MAQGRQA
+84 LAQGRQA
-91 KQQMGLQDFRNDPV
+91 RRQFTRNDSLFD
-105 GFITNPNGLWYN
+105 FITDPNGLTYTAFN
-117 ALNMVGYE
+117 LIGSSA
-125 IPDIAATVGVGAATA
+125 PDIAVTAAASAATEGIGGLAVGA
-140 GVGGA
+140 
-145 AVGLGLKA
+145 GLKA
-153 AKAAR
+153 ARAAKL
-158 FAKTASTL
+158 AKTASTL
-166 EKAISVGEDAGTGL
+166 EKAIAVGTDASELSTGAR
-180 GIARKAFSAMPEIA
+180 IARAAFKATPEVV

-201 LDAAAEAGD
+201 LDAASEAGD
-210 TYNQAIQMGY
+210 TYNQAIQNGAT
-220 SQDEARNAMDTDFMD
+220 QEEARNAMDTDFMD
-235 NLGLS
+235 NIGMS
-240 VASNAV
+240 IASNAV
-246 YMGMLKGA
+246 EMGMFKGA
-254 ANAPKRFLSRATEST
+254 ANAPKRLLGRATEST

-283 FGGKVADFADKRYA
+283 FGGKVADFADKNYA
-297 TRVLAHGVPGT
+297 TRVLTHSVPG
-308 MVESYTEGLQN
+308 MAVESYTEGLQN
-319 EFQNNALT
+319 EFQNSSIT
-327 GEDINY
+327 GENVNY
-333 NPFDMND
+333 NPLEMGD
-340 ESKEQMGMA
+340 ESKDQMFMAGMGMIPM
-349 GLAMTPMAI
+349 GL

-367 RRTSPADEVSN
+367 RRVDTTGEEKVVPSPIDDAVHAQEGTPN
-378 PVEGAN
+378 VEE
-384 SPVRETVR
+384 S
-392 NTPDTIQWEAPARED
+392 IQDEAP
-407 VEATENIPI
+407 VTENIPI

-431 NSQEAPATQP
+431 SSQEAPAPQP
-441 VSEPSVPTGPKEFT
+441 VSEPSVPTGPKDFT
-455 QQLLD
+455 QQLMD

-560 ALIQKKTELGLP
+560 ALIQKKNELGLP

-599 VQEVKNRKANKEQ
+599 VQEVANRKAGKEQ
-612 HSKNVAT
+612 HMKNVAT

-625 EDIKQNGTHSDF
+625 EDIKQNGTNSDF
-637 YKPKNGDISDA
+637 YKPKGGDISDA

-653 NKLGLNPDDSGISK
+653 NKLGLTPDDPGISK
-667 TLRVSSAAATR
+667 ALRASSAAATR
-678 SYELQKKEKQKAT
+678 SYETQKKGKQKAT
-691 EQVIKDDFLK
+691 EQAIKDDFAK

-734 THKIRNQIQT
+734 THKIRSQIQT
-744 LSGKARAENRVK
+744 LSGKARAENRAK
-756 TQTILS
+756 TQTIVNK
-762 EKNHMDTVQHINSSS
+762 KNHMDTVQRINSSPE
-777 KNRGVT
+777 NRGVT

-790 GLSVKEQRRQI
+790 GLSIKEQRHQI

-808 AKRDKIAEVDAV
+808 AKRNRIAEVDAV

-864 ENFFNYKKDL
+864 ENFFNYKKGL
-874 SMNRLLSKFP
+874 SMNLLLSKFP

-956 VQGSAHDLLDIMS
+956 VQGSAQDLLNIMS
-969 KVQDDESKSKTEA
+969 KVQDDESKSKPEA
-982 NPVKELSGATKAK
+982 KPVKELSTATKAK

-1030 HLAKHDPIHY
+1030 HLARHDPIHY
-1040 FLHHEELEKKYGE
+1040 FLHHEELEKEYKG
-1053 RAATLSGKNASFV
+1053 RAATLSK
-1066 TVEDGKNVRKPYRS
+1066 DKYRS
-1080 TYIQR
+1080 IYIQR
-1085 GNVKEPLVPSIVNW
+1085 GNVKEHLVPDIVTW
-1099 VNDGPVKVAR
+1099 VSDGPVKVAR
-1109 AVKFPGEK
+1109 AVKFLGEK

-1122 VESGKYTKE
+1122 VESGRYTKE

-1136 KAEYEKYKKQAVEE
+1136 KAEYEKYKKQADDENTKSQAQVEGK
-1150 DTKAREEAGENRENS
+1150 KAREKKNNEGTYLVSTKEEKITTS
-1165 RARNAERYKIK
+1165 QPLSYKYEDEMVT
-1176 SSDKRITY
+1176 SS
-1184 NGDVTFKYNGKE
+1184 V
-1196 VRSSIVDMDVKIPN
+1196 SDMDVKIPK
-1210 GKIDSWGDK
+1210 GEIEVFGGDK
-1219 VNLKDAD
+1219 VKLKDAD
-1226 KEDIADYLSDNYN
+1226 KQDIADYLSDYYN
-1239 IDTEPDNIKVTKD
+1239 IDTEPDNIKVTKEN
-1252 DEVHVENGSRSF
+1252 EVHVTDASRSF
-1264 YPLTN
+1264 FPDDI
-1269 SNYDPAFKNREESVE
+1269 SQDIFNR
-1284 INSIEINKN
+1284 
-1293 VFDLLSEEDKK
+1293 LDKDDQK
-1304 QFLADGNKVEG
+1304 QFLADGNKVKGEDGNVQTDETTSDARGSNGPEHLEG
-1315 ELSAWSQ
+1315 DVVQRNSYPPRRNDTGGSGQEALGKRQRVSGQVQQASGGVGPEYRLTKLGNKLKKAIHLATPEGVSIDGPTLNKLINDSFGDLPPRLQ
-1322 SKIAKAMDEKS
+1322 SKIAEA
-1333 QQAFLGSGKD
+1333 
-1343 IIDDGKG
+1343 IDDMATVFIYDGQKEKTG
-1350 AETDGKEGET
+1350 AL
-1360 DDVRNTGTEPQESG
+1360 G
-1374 RKSEEAKSREKKE
+1374 RTYSEYNVIRIF
-1387 VKDRHEEAVGSNISS
+1387 KDA
-1402 FGYGFKNQQ
+1402 
-1411 KKTLARAVLSG
+1411 LSG
-1422 LPRKTNT
+1422 DKSTPTILHETIHSLHAAIERG
-1429 AFRNTLKKLGI
+1429 LGDKEYGI
-1440 KYVIT
+1440 NYIT
-1445 NDEHTNDNLPVNGM
+1445 
-1459 YEQSTGI
+1459 S
-1466 CRLFGRWVEA
+1466 
-1476 IISKDIGEID
+1476 
-1486 AAFSYPTGI
+1486 
-1495 HEGVHGIL
+1495 
-1503 SALKVSDNELGTNN
+1503 NN
-1517 ISDIIDK
+1517 
-1524 FAVLIN
+1524 FVN
-1530 KENGDSSYSD
+1530 KESD
-1540 TLKSLEK
+1540 TLK
-1547 SMKGEEFSSAIDYGE
+1547 
-1562 NENQESHTYK
+1562 
-1572 DMLALTKR
+1572 
-1580 IEKIIETKAS
+1580 
-1590 IEDFPKE
+1590 DFEVKY
-1597 INDALYT
+1597 IN
-1604 PGDNSQIVE
+1604 
-1613 HILVKAA
+1613 
-1620 SDENFK
+1620 
-1626 EKLLGHP
+1626 KL
-1633 RVWHELIVAHVMNE
+1633 
-1647 LGERRVDV
+1647 
-1655 YNAYADGYEKIH
+1655 
-1667 GEQEESKFD
+1667 
-1676 PILTLDNNEIL
+1676 
-1687 AKFKKEIATNLSKED
+1687 
-1702 IKEIDENNNSILS
+1702 
-1715 DGIKAERL
+1715 
-1723 EIINSMVTKQ
+1723 
-1733 VEETYAKWREQGKEQ
+1733 
-1748 ADSKPLNQI
+1748 
-1757 AWHGSN
+1757 
-1763 TRFDKFDLDHIGN
+1763 
-1776 GEGAQVHGWGLYFAK
+1776 
-1791 NRETSQGSYLDR
+1791 
-1803 ISNEKDKKT
+1803 
-1812 LYAVD
+1812 
-1817 IPENEKMLDED
+1817 
-1828 SLLKNQPKVVQTAIH
+1828 
-1843 KIDEIFKN
+1843 
-1851 AFKPVFEYTQKREF
+1851 
-1865 KEVTY
+1865 
-1870 DDIARNRELKE
+1870 
-1881 RLKDLKGEIKYWKNL
+1881 
-1896 DKHLYENSST
+1896 
-1906 VEYHFL
+1906 
-1912 DLFGKYDIADKLS
+1912 
-1925 IKPWDVEAIREGKN
+1925 
-1939 KGLVNDIVQ
+1939 
-1948 KFKEELK
+1948 
-1955 NEIRMVKNERQQQLD
+1955 
-1970 NIGTWENYKRDYL
+1970 
-1983 NVNGYE
+1983 
-1989 YYNNMTGYLNE
+1989 
-2000 ANRMDIDG
+2000 
-2008 KEKVLETL
+2008 
-2016 NKMGYSDIAKQIS
+2016 
-2029 WRERPDRI
+2029 
-2037 MSEMLRKFG
+2037 
-2046 VQGIRYDGEEDGECY
+2046 
-2061 VVFNDK
+2061 
-2067 AIKILKKYDATDK
+2067 
-2080 KNLAQQKVEDI
+2080 
-2091 VSQIKQLFP
+2091 IKQLQDGDGFTNSWKMLVYDHAIRNP
-2100 NAKKI
+2100 EFIDYVCDKISRSKTLQNSLRKDKELYDELFVAKTLSQLKLALECPRYKSQLKGVEDRI
-2105 ESFGPLVFVETQN
+2105 VDMANKAVNGAGTLSSARASILEKAKVIKPFSNGTFTDKAVKAFLNFVENRNTPSADAMSI
-2118 GNKINFDIEDII
+2118 K
-2130 EGKGSE
+2130 
-2136 AERIKAEKG
+2136 ERIDKQLHKVG
-2145 IPADM
+2145 IP
-2150 PITIN
+2150 T
-2155 GQERVINGEAFIVLS
+2155 
-2170 RDGEIGTAAHEVV
+2170 
-2183 HLAMDAYL
+2183 
-2191 TDKENQTLI
+2191 
-2200 DAYKGQ
+2200 
-2206 AQKEGRAVEEVIAD
+2206 
-2220 AGRDLFLN
+2220 
-2228 KKSNPECKGILRK
+2228 
-2241 LWHYITHNLRQI
+2241 
-2253 FDKSYRAK
+2253 
-2261 TILESVTRG
+2261 
-2270 EPFDR
+2270 
-2275 QRRADDTPTRYSVKG
+2275 
-2290 IIKKHL
+2290 
-2296 DRMHEVSHEETA
+2296 HEETA
-2308 QRAALYAAGVLPEK
+2308 QRAALYAAGVLPGK
-2322 ERMSI
+2322 ERMNI

-2416 DAFIEHYDSAPEAI
+2416 DAFIEHYDSAPEAL
-2430 KKIQELRNSGKY
+2430 KKMQEIRNSGKY
-2442 RLSKMIQESEENE
+2442 RLSKMIQESDENE

-2475 KSEDAAKKYAKTHE
+2475 KSEAAAQEYAKAHE

-2510 DNVMNS
+2510 ENVMSS
-2516 FVKYRD
+2516 FMKYRD

-2531 AKAAKESGANYKLPK
+2531 AQAAKESGANYKLPK

-2556 LPYVVWVKDKDTNTF
+2556 LPYVVWVKDKDTKTF
-2571 VRTSSFYNASEA
+2571 VRTASFYNASEA
-2583 SKKAK
+2583 SKRAK
-2588 ELTQAGQEAYWAE
+2588 ELNQAGQESYWAE

-2674 KVSRYKSNTGSAVHD
+2674 KVNRYRSNTGSAVHD
-2689 NYVKRLQSQI
+2689 NYVKKLQSQI

-2707 LQKMKKDAVI
+2707 LQKMKKDAII

-2807 HRPTSV
+2807 HRPASV

-2947 FGKSPKDLAVKSM
+2947 FGKSAKDLADKSM
-2960 WFFEAGDKWARKAT
+2960 WFFNVGDKWARKAT

-2986 KTLTHDEKKMMLNEA
+2986 KELSHDEKKMMLDEA

-3008 KERARQ
+3008 KDRARQ

-3119 TGHSPVMALKTG
+3119 TGHSPVMALKKG

-3141 KRALVNVALYG
+3141 KKALVNVALYG
-3152 APSMAGINLSNNI
+3152 APSLAGINLSGNI

-3178 VSTVSNIAKGNG
+3178 VSTVSNIAQGNG
-3190 IIRSLS
+3190 IIRSLA
-3196 PRFGALEE
+3196 PRLGALEE

-3297 TAMETAIK
+3297 TAVENSVK
-3305 TVPKKAKSPEAQE
+3305 NVPKKAKSPEAQE
-3318 VRNLSKAAQEFV
+3318 VRNLSKTAQEFV

>member
-13 FYDRAAAND
+13 LYDRAAASD

-37 DSYGDGGF
+37 DSFGDGGF
-45 LDSGI
+45 LDSAI
-50 NAILDGLGGGLGSI
+50 NGALNGLGFSLGSI
-64 GAYTNQEFGFGQGL
+64 GTYMNQEFGFGQGL
-78 EDFGNA
+78 EDFGDSI
-84 MAQGRQA
+84 AQGRQA
-91 KQQMGLQDFRNDPV
+91 RRQFTRNDSLFD
-105 GFITNPNGLWYN
+105 FITDPNGLTYTAFN
-117 ALNMVGYE
+117 LVGSSA
-125 IPDIAATVGVGAATA
+125 PDIAATAAVGAAT
-140 GVGGA
+140 GGIGGA

-158 FAKTASTL
+158 LAKTASSL
-166 EKAISVGEDAGTGL
+166 EKAIAVGTDASELSTGAR
-180 GIARKAFSAMPEIA
+180 IARAAFSAAPEIA
-194 GNVAGGY
+194 GNIAGGY

-210 TYNQAIQMGY
+210 TYNRAIQNGGT
-220 SQDEARNAMDTDFMD
+220 QEEARNAMDTDFMD
-235 NLGLS
+235 NIGMS

-254 ANAPKRFLSRATEST
+254 ANAPKRLLSSATEST
-269 EQEAGKG
+269 EKKAGEG

-283 FGGKVADFADKRYA
+283 FGGKVAGFADKNYA
-297 TRVLAHGVPGT
+297 TRVLAHSVPGIA
-308 MVESYTEGLQN
+308 VESYIEGLQN
-319 EFQNNALT
+319 EFQNSAIT
-327 GEDINY
+327 GEDVNY
-333 NPFDMND
+333 NPLEMGN
-340 ESKEQMGMA
+340 ESKDQIFMGGMGMIPT
-349 GLAMTPMAI
+349 GL

-367 RRTSPADEVSN
+367 RKVSPAEEATN

-384 SPVRETVR
+384 APVEETVR
-392 NTPDTIQWEAPARED
+392 NTTDTIQGEAPVRED
-407 VEATENIPI
+407 VPVEENIPV
-416 DETELTQQDLDAIPM
+416 DETELTQQDLDAIPT
-431 NSQEAPATQP
+431 NSQETAAPQD
-441 VSEPSVPTGPKEFT
+441 VSEPLTQSAPKDFT
-455 QQLLD
+455 QQLMD

-475 YGKSDNQYQANQAI
+475 YGKSDDQYSANQAI

-560 ALIQKKTELGLP
+560 ALIQKKNELGLP
-572 ISQQELDNANS
+572 ISQQELDNTNS

-599 VQEVKNRKANKEQ
+599 VQEVANRKADREQ
-612 HSKNVAT
+612 HTQNIAT
-619 AVNAIQ
+619 AVSAIQ
-625 EDIKQNGTHSDF
+625 DDIKENGVYSDF

-653 NKLGLNPDDSGISK
+653 NKLGVTPDDPGISK
-667 TLRVSSAAATR
+667 ALRASSAAATR
-678 SYELQKKEKQKAT
+678 SYETQKKGKQKAT
-691 EQVIKDDFLK
+691 EQAIKDDFAK

-734 THKIRNQIQT
+734 THKIRSQIQT
-744 LSGKARAENRVK
+744 LSGKARAENRAK
-756 TQTILS
+756 TQTIVS
-762 EKNHMDTVQHINSSS
+762 KKNYMDTVQRINSSNE
-777 KNRGVT
+777 NRGVT

-790 GLSVKEQRRQI
+790 GLSIKEQRHQI
-801 EMANAKI
+801 EMANAQI
-808 AKRDKIAEVDAV
+808 AKRNRIAEVDAV

-834 TIESPFAQKLSQ
+834 TIKSPFAQKLSQ

-864 ENFFNYKKDL
+864 ENFFNYKKGL

-907 NPQDHIQNIEQKVA
+907 NPQDHIQNIERKIT

-934 NRERARRSYE
+934 NRERVKRSYE
-944 NKKETQKAEPKP
+944 NKKEIQKAEPKP
-956 VQGSAHDLLDIMS
+956 VQGSAQDLLNIMS
-969 KVQDDESKSKTEA
+969 KVQDDESKSKPEA
-982 NPVKELSGATKAK
+982 NPVKELSVATKAK

-1008 KEEEVKAVH
+1008 KEEEVKAVR

-1040 FLHHEELEKKYGE
+1040 FLHHEELEKKYKE
-1053 RAATLSGKNASFV
+1053 RAATISKDEYKSIYV
-1066 TVEDGKNVRKPYRS
+1066 QK
-1080 TYIQR
+1080 
-1085 GNVKEPLVPSIVNW
+1085 GNIKEPLVPSIVKW
-1099 VNDGPVKVAR
+1099 VSDGPVKVAR
-1109 AVKFPGEK
+1109 AVNFPGEK

-1122 VESGKYTKE
+1122 VKSGKYTQE

-1136 KAEYEKYKKQAVEE
+1136 KAEYGKYKKQAAEEDAESQAQVEE
-1150 DTKAREEAGENRENS
+1150 KKAREKKNNEGTYLANTKEE
-1165 RARNAERYKIK
+1165 
-1176 SSDKRITY
+1176 RITSSEPLSY
-1184 NGDVTFKYNGKE
+1184 KYEDGMIT
-1196 VRSSIVDMDVKIPN
+1196 SSTSDMDVKIPN
-1210 GKIDSWGDK
+1210 GEIEVFGGDK
-1219 VNLKDAD
+1219 VKLKDAD
-1226 KEDIADYLSDNYN
+1226 KQDIADYLSDYYN
-1239 IDTEPDNIKVTKD
+1239 IDTEPDNIKVTKEN
-1252 DEVHVENGSRSF
+1252 EVHVTDAFRSF
-1264 YPLTN
+1264 FLDN
-1269 SNYDPAFKNREESVE
+1269 VSKDIFNR
-1284 INSIEINKN
+1284 
-1293 VFDLLSEEDKK
+1293 LGEEDQK
-1304 QFLADGNKVEG
+1304 QFLADGYEVKGEDSNVQTDEATSDARGSNGPEHLEGDVVQRNSYPPRRNDAGRSGQETLGRRQRVSGQVQQASRGLGPEYRLTKLGNKLKKAIHLATPEG
-1315 ELSAWSQ
+1315 VSIDAPTLNKLINDSFGDLSPRLQ
-1322 SKIAKAMDEKS
+1322 SKIAEALDDMATVFIYDGKKEKTGALGRTYSEYNVIRIFKDALSGDKSTPTVLHETIHSLHAAIERGLGDKEYGINYITSNNFVDKEKDQLEDYRIGYTNRLIEQLREGEGFTNSWRILVYDHTIRNPKIVDYVCDKISKSKTLQESLKKNKELYDELFVAKTLSQLQLASKYPQYKS
-1333 QQAFLGSGKD
+1333 QLKDVEDRIIDMANKAVDGAGTLSSARASILEKAKVIKPFSNGTFTDKAVKAFLNFV
-1343 IIDDGKG
+1343 
-1350 AETDGKEGET
+1350 EN
-1360 DDVRNTGTEPQESG
+1360 RNTPSADAM
-1374 RKSEEAKSREKKE
+1374 SIKE
-1387 VKDRHEEAVGSNISS
+1387 R
-1402 FGYGFKNQQ
+1402 
-1411 KKTLARAVLSG
+1411 
-1422 LPRKTNT
+1422 
-1429 AFRNTLKKLGI
+1429 
-1440 KYVIT
+1440 
-1445 NDEHTNDNLPVNGM
+1445 
-1459 YEQSTGI
+1459 
-1466 CRLFGRWVEA
+1466 
-1476 IISKDIGEID
+1476 
-1486 AAFSYPTGI
+1486 
-1495 HEGVHGIL
+1495 
-1503 SALKVSDNELGTNN
+1503 
-1517 ISDIIDK
+1517 IDK
-1524 FAVLIN
+1524 QL
-1530 KENGDSSYSD
+1530 
-1540 TLKSLEK
+1540 
-1547 SMKGEEFSSAIDYGE
+1547 
-1562 NENQESHTYK
+1562 H
-1572 DMLALTKR
+1572 
-1580 IEKIIETKAS
+1580 
-1590 IEDFPKE
+1590 
-1597 INDALYT
+1597 
-1604 PGDNSQIVE
+1604 
-1613 HILVKAA
+1613 
-1620 SDENFK
+1620 
-1626 EKLLGHP
+1626 
-1633 RVWHELIVAHVMNE
+1633 
-1647 LGERRVDV
+1647 
-1655 YNAYADGYEKIH
+1655 
-1667 GEQEESKFD
+1667 
-1676 PILTLDNNEIL
+1676 
-1687 AKFKKEIATNLSKED
+1687 
-1702 IKEIDENNNSILS
+1702 
-1715 DGIKAERL
+1715 
-1723 EIINSMVTKQ
+1723 
-1733 VEETYAKWREQGKEQ
+1733 
-1748 ADSKPLNQI
+1748 
-1757 AWHGSN
+1757 
-1763 TRFDKFDLDHIGN
+1763 
-1776 GEGAQVHGWGLYFAK
+1776 
-1791 NRETSQGSYLDR
+1791 
-1803 ISNEKDKKT
+1803 
-1812 LYAVD
+1812 
-1817 IPENEKMLDED
+1817 
-1828 SLLKNQPKVVQTAIH
+1828 KV
-1843 KIDEIFKN
+1843 
-1851 AFKPVFEYTQKREF
+1851 
-1865 KEVTY
+1865 
-1870 DDIARNRELKE
+1870 
-1881 RLKDLKGEIKYWKNL
+1881 
-1896 DKHLYENSST
+1896 
-1906 VEYHFL
+1906 
-1912 DLFGKYDIADKLS
+1912 
-1925 IKPWDVEAIREGKN
+1925 
-1939 KGLVNDIVQ
+1939 
-1948 KFKEELK
+1948 
-1955 NEIRMVKNERQQQLD
+1955 
-1970 NIGTWENYKRDYL
+1970 
-1983 NVNGYE
+1983 
-1989 YYNNMTGYLNE
+1989 
-2000 ANRMDIDG
+2000 
-2008 KEKVLETL
+2008 
-2016 NKMGYSDIAKQIS
+2016 
-2029 WRERPDRI
+2029 
-2037 MSEMLRKFG
+2037 
-2046 VQGIRYDGEEDGECY
+2046 
-2061 VVFNDK
+2061 
-2067 AIKILKKYDATDK
+2067 
-2080 KNLAQQKVEDI
+2080 
-2091 VSQIKQLFP
+2091 
-2100 NAKKI
+2100 
-2105 ESFGPLVFVETQN
+2105 
-2118 GNKINFDIEDII
+2118 
-2130 EGKGSE
+2130 
-2136 AERIKAEKG
+2136 G
-2145 IPADM
+2145 IP
-2150 PITIN
+2150 T
-2155 GQERVINGEAFIVLS
+2155 
-2170 RDGEIGTAAHEVV
+2170 
-2183 HLAMDAYL
+2183 
-2191 TDKENQTLI
+2191 
-2200 DAYKGQ
+2200 
-2206 AQKEGRAVEEVIAD
+2206 
-2220 AGRDLFLN
+2220 
-2228 KKSNPECKGILRK
+2228 
-2241 LWHYITHNLRQI
+2241 
-2253 FDKSYRAK
+2253 
-2261 TILESVTRG
+2261 
-2270 EPFDR
+2270 
-2275 QRRADDTPTRYSVKG
+2275 
-2290 IIKKHL
+2290 
-2296 DRMHEVSHEETA
+2296 HEETA
-2308 QRAALYAAGVLPEK
+2308 QRAALYAAGVLPGK

-2377 LDKDERKVFDSL
+2377 LDKDEREVFDSL

-2401 QVINLDDGIHLAARH
+2401 QVINLDDGIHLAVRH

-2430 KKIQELRNSGKY
+2430 KKIQEIRNSGKY

-2475 KSEDAAKKYAKTHE
+2475 KSEDAAQKYAKAHE
-2489 KEAYVSMI
+2489 KEAYISMI

-2503 PMKSSQV
+2503 PMKAYQV
-2510 DNVMNS
+2510 DNVMSS
-2516 FVKYRD
+2516 FMKYRD

-2531 AKAAKESGANYKLPK
+2531 AQAAKESGANYKLPK

-2556 LPYVVWVKDKDTNTF
+2556 LPYVVWVKDKDTKTF
-2571 VRTSSFYNASEA
+2571 ARTSSFYNASEA
-2583 SKKAK
+2583 SKRVKK
-2588 ELTQAGQEAYWAE
+2588 LTQAGQEAYWAE

-2606 AMAHGDRLAK
+2606 AMAHGDRLTK

-2674 KVSRYKSNTGSAVHD
+2674 KVNRYKSNTGSAVHD
-2689 NYVKRLQSQI
+2689 NYVKKLQSQI

-2707 LQKMKKDAVI
+2707 LQKMKKDAII

-2807 HRPTSV
+2807 HRPASV

-2844 HNLYTGLAKD
+2844 QNLYTGLAKD

-2900 GLKEATGSKN
+2900 GLREATGSKY
-2910 DAKWKELYDY
+2910 DKKWKELYDY
-2920 IGINERSVAID
+2920 IGINEKSVAID
-2931 SEILGRPTG
+2931 SEILGRPTR

-2947 FGKSPKDLAVKSM
+2947 FGKSAKDLADKSM
-2960 WFFEAGDKWARKAT
+2960 WFFNVGDKWARKAT

-2980 KAMDDF
+2980 KVMDDF
-2986 KTLTHDEKKMMLNEA
+2986 KGLSHDEKKMMLDEA

-3019 KDPKPTMASVRKE
+3019 KDPKPTMESVRKE

-3119 TGHSPVMALKTG
+3119 TGHSPVMALKKG

-3141 KRALVNVALYG
+3141 KKALVNVALYG
-3152 APSMAGINLSNNI
+3152 APSLAGINLSGNI

-3178 VSTVSNIAKGNG
+3178 VSTVSNIAQGNG
-3190 IIRSLS
+3190 IIRSLA
-3196 PRFGALEE
+3196 PRLGALEE

-3260 QAKKEYIKNPNT
+3260 QAKKEYVKNPNT

-3297 TAMETAIK
+3297 TAVENSGK
-3305 TVPKKAKSPEAQE
+3305 NVPKKAKSPEAQE
-3318 VRNLSKAAQEFV
+3318 VRNLSKTAQEFV

>member
-1 MAGRTTEDYLQA
+1 MPNYGRLVNTL
-13 FYDRAAAND
+13 F
-22 QYLDSV
+22 
-28 IAPDDGGTY
+28 DDNPNY
-37 DSYGDGGF
+37 SPPVYYGDGGYVDSAENALIGGFGGF
-45 LDSGI
+45 LES
-50 NAILDGLGGGLGSI
+50 L
-64 GAYTNQEFGFGQGL
+64 GAYTGQEFGFGQGMEEYGREL
-78 EDFGNA
+78 
-84 MAQGRQA
+84 QIGRQA
-91 KQQMGLQDFRNDPV
+91 RRKWDPSDAYEHPLD
-105 GFITNPNGLWYN
+105 FITDPNGLTYTVFN
-117 ALNMVGYE
+117 QIGSSA
-125 IPDIAATVGVGAATA
+125 PDIAATLAAGAATSYLGGA
-140 GVGGA
+140 GGA
-145 AVGLGLKA
+145 AVATGLRA
-153 AKAAR
+153 ARMAKA
-158 FAKTASTL
+158 ASTL
-166 EKAISVGEDAGTGL
+166 EKAIAVGADIGELGTGAK
-180 GIARKAFSAMPEIA
+180 IARAAFNAAPEIV

-201 LDAAAEAGD
+201 LDAASEAGD
-210 TYNQAIQMGY
+210 TYNQAIQNGAT
-220 SQDEARNAMDTDFMD
+220 QEEARNAMDTDFMD
-235 NLGLS
+235 NIGMS
-240 VASNAV
+240 IGTNAIE
-246 YMGMLKGA
+246 MGMFKGA
-254 ANAPKRFLSRATEST
+254 LKAPARLLGSAGEST
-269 EQEAGKG
+269 EKEAGKG

-283 FGGKVADFADKRYA
+283 FGGKVADFADKNYA
-297 TRVLAHGVPGT
+297 TRFLTHSIPGT
-308 MVESYTEGLQN
+308 AVESYTEGLQN
-319 EFQNNALT
+319 EFQNSAIT
-327 GEDINY
+327 GESVNY
-333 NPFDMND
+333 NPLDMHA
-340 ESKEQMGMA
+340 ESKSQMFQAGVGM
-349 GLAMTPMAI
+349 LPMAI

-367 RRTSPADEVSN
+367 RRVDTTGEEKVVPSPIDDAVHAQEGTPN
-378 PVEGAN
+378 VEE
-384 SPVRETVR
+384 S
-392 NTPDTIQWEAPARED
+392 IQDEAP
-407 VEATENIPI
+407 VTENIPI

-431 NSQEAPATQP
+431 SSQEAPAPQP
-441 VSEPSVPTGPKEFT
+441 VSEPSVPTGPKDFT
-455 QQLLD
+455 QQLMD

-475 YGKSDNQYQANQAI
+475 YGKSDDQYSANQAI

-560 ALIQKKTELGLP
+560 SLIQKKNELGLP

-599 VQEVKNRKANKEQ
+599 VQEVENRKADREQ
-612 HSKNVAT
+612 HVKNVTT
-619 AVNAIQ
+619 AVSAIQ
-625 EDIKQNGTHSDF
+625 EDINQNGVYSDF
-637 YKPKNGDISDA
+637 YKPKNGNISDA

-653 NKLGLNPDDSGISK
+653 NKLGVNPDDAGISK
-667 TLRVSSAAATR
+667 ALRASSAAATR
-678 SYELQKKEKQKAT
+678 SYETQKKGKQKAT
-691 EQVIKDDFLK
+691 EQAIKDDFAK

-756 TQTILS
+756 TQAIVS
-762 EKNHMDTVQHINSSS
+762 KKNHMDTVQRINSSS

-790 GLSVKEQRRQI
+790 GLSIKEQRRQI

-834 TIESPFAQKLSQ
+834 TIKSPFAKKLSQ

-907 NPQDHIQNIEQKVA
+907 NPQDHIHNIEQKIA
-921 EVDRQAKQVSDEK
+921 EVDRQAKQVSEEK
-934 NRERARRSYE
+934 NRERAKRSYE
-944 NKKETQKAEPKP
+944 NKKEAQRTMLKP
-956 VQGSAHDLLDIMS
+956 VEGSSQDLLDIMS
-969 KVQDDESKSKTEA
+969 KAQDEESESKPKA
-982 NPVKELSGATKAK
+982 KPVKELSTATKAK
-995 KARTVLNEAKSKG
+995 KTRTTLNEAKSKG
-1008 KEEEVKAVH
+1008 VNEELKAVH

-1030 HLAKHDPIHY
+1030 HLAKNDPIHY
-1040 FLHHEELEKKYGE
+1040 LLHHEELKKKYGE
-1053 RAATLSGKNASFV
+1053 RAATLSGKKASFV

-1109 AVKFPGEK
+1109 AVKFPGDK
-1117 ALQNL
+1117 ALKNL
-1122 VESGKYTKE
+1122 VESGRYTKE

-1136 KAEYEKYKKQAVEE
+1136 KAEYEKYKKQAKEE
-1150 DTKAREEAGENRENS
+1150 SDAKITEDMENKENS

-1184 NGDVTFKYNGKE
+1184 NGDVTFKYNGNE
-1196 VRSSIVDMDVKIPN
+1196 VRSSIVDMDVKIPD
-1210 GKIDSWGDK
+1210 GKIYSWGDK

-1264 YPLTN
+1264 YPLTD
-1269 SNYDPAFKNREESVE
+1269 SNYDPAFKNRGESVE

-1293 VFDLLSEEDKK
+1293 VFDLLSEEDQKR
-1304 QFLADGNKVEG
+1304 FLEDGNEVKG
-1315 ELSAWSQ
+1315 EKKNDRKDTVTADAERSHEQRNLGSHVVQRNNGTSKRNDTGRSLGKTGNIRSGIHSQVRRPKRGNGNTSGLTGPEKKIQSSISILTSNGIPVSSDYSEKLIKDSFGKLSTRLQ
-1322 SKIAKAMDEKS
+1322 SKIAKAIDEMATVFVYYGDKNGDTLARTYSDYNIIRLFKTAFDPTVKDPTLLHELLHNFQASIENRTGEKDYGIDYITTNHLIDWRKNNFEDWQIDYLKKLMGQLKNGEGLTKDWKILVYDHVRHNPTYIDYICYQISKDEKARVALKNS
-1333 QQAFLGSGKD
+1333 
-1343 IIDDGKG
+1343 
-1350 AETDGKEGET
+1350 
-1360 DDVRNTGTEPQESG
+1360 
-1374 RKSEEAKSREKKE
+1374 RKVYDELFVA
-1387 VKDRHEEAVGSNISS
+1387 
-1402 FGYGFKNQQ
+1402 
-1411 KKTLARAVLSG
+1411 KTLAQLNITRKIPEYRSK
-1422 LPRKTNT
+1422 LPEVEKRLE
-1429 AFRNTLKKLGI
+1429 TL
-1440 KYVIT
+1440 
-1445 NDEHTNDNLPVNGM
+1445 
-1459 YEQSTGI
+1459 
-1466 CRLFGRWVEA
+1466 
-1476 IISKDIGEID
+1476 
-1486 AAFSYPTGI
+1486 
-1495 HEGVHGIL
+1495 
-1503 SALKVSDNELGTNN
+1503 
-1517 ISDIIDK
+1517 
-1524 FAVLIN
+1524 
-1530 KENGDSSYSD
+1530 
-1540 TLKSLEK
+1540 
-1547 SMKGEEFSSAIDYGE
+1547 
-1562 NENQESHTYK
+1562 
-1572 DMLALTKR
+1572 
-1580 IEKIIETKAS
+1580 
-1590 IEDFPKE
+1590 
-1597 INDALYT
+1597 INDAVLKS
-1604 PGDNSQIVE
+1604 GV
-1613 HILVKAA
+1613 A
-1620 SDENFK
+1620 SLNRS
-1626 EKLLGHP
+1626 KLLSS
-1633 RVWHELIVAHVMNE
+1633 
-1647 LGERRVDV
+1647 LGVK
-1655 YNAYADGYEKIH
+1655 KIFAN
-1667 GEQEESKFD
+1667 GKLTKESIQAFGNYKD
-1676 PILTLDNNEIL
+1676 KDKTDTSSD
-1687 AKFKKEIATNLSKED
+1687 ALS
-1702 IKEIDENNNSILS
+1702 L
-1715 DGIKAERL
+1715 
-1723 EIINSMVTKQ
+1723 
-1733 VEETYAKWREQGKEQ
+1733 
-1748 ADSKPLNQI
+1748 
-1757 AWHGSN
+1757 
-1763 TRFDKFDLDHIGN
+1763 
-1776 GEGAQVHGWGLYFAK
+1776 K
-1791 NRETSQGSYLDR
+1791 NR
-1803 ISNEKDKKT
+1803 
-1812 LYAVD
+1812 
-1817 IPENEKMLDED
+1817 
-1828 SLLKNQPKVVQTAIH
+1828 
-1843 KIDEIFKN
+1843 ID
-1851 AFKPVFEYTQKREF
+1851 
-1865 KEVTY
+1865 
-1870 DDIARNRELKE
+1870 
-1881 RLKDLKGEIKYWKNL
+1881 
-1896 DKHLYENSST
+1896 
-1906 VEYHFL
+1906 
-1912 DLFGKYDIADKLS
+1912 
-1925 IKPWDVEAIREGKN
+1925 
-1939 KGLVNDIVQ
+1939 
-1948 KFKEELK
+1948 
-1955 NEIRMVKNERQQQLD
+1955 
-1970 NIGTWENYKRDYL
+1970 
-1983 NVNGYE
+1983 
-1989 YYNNMTGYLNE
+1989 
-2000 ANRMDIDG
+2000 
-2008 KEKVLETL
+2008 
-2016 NKMGYSDIAKQIS
+2016 
-2029 WRERPDRI
+2029 
-2037 MSEMLRKFG
+2037 
-2046 VQGIRYDGEEDGECY
+2046 
-2061 VVFNDK
+2061 
-2067 AIKILKKYDATDK
+2067 
-2080 KNLAQQKVEDI
+2080 
-2091 VSQIKQLFP
+2091 KQLH
-2100 NAKKI
+2100 K
-2105 ESFGPLVFVETQN
+2105 V
-2118 GNKINFDIEDII
+2118 
-2130 EGKGSE
+2130 
-2136 AERIKAEKG
+2136 G
-2145 IPADM
+2145 IP
-2150 PITIN
+2150 T
-2155 GQERVINGEAFIVLS
+2155 
-2170 RDGEIGTAAHEVV
+2170 
-2183 HLAMDAYL
+2183 
-2191 TDKENQTLI
+2191 
-2200 DAYKGQ
+2200 
-2206 AQKEGRAVEEVIAD
+2206 
-2220 AGRDLFLN
+2220 
-2228 KKSNPECKGILRK
+2228 
-2241 LWHYITHNLRQI
+2241 
-2253 FDKSYRAK
+2253 
-2261 TILESVTRG
+2261 
-2270 EPFDR
+2270 
-2275 QRRADDTPTRYSVKG
+2275 
-2290 IIKKHL
+2290 
-2296 DRMHEVSHEETA
+2296 HEETA
-2308 QRAALYAAGVLPEK
+2308 QRAALYAAGVLPGK

-2340 KYFPDGMPIY
+2340 KHFPDGMPIY

-2416 DAFIEHYDSAPEAI
+2416 DAFIEHYDSAPEAL
-2430 KKIQELRNSGKY
+2430 KKMQEIRNSGKY
-2442 RLSKMIQESEENE
+2442 RLSKMIQESDENE

-2475 KSEDAAKKYAKTHE
+2475 KSEAAAQEYAKAHE

-2510 DNVMNS
+2510 DNVMSS
-2516 FVKYRD
+2516 FMKYRD

-2531 AKAAKESGANYKLPK
+2531 AQAAKESGANYKLPK

-2556 LPYVVWVKDKDTNTF
+2556 LPYVVWVKDKDTKTF
-2571 VRTSSFYNASEA
+2571 VRTASFYNASEA
-2583 SKKAK
+2583 SKRAK
-2588 ELTQAGQEAYWAE
+2588 ELNQAGQEAYWAE

-2667 DVMSHIE
+2667 DVMAHIE
-2674 KVSRYKSNTGSAVHD
+2674 KVSRYKSNTGSAAHD
-2689 NYVKRLQSQI
+2689 NYVNKLQSQI

-2707 LQKMKKDAVI
+2707 LQKMKKDATI

-2931 SEILGRPTG
+2931 SELLGRPTG

-3119 TGHSPVMALKTG
+3119 TGHSPVMALKKG

-3141 KRALVNVALYG
+3141 KKALINVALYG
-3152 APSMAGINLSNNI
+3152 APSLAGINLSGNI

-3178 VSTVSNIAKGNG
+3178 VSTVSNIAQGNG
-3190 IIRSLS
+3190 IIRSLA
-3196 PRFGALEE
+3196 PRLGALEE

-3280 YGMSDGDIAKLL
+3280 YGMSDDDIAKLL

>member
-50 NAILDGLGGGLGSI
+50 NAILDGLGRGLGSI

-91 KQQMGLQDFRNDPV
+91 KQQMGSQDFRNDPV

-117 ALNMVGYE
+117 ALNVVGYE

-158 FAKTASTL
+158 LAKTASRL
-166 EKAISVGEDAGTGL
+166 EKAIAAGEDASTGL
-180 GIARKAFSAMPEIA
+180 GIARKAFGAIPEVA

-201 LDAAAEAGD
+201 LDAASEAGD

-220 SQDEARNAMDTDFMD
+220 SQDEARNAMDSDFID

-246 YMGMLKGA
+246 SMGMLKGA
-254 ANAPKRFLSRATEST
+254 ANAPKRLLSRTTEST

-349 GLAMTPMAI
+349 GLAMTPMAL

-367 RRTSPADEVSN
+367 RRVPPADEASN
-378 PVEGAN
+378 PVEVVN
-384 SPVRETVR
+384 SPVEEPVINDQID
-392 NTPDTIQWEAPARED
+392 NTASVQEDTPNVDSTIQNEIP
-407 VEATENIPI
+407 VTENIPV

-460 KMNNPTEYDLAEQEA
+460 KMNNPTEYDLTEQEA

-524 IESPNLPI
+524 IESPNIPI
-532 ISDSKSAQPVAAILQ
+532 ISDNKSAQPVAAILQ

-560 ALIQKKTELGLP
+560 ALIQKKNELGLP

-599 VQEVKNRKANKEQ
+599 VQEVANRKADREQ
-612 HSKNVAT
+612 HAKNVAT

-653 NKLGLNPDDSGISK
+653 NKLGLTPDDAGISK
-667 TLRVSSAAATR
+667 ALRASSAAATR
-678 SYELQKKEKQKAT
+678 SYETQKKGKQKAT
-691 EQVIKDDFLK
+691 EQAIKDDFAK

-720 EVKQEITKGAGGEV
+720 EVKQEITKGAGGEI
-734 THKIRNQIQT
+734 TPKIRNQIKA
-744 LSGKARAENRVK
+744 LSGKASAEDKVK
-756 TQTILS
+756 TQAIVS
-762 EKNHMDTVQHINSSS
+762 KKNHMDTVQHINSSS

-834 TIESPFAQKLSQ
+834 TIKSPFAQKLSQ

-944 NKKETQKAEPKP
+944 NKKGTQKAEPKP
-956 VQGSAHDLLDIMS
+956 VQGSAQDLLNIMS
-969 KVQDDESKSKTEA
+969 EVQDDESKSKPEA
-982 NPVKELSGATKAK
+982 NPAKELSVATKAK

-1040 FLHHEELEKKYGE
+1040 FLHHEELEKEYKG
-1053 RAATLSGKNASFV
+1053 RTATLSK
-1066 TVEDGKNVRKPYRS
+1066 DKYRS
-1080 TYIQR
+1080 IYIQR
-1085 GNVKEPLVPSIVNW
+1085 GNVKEHLVPDIVTW
-1099 VNDGPVKVAR
+1099 VSDGPVKVAR

-1136 KAEYEKYKKQAVEE
+1136 KTEYEKYKKQAGEE
-1150 DTKAREEAGENRENS
+1150 DTKAREEAEENRKNEKEQNAILYQKKKNDKLITYSKDLIYKYEN
-1165 RARNAERYKIK
+1165 NEVK
-1176 SSDKRITY
+1176 SSKADI
-1184 NGDVTFKYNGKE
+1184 D
-1196 VRSSIVDMDVKIPN
+1196 IKIPG
-1210 GKIDSWGDK
+1210 GKINSFGGEK
-1219 VNLKDAD
+1219 VSLKEAD
-1226 KEDIADYLSDNYN
+1226 KEDIADYLFTYYN
-1239 IDTEPDNIKVTKD
+1239 INTEPDNIKVTKE
-1252 DEVHVENGSRSF
+1252 DEVHITNG
-1264 YPLTN
+1264 YK
-1269 SNYDPAFKNREESVE
+1269 AFTALSKGEKDEYVIRLPKD
-1284 INSIEINKN
+1284 I
-1293 VFDLLSEEDKK
+1293 FDRLSKEDQK
-1304 QFLADGNKVEG
+1304 QFTAYGHKVKGEDGDVQTDEATSDAEGGNGPEHLEGNVVQRNSYPPRRNDAGRSGQETLGRRQRVSGQVQQASRGLGPEYRLTKLGNKLKKAIHLATPEG
-1315 ELSAWSQ
+1315 VSIDAPTLNKLINDSFGDLSPRLQ
-1322 SKIAKAMDEKS
+1322 SKIAEALDDMATVFIYDGKKEKTGALGRTYSEYNVIRIFKDALSGGKSTPTVLHETIHSLHAAIERGLGDKEYGINYIMSNNFVDKEKDQLEDYRIGYTNRLIEQLREGEGFTNSWRILVYDHTIRNPKIVDYVCDKISKSKTLQESLKKNKELYDELFVAKTLSQLQLASKYPQYKS
-1333 QQAFLGSGKD
+1333 QLKGVEDRIIDMANKAVDGAGTLSSARASILEKAKVIKPFSNGTFTDKAVKAFLNFV
-1343 IIDDGKG
+1343 
-1350 AETDGKEGET
+1350 EN
-1360 DDVRNTGTEPQESG
+1360 RNTPSADAM
-1374 RKSEEAKSREKKE
+1374 SIKE
-1387 VKDRHEEAVGSNISS
+1387 R
-1402 FGYGFKNQQ
+1402 
-1411 KKTLARAVLSG
+1411 
-1422 LPRKTNT
+1422 
-1429 AFRNTLKKLGI
+1429 
-1440 KYVIT
+1440 
-1445 NDEHTNDNLPVNGM
+1445 
-1459 YEQSTGI
+1459 
-1466 CRLFGRWVEA
+1466 
-1476 IISKDIGEID
+1476 
-1486 AAFSYPTGI
+1486 
-1495 HEGVHGIL
+1495 
-1503 SALKVSDNELGTNN
+1503 
-1517 ISDIIDK
+1517 IDK
-1524 FAVLIN
+1524 QL
-1530 KENGDSSYSD
+1530 
-1540 TLKSLEK
+1540 
-1547 SMKGEEFSSAIDYGE
+1547 
-1562 NENQESHTYK
+1562 H
-1572 DMLALTKR
+1572 
-1580 IEKIIETKAS
+1580 
-1590 IEDFPKE
+1590 
-1597 INDALYT
+1597 
-1604 PGDNSQIVE
+1604 
-1613 HILVKAA
+1613 
-1620 SDENFK
+1620 
-1626 EKLLGHP
+1626 
-1633 RVWHELIVAHVMNE
+1633 
-1647 LGERRVDV
+1647 
-1655 YNAYADGYEKIH
+1655 
-1667 GEQEESKFD
+1667 
-1676 PILTLDNNEIL
+1676 
-1687 AKFKKEIATNLSKED
+1687 
-1702 IKEIDENNNSILS
+1702 
-1715 DGIKAERL
+1715 
-1723 EIINSMVTKQ
+1723 
-1733 VEETYAKWREQGKEQ
+1733 
-1748 ADSKPLNQI
+1748 
-1757 AWHGSN
+1757 
-1763 TRFDKFDLDHIGN
+1763 
-1776 GEGAQVHGWGLYFAK
+1776 
-1791 NRETSQGSYLDR
+1791 
-1803 ISNEKDKKT
+1803 
-1812 LYAVD
+1812 
-1817 IPENEKMLDED
+1817 
-1828 SLLKNQPKVVQTAIH
+1828 KV
-1843 KIDEIFKN
+1843 
-1851 AFKPVFEYTQKREF
+1851 
-1865 KEVTY
+1865 
-1870 DDIARNRELKE
+1870 
-1881 RLKDLKGEIKYWKNL
+1881 
-1896 DKHLYENSST
+1896 
-1906 VEYHFL
+1906 
-1912 DLFGKYDIADKLS
+1912 
-1925 IKPWDVEAIREGKN
+1925 
-1939 KGLVNDIVQ
+1939 
-1948 KFKEELK
+1948 
-1955 NEIRMVKNERQQQLD
+1955 
-1970 NIGTWENYKRDYL
+1970 
-1983 NVNGYE
+1983 
-1989 YYNNMTGYLNE
+1989 
-2000 ANRMDIDG
+2000 
-2008 KEKVLETL
+2008 
-2016 NKMGYSDIAKQIS
+2016 
-2029 WRERPDRI
+2029 
-2037 MSEMLRKFG
+2037 
-2046 VQGIRYDGEEDGECY
+2046 
-2061 VVFNDK
+2061 
-2067 AIKILKKYDATDK
+2067 
-2080 KNLAQQKVEDI
+2080 
-2091 VSQIKQLFP
+2091 
-2100 NAKKI
+2100 
-2105 ESFGPLVFVETQN
+2105 
-2118 GNKINFDIEDII
+2118 
-2130 EGKGSE
+2130 
-2136 AERIKAEKG
+2136 G
-2145 IPADM
+2145 IP
-2150 PITIN
+2150 T
-2155 GQERVINGEAFIVLS
+2155 
-2170 RDGEIGTAAHEVV
+2170 
-2183 HLAMDAYL
+2183 
-2191 TDKENQTLI
+2191 
-2200 DAYKGQ
+2200 
-2206 AQKEGRAVEEVIAD
+2206 
-2220 AGRDLFLN
+2220 
-2228 KKSNPECKGILRK
+2228 
-2241 LWHYITHNLRQI
+2241 
-2253 FDKSYRAK
+2253 
-2261 TILESVTRG
+2261 
-2270 EPFDR
+2270 
-2275 QRRADDTPTRYSVKG
+2275 
-2290 IIKKHL
+2290 
-2296 DRMHEVSHEETA
+2296 HEETA
-2308 QRAALYAAGVLPEK
+2308 QRAALYAAGVLPGK

-2430 KKIQELRNSGKY
+2430 KKIQEIRNSGKY
-2442 RLSKMIQESEENE
+2442 RLSKMIQESDENE

-2475 KSEDAAKKYAKTHE
+2475 KSEAAAQEYAKAHE

-2510 DNVMNS
+2510 ENVMSS
-2516 FVKYRD
+2516 FMKYRD

-2531 AKAAKESGANYKLPK
+2531 AQAAKESGANYKLPK

-2556 LPYVVWVKDKDTNTF
+2556 LPYVVWVKDKDTKTF
-2571 VRTSSFYNASEA
+2571 VRTASFYNASEA
-2583 SKKAK
+2583 SKRAK
-2588 ELTQAGQEAYWAE
+2588 ELNQAGQEAYWAE

-2674 KVSRYKSNTGSAVHD
+2674 KVNRYRSNTGSAVHD
-2689 NYVKRLQSQI
+2689 NYVKKLQSQI

-2707 LQKMKKDAVI
+2707 LQKMKKDAII

-2900 GLKEATGSKN
+2900 GLREATGSKY
-2910 DAKWKELYDY
+2910 DEKWKELYDY
-2920 IGINERSVAID
+2920 IGINGKSVAID

-2947 FGKSPKDLAVKSM
+2947 FGKSAKDLADKSM
-2960 WFFEAGDKWARKAT
+2960 WFFNVGDKWARKAT

-2986 KTLTHDEKKMMLNEA
+2986 KGLSHDEKKMMLDEA

-3014 NHYPF
+3014 KHYPF
-3019 KDPKPTMASVRKE
+3019 KDPKPTMESVRKE

-3100 AGALGMPCA
+3100 AGALGMPCV

-3119 TGHSPVMALKTG
+3119 TGHSPVMALKRG

-3152 APSMAGINLSNNI
+3152 APSMAGINLSSNI

-3190 IIRSLS
+3190 IIRSLA
-3196 PRFGALEE
+3196 PRLGALEE

-3305 TVPKKAKSPEAQE
+3305 TIPKKAKSPEAQE

>member
-13 FYDRAAAND
+13 LYDRAAAND
-22 QYLDSV
+22 QYIDSV

-37 DSYGDGGF
+37 DYLGDGGY

-50 NAILDGLGGGLGSI
+50 NAVLHGLGRALGSI
-64 GAYTNQEFGFGQGL
+64 GTYTNQEFGFGQGL
-78 EDFGNA
+78 EDFGDA
-84 MAQGRQA
+84 LAQGRQA
-91 KQQMGLQDFRNDPV
+91 RQQMGLQDFYNDKL
-105 GFITNPNGLWYN
+105 GFITNPNGLLYN
-117 ALNMVGYE
+117 ALDMAGGE
-125 IPDIAATVGVGAATA
+125 IPDLLVTGAVGAATG

-158 FAKTASTL
+158 LAKTASRL
-166 EKAISVGEDAGTGL
+166 EKAIAAGEDASTGL
-180 GIARKAFSAMPEIA
+180 GIARKAFGAIPEVA

-201 LDAAAEAGD
+201 LDAASEAGD

-220 SQDEARNAMDTDFMD
+220 SQDEARNAMDADFMD

-246 YMGMLKGA
+246 SMGMLKGA
-254 ANAPKRFLSRATEST
+254 ANAPKRLLSRTTEST

-297 TRVLAHGVPGT
+297 TRVLAHGVPWT

-349 GLAMTPMAI
+349 GLAMTPMAL

-367 RRTSPADEVSN
+367 RRVSPANEVSN
-378 PVEGAN
+378 PVEVVN
-384 SPVRETVR
+384 NPVEETVR
-392 NTPDTIQWEAPARED
+392 NTPNTIQEESPVRED
-407 VEATENIPI
+407 VPVEENIPV
-416 DETELTQQDLDAIPM
+416 DETELTQQDLDTIPT
-431 NSQEAPATQP
+431 NSQETAAPQN
-441 VSEPSVPTGPKEFT
+441 VSEPLTQSVPKDFA
-455 QQLLD
+455 QQLVD
-460 KMNNPTEYDLAEQEA
+460 RMNNPTEYDLAEQEA
-475 YGKSDNQYQANQAI
+475 YGKSDSHYQANQAI

-494 NGEASVLGYNP
+494 TEDGNVLGYNP

-560 ALIQKKTELGLP
+560 SLIQKKNELGLP

-599 VQEVKNRKANKEQ
+599 VQEVENRKADREQ
-612 HSKNVAT
+612 HVKNVAT
-619 AVNAIQ
+619 AVSAIQ
-625 EDIKQNGTHSDF
+625 DDIKENGVYSDF

-653 NKLGLNPDDSGISK
+653 NKLGLTPDAPGISK
-667 TLRVSSAAATR
+667 ALRASSAAATR
-678 SYELQKKEKQKAT
+678 SYETQKKGKQKAT
-691 EQVIKDDFLK
+691 EQAIKDDFAK

-734 THKIRNQIQT
+734 THKIRSQIQT
-744 LSGKARAENRVK
+744 LSGKARAENRAK
-756 TQTILS
+756 TQAIVS
-762 EKNHMDTVQHINSSS
+762 KKNHMDTVQRINSSRE
-777 KNRGVT
+777 NRGVT
-783 LDAKKME
+783 LDTKKME
-790 GLSVKEQRRQI
+790 GLSIKEQRHQI
-801 EMANAKI
+801 EMANAQI
-808 AKRDKIAEVDAV
+808 AKRNRIAEVDAV

-825 QRVDKSHEV
+825 QRIDKSHEV

-864 ENFFNYKKDL
+864 ENFFNYKKGL
-874 SMNRLLSKFP
+874 SMDRLLSKFP

-956 VQGSAHDLLDIMS
+956 VQGSAHDLLNIMS
-969 KVQDDESKSKTEA
+969 KVQDDESKSKPEA

-995 KARTVLNEAKSKG
+995 KTRTALNEAKSKG

-1017 SAGKALAKEIRGK
+1017 SAGRALAKEIRGK

-1040 FLHHEELEKKYGE
+1040 FLHYEELEKKYKE
-1053 RAATLSGKNASFV
+1053 RAATISKDKYKSIYVQKGK
-1066 TVEDGKNVRKPYRS
+1066 
-1080 TYIQR
+1080 I
-1085 GNVKEPLVPSIVNW
+1085 KEPLVPSIVKW
-1099 VNDGPVKVAR
+1099 VSDGPVKVAR
-1109 AVKFPGEK
+1109 AVKFPGDK
-1117 ALQNL
+1117 ALKNL

-1150 DTKAREEAGENRENS
+1150 DTKAREEAEENRKNEQEQNAILYQKKKNDKLITYSKDLTYKYEN
-1165 RARNAERYKIK
+1165 NEVK
-1176 SSDKRITY
+1176 SSKADI
-1184 NGDVTFKYNGKE
+1184 
-1196 VRSSIVDMDVKIPN
+1196 DVKIPG
-1210 GKIDSWGDK
+1210 GKIDSFGGEK
-1219 VNLKDAD
+1219 VSLKEAD
-1226 KEDIADYLSDNYN
+1226 KEDIADYLFTYYN
-1239 IDTEPDNIKVTKD
+1239 INTEPDNIKVTKE
-1252 DEVHVENGSRSF
+1252 DEVHVTDGYKVFSALSGGENDKYVIRLPKDIFDRLSKKDQEQFIAYGHTVKGEKKNDRKDTVTADAERSHEQRNLGSHVVQRNNGTSKRNDAGRSLGKTKSTRREIHGQIRE
-1264 YPLTN
+1264 PKRGNGNTSGLT
-1269 SNYDPAFKNREESVE
+1269 SSEKKIQSSISILTSDGTPVSDEYSEKLIKDSFGKLPAR
-1284 INSIEINKN
+1284 
-1293 VFDLLSEEDKK
+1293 L
-1304 QFLADGNKVEG
+1304 
-1315 ELSAWSQ
+1315 Q
-1322 SKIAKAMDEKS
+1322 SKIARAIDEMATAFVYYGDKSGDTLARNYSDYNIIRLFKTAFDPTVKDPTLLHELLHNFQAAIENESGKKDYGMNYITTNHLVDWSKNSFEGNKLNYLDTLLKQLKNEEGLTKEWKILVYDQVRHNPKYIDYICYQISKDEKLKTALKNS
-1333 QQAFLGSGKD
+1333 
-1343 IIDDGKG
+1343 
-1350 AETDGKEGET
+1350 
-1360 DDVRNTGTEPQESG
+1360 
-1374 RKSEEAKSREKKE
+1374 RKVYDELFVA
-1387 VKDRHEEAVGSNISS
+1387 
-1402 FGYGFKNQQ
+1402 
-1411 KKTLARAVLSG
+1411 KTLAQLNIARETPEYRSK
-1422 LPRKTNT
+1422 LP
-1429 AFRNTLKKLGI
+1429 
-1440 KYVIT
+1440 
-1445 NDEHTNDNLPVNGM
+1445 
-1459 YEQSTGI
+1459 S
-1466 CRLFGRWVEA
+1466 VE
-1476 IISKDIGEID
+1476 KR
-1486 AAFSYPTGI
+1486 
-1495 HEGVHGIL
+1495 
-1503 SALKVSDNELGTNN
+1503 
-1517 ISDIIDK
+1517 
-1524 FAVLIN
+1524 
-1530 KENGDSSYSD
+1530 
-1540 TLKSLEK
+1540 LEK
-1547 SMKGEEFSSAIDYGE
+1547 
-1562 NENQESHTYK
+1562 
-1572 DMLALTKR
+1572 L
-1580 IEKIIETKAS
+1580 
-1590 IEDFPKE
+1590 
-1597 INDALYT
+1597 INDAA
-1604 PGDNSQIVE
+1604 P
-1613 HILVKAA
+1613 KAGTT
-1620 SDENFK
+1620 SLNRS
-1626 EKLLGHP
+1626 KLLTK
-1633 RVWHELIVAHVMNE
+1633 
-1647 LGERRVDV
+1647 LGVKQIFA
-1655 YNAYADGYEKIH
+1655 NGK
-1667 GEQEESKFD
+1667 
-1676 PILTLDNNEIL
+1676 LT
-1687 AKFKKEIATNLSKED
+1687 KEA
-1702 IKEIDENNNSILS
+1702 
-1715 DGIKAERL
+1715 
-1723 EIINSMVTKQ
+1723 V
-1733 VEETYAKWREQGKEQ
+1733 Q
-1748 ADSKPLNQI
+1748 A
-1757 AWHGSN
+1757 
-1763 TRFDKFDLDHIGN
+1763 FGN
-1776 GEGAQVHGWGLYFAK
+1776 YK
-1791 NRETSQGSYLDR
+1791 S
-1803 ISNEKDKKT
+1803 KDKKGVST
-1812 LYAVD
+1812 
-1817 IPENEKMLDED
+1817 D
-1828 SLLKNQPKVVQTAIH
+1828 SI
-1843 KIDEIFKN
+1843 
-1851 AFKPVFEYTQKREF
+1851 
-1865 KEVTY
+1865 
-1870 DDIARNRELKE
+1870 
-1881 RLKDLKGEIKYWKNL
+1881 RLKD
-1896 DKHLYENSST
+1896 
-1906 VEYHFL
+1906 
-1912 DLFGKYDIADKLS
+1912 
-1925 IKPWDVEAIREGKN
+1925 R
-1939 KGLVNDIVQ
+1939 
-1948 KFKEELK
+1948 
-1955 NEIRMVKNERQQQLD
+1955 
-1970 NIGTWENYKRDYL
+1970 
-1983 NVNGYE
+1983 
-1989 YYNNMTGYLNE
+1989 
-2000 ANRMDIDG
+2000 ID
-2008 KEKVLETL
+2008 
-2016 NKMGYSDIAKQIS
+2016 
-2029 WRERPDRI
+2029 
-2037 MSEMLRKFG
+2037 
-2046 VQGIRYDGEEDGECY
+2046 
-2061 VVFNDK
+2061 
-2067 AIKILKKYDATDK
+2067 
-2080 KNLAQQKVEDI
+2080 
-2091 VSQIKQLFP
+2091 KQLH
-2100 NAKKI
+2100 K
-2105 ESFGPLVFVETQN
+2105 V
-2118 GNKINFDIEDII
+2118 
-2130 EGKGSE
+2130 
-2136 AERIKAEKG
+2136 G
-2145 IPADM
+2145 IP
-2150 PITIN
+2150 T
-2155 GQERVINGEAFIVLS
+2155 
-2170 RDGEIGTAAHEVV
+2170 
-2183 HLAMDAYL
+2183 
-2191 TDKENQTLI
+2191 
-2200 DAYKGQ
+2200 
-2206 AQKEGRAVEEVIAD
+2206 
-2220 AGRDLFLN
+2220 
-2228 KKSNPECKGILRK
+2228 
-2241 LWHYITHNLRQI
+2241 
-2253 FDKSYRAK
+2253 
-2261 TILESVTRG
+2261 
-2270 EPFDR
+2270 
-2275 QRRADDTPTRYSVKG
+2275 
-2290 IIKKHL
+2290 
-2296 DRMHEVSHEETA
+2296 HEETA
-2308 QRAALYAAGVLPEK
+2308 QRAALYAAGVLPGK
-2322 ERMSI
+2322 ERMNI

-2401 QVINLDDGIHLAARH
+2401 QVINLDDGIHLAVRH

-2430 KKIQELRNSGKY
+2430 KKIQEIRNSGKY

-2475 KSEDAAKKYAKTHE
+2475 KSEAAAHKYAKAHE
-2489 KEAYVSMI
+2489 KEAYISMI

-2510 DNVMNS
+2510 DNVMSS
-2516 FVKYRD
+2516 FMKYRD

-2531 AKAAKESGANYKLPK
+2531 AQAAKESGANYKLPK

-2556 LPYVVWVKDKDTNTF
+2556 LPYVVWVKDKDTKTF
-2571 VRTSSFYNASEA
+2571 VRTASFYNASEA
-2583 SKKAK
+2583 SKRVK
-2588 ELTQAGQEAYWAE
+2588 ELNQAGQEAYWAE

-2674 KVSRYKSNTGSAVHD
+2674 KVNRYKSNTGSVVHD
-2689 NYVKRLQSQI
+2689 NYVKKLQSQI

-2707 LQKMKKDAVI
+2707 LQKMKKDAII

-2749 QNVADSVYRYLI
+2749 QNVPDSVYRYLI

-2900 GLKEATGSKN
+2900 GLREATGSKN

-2986 KTLTHDEKKMMLNEA
+2986 KELSHDEKKMMLDEA

-3019 KDPKPTMASVRKE
+3019 KDHKPTMESVRKE

-3100 AGALGMPCA
+3100 AGALGMPCV

-3119 TGHSPVMALKTG
+3119 TGHSPVMALKRG

-3152 APSMAGINLSNNI
+3152 APSMAGINLSSNI

-3190 IIRSLS
+3190 IISSLA
-3196 PRFGALEE
+3196 PRLGYIEE
-3204 AVTGKKENKYGQI
+3204 AMTGKKENKYDQI

-3232 FRTMAETNSS
+3232 FRTMTEINSS

-3249 LATQKYNECKS
+3249 LANQKYKECKS

>member
-50 NAILDGLGGGLGSI
+50 NAILDGLGRGLGSI

-117 ALNMVGYE
+117 ALNMVGSE

-158 FAKTASTL
+158 LAKTASRL
-166 EKAISVGEDAGTGL
+166 EKAIAAGEDASTGL
-180 GIARKAFSAMPEIA
+180 GIARKAFGAIPEVA

-201 LDAAAEAGD
+201 LDAASEAGD

-220 SQDEARNAMDTDFMD
+220 SQDEARNAMDSDFID

-246 YMGMLKGA
+246 SMGMLKGA

-269 EQEAGKG
+269 EPEAGKG

-327 GEDINY
+327 GYGINY

-349 GLAMTPMAI
+349 GLAMTPMAL

-367 RRTSPADEVSN
+367 RRVSPADEVSN
-378 PVEGAN
+378 PVEEVN
-384 SPVRETVR
+384 SPVEEPVINDQID
-392 NTPDTIQWEAPARED
+392 NTASVQEDTPNVDSTIQNEIP
-407 VEATENIPI
+407 VTENIPV

-431 NSQEAPATQP
+431 NSQEAPDTQP

-460 KMNNPTEYDLAEQEA
+460 KMNNPTEYDLAEQKA

-494 NGEASVLGYNP
+494 TEDGNVLGYNP

-517 DDLVKAM
+517 DDLVKVM

-560 ALIQKKTELGLP
+560 SLIQKKNELGLP

-599 VQEVKNRKANKEQ
+599 VQEVANRKADREQ
-612 HSKNVAT
+612 HEKNVAT
-619 AVNAIQ
+619 AVSAIQ
-625 EDIKQNGTHSDF
+625 GDIKENGVYSDF

-653 NKLGLNPDDSGISK
+653 NKLGLNPDDAGISK
-667 TLRVSSAAATR
+667 ALRASSAAATR
-678 SYELQKKEKQKAT
+678 SYETQKKGKQKAT
-691 EQVIKDDFLK
+691 EQAIKDDFAK

-756 TQTILS
+756 TQTIVS
-762 EKNHMDTVQHINSSS
+762 KKNHMDTVQRINSSPE
-777 KNRGVT
+777 NRGVT
-783 LDAKKME
+783 LDTKKME
-790 GLSVKEQRRQI
+790 GLSIKEQRHQI
-801 EMANAKI
+801 EMANAQI
-808 AKRDKIAEVDAV
+808 AKRNRIAEVDAV

-864 ENFFNYKKDL
+864 ENFFNYKKGL

-956 VQGSAHDLLDIMS
+956 VQGTAQDLLNIMS
-969 KVQDDESKSKTEA
+969 KVQDDESKSKPEA
-982 NPVKELSGATKAK
+982 NPVKKLSGATKAK
-995 KARTVLNEAKSKG
+995 KTRTALNEAKPKG
-1008 KEEEVKAVH
+1008 KEEEIKVVR
-1017 SAGKALAKEIRGK
+1017 SAGKTLAKEIRGK

-1040 FLHHEELEKKYGE
+1040 FLHHEELEKKYKG
-1053 RAATLSGKNASFV
+1053 RAATLSK
-1066 TVEDGKNVRKPYRS
+1066 DKYRS
-1080 TYIQR
+1080 IYIQR
-1085 GNVKEPLVPSIVNW
+1085 GNVKEHLVPDIVTW
-1099 VNDGPVKVAR
+1099 VSDGPVKVAR
-1109 AVKFPGEK
+1109 AVKFPGDK
-1117 ALQNL
+1117 ALKNL

-1136 KAEYEKYKKQAVEE
+1136 KAEYEKYKKQAGEE
-1150 DTKAREEAGENRENS
+1150 DTKAREEAEENRKNEQEQNAILYQKKKNDKLITYSKDLTYKYEN
-1165 RARNAERYKIK
+1165 NEVK
-1176 SSDKRITY
+1176 SSKADI
-1184 NGDVTFKYNGKE
+1184 D
-1196 VRSSIVDMDVKIPN
+1196 IKILG
-1210 GKIDSWGDK
+1210 GKINSFGGEK
-1219 VNLKDAD
+1219 VSLKEAD
-1226 KEDIADYLSDNYN
+1226 KEDIADYLFTYYN
-1239 IDTEPDNIKVTKD
+1239 INTEPDNIKVTKE
-1252 DEVHVENGSRSF
+1252 DEVHVTDGYKVFSALSGGEKDKYVIRLPKDIFDRLSKKDQAQFIAYGHTVKGEKKNDRKDTVTADAERSHEQRNLGSHVVQRNNGTSKRNDAGRSLGKTESTRRGIHRQIRG
-1264 YPLTN
+1264 PKRGNGNTSGLTGPEKKIQSSISILT
-1269 SNYDPAFKNREESVE
+1269 SNGIPVSSDYSEKLIKDSFGKLPAR
-1284 INSIEINKN
+1284 
-1293 VFDLLSEEDKK
+1293 L
-1304 QFLADGNKVEG
+1304 
-1315 ELSAWSQ
+1315 Q
-1322 SKIAKAMDEKS
+1322 SKIARAIDEMATAFVYYGDKS
-1333 QQAFLGSGKD
+1333 GDTLARNYSDYNIIRLFKTAFD
-1343 IIDDGKG
+1343 P
-1350 AETDGKEGET
+1350 T
-1360 DDVRNTGTEPQESG
+1360 
-1374 RKSEEAKSREKKE
+1374 
-1387 VKDRHEEAVGSNISS
+1387 VKDPTLLHELLHNFQAAIENDSGEKDYGMNYITTNHLVDWSKNTFKDWKLNYLDNLLEQLKNGEGLTKDWKILVYDHVRHNPKYIDYICYQISKDEALKTAL
-1402 FGYGFKNQQ
+1402 KNSR
-1411 KKTLARAVLSG
+1411 KVYDELFVAKTLAQLNIAREVPEYRTKLSG
-1422 LPRKTNT
+1422 VEKRLEKLIDDASPKAGVTSLNRSKLLT
-1429 AFRNTLKKLGI
+1429 KLGVKQI
-1440 KYVIT
+1440 FA
-1445 NDEHTNDNLPVNGM
+1445 NG
-1459 YEQSTGI
+1459 
-1466 CRLFGRWVEA
+1466 
-1476 IISKDIGEID
+1476 K
-1486 AAFSYPTGI
+1486 
-1495 HEGVHGIL
+1495 
-1503 SALKVSDNELGTNN
+1503 
-1517 ISDIIDK
+1517 
-1524 FAVLIN
+1524 
-1530 KENGDSSYSD
+1530 
-1540 TLKSLEK
+1540 
-1547 SMKGEEFSSAIDYGE
+1547 
-1562 NENQESHTYK
+1562 
-1572 DMLALTKR
+1572 LTK
-1580 IEKIIETKAS
+1580 EA
-1590 IEDFPKE
+1590 
-1597 INDALYT
+1597 
-1604 PGDNSQIVE
+1604 V
-1613 HILVKAA
+1613 
-1620 SDENFK
+1620 
-1626 EKLLGHP
+1626 
-1633 RVWHELIVAHVMNE
+1633 
-1647 LGERRVDV
+1647 
-1655 YNAYADGYEKIH
+1655 
-1667 GEQEESKFD
+1667 
-1676 PILTLDNNEIL
+1676 
-1687 AKFKKEIATNLSKED
+1687 
-1702 IKEIDENNNSILS
+1702 
-1715 DGIKAERL
+1715 
-1723 EIINSMVTKQ
+1723 
-1733 VEETYAKWREQGKEQ
+1733 Q
-1748 ADSKPLNQI
+1748 A
-1757 AWHGSN
+1757 
-1763 TRFDKFDLDHIGN
+1763 FGN
-1776 GEGAQVHGWGLYFAK
+1776 YK
-1791 NRETSQGSYLDR
+1791 S
-1803 ISNEKDKKT
+1803 KDKKGVST
-1812 LYAVD
+1812 
-1817 IPENEKMLDED
+1817 D
-1828 SLLKNQPKVVQTAIH
+1828 SI
-1843 KIDEIFKN
+1843 
-1851 AFKPVFEYTQKREF
+1851 
-1865 KEVTY
+1865 
-1870 DDIARNRELKE
+1870 
-1881 RLKDLKGEIKYWKNL
+1881 RLKDRI
-1896 DKHLYENSST
+1896 DKHL
-1906 VEYHFL
+1906 H
-1912 DLFGKYDIADKLS
+1912 
-1925 IKPWDVEAIREGKN
+1925 
-1939 KGLVNDIVQ
+1939 
-1948 KFKEELK
+1948 
-1955 NEIRMVKNERQQQLD
+1955 
-1970 NIGTWENYKRDYL
+1970 
-1983 NVNGYE
+1983 
-1989 YYNNMTGYLNE
+1989 
-2000 ANRMDIDG
+2000 
-2008 KEKVLETL
+2008 KV
-2016 NKMGYSDIAKQIS
+2016 
-2029 WRERPDRI
+2029 
-2037 MSEMLRKFG
+2037 
-2046 VQGIRYDGEEDGECY
+2046 
-2061 VVFNDK
+2061 
-2067 AIKILKKYDATDK
+2067 
-2080 KNLAQQKVEDI
+2080 
-2091 VSQIKQLFP
+2091 
-2100 NAKKI
+2100 
-2105 ESFGPLVFVETQN
+2105 
-2118 GNKINFDIEDII
+2118 
-2130 EGKGSE
+2130 
-2136 AERIKAEKG
+2136 G
-2145 IPADM
+2145 IP
-2150 PITIN
+2150 T
-2155 GQERVINGEAFIVLS
+2155 
-2170 RDGEIGTAAHEVV
+2170 
-2183 HLAMDAYL
+2183 
-2191 TDKENQTLI
+2191 
-2200 DAYKGQ
+2200 
-2206 AQKEGRAVEEVIAD
+2206 
-2220 AGRDLFLN
+2220 
-2228 KKSNPECKGILRK
+2228 
-2241 LWHYITHNLRQI
+2241 
-2253 FDKSYRAK
+2253 
-2261 TILESVTRG
+2261 
-2270 EPFDR
+2270 
-2275 QRRADDTPTRYSVKG
+2275 
-2290 IIKKHL
+2290 
-2296 DRMHEVSHEETA
+2296 HEETA
-2308 QRAALYAAGVLPEK
+2308 QRAALYAAGVLPGK
-2322 ERMSI
+2322 ERMNI

-2416 DAFIEHYDSAPEAI
+2416 DAFIEHYDSAPEAL
-2430 KKIQELRNSGKY
+2430 KKMQEIRNSGKY
-2442 RLSKMIQESEENE
+2442 RLSKMIQESDENE

-2475 KSEDAAKKYAKTHE
+2475 KSEAAAQEYAKTHE

-2510 DNVMNS
+2510 ENVMSS
-2516 FVKYRD
+2516 FMKYRD

-2531 AKAAKESGANYKLPK
+2531 AQAAKESGANYKLPK

-2583 SKKAK
+2583 SKRTK

-2632 LISVSESNNDTGN
+2632 LISVSEYNNDTGN
-2645 YNEALKRVFNPL
+2645 YNEALKRVFNHL

-2674 KVSRYKSNTGSAVHD
+2674 KANRYKSNTGSAVHD

-2787 IREEATTNEQKFL
+2787 IREETTTNEQKFL

-2807 HRPTSV
+2807 HRPASV

-2844 HNLYTGLAKD
+2844 QNLYTGLAKD

-2900 GLKEATGSKN
+2900 GLREATGSKY
-2910 DAKWKELYDY
+2910 DEKWKELYDY
-2920 IGINERSVAID
+2920 IGINGKSVAID

-2947 FGKSPKDLAVKSM
+2947 FGKSAKDLADKSM
-2960 WFFEAGDKWARKAT
+2960 WFFNVGDKWARKAT

-2986 KTLTHDEKKMMLNEA
+2986 KELSHDEKKMMLDEA

-3019 KDPKPTMASVRKE
+3019 KDPKPTMESVRKE

-3037 TKDLV
+3037 AKDLV

-3119 TGHSPVMALKTG
+3119 TGHSPVMALKRG

-3152 APSMAGINLSNNI
+3152 APSMAGINLSSNI

-3190 IIRSLS
+3190 ILRSLA
-3196 PRFGALEE
+3196 PRLGYIEE
-3204 AVTGKKENKYGQI
+3204 AITGKKENKYGQI

>member
-1 MAGRTTEDYLQA
+1 MPNYGRLVNTL
-13 FYDRAAAND
+13 F
-22 QYLDSV
+22 
-28 IAPDDGGTY
+28 DDNPNY
-37 DSYGDGGF
+37 SPPVYYGDGGYVDSAENALIGGFGGF
-45 LDSGI
+45 LES
-50 NAILDGLGGGLGSI
+50 L
-64 GAYTNQEFGFGQGL
+64 GAYTGQEFGFGQGMEEYGREL
-78 EDFGNA
+78 
-84 MAQGRQA
+84 QIGRQA
-91 KQQMGLQDFRNDPV
+91 RRKWDPSDAYEHPLD
-105 GFITNPNGLWYN
+105 FITDPNGLTYTVFN
-117 ALNMVGYE
+117 QIGSSA
-125 IPDIAATVGVGAATA
+125 PDIAATLAAGAATSYLGGA
-140 GVGGA
+140 GGA
-145 AVGLGLKA
+145 AVATGLRA
-153 AKAAR
+153 ARMAKA
-158 FAKTASTL
+158 ASTL
-166 EKAISVGEDAGTGL
+166 EKAIAVGADIGELGTGAK
-180 GIARKAFSAMPEIA
+180 IARAAFNAAPEIV

-201 LDAAAEAGD
+201 LDAASEAGD
-210 TYNQAIQMGY
+210 TYNQAIQNGAT
-220 SQDEARNAMDTDFMD
+220 QEEARNAMDTDFMD
-235 NLGLS
+235 NIGMS
-240 VASNAV
+240 IGTNAIE
-246 YMGMLKGA
+246 MGMFKGA
-254 ANAPKRFLSRATEST
+254 LKAPARLLGSAGEST

-283 FGGKVADFADKRYA
+283 FGGKVADFADKNYA
-297 TRVLAHGVPGT
+297 TRFLTHSIPGT
-308 MVESYTEGLQN
+308 AVESYTEGLQN
-319 EFQNNALT
+319 EFQNSAIT
-327 GEDINY
+327 GESVNY
-333 NPFDMND
+333 NPLDMD
-340 ESKEQMGMA
+340 AESKSQMFQAGVGM
-349 GLAMTPMAI
+349 LPMAL

-367 RRTSPADEVSN
+367 RRVDTTDEEKVVTSPIDDAVHAQEGSPN
-378 PVEGAN
+378 VEE
-384 SPVRETVR
+384 S
-392 NTPDTIQWEAPARED
+392 IQDEAP
-407 VEATENIPI
+407 VTENIPI

-560 ALIQKKTELGLP
+560 SLIQKKNELGLP

-599 VQEVKNRKANKEQ
+599 VQEVANRKADREQ
-612 HSKNVAT
+612 HVKNVAT
-619 AVNAIQ
+619 AVSAIQ
-625 EDIKQNGTHSDF
+625 DDIKENGVYSDF
-637 YKPKNGDISDA
+637 YKPKNGDISDT

-653 NKLGLNPDDSGISK
+653 NKLGLTPDDPGISK
-667 TLRVSSAAATR
+667 ALRASSAAATR
-678 SYELQKKEKQKAT
+678 SYETQKKGKQKAT
-691 EQVIKDDFLK
+691 EQAIKDDFAK

-734 THKIRNQIQT
+734 THKIRSQIQT
-744 LSGKARAENRVK
+744 LSGKARAENRAK
-756 TQTILS
+756 TQAIVS
-762 EKNHMDTVQHINSSS
+762 KKNHMDTVQRINSSRE
-777 KNRGVT
+777 NRGVT
-783 LDAKKME
+783 LDTKKME
-790 GLSVKEQRRQI
+790 GLSIKEQRHQI
-801 EMANAKI
+801 EMANAQI
-808 AKRDKIAEVDAV
+808 AKRNRIAEVDAV

-825 QRVDKSHEV
+825 QRIDKSHEV

-864 ENFFNYKKDL
+864 ENFFNYKKGL
-874 SMNRLLSKFP
+874 SMDRLLSKFP

-956 VQGSAHDLLDIMS
+956 VQGSAHDLLNIMS
-969 KVQDDESKSKTEA
+969 KVQDDESKSKPEA

-995 KARTVLNEAKSKG
+995 KTRTALNEAKPKG
-1008 KEEEVKAVH
+1008 KEEEIKVVR
-1017 SAGKALAKEIRGK
+1017 SAGKTLAKEIRGK

-1053 RAATLSGKNASFV
+1053 RASTLSGKNASFV
-1066 TVEDGKNVRKPYRS
+1066 TVEDGKNVRKPYRGEYFQ
-1080 TYIQR
+1080 T
-1085 GNVKEPLVPSIVNW
+1085 GNHREPLVPSIVNW

-1122 VESGKYTKE
+1122 VESGQYTQE
-1131 EVSKA
+1131 EVNRA
-1136 KAEYEKYKKQAVEE
+1136 KEEYEKYKKQADDEKAE
-1150 DTKAREEAGENRENS
+1150 AQAETKERKARESEN
-1165 RARNAERYKIK
+1165 NADRYKKKK
-1176 SSDKRITY
+1176 SDGLITY
-1184 NGDVTFKYNGKE
+1184 DGEITFKYAKGLVE
-1196 VRSSIVDMDVKIPN
+1196 SSKVDMDVKIPN

-1239 IDTEPDNIKVTKD
+1239 IDTVPDNIKVTKD

-1269 SNYDPAFKNREESVE
+1269 ANNDPAFKNRGDSVE
-1284 INSIEINKN
+1284 INSIKINKN
-1293 VFDLLSEEDKK
+1293 VFDLLSEEDQK
-1304 QFLADGNKVEG
+1304 QFLEDGNEVEG
-1315 ELSAWSQ
+1315 EDKNDRKDTVTADAERSHEQRNLGSHVVQRNNGTSKRNDAGRSLGKTKSTRREIHGQIREPKRGNGNTSGLTSSEKKIQSSISILTSDGTPVSDEYSEKLIKDSFGKLPARLQ
-1322 SKIAKAMDEKS
+1322 SKIARAIDEMATAFVYYGDKSGDTLARNYSDYNIIRLFKTAFDPTVKDPTLLHELLHNFQAAIENESGKKDYGMNYITTNHLVDWSKNSFEGNKLNYLDTLLKQLKNEEGLTKEWKILVYDQVRHNPKYIDYICYQISKDEKLKTALKNS
-1333 QQAFLGSGKD
+1333 
-1343 IIDDGKG
+1343 
-1350 AETDGKEGET
+1350 
-1360 DDVRNTGTEPQESG
+1360 
-1374 RKSEEAKSREKKE
+1374 RKVYDELFVA
-1387 VKDRHEEAVGSNISS
+1387 
-1402 FGYGFKNQQ
+1402 
-1411 KKTLARAVLSG
+1411 KTLAQLNIARETPEYRSK
-1422 LPRKTNT
+1422 LP
-1429 AFRNTLKKLGI
+1429 
-1440 KYVIT
+1440 
-1445 NDEHTNDNLPVNGM
+1445 
-1459 YEQSTGI
+1459 S
-1466 CRLFGRWVEA
+1466 VE
-1476 IISKDIGEID
+1476 KR
-1486 AAFSYPTGI
+1486 
-1495 HEGVHGIL
+1495 
-1503 SALKVSDNELGTNN
+1503 
-1517 ISDIIDK
+1517 
-1524 FAVLIN
+1524 
-1530 KENGDSSYSD
+1530 
-1540 TLKSLEK
+1540 LEK
-1547 SMKGEEFSSAIDYGE
+1547 
-1562 NENQESHTYK
+1562 
-1572 DMLALTKR
+1572 L
-1580 IEKIIETKAS
+1580 
-1590 IEDFPKE
+1590 
-1597 INDALYT
+1597 INDAA
-1604 PGDNSQIVE
+1604 P
-1613 HILVKAA
+1613 KAGTT
-1620 SDENFK
+1620 SLNRS
-1626 EKLLGHP
+1626 KLLTK
-1633 RVWHELIVAHVMNE
+1633 
-1647 LGERRVDV
+1647 LGVKQIFA
-1655 YNAYADGYEKIH
+1655 NGK
-1667 GEQEESKFD
+1667 
-1676 PILTLDNNEIL
+1676 LT
-1687 AKFKKEIATNLSKED
+1687 KEA
-1702 IKEIDENNNSILS
+1702 
-1715 DGIKAERL
+1715 
-1723 EIINSMVTKQ
+1723 V
-1733 VEETYAKWREQGKEQ
+1733 Q
-1748 ADSKPLNQI
+1748 A
-1757 AWHGSN
+1757 
-1763 TRFDKFDLDHIGN
+1763 FGN
-1776 GEGAQVHGWGLYFAK
+1776 YK
-1791 NRETSQGSYLDR
+1791 S
-1803 ISNEKDKKT
+1803 KDKKGVST
-1812 LYAVD
+1812 D
-1817 IPENEKMLDED
+1817 FI
-1828 SLLKNQPKVVQTAIH
+1828 
-1843 KIDEIFKN
+1843 
-1851 AFKPVFEYTQKREF
+1851 
-1865 KEVTY
+1865 
-1870 DDIARNRELKE
+1870 
-1881 RLKDLKGEIKYWKNL
+1881 RLKD
-1896 DKHLYENSST
+1896 
-1906 VEYHFL
+1906 
-1912 DLFGKYDIADKLS
+1912 
-1925 IKPWDVEAIREGKN
+1925 R
-1939 KGLVNDIVQ
+1939 
-1948 KFKEELK
+1948 
-1955 NEIRMVKNERQQQLD
+1955 
-1970 NIGTWENYKRDYL
+1970 
-1983 NVNGYE
+1983 
-1989 YYNNMTGYLNE
+1989 
-2000 ANRMDIDG
+2000 ID
-2008 KEKVLETL
+2008 
-2016 NKMGYSDIAKQIS
+2016 
-2029 WRERPDRI
+2029 
-2037 MSEMLRKFG
+2037 
-2046 VQGIRYDGEEDGECY
+2046 
-2061 VVFNDK
+2061 
-2067 AIKILKKYDATDK
+2067 
-2080 KNLAQQKVEDI
+2080 
-2091 VSQIKQLFP
+2091 KQLH
-2100 NAKKI
+2100 K
-2105 ESFGPLVFVETQN
+2105 V
-2118 GNKINFDIEDII
+2118 
-2130 EGKGSE
+2130 
-2136 AERIKAEKG
+2136 G
-2145 IPADM
+2145 IP
-2150 PITIN
+2150 T
-2155 GQERVINGEAFIVLS
+2155 
-2170 RDGEIGTAAHEVV
+2170 
-2183 HLAMDAYL
+2183 
-2191 TDKENQTLI
+2191 
-2200 DAYKGQ
+2200 
-2206 AQKEGRAVEEVIAD
+2206 
-2220 AGRDLFLN
+2220 
-2228 KKSNPECKGILRK
+2228 
-2241 LWHYITHNLRQI
+2241 
-2253 FDKSYRAK
+2253 
-2261 TILESVTRG
+2261 
-2270 EPFDR
+2270 
-2275 QRRADDTPTRYSVKG
+2275 
-2290 IIKKHL
+2290 
-2296 DRMHEVSHEETA
+2296 HEETA
-2308 QRAALYAAGVLPEK
+2308 QRAALYAAGVLPGK
-2322 ERMSI
+2322 ERMNI

-2401 QVINLDDGIHLAARH
+2401 QVINLDDGIHLAVRH

-2430 KKIQELRNSGKY
+2430 KKIQEIRNSGKY
-2442 RLSKMIQESEENE
+2442 RLSKMIQESDENE

-2475 KSEDAAKKYAKTHE
+2475 KSEAAAQEYAKAHE

-2503 PMKSSQV
+2503 QMKSSQV
-2510 DNVMNS
+2510 ENVMSS
-2516 FVKYRD
+2516 FMKYRD

-2531 AKAAKESGANYKLPK
+2531 AQAAKESGANYKLPK

-2556 LPYVVWVKDKDTNTF
+2556 LPYVVWVKDKDTKTF
-2571 VRTSSFYNASEA
+2571 VRTASFYNASEA
-2583 SKKAK
+2583 SKRVK
-2588 ELTQAGQEAYWAE
+2588 ELNQAGQEAYWAE

-2667 DVMSHIE
+2667 DVMSYIE

-2699 RVTGLYKK
+2699 RVTGLYKN
-2707 LQKMKKDAVI
+2707 LQKMKKDATI

-2900 GLKEATGSKN
+2900 GLREATGSKN

-3100 AGALGMPCA
+3100 AGALGMPCV

-3119 TGHSPVMALKTG
+3119 TGHSPVMALKRG

-3152 APSMAGINLSNNI
+3152 APSMAGINLSSNI

-3190 IIRSLS
+3190 IISSLA
-3196 PRFGALEE
+3196 PRLGYIEE
-3204 AVTGKKENKYGQI
+3204 AMTGKKENKYDQI

-3232 FRTMAETNSS
+3232 FRTMTETNSS

-3249 LATQKYNECKS
+3249 LANQKYKECKS

-3305 TVPKKAKSPEAQE
+3305 TVPKKAKSPAAQE

>member
-13 FYDRAAAND
+13 LYDRAEAND

-37 DSYGDGGF
+37 DSFGDGGY

-50 NAILDGLGGGLGSI
+50 NAVLHGLGGALGYI
-64 GAYTNQEFGFGQGL
+64 GTYTNQEFGFGQGL
-78 EDFGNA
+78 EDFGDA
-84 MAQGRQA
+84 LAQGRQA
-91 KQQMGLQDFRNDPV
+91 RQQMTLQDFRNDPV
-105 GFITNPNGLWYN
+105 GYMTNPNGFLYN
-117 ALNMVGYE
+117 VLDVAGAS
-125 IPDIAATVGVGAATA
+125 IPDIAATVGVGAAT
-140 GVGGA
+140 GGIGGA

-158 FAKTASTL
+158 LAKTASRL
-166 EKAISVGEDAGTGL
+166 EKAIAAGEDASTGL
-180 GIARKAFSAMPEIA
+180 GIARKAFGAIPEVA

-201 LDAAAEAGD
+201 LDAASEAGD

-220 SQDEARNAMDTDFMD
+220 SQDEARNAMDSDFMD

-246 YMGMLKGA
+246 SMGMLKGA
-254 ANAPKRFLSRATEST
+254 ANAPKRLLSRATEST

-367 RRTSPADEVSN
+367 RRVSPTDEVSN

-384 SPVRETVR
+384 SPVRGTVR
-392 NTPDTIQWEAPARED
+392 NTPDTIQEESPIRED
-407 VEATENIPI
+407 VPVTENIPV

-441 VSEPSVPTGPKEFT
+441 VSEPSVPTGPEEFT

-475 YGKSDNQYQANQAI
+475 YGKSDDQYSANQAI

-560 ALIQKKTELGLP
+560 SLIQKKNELGLP

-599 VQEVKNRKANKEQ
+599 VQEVANRKADREQ
-612 HSKNVAT
+612 HVKNVTT
-619 AVNAIQ
+619 AVSAIQ
-625 EDIKQNGTHSDF
+625 EDIKKNGVYSDF
-637 YKPKNGDISDA
+637 YKPKNGNISDA

-653 NKLGLNPDDSGISK
+653 NKLGLNPDDAGISK

-678 SYELQKKEKQKAT
+678 SYETQKKGKQKAT
-691 EQVIKDDFLK
+691 EQAIKDDFAK

-756 TQTILS
+756 TQAIVS
-762 EKNHMDTVQHINSSS
+762 KKNHMDTVQRINSSS

-790 GLSVKEQRRQI
+790 GLSIKEQRHQI

-808 AKRDKIAEVDAV
+808 AKRNRIAEVDAV

-834 TIESPFAQKLSQ
+834 TIKSPFAQKLSQ

-853 KEAITELHNFT
+853 KEAIAELHNFT

-934 NRERARRSYE
+934 NRERVKRSYE
-944 NKKETQKAEPKP
+944 NKKEIQKAESKP
-956 VQGSAHDLLDIMS
+956 VQGSAQDLLNIMS
-969 KVQDDESKSKTEA
+969 KVQDDESKSKPEA
-982 NPVKELSGATKAK
+982 NPVKELSEATKAK
-995 KARTVLNEAKSKG
+995 KTRTALNEAKPKG
-1008 KEEEVKAVH
+1008 KEEEIKVVR

-1030 HLAKHDPIHY
+1030 HLAKNDPIHY

-1066 TVEDGKNVRKPYRS
+1066 TVEDGKNVRKPYRGEYFQ
-1080 TYIQR
+1080 T
-1085 GNVKEPLVPSIVNW
+1085 GNHREPLVPSIVNW

-1122 VESGKYTKE
+1122 VESGQYTRE

-1136 KAEYEKYKKQAVEE
+1136 KTEYEKYKKQADDEKAE
-1150 DTKAREEAGENRENS
+1150 AQAETKERKARESENNAGTYLANTKEE
-1165 RARNAERYKIK
+1165 
-1176 SSDKRITY
+1176 RITSSEPLSY
-1184 NGDVTFKYNGKE
+1184 KYEDGMIT
-1196 VRSSIVDMDVKIPN
+1196 SSTSDMDVKIPK
-1210 GKIDSWGDK
+1210 GEIEAFGGDK
-1219 VNLKDAD
+1219 VKLKDAD
-1226 KEDIADYLSDNYN
+1226 KQDIADYLSDYYN
-1239 IDTEPDNIKVTKD
+1239 IDTEPDNIKVTKEN
-1252 DEVHVENGSRSF
+1252 EVHVTDAFRSF
-1264 YPLTN
+1264 FPDDI
-1269 SNYDPAFKNREESVE
+1269 SQDIFNR
-1284 INSIEINKN
+1284 
-1293 VFDLLSEEDKK
+1293 LDKDDQK
-1304 QFLADGNKVEG
+1304 QFLADGYEVKG
-1315 ELSAWSQ
+1315 EDKNDRKDTVTADAERSHEQRNLGSHVVQRNNGTSKRNDTGRSLGKTGNIRRGIHRQIRGPKRGNGNTSGLTGPEKNIQSSISILTSNGIPVSSDYSEKLIKDSFGKLPARLQ
-1322 SKIAKAMDEKS
+1322 SKIARAIDEMAT
-1333 QQAFLGSGKD
+1333 AFVYYGDKNGDTLARNYSD
-1343 IIDDGKG
+1343 YNIIRLFKTAFDP
-1350 AETDGKEGET
+1350 T
-1360 DDVRNTGTEPQESG
+1360 
-1374 RKSEEAKSREKKE
+1374 
-1387 VKDRHEEAVGSNISS
+1387 VKDPTLLHELLHNFQAAIENDSGEKDYGMNYITTNHLVDWSKNTFKDWKLNYLDNLLEQLKNGEGLTKDWKILVYDHVRHNPKYIDYICYQISKDEALKTAL
-1402 FGYGFKNQQ
+1402 KNSR
-1411 KKTLARAVLSG
+1411 KVYDELFVAKTLAQLNIAREIPEYRTKLSG
-1422 LPRKTNT
+1422 VEKRLEKLIDDASPKAGVTSLNRSKLLT
-1429 AFRNTLKKLGI
+1429 KLGVKQI
-1440 KYVIT
+1440 FA
-1445 NDEHTNDNLPVNGM
+1445 NG
-1459 YEQSTGI
+1459 
-1466 CRLFGRWVEA
+1466 
-1476 IISKDIGEID
+1476 K
-1486 AAFSYPTGI
+1486 
-1495 HEGVHGIL
+1495 
-1503 SALKVSDNELGTNN
+1503 
-1517 ISDIIDK
+1517 
-1524 FAVLIN
+1524 
-1530 KENGDSSYSD
+1530 
-1540 TLKSLEK
+1540 
-1547 SMKGEEFSSAIDYGE
+1547 
-1562 NENQESHTYK
+1562 
-1572 DMLALTKR
+1572 LTK
-1580 IEKIIETKAS
+1580 EA
-1590 IEDFPKE
+1590 
-1597 INDALYT
+1597 
-1604 PGDNSQIVE
+1604 V
-1613 HILVKAA
+1613 
-1620 SDENFK
+1620 
-1626 EKLLGHP
+1626 
-1633 RVWHELIVAHVMNE
+1633 
-1647 LGERRVDV
+1647 
-1655 YNAYADGYEKIH
+1655 
-1667 GEQEESKFD
+1667 
-1676 PILTLDNNEIL
+1676 
-1687 AKFKKEIATNLSKED
+1687 
-1702 IKEIDENNNSILS
+1702 
-1715 DGIKAERL
+1715 
-1723 EIINSMVTKQ
+1723 
-1733 VEETYAKWREQGKEQ
+1733 Q
-1748 ADSKPLNQI
+1748 A
-1757 AWHGSN
+1757 
-1763 TRFDKFDLDHIGN
+1763 FGN
-1776 GEGAQVHGWGLYFAK
+1776 YK
-1791 NRETSQGSYLDR
+1791 S
-1803 ISNEKDKKT
+1803 KDKKGVST
-1812 LYAVD
+1812 
-1817 IPENEKMLDED
+1817 D
-1828 SLLKNQPKVVQTAIH
+1828 SI
-1843 KIDEIFKN
+1843 
-1851 AFKPVFEYTQKREF
+1851 
-1865 KEVTY
+1865 
-1870 DDIARNRELKE
+1870 
-1881 RLKDLKGEIKYWKNL
+1881 RLKD
-1896 DKHLYENSST
+1896 
-1906 VEYHFL
+1906 
-1912 DLFGKYDIADKLS
+1912 
-1925 IKPWDVEAIREGKN
+1925 R
-1939 KGLVNDIVQ
+1939 
-1948 KFKEELK
+1948 
-1955 NEIRMVKNERQQQLD
+1955 
-1970 NIGTWENYKRDYL
+1970 
-1983 NVNGYE
+1983 
-1989 YYNNMTGYLNE
+1989 
-2000 ANRMDIDG
+2000 ID
-2008 KEKVLETL
+2008 
-2016 NKMGYSDIAKQIS
+2016 
-2029 WRERPDRI
+2029 
-2037 MSEMLRKFG
+2037 
-2046 VQGIRYDGEEDGECY
+2046 
-2061 VVFNDK
+2061 
-2067 AIKILKKYDATDK
+2067 
-2080 KNLAQQKVEDI
+2080 
-2091 VSQIKQLFP
+2091 KQLH
-2100 NAKKI
+2100 K
-2105 ESFGPLVFVETQN
+2105 V
-2118 GNKINFDIEDII
+2118 
-2130 EGKGSE
+2130 
-2136 AERIKAEKG
+2136 G
-2145 IPADM
+2145 IP
-2150 PITIN
+2150 T
-2155 GQERVINGEAFIVLS
+2155 
-2170 RDGEIGTAAHEVV
+2170 
-2183 HLAMDAYL
+2183 
-2191 TDKENQTLI
+2191 
-2200 DAYKGQ
+2200 
-2206 AQKEGRAVEEVIAD
+2206 
-2220 AGRDLFLN
+2220 
-2228 KKSNPECKGILRK
+2228 
-2241 LWHYITHNLRQI
+2241 
-2253 FDKSYRAK
+2253 
-2261 TILESVTRG
+2261 
-2270 EPFDR
+2270 
-2275 QRRADDTPTRYSVKG
+2275 
-2290 IIKKHL
+2290 
-2296 DRMHEVSHEETA
+2296 HEETA
-2308 QRAALYAAGVLPEK
+2308 QRAALYAAGVLPGK
-2322 ERMSI
+2322 ERMNI

-2401 QVINLDDGIHLAARH
+2401 QVINLDDGIHLAVRH

-2430 KKIQELRNSGKY
+2430 KKIQEIRNSGKY

-2475 KSEDAAKKYAKTHE
+2475 KSEAAAQEYAKAHE

-2510 DNVMNS
+2510 ENVMSS
-2516 FVKYRD
+2516 FMKYRD

-2531 AKAAKESGANYKLPK
+2531 AQAAKESGANYKLPK

-2556 LPYVVWVKDKDTNTF
+2556 LPYVVWVKDKDTKTF
-2571 VRTSSFYNASEA
+2571 VRTASFYNASEA
-2583 SKKAK
+2583 SKRAK

-2674 KVSRYKSNTGSAVHD
+2674 KVNRYRSNTGSAVHD
-2689 NYVKRLQSQI
+2689 NYVKKLQSQI

-2707 LQKMKKDAVI
+2707 LQKMKKDAII

-2910 DAKWKELYDY
+2910 NAKWKELYDY

-3008 KERARQ
+3008 KDRARQ

-3119 TGHSPVMALKTG
+3119 TGHSPVIALKKG

-3141 KRALVNVALYG
+3141 KKALVNVALYG
-3152 APSMAGINLSNNI
+3152 APSLAGINLSGNI

-3178 VSTVSNIAKGNG
+3178 VSTVSNIAQGNG
-3190 IIRSLS
+3190 IIRSLA
-3196 PRFGALEE
+3196 PRLGALEE

-3318 VRNLSKAAQEFV
+3318 ARNLSKAAQEFV

>member
-50 NAILDGLGGGLGSI
+50 NAILDGLGRGLGSI
-64 GAYTNQEFGFGQGL
+64 GTYANQEFGFGQGL

-158 FAKTASTL
+158 FAKAASTL

-201 LDAAAEAGD
+201 LDAASEAGD

-240 VASNAV
+240 IGSNAV

-254 ANAPKRFLSRATEST
+254 ANAPKRFFSRATEST

-283 FGGKVADFADKRYA
+283 FGGKVADFTDKRYA

-327 GEDINY
+327 GGDINY

-349 GLAMTPMAI
+349 GLAMTPMA
-358 LGGIGHRRA
+358 LLSGIGHRRA
-367 RRTSPADEVSN
+367 RRVSPADEVSN
-378 PVEGAN
+378 SVEGVN
-384 SPVRETVR
+384 SPVEEPVINDQID
-392 NTPDTIQWEAPARED
+392 NTASVQEDAPNVDSTIQNEIP
-407 VEATENIPI
+407 VTENIPV

-431 NSQEAPATQP
+431 SSQEAPAPQP
-441 VSEPSVPTGPKEFT
+441 VSEPSVPTGPKDFT
-455 QQLLD
+455 QQLMN

-475 YGKSDNQYQANQAI
+475 YGKSDDQYSANQAI

-547 QRNNDRYRQATAQ
+547 QRNNDRYRQSTAQ
-560 ALIQKKTELGLP
+560 SLIQKKNELGLP

-599 VQEVKNRKANKEQ
+599 VQEVENRKADREQ
-612 HSKNVAT
+612 HVKNVTT
-619 AVNAIQ
+619 AVSAIQ
-625 EDIKQNGTHSDF
+625 EDIKQNGVYSDF
-637 YKPKNGDISDA
+637 YKPKNGNISDA

-653 NKLGLNPDDSGISK
+653 NKLGVNPDDAGISK
-667 TLRVSSAAATR
+667 ALRASSAAATR
-678 SYELQKKEKQKAT
+678 SYETQKKGKQKAT
-691 EQVIKDDFLK
+691 EQAIKDDFAK

-756 TQTILS
+756 TQTIVS
-762 EKNHMDTVQHINSSS
+762 KKNHMNTVQRINSSS

-790 GLSVKEQRRQI
+790 GLSIKEQRRQI

-834 TIESPFAQKLSQ
+834 TIKSPFAKKLSQ

-907 NPQDHIQNIEQKVA
+907 NPQDHIHNIEQKIA
-921 EVDRQAKQVSDEK
+921 EVDRQAKQVSEEK
-934 NRERARRSYE
+934 NRERAKRSYE
-944 NKKETQKAEPKP
+944 NKKEAQRTMLKP
-956 VQGSAHDLLDIMS
+956 VEGSSQDLLDIMS
-969 KVQDDESKSKTEA
+969 KAQDEESESKPKA
-982 NPVKELSGATKAK
+982 KPVKELSTATKAK
-995 KARTVLNEAKSKG
+995 KTRTTLNEAKSKG
-1008 KEEEVKAVH
+1008 VNEELKAVH

-1030 HLAKHDPIHY
+1030 HLAKNDPIHY
-1040 FLHHEELEKKYGE
+1040 LLHHEELKKKYGE

-1150 DTKAREEAGENRENS
+1150 DANAQAETKERKARESENNAGTYLANTKE
-1165 RARNAERYKIK
+1165 
-1176 SSDKRITY
+1176 KRITSSEPLSY
-1184 NGDVTFKYNGKE
+1184 KYEDGMIT
-1196 VRSSIVDMDVKIPN
+1196 SSTSDMDVKIPN
-1210 GKIDSWGDK
+1210 GEIETFGGDK
-1219 VNLKDAD
+1219 VKLKDAD
-1226 KEDIADYLSDNYN
+1226 KQDIADYLSDYYN
-1239 IDTEPDNIKVTKD
+1239 IDTEPDNIKVTKEN
-1252 DEVHVENGSRSF
+1252 EVHVTDASRSF
-1264 YPLTN
+1264 FPDDV
-1269 SNYDPAFKNREESVE
+1269 SKDIFNR
-1284 INSIEINKN
+1284 
-1293 VFDLLSEEDKK
+1293 LGEEDQK
-1304 QFLADGNKVEG
+1304 QFLADGYEVKGEDSNVQTDEATSDARGSNGPEHLEGNVVQRNSYPPRRNDAGRSGQETLGRRQRVSGQVQQASRGLGPEYRLTKLGNKLKKAIHLATPEG
-1315 ELSAWSQ
+1315 VSIDAPTLNKLINDSFGDLSPRLQ
-1322 SKIAKAMDEKS
+1322 SKIAEALDDMATVFIYDGKKEKTGALGRTYSEYNVIRIFKDALSGDKSTPTVLHETIHSLHAAIERGLGDKEYGINYITSNNFVDKEKDQLEDYRIGYTNRLIEQLREGEGFTNSWRILVYDHTIRNPKIVDYVCDKISKSKTLQESLKKNKELYDELFVAKTLSQLQLASKYPQYKS
-1333 QQAFLGSGKD
+1333 QLKGVEDRIIDMANKAVDGAGTLSSARASILEKAKVIKPFSNGTFTDKAVKAFLNFV
-1343 IIDDGKG
+1343 
-1350 AETDGKEGET
+1350 EN
-1360 DDVRNTGTEPQESG
+1360 RNTPSADAM
-1374 RKSEEAKSREKKE
+1374 SIKE
-1387 VKDRHEEAVGSNISS
+1387 R
-1402 FGYGFKNQQ
+1402 
-1411 KKTLARAVLSG
+1411 
-1422 LPRKTNT
+1422 
-1429 AFRNTLKKLGI
+1429 
-1440 KYVIT
+1440 
-1445 NDEHTNDNLPVNGM
+1445 
-1459 YEQSTGI
+1459 
-1466 CRLFGRWVEA
+1466 
-1476 IISKDIGEID
+1476 
-1486 AAFSYPTGI
+1486 
-1495 HEGVHGIL
+1495 
-1503 SALKVSDNELGTNN
+1503 
-1517 ISDIIDK
+1517 IDK
-1524 FAVLIN
+1524 QL
-1530 KENGDSSYSD
+1530 
-1540 TLKSLEK
+1540 
-1547 SMKGEEFSSAIDYGE
+1547 
-1562 NENQESHTYK
+1562 H
-1572 DMLALTKR
+1572 
-1580 IEKIIETKAS
+1580 
-1590 IEDFPKE
+1590 
-1597 INDALYT
+1597 
-1604 PGDNSQIVE
+1604 
-1613 HILVKAA
+1613 
-1620 SDENFK
+1620 
-1626 EKLLGHP
+1626 
-1633 RVWHELIVAHVMNE
+1633 
-1647 LGERRVDV
+1647 
-1655 YNAYADGYEKIH
+1655 
-1667 GEQEESKFD
+1667 
-1676 PILTLDNNEIL
+1676 
-1687 AKFKKEIATNLSKED
+1687 
-1702 IKEIDENNNSILS
+1702 
-1715 DGIKAERL
+1715 
-1723 EIINSMVTKQ
+1723 
-1733 VEETYAKWREQGKEQ
+1733 
-1748 ADSKPLNQI
+1748 
-1757 AWHGSN
+1757 
-1763 TRFDKFDLDHIGN
+1763 
-1776 GEGAQVHGWGLYFAK
+1776 
-1791 NRETSQGSYLDR
+1791 
-1803 ISNEKDKKT
+1803 
-1812 LYAVD
+1812 
-1817 IPENEKMLDED
+1817 
-1828 SLLKNQPKVVQTAIH
+1828 KV
-1843 KIDEIFKN
+1843 
-1851 AFKPVFEYTQKREF
+1851 
-1865 KEVTY
+1865 
-1870 DDIARNRELKE
+1870 
-1881 RLKDLKGEIKYWKNL
+1881 
-1896 DKHLYENSST
+1896 
-1906 VEYHFL
+1906 
-1912 DLFGKYDIADKLS
+1912 
-1925 IKPWDVEAIREGKN
+1925 
-1939 KGLVNDIVQ
+1939 
-1948 KFKEELK
+1948 
-1955 NEIRMVKNERQQQLD
+1955 
-1970 NIGTWENYKRDYL
+1970 
-1983 NVNGYE
+1983 
-1989 YYNNMTGYLNE
+1989 
-2000 ANRMDIDG
+2000 
-2008 KEKVLETL
+2008 
-2016 NKMGYSDIAKQIS
+2016 
-2029 WRERPDRI
+2029 
-2037 MSEMLRKFG
+2037 
-2046 VQGIRYDGEEDGECY
+2046 
-2061 VVFNDK
+2061 
-2067 AIKILKKYDATDK
+2067 
-2080 KNLAQQKVEDI
+2080 
-2091 VSQIKQLFP
+2091 
-2100 NAKKI
+2100 
-2105 ESFGPLVFVETQN
+2105 
-2118 GNKINFDIEDII
+2118 
-2130 EGKGSE
+2130 
-2136 AERIKAEKG
+2136 G
-2145 IPADM
+2145 IP
-2150 PITIN
+2150 T
-2155 GQERVINGEAFIVLS
+2155 
-2170 RDGEIGTAAHEVV
+2170 
-2183 HLAMDAYL
+2183 
-2191 TDKENQTLI
+2191 
-2200 DAYKGQ
+2200 
-2206 AQKEGRAVEEVIAD
+2206 
-2220 AGRDLFLN
+2220 
-2228 KKSNPECKGILRK
+2228 
-2241 LWHYITHNLRQI
+2241 
-2253 FDKSYRAK
+2253 
-2261 TILESVTRG
+2261 
-2270 EPFDR
+2270 
-2275 QRRADDTPTRYSVKG
+2275 
-2290 IIKKHL
+2290 
-2296 DRMHEVSHEETA
+2296 HEETA
-2308 QRAALYAAGVLPEK
+2308 QRAALYAAGVLPGK

-2401 QVINLDDGIHLAARH
+2401 QVINLDDGIHLAVRH

-2430 KKIQELRNSGKY
+2430 KKIQEIRNSGKY

-2475 KSEDAAKKYAKTHE
+2475 KSEASAQKYAKAHE

-2510 DNVMNS
+2510 DNVMSS
-2516 FVKYRD
+2516 FMKYRGI
-2522 MMDKVYETS
+2522 MDKVYETS
-2531 AKAAKESGANYKLPK
+2531 AQAAKESGANYKLPK

-2556 LPYVVWVKDKDTNTF
+2556 LPYVVWVKDKDTKTF

-2583 SKKAK
+2583 SKRAK

-2674 KVSRYKSNTGSAVHD
+2674 KVNRYKSNTGSAVHD
-2689 NYVKRLQSQI
+2689 NYVKKLQSQI

-2707 LQKMKKDAVI
+2707 LQKMKKDATI

-2865 LFRPASLAVQAFQV
+2865 LFRPASLAVQSFQV

-2910 DAKWKELYDY
+2910 NAKWKELYDY

-3119 TGHSPVMALKTG
+3119 TGHSPVMALKKG

-3141 KRALVNVALYG
+3141 KKALINVALYG
-3152 APSMAGINLSNNI
+3152 APSLAGINLSGNI

-3178 VSTVSNIAKGNG
+3178 VSTVSNIAQGNG
-3190 IIRSLS
+3190 IIRSLA
-3196 PRFGALEE
+3196 PRLGALEE

-3292 KTKDT
+3292 KTKDA